1 MAKKKKESLSRTLA
15 EVSKGVTKTVANDK
29 SVSAK
34 VRKQAKSDYRK
45 ASRISNSS
53 ASKNYISNSR
63 LRRAGNSST
72 SAVSASMANRMR
84 GESASQ
90 RNAGGNTIREIARR
104 NTPKKNSVSR
114 TYSELQNKTKDMNLT
129 DTAVGRGMAR
139 AGLTAKG
146 TAKEVYGGVKTTF
159 SAIRDPN
166 EERNIKAD
174 RLREQ
179 RGEQTKGNKYEGAYD
194 KLRNAQRDNREQR
207 EKDLK
212 SASKVLESASA
223 DKEKAKEGLGKAGK
237 FALDVES
244 ALLGMAGDAAVGAV
258 TGTGQVGALGS
269 MAVRSFGGGYD
280 KAKREGASD
289 SQAALYAAVT
299 GGKEVLT
306 EKMFNVGKAF
316 SGVFG
321 KGLGDDVINR
331 AAEKGAEK
339 LAKKFGSEGAKNVIL
354 HGSNYLASALT
365 EGLEEVAS
373 TASDPFIANAI
384 YARAV
389 GNPHSFDAGDTFY
402 DFLVGAALGGL
413 GGGIAEASNY
423 SQGGQVK
430 NVLGKDGLKE
440 VADRVAYADED
451 SGISDSAKAIS
462 QMILNGED
470 VANAQA
476 LKLYK
481 AAEAQEQKNFT
492 QYRDAIKGASSIIER
507 DNLISPSG
515 LTVDESG
522 QFMPSIGDNTN
533 IKFQEARTEARNE
546 AEKLQ
551 LKDDVAA
558 SIGDT
563 IASIKTG
570 IGVVDD
576 IETIVRYP
584 EAKAVYESVTG
595 ETLPSGRKALREYLY
610 KKNAENRVQ
619 SAREETEFWKD
630 QAVGLLSQTET
641 EDFGGNGQAVFT
653 KATENLDVNE
663 LGNSAL
669 TKVRTTINDYYNSAK
684 LGIPFS
690 TLNDIAKPEYDAVS
704 EDIKREAYNAGIL
717 DSNDIYK
724 YLDGVAVNKDESIK
738 SSANKENRNANPGKL
753 YVDADNAARK
763 YFTNSQQKMWKALAE
778 EFGIGIHIMDAESF
792 ADALRAKGQNEVADS
807 ESLPNG
813 FYDNG
818 EIYLNVETPDRATR
832 YVFMHEFT
840 HFLEQTAPKE
850 YSDLRKRM
858 IDALIEDGSL
868 ERRLSRKRMQYG
880 EGISQDDLIDEILA
894 DSTYEFLND
903 KDFANGIAKESES
916 LAQAIINAIR
926 NLIRKIRNVLARD
939 EYTPSQN
946 ANMYA
951 QLGVLKDMET
961 LWLDAVNAARENAGV
976 GETTDSARFSL
987 TDNKGNALSEGQQE
1001 YFKNSKVRDEDGNL
1015 MVMYHGTMN
1024 AGFTV
1029 FDKSKANVEGNSGAG
1044 FYFSNQEADSLENYS
1059 DHTGAD
1065 NEIKIEFLAEQI
1077 MEMGEWNDVEVDTYE
1092 EARNIAI
1099 KELERNPGMYE
1110 VYINITKPY
1119 IRAFDNSTNIY
1130 TDIED
1135 RVDDSLV
1142 EREDYDTEEEYY
1154 DDLYNSRNEQIYEEI
1169 DRAFYGALQEVE
1181 SRYGEI
1187 EFPGQYAD
1195 AINDIYREA
1204 IDYERLN
1211 FTDIYQ
1217 ALQEYS
1223 PSVYNDENGMQN
1235 DCTSELTRQFIEEFG
1250 YDGIIDKE
1258 VSHKFGKMNSMEGAI
1273 HAIAFNPEQAKLTI
1287 NDKPTTNPDIRF
1299 SLKGKAK
1306 EEIENLGVAQTES
1319 GSVVRYSL
1327 KSWSDTDK
1335 AKLRQRL
1342 KEAGFKQ
1349 REIDKWI
1356 EDVNGISEIIALD
1369 RERLD
1374 YTAADNQTMLKKNN
1388 DYYRT
1393 LDASTLCAKRIL
1405 YQGTYNA
1412 IQRTMPNT
1420 PLLVDDVV
1428 RIRQMLDEHGLES
1441 PCGICYV
1448 ESRRK
1453 TLGKYSEE
1461 WLEGY
1466 KGEFIPTL
1474 ADVTTTD
1481 GLEKLRHEHP
1491 NTYNDYMKAMR
1502 KKGVANPKVVE
1513 LRTDY
1518 RGEIAKLQKGT
1529 IEKIRHIG
1537 GLRIQSFSDF
1547 ETPHLIDMMQAIID
1561 MAGKKLTAQAYTKVP
1576 NFAWAFGDTGIK
1588 INLSLIA
1595 KKDKDGNLVYD
1606 EDGRLMFDSKEGM
1619 PIEEAL
1625 KLRERYPENVG
1636 TIVVGIS
1643 EEHIKA
1649 AMADDRID
1657 MIIPF
1662 HRSGW
1667 GKAEFEGL
1675 GLTGYEDFQAEQ
1687 EEYLINPY
1695 PTGKVDK
1702 DGKPEMQTKP
1712 VDGGFYSNDYWD
1724 FKKSGKENAEIYL
1737 KKCAETGR
1745 YPVFKSFL
1753 KDNGDGSFSLQEDGS
1768 TDGYW
1773 KMLIDF
1779 KMYDN
1784 NGKGVKQKEVTPNFN
1799 MTECRRILS
1808 EYEGGAD
1815 TLPVADEV
1823 VDAFIKEYKEK
1834 NPDIKFSLLDNYTVD
1849 NNGELVHLDKGLS
1862 AKPQRARYTE
1872 ERIDDILETYGSDSE
1887 TYAQAYIT
1895 SMSPRTFLKLTLS
1908 DEKRSEWERA
1918 EKEGTRTDEIFPLD
1932 TEQLKND
1939 SQTPF
1944 LKIDSESGEVL
1955 SHEGRHRMLAMYNAG
1970 IRNVPVVVVDTKTKY
1985 SKTITPSMTLLSQ
1998 DFGDGNVNYG
2008 YKVSVTNLIPTN
2020 KVYKDKIMEAYGN
2033 KAAIKFSKKEPVADE
2048 VNVNYSDIRYS
2059 KKVTDKDT
2067 IDFLENQEQVE
2078 VYRAM
2083 ALIDGKLYPP
2093 MATKIKGE
2101 DGKYTLQNGSNIGE
2115 WEEAEERPD
2124 LIDKKTGKFILK
2136 KDNGTSV
2143 AAAYNPYIHTSLSPL
2158 NDQFSSAYKRPNMV
2172 VVKGVIPSSELTSGY
2187 RAEGAKDTVGETA
2200 WHAGP
2205 VATQLNKVGKPRR
2218 VILSRWFKPVEIMSD
2233 DDVADSIRDTLDG
2246 TGIEIPYNV
2255 VTPSVRRKLEE
2266 RGVSIGEGRGNKLPR
2281 KDSVKFSRK
2290 DSEGNELSD
2299 GQIDFFADSKARDE
2313 DGNLLVLY
2321 HGTEKAGFTVFD
2333 PYRKQETPMVFLTDN
2348 ITVAKGYSGTHDTFD
2363 PNYIEKVKNAKTV
2376 EELNELVEEYH
2387 FREED
2392 GKIYAKGSWASYE
2405 ADTVSDIVTEMIDD
2419 DAIENPAEFPES
2431 NNYKVYA
2438 NVTNPLEIDAN
2449 GQNWDT
2455 INAEIDGKTYSST
2468 NEIAGYAYN
2477 NGYDGVIIK
2486 NVYDTALYA
2495 TALEDVSATDVIIF
2509 DSNQIKDTGN
2519 LNPTKDADIR
2529 FSKKESADVSLS
2541 EMENVES
2548 VPTDEEVYEY
2558 MASHPEIYKEMW
2570 SFDEADQNYIKHKQN
2585 TYAELE
2591 TKVEQLKQNQKKTHG
2606 KVLDEKS
2613 VRPAMNELVKSI
2625 LQASEQGRGV
2635 KKTDNKMVNDCV
2647 ANAKKIFTAYKNS
2660 DTELMITTSLNAAE
2674 SMVESLKFIDDS
2686 MYVYYKDL
2694 RDYLKNTPIRVS
2706 DTIKSDIADYS
2717 AWRKSKF
2724 GKIRI
2729 SDVGIPVD
2737 DVYTE
2742 LCEKFPEMFDRE
2754 LSNPTD
2760 QLLRMGE
2767 AIEEI
2772 QPYVVYLSSE
2782 EYDNLIRQTAGD
2794 LIDIAVKGRAYKSMA
2809 DRYEERISAVKQRA
2823 EEAKRDAQEKKKSA
2837 VLKEREKGKKKLDAE
2852 KQKRKDSETK
2862 LRADRDT
2869 KVQAERD
2876 KRKEADKRRK
2886 EAYKRRKSMKK
2897 LTEDYKWLSDRIL
2910 KPTDDKHVPDRM
2922 VAPLAELLQY
2932 IDLETEYSKKF
2943 EKKTGKPTMV
2953 AVNLRN
2959 LKSALEDVSKSS
2971 EANWILEDED
2981 LPQMIEELQKRIG
2994 SAAIYELDNS
3004 ELDAVQALLHAIR
3017 VDVSN
3022 ANKAFVASRSIDDT
3036 AKAVIWEANEYDAN
3050 SKKRRSGGIV
3060 NQLLN
3065 ESMVK
3070 PMEFFEHLGPTM
3082 KSVYMGLRRG
3092 MDVQSNRMKE
3102 TRAFFAEVFEGYGKK
3117 GKPGSEVQKWRN
3129 EKTLQ
3134 EFELQ
3139 SGEKI
3144 SLNTA
3149 QIMSLYCLSK
3159 RKQALGHIYGQ
3170 GICAAEIRD
3179 FGIVRSTIG
3188 EKEVHKR
3195 STTMVTRE
3203 DIINITSTLTDEQIK
3218 MADKLQ
3224 DYLNTTVA
3232 EWGNETS
3239 LLMYDRKKFTEEN
3252 YFPIKTQDVYLDANF
3267 EKRQR
3272 DIESIKNF
3280 GFTKGTVV
3288 NANNPIVIDD
3298 IFAVVAK
3305 HVNQMILYNAYAP
3318 AISDFTRVYNYRE
3331 VEGNQVES
3339 VQAILA
3345 DTYGGKIIDQY
3356 ISKFMSDLQ
3365 SNTQTRRGGYER
3377 VANIL
3382 LANYKKAAIGASPRV
3397 ALQQP
3402 TAMVRA
3408 LAEIDAKYF
3417 VKMEHSPQLLQMAT
3431 KKDNALKEMLEHCP
3445 VAYWKSMGFNQVDM
3459 ARDIEDIMM
3468 NMEWSRLDV
3477 LTMSIYGALDN
3488 YTWSKIWK
3496 AIKAEQ
3502 KDLHPEVEY
3511 ESDEFWELCNER
3523 AIEVFDKTQVV
3534 DSVFHRS
3541 DVMRS
3546 DNLLIKSITSFMS
3559 EPTTT
3564 FNMLRSNL
3572 MRANDLRVQG
3582 KGKEA
3587 FKLTGRTLGV
3597 YVANAFA
3604 CAMAAAIAD
3613 AILKKQTGDDDDEEN
3628 KSFIEFWLANTIVN
3642 FKNNVSPL
3650 NLMPITRDFSSFA
3663 DGWGT
3668 KNMFEEGIALVIED
3682 AVAIKDKANDPASTK
3697 KTWEELITELA
3708 KDSSYLTGIPVKNFM
3723 RYGAGILDF
3732 IGINAFAAE
3741 KDSEGGQSKSL
3752 FGEIL
3757 EMAGF
3762 SNGDDS
3768 ANSQSQS
3775 LESQYEESWLTK
3787 KLHEAGITE
3796 GTRLDNVLNFFGLN
3810 KSIDE
3815 QKEEHYQDM
3824 LSAAKA
3830 AGNGYVGVERDE
3842 KIYSKATDGYTK
3854 LAEAGEFEE
3863 LARMRRVLV
3872 ELDVDTTNFDERVE
3886 SHIKTGIKK
3895 QIGEKGD
3902 SKLRNRLLNQLK
3914 EVYGYTDEQISTDVL
3929 AKTDTATAFQKA
3941 LCEDN
3946 YDEAVKQLRYLRQ
3959 AGLTYDAFIDLYE
3972 KRWKVIDAKTTGT
3985 FNWPAQGRISS
3996 GFGQRWGTLHAGIDI
4011 AMPTGTEVVASDGGE
4026 VVYTGYNSAMG
4037 NYVDIKH
4044 SNGYVTRYQ
4053 HLSSYGVLKGE
4064 KVKKGQY
4071 IASSGNTGNSTGPH
4085 LHFAVYRSTSHS
4097 GCSHSTAVDPSI
4109 FLN

>member
-53 ASKNYISNSR
+53 ASKNYIRNSR
-63 LRRAGNSST
+63 LRRTGSIGST
-72 SAVSASMANRMR
+72 SDTSASMANRMR

-90 RNAGGNTIREIARR
+90 RNAGGNTIREIARS

-174 RLREQ
+174 QLRKQ

-207 EKDLK
+207 AKDLK
-212 SASKVLESASA
+212 SASKMLESASA

-258 TGTGQVGALGS
+258 TGTGQLGALGS
-269 MAVRSFGGGYD
+269 MAARSFGGAYNS
-280 KAKREGASD
+280 AKKEGASD
-289 SQAALYAAVT
+289 SQAALYGATV
-299 GGKEVLT
+299 GGMEALS

-316 SGVFG
+316 KGVFG
-321 KGLGDDVINR
+321 SGLGDEVIT
-331 AAEKGAEK
+331 AAANKGAEK

-365 EGLEEVAS
+365 EGLEEVAVDV
-373 TASDPFIANAI
+373 ADPFVANAI

-389 GNPHSFDAGDTFY
+389 GNPHSFDAGQTGY

-423 SQGGQVK
+423 SQGGHVK

-462 QMILNGED
+462 QMILNGEE

-492 QYRDAIKGASSIIER
+492 QYRDSIKGASSIIER

-515 LTVDESG
+515 LQIDETG
-522 QFMPSIGDNTN
+522 QFSPSIGDNTN
-533 IKFQEARTEARNE
+533 IKFQEARTEARSE

-641 EDFGGNGQAVFT
+641 EEFGGNGQAVFT

-778 EFGIGIHIMDAESF
+778 EFGVGIHIMDAESF

-813 FYDNG
+813 FYENG

-850 YSDLRKRM
+850 YSELRKRM

-880 EGISQDDLIDEILA
+880 EDISQDDLIDEILA

-903 KDFANGIAKESES
+903 KDFAKGIAKESEN

-939 EYTPSQN
+939 EYTPTQN

-951 QLGVLKDMET
+951 QLGVLKDMEA
-961 LWLDAVNAARENAGV
+961 LWLDAVNAARENARV

-987 TDNKGNALSEGQQE
+987 KDNNGNALSEGQQE

-1029 FDKSKANVEGNSGAG
+1029 FDKNKANVEGNSGAG
-1044 FYFSNQEADSLENYS
+1044 FYFSNQKADSLENYS

-1065 NEIKIEFLAEQI
+1065 NEIKIEFLADQI

-1092 EARNIAI
+1092 EALNIAI

-1142 EREDYDTEEEYY
+1142 EREDYDSEEEYF

-1187 EFPGQYAD
+1187 EFSGQYAD
-1195 AINDIYREA
+1195 AIYDIYSEA
-1204 IDYERLN
+1204 TDYERLN

-1258 VSHKFGKMNSMEGAI
+1258 VSYKFGKMNSMDGAI

-1287 NDKPTTNPDIRF
+1287 NEKPTTNPDIRF

-1306 EEIENLGVAQTES
+1306 EEIEHLGVAQTES
-1319 GSVVRYSL
+1319 GSVVRYSF
-1327 KSWSDTDK
+1327 KSWEATDK
-1335 AKLRQRL
+1335 AKLRKRL
-1342 KEAGFKQ
+1342 KEAGFRQ

-1356 EDVNGISEIIALD
+1356 EDINGISEIIALD

-1374 YTAADNQTMLKKNN
+1374 YRAADNQTMLKKNN

-1412 IQRTMPNT
+1412 IQKALPNR

-1453 TLGKYSEE
+1453 TLGKYSSE
-1461 WLEGY
+1461 WLDSY

-1518 RGEIAKLQKGT
+1518 RGEIAKLRKET

-1595 KKDKDGNLVYD
+1595 KKDNDGNLVYD

-1712 VDGGFYSNDYWD
+1712 VDGGFYYTDYWG

-1784 NGKGVKQKEVTPNFN
+1784 NGKGVEQKEVTPNFN
-1799 MTECRRILS
+1799 MAECRRILS

-1849 NNGELVHLDKGLS
+1849 NNGELVHLDKRLS

-1887 TYAQAYIT
+1887 KYAQAYIT

-1932 TEQLKND
+1932 TEQLKNEA
-1939 SQTPF
+1939 QTPF
-1944 LKIDSESGEVL
+1944 LKIDSETGEVL

-1970 IRNVPVVVVDTKTKY
+1970 IRNVPVVVIDNKTKY

-1998 DFGDGNVNYG
+1998 DFGEGNVNYG

-2020 KVYKDKIMEAYGN
+2020 KAYKDKIMEAYGN
-2033 KAAIKFSKKEPVADE
+2033 KAAI
-2048 VNVNYSDIRYS
+2048 
-2059 KKVTDKDT
+2059 
-2067 IDFLENQEQVE
+2067 
-2078 VYRAM
+2078 
-2083 ALIDGKLYPP
+2083 
-2093 MATKIKGE
+2093 
-2101 DGKYTLQNGSNIGE
+2101 
-2115 WEEAEERPD
+2115 
-2124 LIDKKTGKFILK
+2124 
-2136 KDNGTSV
+2136 
-2143 AAAYNPYIHTSLSPL
+2143 
-2158 NDQFSSAYKRPNMV
+2158 
-2172 VVKGVIPSSELTSGY
+2172 
-2187 RAEGAKDTVGETA
+2187 
-2200 WHAGP
+2200 
-2205 VATQLNKVGKPRR
+2205 
-2218 VILSRWFKPVEIMSD
+2218 
-2233 DDVADSIRDTLDG
+2233 
-2246 TGIEIPYNV
+2246 
-2255 VTPSVRRKLEE
+2255 
-2266 RGVSIGEGRGNKLPR
+2266 
-2281 KDSVKFSRK
+2281 KFSRK

-2313 DGNLLVLY
+2313 DGDLLVGY
-2321 HGTEKAGFTVFD
+2321 HGTSQGGF
-2333 PYRKQETPMVFLTDN
+2333 N
-2348 ITVAKGYSGTHDTFD
+2348 TFD
-2363 PNYIEKVKNAKTV
+2363 ISREKPGFFTTSKRDADSYGGNDVIGKMYNPSETESDRAYITKTATIKDILDNPNSFNINDIKAAYDSYDLDNPFIEMRREYEWEYDDFIDSMREFVNTATEEEKQMYLNTEFSTSSDVGEKTTRYNNRMTYSAYFNINNPMIVDLKQRNA
-2376 EELNELVEEYH
+2376 
-2387 FREED
+2387 ED
-2392 GKIYAKGSWASYE
+2392 GRFYELLERAK
-2405 ADTVSDIVTEMIDD
+2405 
-2419 DAIENPAEFPES
+2419 
-2431 NNYKVYA
+2431 A
-2438 NVTNPLEIDAN
+2438 NKN
-2449 GQNWDT
+2449 
-2455 INAEIDGKTYSST
+2455 
-2468 NEIAGYAYN
+2468 
-2477 NGYDGVIIK
+2477 YDGFICRNVKLGRYHDNGTVICPFYPEQ
-2486 NVYDTALYA
+2486 V
-2495 TALEDVSATDVIIF
+2495 
-2509 DSNQIKDTGN
+2509 KDTGN

-2529 FSKKESADVSLS
+2529 FSKK
-2541 EMENVES
+2541 ENVES

-2606 KVLDEKS
+2606 NVLDEKS

-2660 DTELMITTSLNAAE
+2660 DTELMITTSLNAAK

-2823 EEAKRDAQEKKKSA
+2823 EEARKDAQKKKKEAIS
-2837 VLKEREKGKKKLDAE
+2837 KEREKADARVAEE
-2852 KQKRKDSETK
+2852 KGKRKQAVSKERK
-2862 LRADRDT
+2862 RADARVA
-2869 KVQAERD
+2869 KEIE
-2876 KRKEADKRRK
+2876 KRKKADNRRK
-2886 EAYKRRKSMKK
+2886 EAYKRRKSMKM
-2897 LTEDYKWLSDRIL
+2897 LVDDYKWLSSRIL
-2910 KPTDDKHVPDRM
+2910 DSKDDKHVPDRM

-2943 EKKTGKPTMV
+2943 EKKTGQPTGV

-2959 LKSALEDVSKSS
+2959 LRAALEDVSKSS

-2981 LPQMIEELQKRIG
+2981 LQQMIEELQKRIG

-3036 AKAVIWEANEYDAN
+3036 AKAVIWDANEYAAN

-3129 EKTLQ
+3129 EKSLQ
-3134 EFELQ
+3134 EFELE

-3203 DIINITSTLTDEQIK
+3203 DIINITSTLTDEQAK

-3232 EWGNETS
+3232 QWGNETS

-3272 DIESIKNF
+3272 NIESIKNF

-3408 LAEIDAKYF
+3408 LSEIDAKYF

-3445 VAYWKSMGFNQVDM
+3445 IAYWKSMGFNQVDM

-3477 LTMSIYGALDN
+3477 LTMSIYGALDI

-3587 FKLTGRTLGV
+3587 FKLTGRTLNV
-3597 YVANAFA
+3597 YIANAFA

-3682 AVAIKDKANDPASTK
+3682 AVAIKDKATDPASTK

-3723 RYGAGILDF
+3723 RYGAGILDLL
-3732 IGINAFAAE
+3732 GINAFAAE

-3775 LESQYEESWLTK
+3775 LEAQYEESWLTK

-3810 KSIDE
+3810 KSIEE

-3830 AGNGYVGVERDE
+3830 AGKGYVGVERDE

-3854 LAEAGEFEE
+3854 LAESGEFDE

-3914 EVYGYTDEQISTDVL
+3914 EVYGYTDEQISKDVL

-3985 FNWPAQGRISS
+3985 FNWPAHGRISS

-4109 FLN
+4109 FLKSS

>member
-63 LRRAGNSST
+63 LRRTGSSGRT
-72 SAVSASMANRMR
+72 SATSASMANRMR

-90 RNAGGNTIREIARR
+90 RNTGGGTIRDIVR
-104 NTPKKNSVSR
+104 NNAPKASSASR
-114 TYSELQNKTKDMNLT
+114 TYGELQSKAKDKKLT
-129 DTAVGRGMAR
+129 DTAAGRGMAR

-207 EKDLK
+207 AKDLK

-269 MAVRSFGGGYD
+269 MAVRSFGGAYD
-280 KAKREGASD
+280 SAKKEGASD

-321 KGLGDDVINR
+321 KGLGDDVINK

-373 TASDPFIANAI
+373 TASDPFVANAI

-430 NVLGKDGLKE
+430 DVLGKDGLKE

-492 QYRDAIKGASSIIER
+492 QYRDAIKGATSIIER

-522 QFMPSIGDNTN
+522 QVIPSIGDNTN
-533 IKFQEARTEARNE
+533 IKFQESRTEARNE

-563 IASIKTG
+563 IASIETG

-690 TLNDIAKPEYDAVS
+690 TLSDIAKPEYDAVS

-738 SSANKENRNANPGKL
+738 SSASKENRNANPGKL

-763 YFTNSQQKMWKALAE
+763 YFTNSQQKLWKTLAE
-778 EFGIGIHIMDAESF
+778 EFGVGIHIMDAESF

-850 YSDLRKRM
+850 YSELRKRM

-903 KDFANGIAKESES
+903 KDFANGIAKESEN

-951 QLGVLKDMET
+951 QLGILKDMET
-961 LWLDAVNAARENAGV
+961 LWLDAVNAARKNAGATELSRENV
-976 GETTDSARFSL
+976 DMQFSMKDSKET
-987 TDNKGNALSEGQQE
+987 
-1001 YFKNSKVRDEDGNL
+1001 V
-1015 MVMYHGTMN
+1015 
-1024 AGFTV
+1024 
-1029 FDKSKANVEGNSGAG
+1029 
-1044 FYFSNQEADSLENYS
+1044 
-1059 DHTGAD
+1059 
-1065 NEIKIEFLAEQI
+1065 
-1077 MEMGEWNDVEVDTYE
+1077 
-1092 EARNIAI
+1092 
-1099 KELERNPGMYE
+1099 
-1110 VYINITKPY
+1110 
-1119 IRAFDNSTNIY
+1119 
-1130 TDIED
+1130 
-1135 RVDDSLV
+1135 
-1142 EREDYDTEEEYY
+1142 
-1154 DDLYNSRNEQIYEEI
+1154 
-1169 DRAFYGALQEVE
+1169 
-1181 SRYGEI
+1181 
-1187 EFPGQYAD
+1187 
-1195 AINDIYREA
+1195 
-1204 IDYERLN
+1204 
-1211 FTDIYQ
+1211 
-1217 ALQEYS
+1217 
-1223 PSVYNDENGMQN
+1223 
-1235 DCTSELTRQFIEEFG
+1235 
-1250 YDGIIDKE
+1250 
-1258 VSHKFGKMNSMEGAI
+1258 
-1273 HAIAFNPEQAKLTI
+1273 
-1287 NDKPTTNPDIRF
+1287 
-1299 SLKGKAK
+1299 
-1306 EEIENLGVAQTES
+1306 
-1319 GSVVRYSL
+1319 
-1327 KSWSDTDK
+1327 
-1335 AKLRQRL
+1335 
-1342 KEAGFKQ
+1342 
-1349 REIDKWI
+1349 
-1356 EDVNGISEIIALD
+1356 
-1369 RERLD
+1369 
-1374 YTAADNQTMLKKNN
+1374 
-1388 DYYRT
+1388 
-1393 LDASTLCAKRIL
+1393 
-1405 YQGTYNA
+1405 
-1412 IQRTMPNT
+1412 
-1420 PLLVDDVV
+1420 
-1428 RIRQMLDEHGLES
+1428 
-1441 PCGICYV
+1441 
-1448 ESRRK
+1448 
-1453 TLGKYSEE
+1453 
-1461 WLEGY
+1461 
-1466 KGEFIPTL
+1466 
-1474 ADVTTTD
+1474 
-1481 GLEKLRHEHP
+1481 
-1491 NTYNDYMKAMR
+1491 
-1502 KKGVANPKVVE
+1502 
-1513 LRTDY
+1513 
-1518 RGEIAKLQKGT
+1518 
-1529 IEKIRHIG
+1529 
-1537 GLRIQSFSDF
+1537 
-1547 ETPHLIDMMQAIID
+1547 
-1561 MAGKKLTAQAYTKVP
+1561 
-1576 NFAWAFGDTGIK
+1576 
-1588 INLSLIA
+1588 
-1595 KKDKDGNLVYD
+1595 GNLVA
-1606 EDGRLMFDSKEGM
+1606 LHNLKESD
-1619 PIEEAL
+1619 I
-1625 KLRERYPENVG
+1625 KG
-1636 TIVVGIS
+1636 TL
-1643 EEHIKA
+1643 E
-1649 AMADDRID
+1649 
-1657 MIIPF
+1657 
-1662 HRSGW
+1662 
-1667 GKAEFEGL
+1667 L
-1675 GLTGYEDFQAEQ
+1675 
-1687 EEYLINPY
+1687 
-1695 PTGKVDK
+1695 
-1702 DGKPEMQTKP
+1702 
-1712 VDGGFYSNDYWD
+1712 GGFPMPSI
-1724 FKKSGKENAEIYL
+1724 AI
-1737 KKCAETGR
+1737 
-1745 YPVFKSFL
+1745 
-1753 KDNGDGSFSLQEDGS
+1753 
-1768 TDGYW
+1768 
-1773 KMLIDF
+1773 
-1779 KMYDN
+1779 
-1784 NGKGVKQKEVTPNFN
+1784 VK
-1799 MTECRRILS
+1799 
-1808 EYEGGAD
+1808 
-1815 TLPVADEV
+1815 ADEGHS
-1823 VDAFIKEYKEK
+1823 DYGEY
-1834 NPDIKFSLLDNYTVD
+1834 
-1849 NNGELVHLDKGLS
+1849 S
-1862 AKPQRARYTE
+1862 AV
-1872 ERIDDILETYGSDSE
+1872 
-1887 TYAQAYIT
+1887 
-1895 SMSPRTFLKLTLS
+1895 F
-1908 DEKRSEWERA
+1908 
-1918 EKEGTRTDEIFPLD
+1918 
-1932 TEQLKND
+1932 N
-1939 SQTPF
+1939 
-1944 LKIDSESGEVL
+1944 
-1955 SHEGRHRMLAMYNAG
+1955 
-1970 IRNVPVVVVDTKTKY
+1970 
-1985 SKTITPSMTLLSQ
+1985 
-1998 DFGDGNVNYG
+1998 
-2008 YKVSVTNLIPTN
+2008 
-2020 KVYKDKIMEAYGN
+2020 
-2033 KAAIKFSKKEPVADE
+2033 
-2048 VNVNYSDIRYS
+2048 
-2059 KKVTDKDT
+2059 KDT
-2067 IDFLENQEQVE
+2067 IDPRKAKANKVYGGDAWTPTFPQIEYKVNENVQRRISDLYYSIYREYGSETAKALYSYANELERMLQKGNGEEGMIRDAKEDTALMQTYLATEGSGKVE
-2078 VYRAM
+2078 NVMKRTETR
-2083 ALIDGKLYPP
+2083 L
-2093 MATKIKGE
+2093 
-2101 DGKYTLQNGSNIGE
+2101 S
-2115 WEEAEERPD
+2115 EAEED
-2124 LIDKKTGKFILK
+2124 LYKFMINELGEELVRGIKPPQTGQAAIGHKIRYMNEHLDEVKAAYRKWLIEEVNIDEANVDSMMPEKPTDYLLTVRKALTYLDNGPTTVKEEHDWKATDKAIRDAVKDTGFDKWVENLLAGAVEKTGIYNG
-2136 KDNGTSV
+2136 KDIFTNSGNRRSFEQTHWDV
-2143 AAAYNPYIHTSLSPL
+2143 NVD
-2158 NDQFSSAYKRPNMV
+2158 N
-2172 VVKGVIPSSELTSGY
+2172 VVKAMKLQENGDTFLGGSLKAVAQKIYKNISEIRADSDRLSKADEDYYEKKSSEFADREADIVSNIADKY
-2187 RAEGAKDTVGETA
+2187 DAQSYEN
-2200 WHAGP
+2200 
-2205 VATQLNKVGKPRR
+2205 QFM
-2218 VILSRWFKPVEIMSD
+2218 ILG
-2233 DDVADSIRDTLDG
+2233 SIRDSIVDCVRRGLSNEAMLKDFHKYSYTKGATMEDVEAIVQLVKDVSEMPTTYFEAKPERAVGLDEIKAML
-2246 TGIEIPYNV
+2246 TPDNASNDIVEAMEAAGINV
-2255 VTPSVRRKLEE
+2255 VKYKAGDDADRIEKLN
-2266 RGVSIGEGRGNKLPR
+2266 SIEG
-2281 KDSVKFSRK
+2281 VKFSRK

-2299 GQIDFFADSKARDE
+2299 GQIDFFADSKARNE
-2313 DGNLLVLY
+2313 DGDLLVGY
-2321 HGTEKAGFTVFD
+2321 HGTSQGGF
-2333 PYRKQETPMVFLTDN
+2333 N
-2348 ITVAKGYSGTHDTFD
+2348 TFD
-2363 PNYIEKVKNAKTV
+2363 ISREKPGFFTTSKRDADSYGGNDVIGKMYNPSETESDRAYITKTATIKDILDNPNSFNINDIKAAYDSYDLDNPFIEMRREYEWEYDDFIDSMREFVNSATEEEKQMYLNTEFSTSSDVGEKTTRYNNRMTYSAYFNINNPMIVDLKQRNA
-2376 EELNELVEEYH
+2376 
-2387 FREED
+2387 ED
-2392 GKIYAKGSWASYE
+2392 GRFYELLERAK
-2405 ADTVSDIVTEMIDD
+2405 
-2419 DAIENPAEFPES
+2419 
-2431 NNYKVYA
+2431 A
-2438 NVTNPLEIDAN
+2438 NKN
-2449 GQNWDT
+2449 
-2455 INAEIDGKTYSST
+2455 
-2468 NEIAGYAYN
+2468 
-2477 NGYDGVIIK
+2477 YDGFICRNVKLGRYHDNGTVICPFYPEQ
-2486 NVYDTALYA
+2486 V
-2495 TALEDVSATDVIIF
+2495 
-2509 DSNQIKDTGN
+2509 KDTGN

-2570 SFDEADQNYIKHKQN
+2570 SFDEADRNYIKHKQN

-2591 TKVEQLKQNQKKTHG
+2591 TKVEQLKQNQKKTYG

-2686 MYVYYKDL
+2686 AYVYYKDL

-2706 DTIKSDIADYS
+2706 DTIKGDIADYS

-2737 DVYTE
+2737 DVYIE
-2742 LCEKFPEMFDRE
+2742 LCDKFPEMFDRE

-2794 LIDIAVKGRAYKSMA
+2794 LIDIAIKGRAYKSMA
-2809 DRYEERISAVKQRA
+2809 DRYENRISAVKQRA
-2823 EEAKRDAQEKKKSA
+2823 REAKNDAKKKA
-2837 VLKEREKGKKKLDAE
+2837 INKERKKADVRVAKE
-2852 KQKRKDSETK
+2852 IEKRKK
-2862 LRADRDT
+2862 ADN
-2869 KVQAERD
+2869 
-2876 KRKEADKRRK
+2876 RRK

-2897 LTEDYKWLSDRIL
+2897 LVKDYKWLSSRIL

-2922 VAPLAELLQY
+2922 VVPLAELLQY

-2943 EKKTGKPTMV
+2943 EEKTGRPTGV

-2981 LPQMIEELQKRIG
+2981 LPQMIEDLQKRIENT
-2994 SAAIYELDNS
+2994 AIYELDNS
-3004 ELDAVQALLHAIR
+3004 ELDAVQELLHAIR

-3022 ANKAFVASRSIDDT
+3022 ANKAFVESRSIDDT
-3036 AKAVIWEANEYDAN
+3036 AKAVIGEANEYAAN

-3060 NQLLN
+3060 NQLIN

-3070 PMEFFEHLGPTM
+3070 PMEFFERLGPTM

-3134 EFELQ
+3134 EFELE

-3195 STTMVTRE
+3195 STTMVTRT
-3203 DIINITSTLTDEQIK
+3203 DIMNIISKLTDEQIK

-3224 DYLNTTVA
+3224 NYLNTTVA
-3232 EWGNETS
+3232 QWGNETS

-3272 DIESIKNF
+3272 NIESIKNF

-3445 VAYWKSMGFNQVDM
+3445 IAYWKSMGFNQVDM

-3564 FNMLRSNL
+3564 FNMLRANL

-3682 AVAIKDKANDPASTK
+3682 AVAIKNKATDPASTK

-3732 IGINAFAAE
+3732 LGINAFAAE

-3810 KSIDE
+3810 KSIEE

-3824 LSAAKA
+3824 LEAAKA

-3854 LAEAGEFEE
+3854 LAEAGEFDE

-3914 EVYGYTDEQISTDVL
+3914 EVYGYTDEQISKDVL

-3946 YDEAVKQLRYLRQ
+3946 NDEAVKQLRYLRQ
-3959 AGLTYDAFIDLYE
+3959 AGLTYEAFIDLYE

-3985 FNWPAQGRISS
+3985 FNWPAHGRISS

>member
-63 LRRAGNSST
+63 LRRAGGSGST
-72 SAVSASMANRMR
+72 SATSASMANRMR

-90 RNAGGNTIREIARR
+90 RNAGGNTIREIARS

-146 TAKEVYGGVKTTF
+146 TAKEAYGGIKTTF

-174 RLREQ
+174 QLREQ

-212 SASKVLESASA
+212 SASKMLESASA
-223 DKEKAKEGLGKAGK
+223 DKEKAKKGLGKAGK
-237 FALDVES
+237 FSLDVES

-269 MAVRSFGGGYD
+269 MFVRSFGGGYD
-280 KAKREGASD
+280 LAKREGASD

-321 KGLGDDVINR
+321 KGLGDDVINK

-373 TASDPFIANAI
+373 TASDPFVANAI

-462 QMILNGED
+462 QMILNGEE

-492 QYRDAIKGASSIIER
+492 QYRDAIKGATSIIER

-522 QFMPSIGDNTN
+522 QVIPSIGDNTN
-533 IKFQEARTEARNE
+533 IKFQESRTEARKE

-724 YLDGVAVNKDESIK
+724 YLDGIAVNKDESIK

-763 YFTNSQQKMWKALAE
+763 YFTNSQQKLWKTLAE
-778 EFGIGIHIMDAESF
+778 EFSVGIHIMDAESF

-850 YSDLRKRM
+850 YSELRKRM

-903 KDFANGIAKESES
+903 KDFANGIARESEN

-939 EYTPSQN
+939 EYTPTQN

-951 QLGVLKDMET
+951 QLGVLKDMEA
-961 LWLDAVNAARENAGV
+961 LWLDAVNAARENARV

-987 TDNKGNALSEGQQE
+987 TDNNGNALSEGQQV

-1044 FYFSNQEADSLENYS
+1044 FYFSNQKADSLENYS

-1077 MEMGEWNDVEVDTYE
+1077 MEMGEWNDVEIDTYE

-1135 RVDDSLV
+1135 SVDDSLV
-1142 EREDYDTEEEYY
+1142 EREDYDTEEEYF
-1154 DDLYNSRNEQIYEEI
+1154 DDLYNSRNEQIYDKI

-1187 EFPGQYAD
+1187 EFSGQYAD
-1195 AINDIYREA
+1195 AIYGIYSEA
-1204 IDYERLN
+1204 TDYGRLN

-1217 ALQEYS
+1217 ALQGYS
-1223 PSVYNDENGMQN
+1223 PSVYNDENGMQL

-1258 VSHKFGKMNSMEGAI
+1258 VSHKFGKMNSMDGAI

-1335 AKLRQRL
+1335 AKLRKRL
-1342 KEAGFKQ
+1342 KEAGFKR

-1374 YTAADNQTMLKKNN
+1374 YTAAENQTMLKHND
-1388 DYYRT
+1388 DYYRS

-1412 IQRTMPNT
+1412 IQKALPNT

-1428 RIRQMLDEHGLES
+1428 RIRQMLDENGLES

-1453 TLGKYSEE
+1453 TLGKYSSE
-1461 WLEGY
+1461 WLESY
-1466 KGEFIPTL
+1466 KGEYIPTL

-1481 GLEKLRHEHP
+1481 GLEALRREHP
-1491 NTYNDYMKAMR
+1491 KTYDDYMKAMR

-1518 RGEIAKLQKGT
+1518 RGEIDKLQEPT
-1529 IEKIRHIG
+1529 IEKIIRIG

-1547 ETPHLIDMMQAIID
+1547 ETPHLIDMMQAVLD
-1561 MAGKKLTAQAYTKVP
+1561 MAAKGLTAQAYTKVP

-1687 EEYLINPY
+1687 EEYLIHPY
-1695 PTGKVDK
+1695 ETGKMK
-1702 DGKPEMQTKP
+1702 NGKPEIQRKP

-1737 KKCAETGR
+1737 KKCADTGR

-1799 MTECRRILS
+1799 MAECRRILS

-1834 NPDIKFSLLDNYTVD
+1834 NPDTVKFS
-1849 NNGELVHLDKGLS
+1849 
-1862 AKPQRARYTE
+1862 Q
-1872 ERIDDILETYGSDSE
+1872 
-1887 TYAQAYIT
+1887 
-1895 SMSPRTFLKLTLS
+1895 
-1908 DEKRSEWERA
+1908 
-1918 EKEGTRTDEIFPLD
+1918 
-1932 TEQLKND
+1932 
-1939 SQTPF
+1939 
-1944 LKIDSESGEVL
+1944 
-1955 SHEGRHRMLAMYNAG
+1955 
-1970 IRNVPVVVVDTKTKY
+1970 
-1985 SKTITPSMTLLSQ
+1985 
-1998 DFGDGNVNYG
+1998 
-2008 YKVSVTNLIPTN
+2008 
-2020 KVYKDKIMEAYGN
+2020 KDVE
-2033 KAAIKFSKKEPVADE
+2033 
-2048 VNVNYSDIRYS
+2048 NVNYSDIRYS

-2143 AAAYNPYIHTSLSPL
+2143 PAAYNPYIHTSLSPL

-2266 RGVSIGEGRGNKLPR
+2266 RGVSIGEGRGNKLPP
-2281 KDSVKFSRK
+2281 KDSVKFS
-2290 DSEGNELSD
+2290 
-2299 GQIDFFADSKARDE
+2299 
-2313 DGNLLVLY
+2313 
-2321 HGTEKAGFTVFD
+2321 
-2333 PYRKQETPMVFLTDN
+2333 
-2348 ITVAKGYSGTHDTFD
+2348 
-2363 PNYIEKVKNAKTV
+2363 
-2376 EELNELVEEYH
+2376 
-2387 FREED
+2387 
-2392 GKIYAKGSWASYE
+2392 
-2405 ADTVSDIVTEMIDD
+2405 
-2419 DAIENPAEFPES
+2419 
-2431 NNYKVYA
+2431 
-2438 NVTNPLEIDAN
+2438 
-2449 GQNWDT
+2449 
-2455 INAEIDGKTYSST
+2455 
-2468 NEIAGYAYN
+2468 
-2477 NGYDGVIIK
+2477 
-2486 NVYDTALYA
+2486 
-2495 TALEDVSATDVIIF
+2495 
-2509 DSNQIKDTGN
+2509 
-2519 LNPTKDADIR
+2519 
-2529 FSKKESADVSLS
+2529 KKESTDASLS
-2541 EMENVES
+2541 EMENVET

-2570 SFDEADQNYIKHKQN
+2570 SFDEADKNYIKHKQN

-2591 TKVEQLKQNQKKTHG
+2591 TKVEQLKQNQKKTYG

-2694 RDYLKNTPIRVS
+2694 RDYLRNTPIRVS
-2706 DTIKSDIADYS
+2706 DTIKGDIADYS

-2760 QLLRMGE
+2760 QLLRMGD

-2794 LIDIAVKGRAYKSMA
+2794 LIDITVKGRAYKSMA
-2809 DRYEERISAVKQRA
+2809 DRYEDRISAVKQRA
-2823 EEAKRDAQEKKKSA
+2823 EEARKDAQKKKKEA
-2837 VLKEREKGKKKLDAE
+2837 IGKEREKADVRVAEEKDKREQAVSKERERADARVTKE
-2852 KQKRKDSETK
+2852 REKRKK
-2862 LRADRDT
+2862 ADN
-2869 KVQAERD
+2869 
-2876 KRKEADKRRK
+2876 RRK
-2886 EAYKRRKSMKK
+2886 EAYKRRKSMKM
-2897 LTEDYKWLSDRIL
+2897 LTEDYKWLSGRIL

-2943 EKKTGKPTMV
+2943 EKRTGKPTGV

-2981 LPQMIEELQKRIG
+2981 LPQMIEELQKRIEG
-2994 SAAIYELDNS
+2994 AAIYELDNS

-3036 AKAVIWEANEYDAN
+3036 AKAVIWEANEYAAN

-3134 EFELQ
+3134 EFELE

-3159 RKQALGHIYGQ
+3159 RVQAVGHIYGQ
-3170 GICAAEIRD
+3170 GICASEIRD
-3179 FGIVRSTIG
+3179 FGAIRSTIG
-3188 EKEVHKR
+3188 DKDAHKK
-3195 STTMVTRE
+3195 STTMVERK
-3203 DIINITSTLTDEQIK
+3203 DIMNIISKLTDEQIK

-3232 EWGNETS
+3232 GWGNETS

-3272 DIESIKNF
+3272 NIESIKNF

-3345 DTYGGKIIDQY
+3345 DTYGGKIIGQY

-3402 TAMVRA
+3402 TAIVRA
-3408 LAEIDAKYF
+3408 LSEIDAKYF

-3445 VAYWKSMGFNQVDM
+3445 IAYWKSMGFNQVDM

-3477 LTMSIYGALDN
+3477 LTMSIYGALDT

-3587 FKLTGRTLGV
+3587 FKLTRRTLNV
-3597 YVANAFA
+3597 YIANAFA

-3663 DGWGT
+3663 DGWGA

-3682 AVAIKDKANDPASTK
+3682 AVAIKNKATDPASTK

-3732 IGINAFAAE
+3732 LGINAFAAE

-3775 LESQYEESWLTK
+3775 LEAQYEESWLTK

-3810 KSIDE
+3810 KSIEE

-3830 AGNGYVGVERDE
+3830 AGKGYVGVERDE

-3863 LARMRRVLV
+3863 LARIRRVLV

-3959 AGLTYDAFIDLYE
+3959 AGLTYETFLNLYE

-3985 FNWPAQGRISS
+3985 FSWPAQGRISS

-4109 FLN
+4109 FLKSN

>member
-53 ASKNYISNSR
+53 VSKNYIRNSR
-63 LRRAGNSST
+63 LRRTGSIGST
-72 SAVSASMANRMR
+72 SATSASMANRMR

-90 RNAGGNTIREIARR
+90 RNAGGNTIREIARS

-166 EERNIKAD
+166 EERMIKAD
-174 RLREQ
+174 KIREQ

-212 SASKVLESASA
+212 SASKMLESASA
-223 DKEKAKEGLGKAGK
+223 DKEKAKKGLGKAGK

-280 KAKREGASD
+280 LAKREGASD

-321 KGLGDDVINR
+321 KGLGDDVINK

-413 GGGIAEASNY
+413 GGGISEASNY

-440 VADRVAYADED
+440 VADRVSYADED

-462 QMILNGED
+462 QMILNGEE

-492 QYRDAIKGASSIIER
+492 QYRDAIKGATSIIER

-522 QFMPSIGDNTN
+522 QVIPSIGDNTN
-533 IKFQEARTEARNE
+533 IKFQESRTEARKE

-690 TLNDIAKPEYDAVS
+690 TLSDIAKPEYEAVS

-763 YFTNSQQKMWKALAE
+763 YFTNSQQKLWKTLAE
-778 EFGIGIHIMDAESF
+778 EFGVGIHIMDAESF

-832 YVFMHEFT
+832 YVFMHEFS

-850 YSDLRKRM
+850 YSELRKRM

-903 KDFANGIAKESES
+903 KDFANGIAKESEN

-987 TDNKGNALSEGQQE
+987 TDNNGNALSEGQQE

-1024 AGFTV
+1024 EGFTV

-1044 FYFSNQEADSLENYS
+1044 FYFSNKKADSLENYS

-1135 RVDDSLV
+1135 SVDDSLV
-1142 EREDYDTEEEYY
+1142 EREDYDTEEEYF

-1187 EFPGQYAD
+1187 EFSGQYAD
-1195 AINDIYREA
+1195 AIYGIYSEA

-1217 ALQEYS
+1217 ALQEHS

-1258 VSHKFGKMNSMEGAI
+1258 VSYKFGKMNSMDGAI

-1287 NDKPTTNPDIRF
+1287 NEKPTTNPDIRF

-1335 AKLRQRL
+1335 TKLRKRL

-1374 YTAADNQTMLKKNN
+1374 YRAADNQKMLKKNN

-1412 IQRTMPNT
+1412 IQRTMPNV

-1428 RIRQMLDEHGLES
+1428 RIRQLLDEFGLES

-1518 RGEIAKLQKGT
+1518 RGEIAKLRKET

-1712 VDGGFYSNDYWD
+1712 VDGGFYSNEYWG

-1784 NGKGVKQKEVTPNFN
+1784 NGKGVEQKEVTPNFN
-1799 MTECRRILS
+1799 MAECRRILS

-1834 NPDIKFSLLDNYTVD
+1834 NPDTVKFSQKD
-1849 NNGELVHLDKGLS
+1849 
-1862 AKPQRARYTE
+1862 
-1872 ERIDDILETYGSDSE
+1872 
-1887 TYAQAYIT
+1887 
-1895 SMSPRTFLKLTLS
+1895 
-1908 DEKRSEWERA
+1908 A
-1918 EKEGTRTDEIFPLD
+1918 E
-1932 TEQLKND
+1932 
-1939 SQTPF
+1939 
-1944 LKIDSESGEVL
+1944 
-1955 SHEGRHRMLAMYNAG
+1955 
-1970 IRNVPVVVVDTKTKY
+1970 
-1985 SKTITPSMTLLSQ
+1985 
-1998 DFGDGNVNYG
+1998 
-2008 YKVSVTNLIPTN
+2008 
-2020 KVYKDKIMEAYGN
+2020 
-2033 KAAIKFSKKEPVADE
+2033 
-2048 VNVNYSDIRYS
+2048 NVNYSDVRYS

-2233 DDVADSIRDTLDG
+2233 DDVADSIKDTLDG

-2266 RGVSIGEGRGNKLPR
+2266 RGVSIGEGRGNKLPP

-2290 DSEGNELSD
+2290 DSEYKNAYENKDESTAQRLVDEAANASGFKTKVYHGTNKKFNSFKSNPFIKEINGVSKIKGYFSTNPDYSESYGDVKPYYVNTENFFYIPDEGKSVSDWEKWFASNGLDVKLDSSIEKDSLKGYDLGDGSKLYSLWELTD
-2299 GQIDFFADSKARDE
+2299 IDNYWNG
-2313 DGNLLVLY
+2313 DGNL
-2321 HGTEKAGFTVFD
+2321 TSAI
-2333 PYRKQETPMVFLTDN
+2333 Q
-2348 ITVAKGYSGTHDTFD
+2348 SG
-2363 PNYIEKVKNAKTV
+2363 
-2376 EELNELVEEYH
+2376 
-2387 FREED
+2387 
-2392 GKIYAKGSWASYE
+2392 
-2405 ADTVSDIVTEMIDD
+2405 
-2419 DAIENPAEFPES
+2419 
-2431 NNYKVYA
+2431 
-2438 NVTNPLEIDAN
+2438 
-2449 GQNWDT
+2449 
-2455 INAEIDGKTYSST
+2455 
-2468 NEIAGYAYN
+2468 
-2477 NGYDGVIIK
+2477 GYDGIYWKEGYDENDISYMPF
-2486 NVYDTALYA
+2486 NDTAIK
-2495 TALEDVSATDVIIF
+2495 SADLFTFDDNGRLIPLSKRF
-2509 DSNQIKDTGN
+2509 DSAKN
-2519 LNPTKDADIR
+2519 DIR
-2529 FSKKESADVSLS
+2529 FSKK
-2541 EMENVES
+2541 ENVES

-2606 KVLDEKS
+2606 NVLDEKS

-2717 AWRKSKF
+2717 AWRKSKN

-2823 EEAKRDAQEKKKSA
+2823 EEARKDAQKKKKEAIS
-2837 VLKEREKGKKKLDAE
+2837 KEREK
-2852 KQKRKDSETK
+2852 
-2862 LRADRDT
+2862 ADRRVSEE
-2869 KVQAERD
+2869 KE
-2876 KRKEADKRRK
+2876 KRNKADNRRK
-2886 EAYKRRKSMKK
+2886 EAYKRRKSMKM
-2897 LTEDYKWLSDRIL
+2897 LVDDYKWLSSRIL
-2910 KPTDDKHVPDRM
+2910 DSKDDKHVPDRM

-2943 EKKTGKPTMV
+2943 EKKTGKPTAV

-3036 AKAVIWEANEYDAN
+3036 AKAVIWEANEYAAN

-3117 GKPGSEVQKWRN
+3117 GKPGSEVQKWRS

-3134 EFELQ
+3134 EFELE

-3159 RKQALGHIYGQ
+3159 REQAMGHIYGQ
-3170 GICAAEIRD
+3170 GICASEIRD
-3179 FGIVRSTIG
+3179 FGAIRSTIG
-3188 EKEVHKR
+3188 DKEAHKK
-3195 STTMVTRE
+3195 STTMVTQK
-3203 DIINITSTLTDEQIK
+3203 DVMNIISTLTDEQVK

-3272 DIESIKNF
+3272 NIESIKNF

-3408 LAEIDAKYF
+3408 LSEIDAKYF

-3445 VAYWKSMGFNQVDM
+3445 IAYWKSMGFNQVDM

-3477 LTMSIYGALDN
+3477 LTMSIYGALDT

-3587 FKLTGRTLGV
+3587 FKLTRRTLNV
-3597 YVANAFA
+3597 YIANAFA

-3682 AVAIKDKANDPASTK
+3682 AVAIKDKATDPASTK

-3732 IGINAFAAE
+3732 LGINAFAAE

-3775 LESQYEESWLTK
+3775 LEAQYEESWLTK

-3810 KSIDE
+3810 KSIEE

-3854 LAEAGEFEE
+3854 LAESGEFEE

-3914 EVYGYTDEQISTDVL
+3914 EVYGYTDEQISKDVL

-3985 FNWPAQGRISS
+3985 FNWPAHGRISS

-4109 FLN
+4109 FLK

>member
-63 LRRAGNSST
+63 LRRTGNSGST
-72 SAVSASMANRMR
+72 SATSASMANRMR
-84 GESASQ
+84 GESVSQ
-90 RNAGGNTIREIARR
+90 RNAGGNTIREIARS

-174 RLREQ
+174 RLRKQ
-179 RGEQTKGNKYEGAYD
+179 RGEQTKGNRYEGAYD

-212 SASKVLESASA
+212 SASKMLESASA

-258 TGTGQVGALGS
+258 TGTGQAGALGS
-269 MAVRSFGGGYD
+269 MFVRSFGGGYD

-373 TASDPFIANAI
+373 TASDPFVANAI

-413 GGGIAEASNY
+413 GGGISEASNY

-440 VADRVAYADED
+440 VADRVTYADED

-492 QYRDAIKGASSIIER
+492 QYRDAIKGATSIIER

-522 QFMPSIGDNTN
+522 QVIPSIGDNTN

-546 AEKLQ
+546 AKKLQ

-690 TLNDIAKPEYDAVS
+690 TLSDIAKPEYNAVS

-724 YLDGVAVNKDESIK
+724 YLDGVAVNKDESMK
-738 SSANKENRNANPGKL
+738 SSASKENRNANPGKL

-763 YFTNSQQKMWKALAE
+763 YFTNSQQKLWKTLAE
-778 EFGIGIHIMDAESF
+778 EFGVGIHIMDAESF

-807 ESLPNG
+807 ENLPNG

-850 YSDLRKRM
+850 YSELRKRM

-903 KDFANGIAKESES
+903 KDFANGIARESEN

-926 NLIRKIRNVLARD
+926 NLIRKIRSILARD

-961 LWLDAVNAARENAGV
+961 LWLDAVNAARENAAASDMTRTNDNVKYSTIESFQEQVEKALKGELDPKNAV
-976 GETTDSARFSL
+976 YIGETPKKLIDVGLNKLPLLITQNHIRSANRAKSNTNKKSHDIDKNILKRLPELISEPAMITDSLSTAS
-987 TDNKGNALSEGQQE
+987 TKGIVVITNEVDNEGKPIIVPIKPDGSGYYFAQLDSNFVLSVYGRNGFLNFIENNIKE
-1001 YFKNSKVRDEDGNL
+1001 NTFLYINSKKSQELSTRIQLQLLQRLN
-1015 MVMYHGTMN
+1015 
-1024 AGFTV
+1024 GFD
-1029 FDKSKANVEGNSGAG
+1029 FDTIIRKSKNVVN
-1044 FYFSNQEADSLENYS
+1044 
-1059 DHTGAD
+1059 D
-1065 NEIKIEFLAEQI
+1065 N
-1077 MEMGEWNDVEVDTYE
+1077 
-1092 EARNIAI
+1092 
-1099 KELERNPGMYE
+1099 
-1110 VYINITKPY
+1110 
-1119 IRAFDNSTNIY
+1119 
-1130 TDIED
+1130 
-1135 RVDDSLV
+1135 
-1142 EREDYDTEEEYY
+1142 
-1154 DDLYNSRNEQIYEEI
+1154 
-1169 DRAFYGALQEVE
+1169 
-1181 SRYGEI
+1181 
-1187 EFPGQYAD
+1187 
-1195 AINDIYREA
+1195 
-1204 IDYERLN
+1204 
-1211 FTDIYQ
+1211 
-1217 ALQEYS
+1217 
-1223 PSVYNDENGMQN
+1223 
-1235 DCTSELTRQFIEEFG
+1235 
-1250 YDGIIDKE
+1250 
-1258 VSHKFGKMNSMEGAI
+1258 
-1273 HAIAFNPEQAKLTI
+1273 FNPTE
-1287 NDKPTTNPDIRF
+1287 DKDIR
-1299 SLKGKAK
+1299 
-1306 EEIENLGVAQTES
+1306 
-1319 GSVVRYSL
+1319 
-1327 KSWSDTDK
+1327 
-1335 AKLRQRL
+1335 
-1342 KEAGFKQ
+1342 
-1349 REIDKWI
+1349 
-1356 EDVNGISEIIALD
+1356 
-1369 RERLD
+1369 
-1374 YTAADNQTMLKKNN
+1374 
-1388 DYYRT
+1388 
-1393 LDASTLCAKRIL
+1393 
-1405 YQGTYNA
+1405 
-1412 IQRTMPNT
+1412 
-1420 PLLVDDVV
+1420 
-1428 RIRQMLDEHGLES
+1428 
-1441 PCGICYV
+1441 
-1448 ESRRK
+1448 
-1453 TLGKYSEE
+1453 
-1461 WLEGY
+1461 
-1466 KGEFIPTL
+1466 
-1474 ADVTTTD
+1474 
-1481 GLEKLRHEHP
+1481 
-1491 NTYNDYMKAMR
+1491 
-1502 KKGVANPKVVE
+1502 
-1513 LRTDY
+1513 
-1518 RGEIAKLQKGT
+1518 
-1529 IEKIRHIG
+1529 
-1537 GLRIQSFSDF
+1537 
-1547 ETPHLIDMMQAIID
+1547 
-1561 MAGKKLTAQAYTKVP
+1561 
-1576 NFAWAFGDTGIK
+1576 
-1588 INLSLIA
+1588 
-1595 KKDKDGNLVYD
+1595 
-1606 EDGRLMFDSKEGM
+1606 
-1619 PIEEAL
+1619 
-1625 KLRERYPENVG
+1625 
-1636 TIVVGIS
+1636 
-1643 EEHIKA
+1643 
-1649 AMADDRID
+1649 
-1657 MIIPF
+1657 
-1662 HRSGW
+1662 
-1667 GKAEFEGL
+1667 
-1675 GLTGYEDFQAEQ
+1675 
-1687 EEYLINPY
+1687 
-1695 PTGKVDK
+1695 
-1702 DGKPEMQTKP
+1702 
-1712 VDGGFYSNDYWD
+1712 
-1724 FKKSGKENAEIYL
+1724 
-1737 KKCAETGR
+1737 
-1745 YPVFKSFL
+1745 
-1753 KDNGDGSFSLQEDGS
+1753 
-1768 TDGYW
+1768 
-1773 KMLIDF
+1773 
-1779 KMYDN
+1779 
-1784 NGKGVKQKEVTPNFN
+1784 
-1799 MTECRRILS
+1799 
-1808 EYEGGAD
+1808 
-1815 TLPVADEV
+1815 
-1823 VDAFIKEYKEK
+1823 
-1834 NPDIKFSLLDNYTVD
+1834 FSLLDNYTVD

-1862 AKPQRARYTE
+1862 ARPQRARYTE
-1872 ERIDDILETYGSDSE
+1872 ERIDDILETYGSNSE
-1887 TYAQAYIT
+1887 KYAQAYIT

-1932 TEQLKND
+1932 TEQLKNE
-1939 SQTPF
+1939 SQTPY

-1970 IRNVPVVVVDTKTKY
+1970 IRNVPVVVIDNKTKY

-1998 DFGDGNVNYG
+1998 DFGEGNVNYG

-2033 KAAIKFSKKEPVADE
+2033 KAAIKFSKKEP
-2048 VNVNYSDIRYS
+2048 
-2059 KKVTDKDT
+2059 
-2067 IDFLENQEQVE
+2067 
-2078 VYRAM
+2078 
-2083 ALIDGKLYPP
+2083 
-2093 MATKIKGE
+2093 
-2101 DGKYTLQNGSNIGE
+2101 
-2115 WEEAEERPD
+2115 
-2124 LIDKKTGKFILK
+2124 
-2136 KDNGTSV
+2136 
-2143 AAAYNPYIHTSLSPL
+2143 
-2158 NDQFSSAYKRPNMV
+2158 
-2172 VVKGVIPSSELTSGY
+2172 
-2187 RAEGAKDTVGETA
+2187 
-2200 WHAGP
+2200 
-2205 VATQLNKVGKPRR
+2205 
-2218 VILSRWFKPVEIMSD
+2218 
-2233 DDVADSIRDTLDG
+2233 
-2246 TGIEIPYNV
+2246 
-2255 VTPSVRRKLEE
+2255 
-2266 RGVSIGEGRGNKLPR
+2266 
-2281 KDSVKFSRK
+2281 
-2290 DSEGNELSD
+2290 
-2299 GQIDFFADSKARDE
+2299 
-2313 DGNLLVLY
+2313 
-2321 HGTEKAGFTVFD
+2321 
-2333 PYRKQETPMVFLTDN
+2333 
-2348 ITVAKGYSGTHDTFD
+2348 
-2363 PNYIEKVKNAKTV
+2363 
-2376 EELNELVEEYH
+2376 
-2387 FREED
+2387 
-2392 GKIYAKGSWASYE
+2392 
-2405 ADTVSDIVTEMIDD
+2405 
-2419 DAIENPAEFPES
+2419 
-2431 NNYKVYA
+2431 
-2438 NVTNPLEIDAN
+2438 
-2449 GQNWDT
+2449 
-2455 INAEIDGKTYSST
+2455 
-2468 NEIAGYAYN
+2468 
-2477 NGYDGVIIK
+2477 
-2486 NVYDTALYA
+2486 
-2495 TALEDVSATDVIIF
+2495 
-2509 DSNQIKDTGN
+2509 
-2519 LNPTKDADIR
+2519 
-2529 FSKKESADVSLS
+2529 ADVSLS
-2541 EMENVES
+2541 KKEIVES

-2570 SFDEADQNYIKHKQN
+2570 SFDEADKNYIKHKQN

-2591 TKVEQLKQNQKKTHG
+2591 TKVEQLKQNQKKTYG

-2686 MYVYYKDL
+2686 AYVYYKDL
-2694 RDYLKNTPIRVS
+2694 RDYLRNTPIRVS
-2706 DTIKSDIADYS
+2706 DTIKGDIADYS

-2724 GKIRI
+2724 DKIRI

-2794 LIDIAVKGRAYKSMA
+2794 LIDITVKGRAYKSMA

-2823 EEAKRDAQEKKKSA
+2823 EEARKDAQKKKKDA
-2837 VLKEREKGKKKLDAE
+2837 VSKEREKASERLAE
-2852 KQKRKDSETK
+2852 EK
-2862 LRADRDT
+2862 
-2869 KVQAERD
+2869 D
-2876 KRKEADKRRK
+2876 KRKQAVSKEREKADARVAKEKEKRKKADNRRK
-2886 EAYKRRKSMKK
+2886 EAYKRRKSMKT
-2897 LTEDYKWLSDRIL
+2897 LVDDYKWLSSRIL

-2981 LPQMIEELQKRIG
+2981 LPQMIEELQKRIE

-3036 AKAVIWEANEYDAN
+3036 ARSVIWEANEYATN

-3082 KSVYMGLRRG
+3082 KSVYMGMRRG

-3134 EFELQ
+3134 EFELE

-3195 STTMVTRE
+3195 STTMVTRT
-3203 DIINITSTLTDEQIK
+3203 DIINIISTLTDEQVK

-3272 DIESIKNF
+3272 NIESIKNF

-3445 VAYWKSMGFNQVDM
+3445 IAYWKSMGFNQVDM

-3477 LTMSIYGALDN
+3477 LTMSIYGALDT

-3502 KDLHPEVEY
+3502 KDLHPEVAY

-3682 AVAIKDKANDPASTK
+3682 AVAIKNKATDPASTK

-3723 RYGAGILDF
+3723 RYGAGILDLL
-3732 IGINAFAAE
+3732 GINAFAAE
-3741 KDSEGGQSKSL
+3741 KDSEDGQSKSL

-3810 KSIDE
+3810 KSIEE

-3854 LAEAGEFEE
+3854 LAETGEFDE
-3863 LARMRRVLV
+3863 LARIRRVLV

-3985 FNWPAQGRISS
+3985 FNWPAHGRISS

-4026 VVYTGYNSAMG
+4026 VVFAGYNSAMG

>member
-63 LRRAGNSST
+63 LRRAGGSGST
-72 SAVSASMANRMR
+72 SATSASMANRMR

-90 RNAGGNTIREIARR
+90 RNAGGNTIREIARS

-146 TAKEVYGGVKTTF
+146 TAKEAYGGIKTTF

-174 RLREQ
+174 QLRKQ

-212 SASKVLESASA
+212 SASKMLESASA
-223 DKEKAKEGLGKAGK
+223 DKEKAKKGLGKAGK

-269 MAVRSFGGGYD
+269 MFVRSFGGGYD
-280 KAKREGASD
+280 LAKREGASD

-321 KGLGDDVINR
+321 KGLGDDVINK

-373 TASDPFIANAI
+373 TASDPFVANAI

-402 DFLVGAALGGL
+402 DFLIGAALGGL

-492 QYRDAIKGASSIIER
+492 QYRDAIKGATSIIER

-522 QFMPSIGDNTN
+522 QVIPSIGDNTN
-533 IKFQEARTEARNE
+533 IKFQESRTEARNE
-546 AEKLQ
+546 VEKLQ

-724 YLDGVAVNKDESIK
+724 YLDGIAVNKDESIK

-778 EFGIGIHIMDAESF
+778 EFGVGIHIMDAESF
-792 ADALRAKGQNEVADS
+792 SDALRAKGQNEVADS

-850 YSDLRKRM
+850 YSELRKRM

-903 KDFANGIAKESES
+903 KDFANGIARESAN

-939 EYTPSQN
+939 EYTPTQN

-951 QLGVLKDMET
+951 QLGVLKDMEA
-961 LWLDAVNAARENAGV
+961 LWLDAVNAARENARV

-987 TDNKGNALSEGQQE
+987 TDNNGNALSEAQQK
-1001 YFKNSKVRDEDGNL
+1001 YFKDSKVRDENGNL
-1015 MVMYHGTMN
+1015 MVMYHGTPSGN
-1024 AGFTV
+1024 FTV
-1029 FDKSKANVEGNSGAG
+1029 FKDGT
-1044 FYFSNQEADSLENYS
+1044 YFTPNKQYAERYQSTSASS
-1059 DHTGAD
+1059 ISTGKVAD
-1065 NEIKIEFLAEQI
+1065 NPK
-1077 MEMGEWNDVEVDTYE
+1077 T
-1092 EARNIAI
+1092 
-1099 KELERNPGMYE
+1099 YE
-1110 VYINITKPY
+1110 VYLDIKKPFDINDPEARRIYIEEYIKGGNAMGINPY
-1119 IRAFDNSTNIY
+1119 ESDAYYNNINSIDWTEGE
-1130 TDIED
+1130 DLRDFLIEEGYD
-1135 RVDDSLV
+1135 YDGLVLDEGADGGYGDAVDYRGNSYVIFSPEQVKNVDD
-1142 EREDYDTEEEYY
+1142 
-1154 DDLYNSRNEQIYEEI
+1154 
-1169 DRAFYGALQEVE
+1169 
-1181 SRYGEI
+1181 
-1187 EFPGQYAD
+1187 
-1195 AINDIYREA
+1195 
-1204 IDYERLN
+1204 LN
-1211 FTDIYQ
+1211 
-1217 ALQEYS
+1217 
-1223 PSVYNDENGMQN
+1223 
-1235 DCTSELTRQFIEEFG
+1235 
-1250 YDGIIDKE
+1250 
-1258 VSHKFGKMNSMEGAI
+1258 
-1273 HAIAFNPEQAKLTI
+1273 
-1287 NDKPTTNPDIRF
+1287 PTNNKDIRF
-1299 SLKGKAK
+1299 SMKDSK
-1306 EEIENLGVAQTES
+1306 ETVGNLVA
-1319 GSVVRYSL
+1319 L
-1327 KSWSDTDK
+1327 HN
-1335 AKLRQRL
+1335 L
-1342 KEAGFKQ
+1342 KESD
-1349 REIDKWI
+1349 I
-1356 EDVNGISEIIALD
+1356 
-1369 RERLD
+1369 
-1374 YTAADNQTMLKKNN
+1374 
-1388 DYYRT
+1388 
-1393 LDASTLCAKRIL
+1393 
-1405 YQGTYNA
+1405 
-1412 IQRTMPNT
+1412 
-1420 PLLVDDVV
+1420 
-1428 RIRQMLDEHGLES
+1428 
-1441 PCGICYV
+1441 
-1448 ESRRK
+1448 
-1453 TLGKYSEE
+1453 
-1461 WLEGY
+1461 
-1466 KGEFIPTL
+1466 
-1474 ADVTTTD
+1474 
-1481 GLEKLRHEHP
+1481 
-1491 NTYNDYMKAMR
+1491 
-1502 KKGVANPKVVE
+1502 
-1513 LRTDY
+1513 
-1518 RGEIAKLQKGT
+1518 KGT
-1529 IEKIRHIG
+1529 IELGGFPMPSIAIVKADQGHSDYGDYSAVFDKNTIDPERNEANKVYGGDAWTPTFPEIEYKVNENVRRRVSDLYYKIAREHG
-1537 GLRIQSFSDF
+1537 YDLAKGLQNYVNDF
-1547 ETPHLIDMMQAIID
+1547 EH
-1561 MAGKKLTAQAYTKVP
+1561 V
-1576 NFAWAFGDTGIK
+1576 
-1588 INLSLIA
+1588 
-1595 KKDKDGNLVYD
+1595 
-1606 EDGRLMFDSKEGM
+1606 
-1619 PIEEAL
+1619 L
-1625 KLRERYPENVG
+1625 K
-1636 TIVVGIS
+1636 
-1643 EEHIKA
+1643 
-1649 AMADDRID
+1649 
-1657 MIIPF
+1657 F
-1662 HRSGW
+1662 
-1667 GKAEFEGL
+1667 
-1675 GLTGYEDFQAEQ
+1675 
-1687 EEYLINPY
+1687 
-1695 PTGKVDK
+1695 
-1702 DGKPEMQTKP
+1702 
-1712 VDGGFYSNDYWD
+1712 
-1724 FKKSGKENAEIYL
+1724 
-1737 KKCAETGR
+1737 
-1745 YPVFKSFL
+1745 
-1753 KDNGDGSFSLQEDGS
+1753 
-1768 TDGYW
+1768 
-1773 KMLIDF
+1773 
-1779 KMYDN
+1779 
-1784 NGKGVKQKEVTPNFN
+1784 
-1799 MTECRRILS
+1799 
-1808 EYEGGAD
+1808 
-1815 TLPVADEV
+1815 
-1823 VDAFIKEYKEK
+1823 
-1834 NPDIKFSLLDNYTVD
+1834 
-1849 NNGELVHLDKGLS
+1849 NNGESGMIQNAKDDTKLMQTYLVAEGYGKIDDVYKRTEIRISEADEELYNVMIDELGEELINKFKAPKGESPISHRIKFMNEHLDEMKAAYKKWLVEYVKVDDVTAESMMPDKPAKYIVIVRDSLKYLENGPVTVKEEYDSKATENAIRNAVKGTNYDKWVEDLF
-1862 AKPQRARYTE
+1862 AGAE
-1872 ERIDDILETYGSDSE
+1872 EKAGIYNGKDPFTDTGRRSFEQLHWDINLDNVVKAMRLKKNGETLLGDSLKAISQKIYANISEIQSDSKRLKKADE
-1887 TYAQAYIT
+1887 DYYAKKNEEFFE
-1895 SMSPRTFLKLTLS
+1895 RES
-1908 DEKRSEWERA
+1908 DIVENIA
-1918 EKEGTRTDEIFPLD
+1918 EKYDASSFDNIF
-1932 TEQLKND
+1932 
-1939 SQTPF
+1939 
-1944 LKIDSESGEVL
+1944 I
-1955 SHEGRHRMLAMYNAG
+1955 
-1970 IRNVPVVVVDTKTKY
+1970 IR
-1985 SKTITPSMTLLSQ
+1985 
-1998 DFGDGNVNYG
+1998 
-2008 YKVSVTNLIPTN
+2008 
-2020 KVYKDKIMEAYGN
+2020 
-2033 KAAIKFSKKEPVADE
+2033 
-2048 VNVNYSDIRYS
+2048 
-2059 KKVTDKDT
+2059 
-2067 IDFLENQEQVE
+2067 
-2078 VYRAM
+2078 
-2083 ALIDGKLYPP
+2083 
-2093 MATKIKGE
+2093 
-2101 DGKYTLQNGSNIGE
+2101 
-2115 WEEAEERPD
+2115 
-2124 LIDKKTGKFILK
+2124 
-2136 KDNGTSV
+2136 
-2143 AAAYNPYIHTSLSPL
+2143 
-2158 NDQFSSAYKRPNMV
+2158 
-2172 VVKGVIPSSELTSGY
+2172 
-2187 RAEGAKDTVGETA
+2187 
-2200 WHAGP
+2200 
-2205 VATQLNKVGKPRR
+2205 
-2218 VILSRWFKPVEIMSD
+2218 
-2233 DDVADSIRDTLDG
+2233 DSIRNNIADCVRRGLSNSKILKELHRYEYSKGATMEDVEAIVQLVKDVSEMPTTYFEAKPERAVGLDEIKAMLTPDTAPNDIVEAMEAA
-2246 TGIEIPYNV
+2246 GINV
-2255 VTPSVRRKLEE
+2255 VKYKAGDNADRVEKLN
-2266 RGVSIGEGRGNKLPR
+2266 SIEG
-2281 KDSVKFSRK
+2281 VKFSRK
-2290 DSEGNELSD
+2290 DSEYQKLYNEGDIEAAQRMVEGAAKASGFDAKVYHGTNEQFNTFKSNPFVKEISGASKIKGYFSTNPEYSKSYGDVKPYYVNTDNFFYIPDEGKTVSD
-2299 GQIDFFADSKARDE
+2299 WGKWFANNGLDVKLDSSIEKDSLKGYSLDDGTRLYSLWELTDVDNYWNG
-2313 DGNLLVLY
+2313 DGNLTSAIQN
-2321 HGTEKAGFTVFD
+2321 G
-2333 PYRKQETPMVFLTDN
+2333 
-2348 ITVAKGYSGTHDTFD
+2348 GYNGIYWNEGYNADDISYMPFNDTAIKSAEPFTFD
-2363 PNYIEKVKNAKTV
+2363 DSGNLIPLSKRFNT
-2376 EELNELVEEYH
+2376 
-2387 FREED
+2387 
-2392 GKIYAKGSWASYE
+2392 
-2405 ADTVSDIVTEMIDD
+2405 
-2419 DAIENPAEFPES
+2419 ES
-2431 NNYKVYA
+2431 N
-2438 NVTNPLEIDAN
+2438 
-2449 GQNWDT
+2449 
-2455 INAEIDGKTYSST
+2455 
-2468 NEIAGYAYN
+2468 
-2477 NGYDGVIIK
+2477 
-2486 NVYDTALYA
+2486 
-2495 TALEDVSATDVIIF
+2495 
-2509 DSNQIKDTGN
+2509 
-2519 LNPTKDADIR
+2519 DIR
-2529 FSKKESADVSLS
+2529 FSQKEAIDESFEEYLDSHEKYQPYKRYFEIETQIEDMAKKMADGTLDMSETEYDNAINKLLDEQDRIVSDNDINRSYIESERGRIVNEVREEYNSKAEDLAQAPAIS
-2541 EMENVES
+2541 E
-2548 VPTDEEVYEY
+2548 EEVYDY
-2558 MASHPEIYKEMW
+2558 MASHPEIYEQMW
-2570 SFDEADQNYIKHKQN
+2570 TATEADRNFTEHKQN

-2591 TKVEQLKQNQKKTHG
+2591 TKVEQLKQNQKKTYG

-2694 RDYLKNTPIRVS
+2694 RGYLKTVPIKVD
-2706 DTIKSDIADYS
+2706 DTIKGDIPDYNM
-2717 AWRKSKF
+2717 WRKSQF
-2724 GKIRI
+2724 GKLRI
-2729 SDVGIPVD
+2729 SDNGVPVD
-2737 DVYTE
+2737 EVYAE
-2742 LCEKFPEMFDRE
+2742 LCEMFPEMFSTDIA
-2754 LSNPTD
+2754 NPTD
-2760 QLLRMGE
+2760 QILRMAE
-2767 AIEEI
+2767 SVEEI
-2772 QPYVVYLSSE
+2772 QPYAVFLSSE
-2782 EYDNLIRQTAGD
+2782 EYDNLVRQTAGD
-2794 LIDIAVKGRAYKSMA
+2794 LIDITVKGRAYKSMA
-2809 DRYEERISAVKQRA
+2809 DRYEERIKAVKQRA
-2823 EEAKRDAQEKKKSA
+2823 VEAKRDAQEKKNEA
-2837 VLKEREKGKKKLDAE
+2837 VRKEREKAAEKIEAE
-2852 KQKRKDSETK
+2852 KQKRKDSEAK
-2862 LRADRDT
+2862 LRADRDA
-2869 KVQAERD
+2869 KVKAEKD

-2886 EAYKRRKSMKK
+2886 EAYKRRKSMKM

-2922 VAPLAELLQY
+2922 VQPLAELLQY

-2943 EKKTGKPTMV
+2943 EEKTGQPTGV

-2959 LKSALEDVSKSS
+2959 LRTALEDVSKSS

-2981 LPQMIEELQKRIG
+2981 LPQMIEELQKRIEG
-2994 SAAIYELDNS
+2994 AAIYELDNS
-3004 ELDAVQALLHAIR
+3004 ELDAVQVLLHAIR

-3036 AKAVIWEANEYDAN
+3036 AKAVIWEANEYAAN

-3134 EFELQ
+3134 EFELE

-3159 RKQALGHIYGQ
+3159 REQAMGHIYGQ
-3170 GICAAEIRD
+3170 GICASEIRD
-3179 FGIVRSTIG
+3179 FGAIRSTIG
-3188 EKEVHKR
+3188 DKEAHKK
-3195 STTMVTRE
+3195 STTMVTQK
-3203 DIINITSTLTDEQIK
+3203 DVKNIISKLTDEQIK

-3224 DYLNTTVA
+3224 DYLNATVA

-3272 DIESIKNF
+3272 NIESIKNF

-3402 TAMVRA
+3402 TAIVRA
-3408 LAEIDAKYF
+3408 LSEIDAKYF

-3445 VAYWKSMGFNQVDM
+3445 IAYWKSMGFNQVDM

-3477 LTMSIYGALDN
+3477 LTMSIYGALDT

-3587 FKLTGRTLGV
+3587 FKLTRRTLNV
-3597 YVANAFA
+3597 YIANAFA

-3682 AVAIKDKANDPASTK
+3682 AVAIKDKATDPSSTK

-3732 IGINAFAAE
+3732 LGINAFAAE

-3757 EMAGF
+3757 EIAGF

-3775 LESQYEESWLTK
+3775 LEAQYEESWLTK

-3810 KSIDE
+3810 KSIEE

-3830 AGNGYVGVERDE
+3830 AGKGYVGVERDE

-3863 LARMRRVLV
+3863 LARIRRVLV

-3914 EVYGYTDEQISTDVL
+3914 EVYGYTDEQISADVL

-3959 AGLTYDAFIDLYE
+3959 AGLTYETFLNLYE

-3985 FNWPAQGRISS
+3985 FSWPAQGRISS

-4109 FLN
+4109 FLKSN

>member
-63 LRRAGNSST
+63 LRRAGGSGST
-72 SAVSASMANRMR
+72 SATSASMANRMR

-90 RNAGGNTIREIARR
+90 RNAGGNTIREIARS

-146 TAKEVYGGVKTTF
+146 TAKEAYGGIKTTF

-174 RLREQ
+174 QLRKQ

-212 SASKVLESASA
+212 SASKMLESASA
-223 DKEKAKEGLGKAGK
+223 DKEKAKKGLGKAGK

-269 MAVRSFGGGYD
+269 MAVRSFGGAYNS
-280 KAKREGASD
+280 AKKEGASD

-321 KGLGDDVINR
+321 KGLGDDVINK

-373 TASDPFIANAI
+373 TASDPFVANAI

-492 QYRDAIKGASSIIER
+492 QYRDAIKGATSIIER

-522 QFMPSIGDNTN
+522 QVIPSIGDNTN
-533 IKFQEARTEARNE
+533 IKFQESRTEARKE

-595 ETLPSGRKALREYLY
+595 ETLPSGRKALMEYLY

-724 YLDGVAVNKDESIK
+724 YLDGIAVNKDEPIK

-792 ADALRAKGQNEVADS
+792 SNAMESKGQETPENAE
-807 ESLPNG
+807 ELPNG

-850 YSDLRKRM
+850 YSELRKRM

-903 KDFANGIAKESES
+903 KDFANGIARESGN

-951 QLGVLKDMET
+951 QLGILKDMEA
-961 LWLDAVNAARENAGV
+961 LWLDAVNAARGNAGV
-976 GETTDSARFSL
+976 TEPTRENGDMQFSMKESVEETEELIAIHNLSFDKLNKTLELGGLPMPSIAITKARQGHTKFGEVSLVFGKDTIDPEGSSANTVYSGDAYTPTFPSIDYELNEKKAEALYARANKVGAVPMFNPVILSPLNIKDELKKWGGEAGLLERFKNDYGIKNFYLAETSTPVSVVKSEKAIELDADEAKRFDSILKLIPDEIGQLGNMTGREWNKLYGEQFKDAQKEAYRELNQSYTDE
-987 TDNKGNALSEGQQE
+987 ALSSLVDNVPAFRQIQIAQKIKRYAENGATE
-1001 YFKNSKVRDEDGNL
+1001 VERFDDYEATNAEIDKRLDESKYNEWLKELFKGIV
-1015 MVMYHGTMN
+1015 
-1024 AGFTV
+1024 
-1029 FDKSKANVEGNSGAG
+1029 KSKGIRNNKDTFTPNGNRRNFGILH
-1044 FYFSNQEADSLENYS
+1044 YEYNLENIVKAMKEEES
-1059 DHTGAD
+1059 QGKNTFGGGNIRGAAAEKLGSVD
-1065 NEIKIEFLAEQI
+1065 EIKQKSSVLQN
-1077 MEMGEWNDVEVDTYE
+1077 M
-1092 EARNIAI
+1092 
-1099 KELERNPGMYE
+1099 
-1110 VYINITKPY
+1110 
-1119 IRAFDNSTNIY
+1119 
-1130 TDIED
+1130 
-1135 RVDDSLV
+1135 
-1142 EREDYDTEEEYY
+1142 TEEEYNASKREFDERFHELTY
-1154 DDLYNSRNEQIYEEI
+1154 SLAKEPTGFTD
-1169 DRAFYGALQEVE
+1169 AAALLV
-1181 SRYGEI
+1181 
-1187 EFPGQYAD
+1187 
-1195 AINDIYREA
+1195 EA
-1204 IDYERLN
+1204 I
-1211 FTDIYQ
+1211 
-1217 ALQEYS
+1217 
-1223 PSVYNDENGMQN
+1223 
-1235 DCTSELTRQFIEEFG
+1235 
-1250 YDGIIDKE
+1250 
-1258 VSHKFGKMNSMEGAI
+1258 
-1273 HAIAFNPEQAKLTI
+1273 
-1287 NDKPTTNPDIRF
+1287 
-1299 SLKGKAK
+1299 
-1306 EEIENLGVAQTES
+1306 
-1319 GSVVRYSL
+1319 VR
-1327 KSWSDTDK
+1327 
-1335 AKLRQRL
+1335 
-1342 KEAGFKQ
+1342 
-1349 REIDKWI
+1349 
-1356 EDVNGISEIIALD
+1356 N
-1369 RERLD
+1369 
-1374 YTAADNQTMLKKNN
+1374 
-1388 DYYRT
+1388 
-1393 LDASTLCAKRIL
+1393 
-1405 YQGTYNA
+1405 
-1412 IQRTMPNT
+1412 
-1420 PLLVDDVV
+1420 
-1428 RIRQMLDEHGLES
+1428 
-1441 PCGICYV
+1441 
-1448 ESRRK
+1448 K
-1453 TLGKYSEE
+1453 T
-1461 WLEGY
+1461 
-1466 KGEFIPTL
+1466 
-1474 ADVTTTD
+1474 
-1481 GLEKLRHEHP
+1481 
-1491 NTYNDYMKAMR
+1491 
-1502 KKGVANPKVVE
+1502 
-1513 LRTDY
+1513 
-1518 RGEIAKLQKGT
+1518 
-1529 IEKIRHIG
+1529 
-1537 GLRIQSFSDF
+1537 
-1547 ETPHLIDMMQAIID
+1547 
-1561 MAGKKLTAQAYTKVP
+1561 
-1576 NFAWAFGDTGIK
+1576 
-1588 INLSLIA
+1588 
-1595 KKDKDGNLVYD
+1595 
-1606 EDGRLMFDSKEGM
+1606 
-1619 PIEEAL
+1619 
-1625 KLRERYPENVG
+1625 
-1636 TIVVGIS
+1636 
-1643 EEHIKA
+1643 
-1649 AMADDRID
+1649 
-1657 MIIPF
+1657 
-1662 HRSGW
+1662 
-1667 GKAEFEGL
+1667 
-1675 GLTGYEDFQAEQ
+1675 
-1687 EEYLINPY
+1687 
-1695 PTGKVDK
+1695 
-1702 DGKPEMQTKP
+1702 
-1712 VDGGFYSNDYWD
+1712 
-1724 FKKSGKENAEIYL
+1724 KSGIASYIKRE
-1737 KKCAETGR
+1737 
-1745 YPVFKSFL
+1745 
-1753 KDNGDGSFSLQEDGS
+1753 
-1768 TDGYW
+1768 
-1773 KMLIDF
+1773 
-1779 KMYDN
+1779 
-1784 NGKGVKQKEVTPNFN
+1784 GKGWT
-1799 MTECRRILS
+1799 
-1808 EYEGGAD
+1808 
-1815 TLPVADEV
+1815 
-1823 VDAFIKEYKEK
+1823 
-1834 NPDIKFSLLDNYTVD
+1834 
-1849 NNGELVHLDKGLS
+1849 
-1862 AKPQRARYTE
+1862 
-1872 ERIDDILETYGSDSE
+1872 
-1887 TYAQAYIT
+1887 
-1895 SMSPRTFLKLTLS
+1895 
-1908 DEKRSEWERA
+1908 
-1918 EKEGTRTDEIFPLD
+1918 
-1932 TEQLKND
+1932 
-1939 SQTPF
+1939 
-1944 LKIDSESGEVL
+1944 
-1955 SHEGRHRMLAMYNAG
+1955 
-1970 IRNVPVVVVDTKTKY
+1970 
-1985 SKTITPSMTLLSQ
+1985 
-1998 DFGDGNVNYG
+1998 
-2008 YKVSVTNLIPTN
+2008 
-2020 KVYKDKIMEAYGN
+2020 
-2033 KAAIKFSKKEPVADE
+2033 
-2048 VNVNYSDIRYS
+2048 NYSDYIVNELLDLVNEIRSMPREY
-2059 KKVTDKDT
+2059 
-2067 IDFLENQEQVE
+2067 F
-2078 VYRAM
+2078 
-2083 ALIDGKLYPP
+2083 
-2093 MATKIKGE
+2093 
-2101 DGKYTLQNGSNIGE
+2101 
-2115 WEEAEERPD
+2115 EA
-2124 LIDKKTGKFILK
+2124 
-2136 KDNGTSV
+2136 
-2143 AAAYNPYIHTSLSPL
+2143 
-2158 NDQFSSAYKRPNMV
+2158 
-2172 VVKGVIPSSELTSGY
+2172 
-2187 RAEGAKDTVGETA
+2187 
-2200 WHAGP
+2200 
-2205 VATQLNKVGKPRR
+2205 KPRR
-2218 VILSRWFKPVEIMSD
+2218 VVDFNEIYTAVIPNNTPD
-2233 DDVADSIRDTLDG
+2233 DIR
-2246 TGIEIPYNV
+2246 
-2255 VTPSVRRKLEE
+2255 
-2266 RGVSIGEGRGNKLPR
+2266 NKLNEYGIN
-2281 KDSVKFSRK
+2281 SLEYES
-2290 DSEGNELSD
+2290 GNN
-2299 GQIDFFADSKARDE
+2299 IDR
-2313 DGNLLVLY
+2313 
-2321 HGTEKAGFTVFD
+2321 
-2333 PYRKQETPMVFLTDN
+2333 
-2348 ITVAKGYSGTHDTFD
+2348 
-2363 PNYIEKVKNAKTV
+2363 IEK
-2376 EELNELVEEYH
+2376 LN
-2387 FREED
+2387 
-2392 GKIYAKGSWASYE
+2392 S
-2405 ADTVSDIVTEMIDD
+2405 
-2419 DAIENPAEFPES
+2419 IE
-2431 NNYKVYA
+2431 
-2438 NVTNPLEIDAN
+2438 
-2449 GQNWDT
+2449 
-2455 INAEIDGKTYSST
+2455 
-2468 NEIAGYAYN
+2468 
-2477 NGYDGVIIK
+2477 GV
-2486 NVYDTALYA
+2486 
-2495 TALEDVSATDVIIF
+2495 
-2509 DSNQIKDTGN
+2509 
-2519 LNPTKDADIR
+2519 R
-2529 FSKKESADVSLS
+2529 FSKKESTDASLS
-2541 EMENVES
+2541 EMENVET

-2570 SFDEADQNYIKHKQN
+2570 SFDEADKNYIKHKQN

-2591 TKVEQLKQNQKKTHG
+2591 TKVEQLKQNQKKTYG

-2647 ANAKKIFTAYKNS
+2647 ANAKKIFTAYKNG

-2694 RDYLKNTPIRVS
+2694 RDYLRNTPIRVS
-2706 DTIKSDIADYS
+2706 DTIKGDIADYS

-2794 LIDIAVKGRAYKSMA
+2794 LIDITVKGRAYKSMA
-2809 DRYEERISAVKQRA
+2809 DRYEDRISAVKQRA
-2823 EEAKRDAQEKKKSA
+2823 EEARKDAQKKKKEA
-2837 VLKEREKGKKKLDAE
+2837 IGKEREKADVRVAEEKDKREQAVSKERERADARVTKE
-2852 KQKRKDSETK
+2852 REKRKK
-2862 LRADRDT
+2862 ADN
-2869 KVQAERD
+2869 
-2876 KRKEADKRRK
+2876 RRK
-2886 EAYKRRKSMKK
+2886 EAYKRRKSMKM
-2897 LTEDYKWLSDRIL
+2897 LTEDYKWLSGRIL

-2943 EKKTGKPTMV
+2943 EKRTGKPTGV

-2981 LPQMIEELQKRIG
+2981 LPQMIEELQKRIEG
-2994 SAAIYELDNS
+2994 AAIYELDNS

-3036 AKAVIWEANEYDAN
+3036 AKAVIWEANEYAAN

-3134 EFELQ
+3134 EFELE

-3159 RKQALGHIYGQ
+3159 RVQAVGHIYGQ
-3170 GICAAEIRD
+3170 GICASEIRD
-3179 FGIVRSTIG
+3179 FGAIRSTIG
-3188 EKEVHKR
+3188 DKDAHKK
-3195 STTMVTRE
+3195 STTMVERK
-3203 DIINITSTLTDEQIK
+3203 DIMNIISKLTDEQIK

-3232 EWGNETS
+3232 GWGNETS

-3272 DIESIKNF
+3272 NIESIKNF

-3345 DTYGGKIIDQY
+3345 DTYGGKIIGQY

-3365 SNTQTRRGGYER
+3365 SNTQTRRGGYEM

-3402 TAMVRA
+3402 TAIVRA
-3408 LAEIDAKYF
+3408 LSEIDAKYF

-3445 VAYWKSMGFNQVDM
+3445 IAYWKSMGFNQVDM

-3477 LTMSIYGALDN
+3477 LTMSIYGALDT

-3587 FKLTGRTLGV
+3587 FKLTRRTLNV
-3597 YVANAFA
+3597 YIANAFA

-3682 AVAIKDKANDPASTK
+3682 AVAIKDKATDPSSTK

-3732 IGINAFAAE
+3732 LGINAFAAE

-3775 LESQYEESWLTK
+3775 LEAQYEESWLTK

-3810 KSIDE
+3810 KSIEE

-3830 AGNGYVGVERDE
+3830 AGKGYVGVERDE

-3863 LARMRRVLV
+3863 LARIRRVLV

-3959 AGLTYDAFIDLYE
+3959 AGLTYETFIDLYE

-3985 FNWPAQGRISS
+3985 FSWPAQGRISS

-4109 FLN
+4109 FLKSN

>member
-63 LRRAGNSST
+63 LRRAGGSGST
-72 SAVSASMANRMR
+72 SATSASMANRMR

-90 RNAGGNTIREIARR
+90 RNAGGNTIREIARS

-146 TAKEVYGGVKTTF
+146 TAKEAYGGIKTTF

-174 RLREQ
+174 QLRKQ

-212 SASKVLESASA
+212 SASKMLESASA
-223 DKEKAKEGLGKAGK
+223 DKEKAKKGLGKAGK

-269 MAVRSFGGGYD
+269 MFVRSFGGGYD
-280 KAKREGASD
+280 LAKREGASD

-321 KGLGDDVINR
+321 KGLGDDVINK

-373 TASDPFIANAI
+373 TASDPFVANAI

-492 QYRDAIKGASSIIER
+492 QYRDAIKGATSIIER

-522 QFMPSIGDNTN
+522 QVIPTIGDNTN

-546 AEKLQ
+546 VEKLQ

-724 YLDGVAVNKDESIK
+724 YLDGIAVNKDESIK

-778 EFGIGIHIMDAESF
+778 EFSVGIHIMDAESF

-850 YSDLRKRM
+850 YSELRKRM

-903 KDFANGIAKESES
+903 KDFANGIARESGN

-951 QLGVLKDMET
+951 QLGILKDMEA
-961 LWLDAVNAARENAGV
+961 LWLDAVNAARGNAGV
-976 GETTDSARFSL
+976 TEPTRENGDMQFSMKESVEETEELIAIHNLSFDKLNKTLELGGLPMPSIAITKARQGHTKFGEVSLVFGKDTIDPEGSSANTVYSGDAYTPTFPSIDYELNEKKAEALYARANKVGAVPMFNPVILSPLNIKDELKKWGGEAGLLERFKNDYGIKNFYLAETSTPVSVVKSEKAIELDADEAKRFDSILKLIPDEIGQLGNMTGREWNKLYGEQFKDAQKEAYRELNQSYTDE
-987 TDNKGNALSEGQQE
+987 ALSSLVDNVPAFRQIQIAQKIKRYAENGATE
-1001 YFKNSKVRDEDGNL
+1001 VERFDDYEATNAEIDKRLDESKYNEWLKELFKGIV
-1015 MVMYHGTMN
+1015 
-1024 AGFTV
+1024 
-1029 FDKSKANVEGNSGAG
+1029 KSKGIRNNKDTFTPNGNRRNFGILH
-1044 FYFSNQEADSLENYS
+1044 YEYNLENIVKAMKEEES
-1059 DHTGAD
+1059 QGKNTFGGGNIRGAAAEKLGSVD
-1065 NEIKIEFLAEQI
+1065 EIKQKSSVLQN
-1077 MEMGEWNDVEVDTYE
+1077 M
-1092 EARNIAI
+1092 
-1099 KELERNPGMYE
+1099 
-1110 VYINITKPY
+1110 
-1119 IRAFDNSTNIY
+1119 
-1130 TDIED
+1130 
-1135 RVDDSLV
+1135 
-1142 EREDYDTEEEYY
+1142 TEEEYNASKREFDERFHELTY
-1154 DDLYNSRNEQIYEEI
+1154 SLAKEPTGFTDAAALLVEAIVRNKTKSGIASYIKREGKGWTNYSDYIVNELLDLVNEIRSMPREYFEAKPRRVVDFNEIYTAVIPNNTPDDIRNKLNEYGINSLEYESGNNI
-1169 DRAFYGALQEVE
+1169 DR
-1181 SRYGEI
+1181 I
-1187 EFPGQYAD
+1187 EK
-1195 AINDIYREA
+1195 
-1204 IDYERLN
+1204 LN
-1211 FTDIYQ
+1211 
-1217 ALQEYS
+1217 S
-1223 PSVYNDENGMQN
+1223 
-1235 DCTSELTRQFIEEFG
+1235 IEG
-1250 YDGIIDKE
+1250 
-1258 VSHKFGKMNSMEGAI
+1258 V
-1273 HAIAFNPEQAKLTI
+1273 
-1287 NDKPTTNPDIRF
+1287 RF
-1299 SLKGKAK
+1299 S
-1306 EEIENLGVAQTES
+1306 
-1319 GSVVRYSL
+1319 
-1327 KSWSDTDK
+1327 
-1335 AKLRQRL
+1335 
-1342 KEAGFKQ
+1342 
-1349 REIDKWI
+1349 
-1356 EDVNGISEIIALD
+1356 
-1369 RERLD
+1369 
-1374 YTAADNQTMLKKNN
+1374 
-1388 DYYRT
+1388 
-1393 LDASTLCAKRIL
+1393 
-1405 YQGTYNA
+1405 
-1412 IQRTMPNT
+1412 
-1420 PLLVDDVV
+1420 
-1428 RIRQMLDEHGLES
+1428 
-1441 PCGICYV
+1441 
-1448 ESRRK
+1448 
-1453 TLGKYSEE
+1453 
-1461 WLEGY
+1461 
-1466 KGEFIPTL
+1466 
-1474 ADVTTTD
+1474 
-1481 GLEKLRHEHP
+1481 
-1491 NTYNDYMKAMR
+1491 
-1502 KKGVANPKVVE
+1502 
-1513 LRTDY
+1513 
-1518 RGEIAKLQKGT
+1518 
-1529 IEKIRHIG
+1529 
-1537 GLRIQSFSDF
+1537 
-1547 ETPHLIDMMQAIID
+1547 
-1561 MAGKKLTAQAYTKVP
+1561 
-1576 NFAWAFGDTGIK
+1576 
-1588 INLSLIA
+1588 
-1595 KKDKDGNLVYD
+1595 KKD
-1606 EDGRLMFDSKEGM
+1606 S
-1619 PIEEAL
+1619 
-1625 KLRERYPENVG
+1625 
-1636 TIVVGIS
+1636 
-1643 EEHIKA
+1643 
-1649 AMADDRID
+1649 
-1657 MIIPF
+1657 
-1662 HRSGW
+1662 
-1667 GKAEFEGL
+1667 
-1675 GLTGYEDFQAEQ
+1675 
-1687 EEYLINPY
+1687 
-1695 PTGKVDK
+1695 
-1702 DGKPEMQTKP
+1702 
-1712 VDGGFYSNDYWD
+1712 
-1724 FKKSGKENAEIYL
+1724 
-1737 KKCAETGR
+1737 
-1745 YPVFKSFL
+1745 
-1753 KDNGDGSFSLQEDGS
+1753 
-1768 TDGYW
+1768 
-1773 KMLIDF
+1773 
-1779 KMYDN
+1779 
-1784 NGKGVKQKEVTPNFN
+1784 
-1799 MTECRRILS
+1799 
-1808 EYEGGAD
+1808 
-1815 TLPVADEV
+1815 VADEV

-1862 AKPQRARYTE
+1862 ARPQRARYTE
-1872 ERIDDILETYGSDSE
+1872 ERIDDILEAYGSDSE
-1887 TYAQAYIT
+1887 KYAQAYIT

-1932 TEQLKND
+1932 TEQLKNE

-1970 IRNVPVVVVDTKTKY
+1970 IRNVPVVVIDNKTKY

-1998 DFGDGNVNYG
+1998 DFGEGNVNYG

-2033 KAAIKFSKKEPVADE
+2033 KAAIKFSKKE
-2048 VNVNYSDIRYS
+2048 S
-2059 KKVTDKDT
+2059 TD
-2067 IDFLENQEQVE
+2067 
-2078 VYRAM
+2078 A
-2083 ALIDGKLYPP
+2083 
-2093 MATKIKGE
+2093 
-2101 DGKYTLQNGSNIGE
+2101 
-2115 WEEAEERPD
+2115 
-2124 LIDKKTGKFILK
+2124 
-2136 KDNGTSV
+2136 
-2143 AAAYNPYIHTSLSPL
+2143 
-2158 NDQFSSAYKRPNMV
+2158 
-2172 VVKGVIPSSELTSGY
+2172 
-2187 RAEGAKDTVGETA
+2187 
-2200 WHAGP
+2200 
-2205 VATQLNKVGKPRR
+2205 
-2218 VILSRWFKPVEIMSD
+2218 
-2233 DDVADSIRDTLDG
+2233 
-2246 TGIEIPYNV
+2246 
-2255 VTPSVRRKLEE
+2255 
-2266 RGVSIGEGRGNKLPR
+2266 
-2281 KDSVKFSRK
+2281 
-2290 DSEGNELSD
+2290 
-2299 GQIDFFADSKARDE
+2299 
-2313 DGNLLVLY
+2313 
-2321 HGTEKAGFTVFD
+2321 
-2333 PYRKQETPMVFLTDN
+2333 
-2348 ITVAKGYSGTHDTFD
+2348 
-2363 PNYIEKVKNAKTV
+2363 
-2376 EELNELVEEYH
+2376 
-2387 FREED
+2387 
-2392 GKIYAKGSWASYE
+2392 
-2405 ADTVSDIVTEMIDD
+2405 
-2419 DAIENPAEFPES
+2419 
-2431 NNYKVYA
+2431 
-2438 NVTNPLEIDAN
+2438 
-2449 GQNWDT
+2449 
-2455 INAEIDGKTYSST
+2455 
-2468 NEIAGYAYN
+2468 
-2477 NGYDGVIIK
+2477 
-2486 NVYDTALYA
+2486 
-2495 TALEDVSATDVIIF
+2495 
-2509 DSNQIKDTGN
+2509 
-2519 LNPTKDADIR
+2519 
-2529 FSKKESADVSLS
+2529 SLS
-2541 EMENVES
+2541 EMENVET

-2570 SFDEADQNYIKHKQN
+2570 SFDEADKNYIKHKQN

-2591 TKVEQLKQNQKKTHG
+2591 TKVEQLKQNQKKTYG

-2647 ANAKKIFTAYKNS
+2647 ANAKKIFTAYKNG

-2694 RDYLKNTPIRVS
+2694 RDYLRNTPIRVS
-2706 DTIKSDIADYS
+2706 DTIKGDIADYS

-2760 QLLRMGE
+2760 QLLRMGD

-2794 LIDIAVKGRAYKSMA
+2794 LIDITVKGRAYKSMA
-2809 DRYEERISAVKQRA
+2809 DRYEDRISAVKQRA
-2823 EEAKRDAQEKKKSA
+2823 EEARKDAQKKKKEA
-2837 VLKEREKGKKKLDAE
+2837 IGKEREKADVRVAE
-2852 KQKRKDSETK
+2852 EK
-2862 LRADRDT
+2862 
-2869 KVQAERD
+2869 D
-2876 KRKEADKRRK
+2876 KRKQTVSKERERADARVTKEREKRKKADNRRK
-2886 EAYKRRKSMKK
+2886 EAYKRRKSMKM
-2897 LTEDYKWLSDRIL
+2897 LTEDYKWLSGRIL

-2943 EKKTGKPTMV
+2943 EKRTGKPTGV

-2981 LPQMIEELQKRIG
+2981 LPQMIEELQKRIEG
-2994 SAAIYELDNS
+2994 AAIYELDNS

-3036 AKAVIWEANEYDAN
+3036 AKAVIWEANEYAAN

-3117 GKPGSEVQKWRN
+3117 GKPGSEIQKWRN

-3134 EFELQ
+3134 EFELE

-3159 RKQALGHIYGQ
+3159 RVQAVGHIYGQ
-3170 GICAAEIRD
+3170 GICASEIRD
-3179 FGIVRSTIG
+3179 FGAIRSTIG
-3188 EKEVHKR
+3188 DKDAHKK
-3195 STTMVTRE
+3195 STTMVERK
-3203 DIINITSTLTDEQIK
+3203 DIMNIISKLTDEQIK

-3232 EWGNETS
+3232 GWGNETS

-3272 DIESIKNF
+3272 NIESIKNF

-3345 DTYGGKIIDQY
+3345 DTYGGKIIGQY

-3365 SNTQTRRGGYER
+3365 SNTQTRRGGYEM

-3402 TAMVRA
+3402 TAIVRA
-3408 LAEIDAKYF
+3408 LSEIDAKYF

-3445 VAYWKSMGFNQVDM
+3445 IAYWKSMGFNQVDM

-3587 FKLTGRTLGV
+3587 FKLTRRTLNV
-3597 YVANAFA
+3597 YIANAFA

-3663 DGWGT
+3663 DGWGA

-3682 AVAIKDKANDPASTK
+3682 AVAIKNKATDPASTK

-3732 IGINAFAAE
+3732 LGINAFAAE

-3775 LESQYEESWLTK
+3775 LEAQYEESWLTK

-3810 KSIDE
+3810 KSIEE

-3830 AGNGYVGVERDE
+3830 AGKGYVGVERDE

-3863 LARMRRVLV
+3863 LARIRRVLV

-3959 AGLTYDAFIDLYE
+3959 AGLTYETFIDLYE

-3985 FNWPAQGRISS
+3985 FSWPAQGRISS

-4109 FLN
+4109 FLKSN

>member
-63 LRRAGNSST
+63 LRRTGGSSGT
-72 SAVSASMANRMR
+72 SANSASMANRMR

-90 RNAGGNTIREIARR
+90 RNAGGNTIREIARS

-146 TAKEVYGGVKTTF
+146 TAKEAYGGIKTAF

-174 RLREQ
+174 QLRKQ

-212 SASKVLESASA
+212 SASKMLESASA
-223 DKEKAKEGLGKAGK
+223 DKQKAKEGLGKAGK

-269 MAVRSFGGGYD
+269 MFVRSFGGGYD
-280 KAKREGASD
+280 LAKREGASD

-321 KGLGDDVINR
+321 KGLGDDVINK

-492 QYRDAIKGASSIIER
+492 QYRDAIKGATSIIER

-522 QFMPSIGDNTN
+522 QVIPSIGDNTN
-533 IKFQEARTEARNE
+533 IKFQESRTEARKE

-690 TLNDIAKPEYDAVS
+690 TLNDIAKPEYEAVS

-724 YLDGVAVNKDESIK
+724 YLDGIAVNKDESIK

-763 YFTNSQQKMWKALAE
+763 YFTNSQQKLWKTLAE
-778 EFGIGIHIMDAESF
+778 EFSVGIHIMDAESF

-850 YSDLRKRM
+850 YSELRKRM

-903 KDFANGIAKESES
+903 KDFANGIARESEN

-939 EYTPSQN
+939 EYTPTQN

-951 QLGVLKDMET
+951 QLGVLKDMEA
-961 LWLDAVNAARENAGV
+961 LWLDAVNAAKENARV

-987 TDNKGNALSEGQQE
+987 TDNNGNALSEGQQV

-1044 FYFSNQEADSLENYS
+1044 FYFSNQKADSLENYS

-1077 MEMGEWNDVEVDTYE
+1077 MEMGEWNDVEIDTYE

-1135 RVDDSLV
+1135 SVDDSLV
-1142 EREDYDTEEEYY
+1142 EREDYDTEEEYF
-1154 DDLYNSRNEQIYEEI
+1154 DDLYNSRNEQIYDKI

-1187 EFPGQYAD
+1187 EFSGQYAD
-1195 AINDIYREA
+1195 AIYGIYSEA
-1204 IDYERLN
+1204 TDYGRLN

-1217 ALQEYS
+1217 ALQGYS
-1223 PSVYNDENGMQN
+1223 PSVYNDENGMQL

-1258 VSHKFGKMNSMEGAI
+1258 VSHKFGKMNSMDGAI

-1335 AKLRQRL
+1335 AKLRKRL
-1342 KEAGFKQ
+1342 KEAGFKR

-1374 YTAADNQTMLKKNN
+1374 YTAAENQTMLKHND
-1388 DYYRT
+1388 DYYRS

-1412 IQRTMPNT
+1412 IQKALPNT

-1428 RIRQMLDEHGLES
+1428 RIRQMLDENGLES

-1453 TLGKYSEE
+1453 TLGKYSSE
-1461 WLEGY
+1461 WLESY
-1466 KGEFIPTL
+1466 KGEYIPTL

-1481 GLEKLRHEHP
+1481 GLEALRREHP
-1491 NTYNDYMKAMR
+1491 KTYDDYMKAMR

-1518 RGEIAKLQKGT
+1518 RGEIDKLQKPT
-1529 IEKIRHIG
+1529 IEKIIRIG

-1547 ETPHLIDMMQAIID
+1547 ETPHLIDMMQAVLD
-1561 MAGKKLTAQAYTKVP
+1561 MAAKGLTAQAYTKVP

-1687 EEYLINPY
+1687 EEYLIHPY
-1695 PTGKVDK
+1695 ETGKMK
-1702 DGKPEMQTKP
+1702 NGKPEIQRKP

-1737 KKCAETGR
+1737 KKCADTGR

-1799 MTECRRILS
+1799 MAECRRILS

-1862 AKPQRARYTE
+1862 ARPQRARYTE

-1887 TYAQAYIT
+1887 KYAQAYIT

-1932 TEQLKND
+1932 TEQLKNE

-1970 IRNVPVVVVDTKTKY
+1970 IRNVPVVVIDNKTKY

-1998 DFGDGNVNYG
+1998 DFGEGNVNYG

-2033 KAAIKFSKKEPVADE
+2033 KAAIKFS
-2048 VNVNYSDIRYS
+2048 
-2059 KKVTDKDT
+2059 
-2067 IDFLENQEQVE
+2067 
-2078 VYRAM
+2078 
-2083 ALIDGKLYPP
+2083 
-2093 MATKIKGE
+2093 
-2101 DGKYTLQNGSNIGE
+2101 
-2115 WEEAEERPD
+2115 
-2124 LIDKKTGKFILK
+2124 
-2136 KDNGTSV
+2136 
-2143 AAAYNPYIHTSLSPL
+2143 
-2158 NDQFSSAYKRPNMV
+2158 
-2172 VVKGVIPSSELTSGY
+2172 
-2187 RAEGAKDTVGETA
+2187 
-2200 WHAGP
+2200 
-2205 VATQLNKVGKPRR
+2205 
-2218 VILSRWFKPVEIMSD
+2218 
-2233 DDVADSIRDTLDG
+2233 
-2246 TGIEIPYNV
+2246 
-2255 VTPSVRRKLEE
+2255 
-2266 RGVSIGEGRGNKLPR
+2266 
-2281 KDSVKFSRK
+2281 RK

-2313 DGNLLVLY
+2313 DGDLLVGY
-2321 HGTEKAGFTVFD
+2321 HGTSQGGF
-2333 PYRKQETPMVFLTDN
+2333 N
-2348 ITVAKGYSGTHDTFD
+2348 TFD
-2363 PNYIEKVKNAKTV
+2363 ISREKPGFFTTSKRDADSYGGNDVIGKMYNPSETESDRAYITKTATIKDILDNPNSFNINDIKAAYDSYDLDNPFIEMRREYEWEYDDFIDSMREFVNSATEEEKQMYLNTEFSTSSDVGEKTTRYNNRMTYSAYFNINNPMIVDLKQRNA
-2376 EELNELVEEYH
+2376 
-2387 FREED
+2387 ED
-2392 GKIYAKGSWASYE
+2392 GRFYELLERAK
-2405 ADTVSDIVTEMIDD
+2405 
-2419 DAIENPAEFPES
+2419 
-2431 NNYKVYA
+2431 A
-2438 NVTNPLEIDAN
+2438 NKN
-2449 GQNWDT
+2449 
-2455 INAEIDGKTYSST
+2455 
-2468 NEIAGYAYN
+2468 
-2477 NGYDGVIIK
+2477 YDGFICRNVKLGRYHDNGTVICPFYPEQ
-2486 NVYDTALYA
+2486 V
-2495 TALEDVSATDVIIF
+2495 
-2509 DSNQIKDTGN
+2509 KDTGN
-2519 LNPTKDADIR
+2519 LNPTKDTDIR
-2529 FSKKESADVSLS
+2529 FSQKE
-2541 EMENVES
+2541 

-2570 SFDEADQNYIKHKQN
+2570 SFDEADKNYIKHKQN

-2591 TKVEQLKQNQKKTHG
+2591 TKVEQLKQNQKKTYG

-2694 RDYLKNTPIRVS
+2694 RGYLKTVPIKVD
-2706 DTIKSDIADYS
+2706 DTIKGDIPDYNM
-2717 AWRKSKF
+2717 WRKSQF
-2724 GKIRI
+2724 GKLRI
-2729 SDVGIPVD
+2729 SDNGVPVD
-2737 DVYTE
+2737 EVYAE
-2742 LCEKFPEMFDRE
+2742 LCEMFPEMFSTDIA
-2754 LSNPTD
+2754 NPTD
-2760 QLLRMGE
+2760 QILRMAE
-2767 AIEEI
+2767 SVEEI
-2772 QPYVVYLSSE
+2772 QPYAVFLSSE
-2782 EYDNLIRQTAGD
+2782 EYDNLVRQTAGD
-2794 LIDIAVKGRAYKSMA
+2794 LIDITVKGRAYKSMA
-2809 DRYEERISAVKQRA
+2809 DRYEERIKAVKQRA
-2823 EEAKRDAQEKKKSA
+2823 VEAKRDAQEKKNEA
-2837 VLKEREKGKKKLDAE
+2837 VRKEREKAAEKIEAE
-2852 KQKRKDSETK
+2852 KQKRKDSEAK
-2862 LRADRDT
+2862 LRADRDA
-2869 KVQAERD
+2869 KVKAEKD

-2886 EAYKRRKSMKK
+2886 EAYKRRKSMKM

-2922 VAPLAELLQY
+2922 VQPLAELLQY

-2943 EKKTGKPTMV
+2943 EEKTGQPTGV

-2959 LKSALEDVSKSS
+2959 LRTALEDVSKSS

-2981 LPQMIEELQKRIG
+2981 LPQMIEELQKRIEG
-2994 SAAIYELDNS
+2994 AAIYELDNS

-3036 AKAVIWEANEYDAN
+3036 AKAVIWEANEYATN

-3149 QIMSLYCLSK
+3149 QIMSLHCLSK
-3159 RKQALGHIYGQ
+3159 RKQAMGHICGQ
-3170 GICAAEIRD
+3170 GICASEIRD
-3179 FGIVRSTIG
+3179 FGAIRSTIG
-3188 EKEVHKR
+3188 DKEAHKK
-3195 STTMVTRE
+3195 STTMVTE
-3203 DIINITSTLTDEQIK
+3203 TDVMNIISTLTDEQAK

-3272 DIESIKNF
+3272 NIESIKNF

-3402 TAMVRA
+3402 TAIVRA
-3408 LAEIDAKYF
+3408 LSEIDAKYF

-3445 VAYWKSMGFNQVDM
+3445 IAYWKSMGFNQVDM

-3477 LTMSIYGALDN
+3477 LTMSIYGALDT

-3587 FKLTGRTLGV
+3587 FKLTRRTLNV
-3597 YVANAFA
+3597 YIANAFA

-3682 AVAIKDKANDPASTK
+3682 AVAIKDKATDPSSTK

-3732 IGINAFAAE
+3732 LGINAFAAE

-3775 LESQYEESWLTK
+3775 LEAQYEESWLTK

-3810 KSIDE
+3810 KSIEE

-3830 AGNGYVGVERDE
+3830 AGKGYVGVERDE

-3863 LARMRRVLV
+3863 LARIRRVLV

-3959 AGLTYDAFIDLYE
+3959 AGLTYETFLDLYE

-3985 FNWPAQGRISS
+3985 FSWPAQGRISS

-4109 FLN
+4109 FLKSS

>member
-63 LRRAGNSST
+63 LRRTGGSSGT
-72 SAVSASMANRMR
+72 SANSASMANRMR

-90 RNAGGNTIREIARR
+90 RNAGGNTIREIARS

-146 TAKEVYGGVKTTF
+146 TAKEAYGGIKTAF

-174 RLREQ
+174 QLRKQ

-212 SASKVLESASA
+212 SASKMLESASA
-223 DKEKAKEGLGKAGK
+223 DKQKAKEGLGKAGK

-269 MAVRSFGGGYD
+269 MFVRSFGGGYD
-280 KAKREGASD
+280 LAKREGASD

-321 KGLGDDVINR
+321 KGLGDDVINK

-389 GNPHSFDAGDTFY
+389 GNPHSFDAGQTGY
-402 DFLVGAALGGL
+402 DFLIGAALGGL

-492 QYRDAIKGASSIIER
+492 QYRDAIKGATSIIER

-522 QFMPSIGDNTN
+522 QVIPSIGDNTN
-533 IKFQEARTEARNE
+533 IKFQESRTEARKE

-724 YLDGVAVNKDESIK
+724 YLDGIAVNKDESIK

-778 EFGIGIHIMDAESF
+778 EFSVGIHIMDAESF

-850 YSDLRKRM
+850 YSELRKQM

-903 KDFANGIAKESES
+903 KDFANGIARESEK

-939 EYTPSQN
+939 EYTPTQN

-951 QLGVLKDMET
+951 QLGVLKDMEA
-961 LWLDAVNAARENAGV
+961 LWLDAVNAARENARV

-987 TDNKGNALSEGQQE
+987 TDNNGNALSEGQQV

-1044 FYFSNQEADSLENYS
+1044 FYFSNQKADSLENYS

-1077 MEMGEWNDVEVDTYE
+1077 MEMGEWNDVEIDTYE

-1135 RVDDSLV
+1135 SVDDSLV
-1142 EREDYDTEEEYY
+1142 EREDYDTEEEYF
-1154 DDLYNSRNEQIYEEI
+1154 DDLYNSRNEQIYDKI

-1187 EFPGQYAD
+1187 EFSGQYAD
-1195 AINDIYREA
+1195 AIYGIYSEA
-1204 IDYERLN
+1204 TDYGRLN

-1217 ALQEYS
+1217 ALQGYS
-1223 PSVYNDENGMQN
+1223 PSVYNDENGMQL

-1258 VSHKFGKMNSMEGAI
+1258 VSHKFGKMNSMDGAI

-1335 AKLRQRL
+1335 AKLRKRL
-1342 KEAGFKQ
+1342 KEAGFKR

-1374 YTAADNQTMLKKNN
+1374 YTAAENQTMLKHND
-1388 DYYRT
+1388 DYYRS

-1412 IQRTMPNT
+1412 IQKALPNT

-1428 RIRQMLDEHGLES
+1428 RIRQMLDENGLES

-1453 TLGKYSEE
+1453 TLGKYSSE
-1461 WLEGY
+1461 WLESY
-1466 KGEFIPTL
+1466 KGEYIPTL

-1481 GLEKLRHEHP
+1481 GLEALRREHP
-1491 NTYNDYMKAMR
+1491 KTYDDYMKAMR

-1518 RGEIAKLQKGT
+1518 RGEIDKLQEPT
-1529 IEKIRHIG
+1529 IEKIIRIG

-1547 ETPHLIDMMQAIID
+1547 ETPHLIDMMQAVLD
-1561 MAGKKLTAQAYTKVP
+1561 MAAKGLTAQAYTKVP

-1687 EEYLINPY
+1687 EEYLIHPY
-1695 PTGKVDK
+1695 ETGKMK
-1702 DGKPEMQTKP
+1702 NGKPEIQRKP

-1737 KKCAETGR
+1737 KKCADTGR

-1799 MTECRRILS
+1799 MAECRRILS

-1862 AKPQRARYTE
+1862 ARPQRARYTE
-1872 ERIDDILETYGSDSE
+1872 ERIDDILEAYGSDSE
-1887 TYAQAYIT
+1887 KYAQAYIT

-1932 TEQLKND
+1932 TEQLKNE

-1970 IRNVPVVVVDTKTKY
+1970 IRNVPVVVIDNKTKY

-1998 DFGDGNVNYG
+1998 DFGEGNVNYG

-2033 KAAIKFSKKEPVADE
+2033 KAAIKFSKKE
-2048 VNVNYSDIRYS
+2048 S
-2059 KKVTDKDT
+2059 TD
-2067 IDFLENQEQVE
+2067 
-2078 VYRAM
+2078 A
-2083 ALIDGKLYPP
+2083 
-2093 MATKIKGE
+2093 
-2101 DGKYTLQNGSNIGE
+2101 
-2115 WEEAEERPD
+2115 
-2124 LIDKKTGKFILK
+2124 
-2136 KDNGTSV
+2136 
-2143 AAAYNPYIHTSLSPL
+2143 
-2158 NDQFSSAYKRPNMV
+2158 
-2172 VVKGVIPSSELTSGY
+2172 
-2187 RAEGAKDTVGETA
+2187 
-2200 WHAGP
+2200 
-2205 VATQLNKVGKPRR
+2205 
-2218 VILSRWFKPVEIMSD
+2218 
-2233 DDVADSIRDTLDG
+2233 
-2246 TGIEIPYNV
+2246 
-2255 VTPSVRRKLEE
+2255 
-2266 RGVSIGEGRGNKLPR
+2266 
-2281 KDSVKFSRK
+2281 
-2290 DSEGNELSD
+2290 
-2299 GQIDFFADSKARDE
+2299 
-2313 DGNLLVLY
+2313 
-2321 HGTEKAGFTVFD
+2321 
-2333 PYRKQETPMVFLTDN
+2333 
-2348 ITVAKGYSGTHDTFD
+2348 
-2363 PNYIEKVKNAKTV
+2363 
-2376 EELNELVEEYH
+2376 
-2387 FREED
+2387 
-2392 GKIYAKGSWASYE
+2392 
-2405 ADTVSDIVTEMIDD
+2405 
-2419 DAIENPAEFPES
+2419 
-2431 NNYKVYA
+2431 
-2438 NVTNPLEIDAN
+2438 
-2449 GQNWDT
+2449 
-2455 INAEIDGKTYSST
+2455 
-2468 NEIAGYAYN
+2468 
-2477 NGYDGVIIK
+2477 
-2486 NVYDTALYA
+2486 
-2495 TALEDVSATDVIIF
+2495 
-2509 DSNQIKDTGN
+2509 
-2519 LNPTKDADIR
+2519 
-2529 FSKKESADVSLS
+2529 SLS
-2541 EMENVES
+2541 EMENVET

-2570 SFDEADQNYIKHKQN
+2570 SFDEADKNYIKHKQN

-2591 TKVEQLKQNQKKTHG
+2591 TKVEQLKQNQKKTYG

-2647 ANAKKIFTAYKNS
+2647 ANAKKIFTAYKNG

-2694 RDYLKNTPIRVS
+2694 RDYLRNTPIRVS
-2706 DTIKSDIADYS
+2706 DTIKGDIADYS

-2760 QLLRMGE
+2760 QLLRMGD

-2794 LIDIAVKGRAYKSMA
+2794 LIDITVKGRAYKSMA
-2809 DRYEERISAVKQRA
+2809 DRYEDRISAVKQRA
-2823 EEAKRDAQEKKKSA
+2823 EEARKDAQKKKKEA
-2837 VLKEREKGKKKLDAE
+2837 IGKEREKADVRVAE
-2852 KQKRKDSETK
+2852 EK
-2862 LRADRDT
+2862 
-2869 KVQAERD
+2869 D
-2876 KRKEADKRRK
+2876 KRKQTVSKERERADARVTKEREKRKKADNRRK
-2886 EAYKRRKSMKK
+2886 EAYKRRKSMKM
-2897 LTEDYKWLSDRIL
+2897 LTEDYKWLSGRIL

-2943 EKKTGKPTMV
+2943 EKRTGKPTGV

-2981 LPQMIEELQKRIG
+2981 LPQMIEELQKRIEG
-2994 SAAIYELDNS
+2994 AAIYELDNS

-3036 AKAVIWEANEYDAN
+3036 AKAVIWEANEYAAN

-3117 GKPGSEVQKWRN
+3117 GKPGSEIQKWRN

-3134 EFELQ
+3134 EFELE

-3159 RKQALGHIYGQ
+3159 RVQAVGHIYGQ
-3170 GICAAEIRD
+3170 GICASEIRD
-3179 FGIVRSTIG
+3179 FGAIRSTIG
-3188 EKEVHKR
+3188 DKDAHKK
-3195 STTMVTRE
+3195 STTMVERK
-3203 DIINITSTLTDEQIK
+3203 DIMNIISKLTDEQIK

-3232 EWGNETS
+3232 GWGNETS

-3272 DIESIKNF
+3272 NIESIKNF

-3345 DTYGGKIIDQY
+3345 DTYGGKIIGQY

-3365 SNTQTRRGGYER
+3365 SNTQTRRGGYEM

-3402 TAMVRA
+3402 TAIVRA
-3408 LAEIDAKYF
+3408 LSEIDAKYF

-3445 VAYWKSMGFNQVDM
+3445 IAYWKSMGFNQVDM

-3587 FKLTGRTLGV
+3587 FKLTRRTLNV
-3597 YVANAFA
+3597 YIANAFA

-3663 DGWGT
+3663 DGWGA

-3682 AVAIKDKANDPASTK
+3682 AVAIKNKATDPASTK

-3732 IGINAFAAE
+3732 LGINAFAAE

-3775 LESQYEESWLTK
+3775 LEAQYEESWLTK

-3810 KSIDE
+3810 KSIEE

-3830 AGNGYVGVERDE
+3830 AGKGYVGVERDE

-3863 LARMRRVLV
+3863 LARIRRVLV

-3914 EVYGYTDEQISTDVL
+3914 EVYGYTDEQISADVL

-3959 AGLTYDAFIDLYE
+3959 AGLTYETFLNLYE

-3985 FNWPAQGRISS
+3985 FSWPAQGRISS

-4109 FLN
+4109 FLKSN

>member
-63 LRRAGNSST
+63 LRRTGGSSGT
-72 SAVSASMANRMR
+72 SANSASMANRMR

-90 RNAGGNTIREIARR
+90 RNAGGNTIREIARS

-146 TAKEVYGGVKTTF
+146 TAKEAYGGIKTAF

-174 RLREQ
+174 QLREQ

-212 SASKVLESASA
+212 SASKMLESASA
-223 DKEKAKEGLGKAGK
+223 DKQKAKEGLGKAGK

-269 MAVRSFGGGYD
+269 MFVRSFGGGYD
-280 KAKREGASD
+280 LAKREGASD

-321 KGLGDDVINR
+321 KGLGDDVINK

-389 GNPHSFDAGDTFY
+389 GNPHSFDAGQTGY
-402 DFLVGAALGGL
+402 DFLIGAALGGL

-492 QYRDAIKGASSIIER
+492 QYRDAIKGATSIIER

-522 QFMPSIGDNTN
+522 QVIPSIGDNTN
-533 IKFQEARTEARNE
+533 IKFQESRTEARKE

-724 YLDGVAVNKDESIK
+724 YLDGIAVNKDESIK

-778 EFGIGIHIMDAESF
+778 EFSVGIHIMDAESF

-850 YSDLRKRM
+850 YSELRKQM

-903 KDFANGIAKESES
+903 KDFANGIARESEK

-939 EYTPSQN
+939 EYTPTQN

-951 QLGVLKDMET
+951 QLGVLKDMEA
-961 LWLDAVNAARENAGV
+961 LWLDAVNAARENARV

-987 TDNKGNALSEGQQE
+987 TDNNGNALSEGQQV

-1044 FYFSNQEADSLENYS
+1044 FYFSNQKADSLENYS

-1077 MEMGEWNDVEVDTYE
+1077 MEMGEWNDVEIDTYE

-1135 RVDDSLV
+1135 SVDDSLV
-1142 EREDYDTEEEYY
+1142 EREDYDTEEEYF
-1154 DDLYNSRNEQIYEEI
+1154 DDLYNSRNEQIYDKI

-1187 EFPGQYAD
+1187 EFSGQYAD
-1195 AINDIYREA
+1195 AIYGIYSEA
-1204 IDYERLN
+1204 TDYGRLN

-1217 ALQEYS
+1217 ALQGYS
-1223 PSVYNDENGMQN
+1223 PSVYNDENGMQL

-1258 VSHKFGKMNSMEGAI
+1258 VSHKFGKMNSMDGAI

-1335 AKLRQRL
+1335 AKLRKRL
-1342 KEAGFKQ
+1342 KEAGFKR

-1374 YTAADNQTMLKKNN
+1374 YTAAENQTMLKHND
-1388 DYYRT
+1388 DYYRS

-1412 IQRTMPNT
+1412 IQKALPNT

-1428 RIRQMLDEHGLES
+1428 RIRQMLDENGLES

-1453 TLGKYSEE
+1453 TLGKYSSE
-1461 WLEGY
+1461 WLESY
-1466 KGEFIPTL
+1466 KGEYIPTL

-1481 GLEKLRHEHP
+1481 GLEALRREHP
-1491 NTYNDYMKAMR
+1491 KTYDDYMKAMR

-1518 RGEIAKLQKGT
+1518 RGEIDKLQEPT
-1529 IEKIRHIG
+1529 IEKIIRIG

-1547 ETPHLIDMMQAIID
+1547 ETPHLIDMMQAVLD
-1561 MAGKKLTAQAYTKVP
+1561 MAAKGLTAQAYTKVP

-1687 EEYLINPY
+1687 EEYLIHPY
-1695 PTGKVDK
+1695 ETGKMK
-1702 DGKPEMQTKP
+1702 NGKPEIQRKP

-1737 KKCAETGR
+1737 KKCADTGR

-1799 MTECRRILS
+1799 MAECRRILS

-1862 AKPQRARYTE
+1862 ARPQRARYTE
-1872 ERIDDILETYGSDSE
+1872 ERIDDILEAYGSDSE
-1887 TYAQAYIT
+1887 KYAQAYIT

-1932 TEQLKND
+1932 TEQLKNE

-1970 IRNVPVVVVDTKTKY
+1970 IRNVPVVVIDNKTKY

-1998 DFGDGNVNYG
+1998 DFGEGNVNYG

-2033 KAAIKFSKKEPVADE
+2033 KAAIKFSKKE
-2048 VNVNYSDIRYS
+2048 S
-2059 KKVTDKDT
+2059 TD
-2067 IDFLENQEQVE
+2067 
-2078 VYRAM
+2078 A
-2083 ALIDGKLYPP
+2083 
-2093 MATKIKGE
+2093 
-2101 DGKYTLQNGSNIGE
+2101 
-2115 WEEAEERPD
+2115 
-2124 LIDKKTGKFILK
+2124 
-2136 KDNGTSV
+2136 
-2143 AAAYNPYIHTSLSPL
+2143 
-2158 NDQFSSAYKRPNMV
+2158 
-2172 VVKGVIPSSELTSGY
+2172 
-2187 RAEGAKDTVGETA
+2187 
-2200 WHAGP
+2200 
-2205 VATQLNKVGKPRR
+2205 
-2218 VILSRWFKPVEIMSD
+2218 
-2233 DDVADSIRDTLDG
+2233 
-2246 TGIEIPYNV
+2246 
-2255 VTPSVRRKLEE
+2255 
-2266 RGVSIGEGRGNKLPR
+2266 
-2281 KDSVKFSRK
+2281 
-2290 DSEGNELSD
+2290 
-2299 GQIDFFADSKARDE
+2299 
-2313 DGNLLVLY
+2313 
-2321 HGTEKAGFTVFD
+2321 
-2333 PYRKQETPMVFLTDN
+2333 
-2348 ITVAKGYSGTHDTFD
+2348 
-2363 PNYIEKVKNAKTV
+2363 
-2376 EELNELVEEYH
+2376 
-2387 FREED
+2387 
-2392 GKIYAKGSWASYE
+2392 
-2405 ADTVSDIVTEMIDD
+2405 
-2419 DAIENPAEFPES
+2419 
-2431 NNYKVYA
+2431 
-2438 NVTNPLEIDAN
+2438 
-2449 GQNWDT
+2449 
-2455 INAEIDGKTYSST
+2455 
-2468 NEIAGYAYN
+2468 
-2477 NGYDGVIIK
+2477 
-2486 NVYDTALYA
+2486 
-2495 TALEDVSATDVIIF
+2495 
-2509 DSNQIKDTGN
+2509 
-2519 LNPTKDADIR
+2519 
-2529 FSKKESADVSLS
+2529 SLS
-2541 EMENVES
+2541 EMENVET

-2570 SFDEADQNYIKHKQN
+2570 SFDEADKNYIKHKQN

-2591 TKVEQLKQNQKKTHG
+2591 TKVEQLKQNQKKTYG

-2647 ANAKKIFTAYKNS
+2647 ANAKKIFTAYKNG

-2694 RDYLKNTPIRVS
+2694 RDYLRNTPIRVS
-2706 DTIKSDIADYS
+2706 DTIKGDIADYS

-2760 QLLRMGE
+2760 QLLRMGD

-2794 LIDIAVKGRAYKSMA
+2794 LIDITVKGRAYKSMA
-2809 DRYEERISAVKQRA
+2809 DRYEDRISAVKQRA
-2823 EEAKRDAQEKKKSA
+2823 EEARKDAQKKKKEA
-2837 VLKEREKGKKKLDAE
+2837 IGKEREKADVRVAE
-2852 KQKRKDSETK
+2852 EK
-2862 LRADRDT
+2862 
-2869 KVQAERD
+2869 D
-2876 KRKEADKRRK
+2876 KRKQTVSKERERADARVTKEREKRKKADNRRK
-2886 EAYKRRKSMKK
+2886 EAYKRRKSMKM
-2897 LTEDYKWLSDRIL
+2897 LTEDYKWLSGRIL

-2943 EKKTGKPTMV
+2943 EKRTGKPTGV

-2981 LPQMIEELQKRIG
+2981 LPQMIEELQKRIEG
-2994 SAAIYELDNS
+2994 AAIYELDNS

-3036 AKAVIWEANEYDAN
+3036 AKAVIWEANEYAAN

-3117 GKPGSEVQKWRN
+3117 GKPGSEIQKWRN

-3134 EFELQ
+3134 EFELE

-3159 RKQALGHIYGQ
+3159 RVQAVGHIYGQ
-3170 GICAAEIRD
+3170 GICASEIRD
-3179 FGIVRSTIG
+3179 FGAIRSTIG
-3188 EKEVHKR
+3188 DKDAHKK
-3195 STTMVTRE
+3195 STTMVERK
-3203 DIINITSTLTDEQIK
+3203 DIMNIISKLTDEQIK

-3232 EWGNETS
+3232 GWGNETS

-3272 DIESIKNF
+3272 NIESIKNF

-3345 DTYGGKIIDQY
+3345 DTYGGKIIGQY

-3365 SNTQTRRGGYER
+3365 SNTQTRRGGYEM

-3402 TAMVRA
+3402 TAIVRA
-3408 LAEIDAKYF
+3408 LSEIDAKYF

-3445 VAYWKSMGFNQVDM
+3445 IAYWKSMGFNQVDM

-3587 FKLTGRTLGV
+3587 FKLTRRTLNV
-3597 YVANAFA
+3597 YIANAFA

-3663 DGWGT
+3663 DGWGA

-3682 AVAIKDKANDPASTK
+3682 AVAIKNKATDPASTK

-3732 IGINAFAAE
+3732 LGINAFAAE

-3775 LESQYEESWLTK
+3775 LEAQYEESWLTK

-3810 KSIDE
+3810 KSIEE

-3830 AGNGYVGVERDE
+3830 AGKGYVGVERDE

-3863 LARMRRVLV
+3863 LARIRRVLV

-3914 EVYGYTDEQISTDVL
+3914 EVYGYTDEQISADVL

-3959 AGLTYDAFIDLYE
+3959 AGLTYETFLNLYE

-3985 FNWPAQGRISS
+3985 FSWPAQGRISS

-4109 FLN
+4109 FLKSN

>member
-53 ASKNYISNSR
+53 VSKNYIRNSR
-63 LRRAGNSST
+63 LRRTGSIGST
-72 SAVSASMANRMR
+72 SATSASMANRMR

-90 RNAGGNTIREIARR
+90 RNAGGNTIREIARS

-139 AGLTAKG
+139 VGLTAKG

-194 KLRNAQRDNREQR
+194 KLRNVQRDNREQR

-212 SASKVLESASA
+212 SASKMLESASA
-223 DKEKAKEGLGKAGK
+223 DKEKAKKGLGKAGK

-269 MAVRSFGGGYD
+269 MAVRSFGGAYD
-280 KAKREGASD
+280 SAKKEGASD
-289 SQAALYAAVT
+289 SQAALYGATV
-299 GGKEVLT
+299 GGMEALS

-316 SGVFG
+316 KGVFG
-321 KGLGDDVINR
+321 AGLGDDIINS
-331 AAEKGAEK
+331 AASKGAEK
-339 LAKKFGSEGAKNVIL
+339 LAKKFESQGMKNVVL
-354 HGSNYLASALT
+354 HGTNYLASALT
-365 EGLEEVAS
+365 EGLEEVAVDV
-373 TASDPFIANAI
+373 ADPFVANAI

-389 GNPHSFDAGDTFY
+389 GNPHSFDAGQTGY

-423 SQGGQVK
+423 SQGGKVK
-430 NVLGKDGLKE
+430 SVLGKDGLKE

-451 SGISDSAKAIS
+451 SGISDSARAIS
-462 QMILNGED
+462 QMILNGEE

-492 QYRDAIKGASSIIER
+492 QYRDSIKGATSIIER

-522 QFMPSIGDNTN
+522 QFIPSIGDNTN

-653 KATENLDVNE
+653 KATENLNVNE

-763 YFTNSQQKMWKALAE
+763 YFTNSQQKLWKTLAE
-778 EFGIGIHIMDAESF
+778 EFSVGIHIMDAESF

-850 YSDLRKRM
+850 YSELRKRM

-903 KDFANGIAKESES
+903 KDFANGIARESEN

-939 EYTPSQN
+939 EYTPTQN

-961 LWLDAVNAARENAGV
+961 LWLDAVNAARENAGAT
-976 GETTDSARFSL
+976 ELAR
-987 TDNKGNALSEGQQE
+987 
-1001 YFKNSKVRDEDGNL
+1001 
-1015 MVMYHGTMN
+1015 
-1024 AGFTV
+1024 
-1029 FDKSKANVEGNSGAG
+1029 
-1044 FYFSNQEADSLENYS
+1044 
-1059 DHTGAD
+1059 
-1065 NEIKIEFLAEQI
+1065 
-1077 MEMGEWNDVEVDTYE
+1077 
-1092 EARNIAI
+1092 
-1099 KELERNPGMYE
+1099 
-1110 VYINITKPY
+1110 
-1119 IRAFDNSTNIY
+1119 
-1130 TDIED
+1130 
-1135 RVDDSLV
+1135 
-1142 EREDYDTEEEYY
+1142 
-1154 DDLYNSRNEQIYEEI
+1154 
-1169 DRAFYGALQEVE
+1169 
-1181 SRYGEI
+1181 
-1187 EFPGQYAD
+1187 
-1195 AINDIYREA
+1195 
-1204 IDYERLN
+1204 
-1211 FTDIYQ
+1211 
-1217 ALQEYS
+1217 
-1223 PSVYNDENGMQN
+1223 
-1235 DCTSELTRQFIEEFG
+1235 
-1250 YDGIIDKE
+1250 
-1258 VSHKFGKMNSMEGAI
+1258 
-1273 HAIAFNPEQAKLTI
+1273 
-1287 NDKPTTNPDIRF
+1287 
-1299 SLKGKAK
+1299 
-1306 EEIENLGVAQTES
+1306 
-1319 GSVVRYSL
+1319 
-1327 KSWSDTDK
+1327 
-1335 AKLRQRL
+1335 
-1342 KEAGFKQ
+1342 
-1349 REIDKWI
+1349 
-1356 EDVNGISEIIALD
+1356 
-1369 RERLD
+1369 
-1374 YTAADNQTMLKKNN
+1374 
-1388 DYYRT
+1388 
-1393 LDASTLCAKRIL
+1393 
-1405 YQGTYNA
+1405 
-1412 IQRTMPNT
+1412 
-1420 PLLVDDVV
+1420 
-1428 RIRQMLDEHGLES
+1428 
-1441 PCGICYV
+1441 
-1448 ESRRK
+1448 
-1453 TLGKYSEE
+1453 
-1461 WLEGY
+1461 
-1466 KGEFIPTL
+1466 
-1474 ADVTTTD
+1474 
-1481 GLEKLRHEHP
+1481 
-1491 NTYNDYMKAMR
+1491 
-1502 KKGVANPKVVE
+1502 
-1513 LRTDY
+1513 
-1518 RGEIAKLQKGT
+1518 
-1529 IEKIRHIG
+1529 
-1537 GLRIQSFSDF
+1537 
-1547 ETPHLIDMMQAIID
+1547 
-1561 MAGKKLTAQAYTKVP
+1561 
-1576 NFAWAFGDTGIK
+1576 
-1588 INLSLIA
+1588 
-1595 KKDKDGNLVYD
+1595 
-1606 EDGRLMFDSKEGM
+1606 
-1619 PIEEAL
+1619 
-1625 KLRERYPENVG
+1625 
-1636 TIVVGIS
+1636 
-1643 EEHIKA
+1643 
-1649 AMADDRID
+1649 
-1657 MIIPF
+1657 
-1662 HRSGW
+1662 
-1667 GKAEFEGL
+1667 
-1675 GLTGYEDFQAEQ
+1675 
-1687 EEYLINPY
+1687 
-1695 PTGKVDK
+1695 
-1702 DGKPEMQTKP
+1702 
-1712 VDGGFYSNDYWD
+1712 
-1724 FKKSGKENAEIYL
+1724 ENAEIQFSMKEPVEENRGLVALHNL
-1737 KKCAETGR
+1737 KESDIKGTLELGGFPMPSIAIVKADQGHSD
-1745 YPVFKSFL
+1745 YGDYSAVFDKNTIDPERNEAN
-1753 KDNGDGSFSLQEDGS
+1753 KVYGGDA
-1768 TDGYW
+1768 W
-1773 KMLIDF
+1773 
-1779 KMYDN
+1779 
-1784 NGKGVKQKEVTPNFN
+1784 TPTFP
-1799 MTECRRILS
+1799 EI
-1808 EYEGGAD
+1808 
-1815 TLPVADEV
+1815 
-1823 VDAFIKEYKEK
+1823 EYKVNENVRRRVSDLYYK
-1834 NPDIKFSLLDNYTVD
+1834 IAREHGYDLAKGLQNYVNDFEHVLKF
-1849 NNGELVHLDKGLS
+1849 NNGESGMIQNAKDDTKLMQTYLVAEGYGKIDDVYKRTEIRISEADEELYNVMIDELGEELINKFKAPKGESPISHRNKFMNEHLDEMKAAYKKWLVEYVKVDDVTAESMMPDKPAKYIVIVRDSLKYLENGPVTVKEEYDSKATENAIRNAVKGTNYDKWVEDLF
-1862 AKPQRARYTE
+1862 AGAE
-1872 ERIDDILETYGSDSE
+1872 EKAGIYNGKDPFTDTGRRSFEQLHWDINLDNVVKAMRLKKNGETLLGDSLKAISQKIYANISEIQSDSKRLKKADE
-1887 TYAQAYIT
+1887 DYYAKKNEEFFE
-1895 SMSPRTFLKLTLS
+1895 RES
-1908 DEKRSEWERA
+1908 DIVENIA
-1918 EKEGTRTDEIFPLD
+1918 EKYDASSFDNIF
-1932 TEQLKND
+1932 
-1939 SQTPF
+1939 
-1944 LKIDSESGEVL
+1944 I
-1955 SHEGRHRMLAMYNAG
+1955 
-1970 IRNVPVVVVDTKTKY
+1970 IR
-1985 SKTITPSMTLLSQ
+1985 
-1998 DFGDGNVNYG
+1998 
-2008 YKVSVTNLIPTN
+2008 
-2020 KVYKDKIMEAYGN
+2020 
-2033 KAAIKFSKKEPVADE
+2033 
-2048 VNVNYSDIRYS
+2048 
-2059 KKVTDKDT
+2059 
-2067 IDFLENQEQVE
+2067 
-2078 VYRAM
+2078 
-2083 ALIDGKLYPP
+2083 
-2093 MATKIKGE
+2093 
-2101 DGKYTLQNGSNIGE
+2101 
-2115 WEEAEERPD
+2115 
-2124 LIDKKTGKFILK
+2124 
-2136 KDNGTSV
+2136 
-2143 AAAYNPYIHTSLSPL
+2143 
-2158 NDQFSSAYKRPNMV
+2158 
-2172 VVKGVIPSSELTSGY
+2172 
-2187 RAEGAKDTVGETA
+2187 
-2200 WHAGP
+2200 
-2205 VATQLNKVGKPRR
+2205 
-2218 VILSRWFKPVEIMSD
+2218 
-2233 DDVADSIRDTLDG
+2233 DSIRNNIADCVRRGLSNSEMLKELHRYEYSKGATMEDVEAIVQLVKDVSEMPTTYFEAKPERAVGLDEIKAMLTPDTAPNDIVEAMEAA
-2246 TGIEIPYNV
+2246 GINV
-2255 VTPSVRRKLEE
+2255 VKYKAGDDADRIEKLN
-2266 RGVSIGEGRGNKLPR
+2266 SIEG
-2281 KDSVKFSRK
+2281 VKFSRK

-2313 DGNLLVLY
+2313 DGNLKVVY
-2321 HGTEKAGFTVFD
+2321 HGTDMGGFTVFD
-2333 PYRKQETPMVFLTDN
+2333 PTKSDDN
-2348 ITVAKGYSGTHDTFD
+2348 ISLFFSDS
-2363 PNYIEKVKNAKTV
+2363 P
-2376 EELNELVEEYH
+2376 L
-2387 FREED
+2387 
-2392 GKIYAKGSWASYE
+2392 
-2405 ADTVSDIVTEMIDD
+2405 VSDTYIKQGKDTS
-2419 DAIENPAEFPES
+2419 PY
-2431 NNYKVYA
+2431 NNKELSKKIFKKKSGKYKVYL
-2438 NVTNPLEIDAN
+2438 NLKNPLIINEGGNPIKWN
-2449 GQNWDT
+2449 T
-2455 INAEIDGKTYSST
+2455 INTNFDKLAGSNNSIKTKRLSEVADFIRNNVPGIDTNNLQNKFDEYGTAHFRQGNKTVTIYKNDSGYEVVFTESGKTKTRDIS
-2468 NEIAGYAYN
+2468 AYAKN
-2477 NGYDGVIIK
+2477 NGYDGVIFYNIYDYGK
-2486 NVYDTALYA
+2486 HVTEDDMSNPQASNVYVAF
-2495 TALEDVSATDVIIF
+2495 S
-2509 DSNQIKDTGN
+2509 SNQVKSVDN

-2529 FSKKESADVSLS
+2529 FSKKEVSDESFEEYLYSHEKYQPYKRYFEIETQIEDMAKKMADGTLDMSEAEYDNAINKLLDEQDRIVSDNDINRS
-2541 EMENVES
+2541 YVES

-2570 SFDEADQNYIKHKQN
+2570 SFDEADKNYIKHKQN

-2591 TKVEQLKQNQKKTHG
+2591 TKVEQLKQNQKKTYG

-2694 RDYLKNTPIRVS
+2694 RDYLRNTPIRVS
-2706 DTIKSDIADYS
+2706 DTIKGDIADYS

-2729 SDVGIPVD
+2729 SDVGVPVD
-2737 DVYTE
+2737 EVYAE
-2742 LCEKFPEMFDRE
+2742 LCEMFPEMFDRE

-2823 EEAKRDAQEKKKSA
+2823 EEARKDAQKKKKEAISKERKKADVRVAEEKDKRKQA
-2837 VLKEREKGKKKLDAE
+2837 VSKEREKADARVAKE
-2852 KQKRKDSETK
+2852 KEKRKK
-2862 LRADRDT
+2862 ADN
-2869 KVQAERD
+2869 
-2876 KRKEADKRRK
+2876 RRK

-2981 LPQMIEELQKRIG
+2981 LPQMIEELQKRIEG
-2994 SAAIYELDNS
+2994 AAIFELDNS

-3036 AKAVIWEANEYDAN
+3036 ARSVIWEANEYAAN

-3134 EFELQ
+3134 EFELE

-3170 GICAAEIRD
+3170 GICAAEIID

-3195 STTMVTRE
+3195 STTMVTRT
-3203 DIINITSTLTDEQIK
+3203 DIINIISTLTDEQIK

-3232 EWGNETS
+3232 GWGNETS

-3272 DIESIKNF
+3272 NIESIKNF

-3402 TAMVRA
+3402 TAIVRA

-3445 VAYWKSMGFNQVDM
+3445 IAYWKSMGFNQVDM

-3597 YVANAFA
+3597 YIANAFA

-3682 AVAIKDKANDPASTK
+3682 AVAIKNKATDPASTK

-3732 IGINAFAAE
+3732 LGINAFAAE
-3741 KDSEGGQSKSL
+3741 KDSEDGQSKSL
-3752 FGEIL
+3752 FGQIL

-3768 ANSQSQS
+3768 ANSQPQS

-3810 KSIDE
+3810 KSIEE

-3830 AGNGYVGVERDE
+3830 AGKGYVGVERDE

-3854 LAEAGEFEE
+3854 LAESGEFEE
-3863 LARMRRVLV
+3863 LARIRRVLV

-3914 EVYGYTDEQISTDVL
+3914 EVYGYTDEQISKDVL

-3941 LCEDN
+3941 LCEDK

-4109 FLN
+4109 FLKSS

>member
-63 LRRAGNSST
+63 LRRAGGSGST
-72 SAVSASMANRMR
+72 SATSASMANRMR

-90 RNAGGNTIREIARR
+90 RNAGGNTIREIARS

-146 TAKEVYGGVKTTF
+146 TAKEAYGGIKTTF

-174 RLREQ
+174 QLRKQ

-212 SASKVLESASA
+212 SASKMLESASA
-223 DKEKAKEGLGKAGK
+223 DKEKAKKGLGKAGK

-269 MAVRSFGGGYD
+269 MFVRSFGGGYD
-280 KAKREGASD
+280 LAKREGASD

-321 KGLGDDVINR
+321 KGLGDDVINK

-373 TASDPFIANAI
+373 TASDPFVANAI

-462 QMILNGED
+462 QMILNGEE

-492 QYRDAIKGASSIIER
+492 QYRDSIKGASSIIER

-522 QFMPSIGDNTN
+522 QVIPTIGDNTN

-546 AEKLQ
+546 VEKLQ

-563 IASIKTG
+563 IASIETG

-690 TLNDIAKPEYDAVS
+690 TLNDIAKPEYEAVS

-724 YLDGVAVNKDESIK
+724 YLDGIAVNKDESIK

-763 YFTNSQQKMWKALAE
+763 YFTNSQQKLWKTLAE
-778 EFGIGIHIMDAESF
+778 EFSVGIHIMDAESF

-850 YSDLRKRM
+850 YSELRKRM

-903 KDFANGIAKESES
+903 KDFANGIARESEN

-939 EYTPSQN
+939 EYTPTQN

-951 QLGVLKDMET
+951 QLGVLKDMEA
-961 LWLDAVNAARENAGV
+961 LWLDAVNAARENARV

-987 TDNKGNALSEGQQE
+987 TDNNGNALSEAQQK
-1001 YFKNSKVRDEDGNL
+1001 YFKDSKVRDENGNL
-1015 MVMYHGTMN
+1015 MVMYHGTPSGN
-1024 AGFTV
+1024 FTV
-1029 FDKSKANVEGNSGAG
+1029 FKDGT
-1044 FYFSNQEADSLENYS
+1044 YFTPNKQYAERYQSASAS
-1059 DHTGAD
+1059 SISTGKVAD
-1065 NEIKIEFLAEQI
+1065 NPK
-1077 MEMGEWNDVEVDTYE
+1077 T
-1092 EARNIAI
+1092 
-1099 KELERNPGMYE
+1099 YE
-1110 VYINITKPY
+1110 VYLDIKKPFDINDPEARRIYIEEYIKGGNAMGINPY
-1119 IRAFDNSTNIY
+1119 ESDAYYNNINSIDWTEGE
-1130 TDIED
+1130 DLRDFLIE
-1135 RVDDSLV
+1135 
-1142 EREDYDTEEEYY
+1142 EGYDYDGLVL
-1154 DDLYNSRNEQIYEEI
+1154 D
-1169 DRAFYGALQEVE
+1169 
-1181 SRYGEI
+1181 
-1187 EFPGQYAD
+1187 
-1195 AINDIYREA
+1195 
-1204 IDYERLN
+1204 
-1211 FTDIYQ
+1211 
-1217 ALQEYS
+1217 
-1223 PSVYNDENGMQN
+1223 
-1235 DCTSELTRQFIEEFG
+1235 
-1250 YDGIIDKE
+1250 
-1258 VSHKFGKMNSMEGAI
+1258 EGADGGYGDAVDYRGNSYVI
-1273 HAIAFNPEQAKLTI
+1273 FSPEQVKNVDNL
-1287 NDKPTTNPDIRF
+1287 NPTNNKDIRF
-1299 SLKGKAK
+1299 SMKDSK
-1306 EEIENLGVAQTES
+1306 ETVGNLVA
-1319 GSVVRYSL
+1319 L
-1327 KSWSDTDK
+1327 HN
-1335 AKLRQRL
+1335 L
-1342 KEAGFKQ
+1342 KESD
-1349 REIDKWI
+1349 I
-1356 EDVNGISEIIALD
+1356 
-1369 RERLD
+1369 
-1374 YTAADNQTMLKKNN
+1374 
-1388 DYYRT
+1388 
-1393 LDASTLCAKRIL
+1393 
-1405 YQGTYNA
+1405 
-1412 IQRTMPNT
+1412 
-1420 PLLVDDVV
+1420 
-1428 RIRQMLDEHGLES
+1428 
-1441 PCGICYV
+1441 
-1448 ESRRK
+1448 
-1453 TLGKYSEE
+1453 
-1461 WLEGY
+1461 
-1466 KGEFIPTL
+1466 
-1474 ADVTTTD
+1474 
-1481 GLEKLRHEHP
+1481 
-1491 NTYNDYMKAMR
+1491 
-1502 KKGVANPKVVE
+1502 
-1513 LRTDY
+1513 
-1518 RGEIAKLQKGT
+1518 KGT
-1529 IEKIRHIG
+1529 IELGGFPMPSIAIVKADQGHSDYGDYSAVFDKNTIDPERNEANKVYGGDAWTPTFPEIEYKVNENVRRRVSDLYYKIAREHG
-1537 GLRIQSFSDF
+1537 YDLAKGLQNYVNDF
-1547 ETPHLIDMMQAIID
+1547 EH
-1561 MAGKKLTAQAYTKVP
+1561 V
-1576 NFAWAFGDTGIK
+1576 
-1588 INLSLIA
+1588 
-1595 KKDKDGNLVYD
+1595 
-1606 EDGRLMFDSKEGM
+1606 
-1619 PIEEAL
+1619 L
-1625 KLRERYPENVG
+1625 K
-1636 TIVVGIS
+1636 
-1643 EEHIKA
+1643 
-1649 AMADDRID
+1649 
-1657 MIIPF
+1657 F
-1662 HRSGW
+1662 
-1667 GKAEFEGL
+1667 
-1675 GLTGYEDFQAEQ
+1675 
-1687 EEYLINPY
+1687 
-1695 PTGKVDK
+1695 
-1702 DGKPEMQTKP
+1702 
-1712 VDGGFYSNDYWD
+1712 
-1724 FKKSGKENAEIYL
+1724 
-1737 KKCAETGR
+1737 
-1745 YPVFKSFL
+1745 
-1753 KDNGDGSFSLQEDGS
+1753 
-1768 TDGYW
+1768 
-1773 KMLIDF
+1773 
-1779 KMYDN
+1779 
-1784 NGKGVKQKEVTPNFN
+1784 
-1799 MTECRRILS
+1799 
-1808 EYEGGAD
+1808 
-1815 TLPVADEV
+1815 
-1823 VDAFIKEYKEK
+1823 
-1834 NPDIKFSLLDNYTVD
+1834 
-1849 NNGELVHLDKGLS
+1849 NNGESGMIQNAKDDTKLMQTYLVAEGYGKIDDVYKRTEIRISEADEELYNVMIDELGEELINKFKAPKGESPISHRIKFMNEHLDETKAAYKKWLVEYVKVDDVTAESMMPDKPAKYIVIVRNSLKYLENGPVTVKEEYDSKATENAIRNAVKGTNYDKWVEDLF
-1862 AKPQRARYTE
+1862 AGAE
-1872 ERIDDILETYGSDSE
+1872 EKAGIYNGKDPFTDTGRRSFEQLHWDINLDNVVKAMRLKKNGETLLGDSLKAISQKIYANISEIQSDSKRLKKADE
-1887 TYAQAYIT
+1887 DYYAKKNEEFFE
-1895 SMSPRTFLKLTLS
+1895 RES
-1908 DEKRSEWERA
+1908 DIVENIA
-1918 EKEGTRTDEIFPLD
+1918 EKYDASSFDNIF
-1932 TEQLKND
+1932 
-1939 SQTPF
+1939 
-1944 LKIDSESGEVL
+1944 I
-1955 SHEGRHRMLAMYNAG
+1955 
-1970 IRNVPVVVVDTKTKY
+1970 IR
-1985 SKTITPSMTLLSQ
+1985 
-1998 DFGDGNVNYG
+1998 
-2008 YKVSVTNLIPTN
+2008 
-2020 KVYKDKIMEAYGN
+2020 
-2033 KAAIKFSKKEPVADE
+2033 
-2048 VNVNYSDIRYS
+2048 
-2059 KKVTDKDT
+2059 
-2067 IDFLENQEQVE
+2067 
-2078 VYRAM
+2078 
-2083 ALIDGKLYPP
+2083 
-2093 MATKIKGE
+2093 
-2101 DGKYTLQNGSNIGE
+2101 
-2115 WEEAEERPD
+2115 
-2124 LIDKKTGKFILK
+2124 
-2136 KDNGTSV
+2136 
-2143 AAAYNPYIHTSLSPL
+2143 
-2158 NDQFSSAYKRPNMV
+2158 
-2172 VVKGVIPSSELTSGY
+2172 
-2187 RAEGAKDTVGETA
+2187 
-2200 WHAGP
+2200 
-2205 VATQLNKVGKPRR
+2205 
-2218 VILSRWFKPVEIMSD
+2218 
-2233 DDVADSIRDTLDG
+2233 DSIRNNIADCVRRGLSNSKILKELHRYEYSKGATMEDVEAIVQLVKDVSEMPTTYFEAKPERAVGLDEIKAML
-2246 TGIEIPYNV
+2246 TPETAPNDIVEAMEAAGINV
-2255 VTPSVRRKLEE
+2255 VK
-2266 RGVSIGEGRGNKLPR
+2266 
-2281 KDSVKFSRK
+2281 
-2290 DSEGNELSD
+2290 
-2299 GQIDFFADSKARDE
+2299 
-2313 DGNLLVLY
+2313 Y
-2321 HGTEKAGFTVFD
+2321 KAG
-2333 PYRKQETPMVFLTDN
+2333 DN
-2348 ITVAKGYSGTHDTFD
+2348 ADRVEKLNS
-2363 PNYIEKVKNAKTV
+2363 IEGVK
-2376 EELNELVEEYH
+2376 
-2387 FREED
+2387 
-2392 GKIYAKGSWASYE
+2392 
-2405 ADTVSDIVTEMIDD
+2405 
-2419 DAIENPAEFPES
+2419 
-2431 NNYKVYA
+2431 
-2438 NVTNPLEIDAN
+2438 
-2449 GQNWDT
+2449 
-2455 INAEIDGKTYSST
+2455 
-2468 NEIAGYAYN
+2468 
-2477 NGYDGVIIK
+2477 
-2486 NVYDTALYA
+2486 
-2495 TALEDVSATDVIIF
+2495 
-2509 DSNQIKDTGN
+2509 
-2519 LNPTKDADIR
+2519 
-2529 FSKKESADVSLS
+2529 FSKKESADASLS
-2541 EMENVES
+2541 EMENVET

-2570 SFDEADQNYIKHKQN
+2570 SFDEADKNYIKHKQN

-2591 TKVEQLKQNQKKTHG
+2591 TKVEQLKQNQKKTYG

-2647 ANAKKIFTAYKNS
+2647 ANAKKIFTAYKNG

-2694 RDYLKNTPIRVS
+2694 RDYLRNTPIRVS
-2706 DTIKSDIADYS
+2706 DTIKGDIADYS

-2760 QLLRMGE
+2760 QLLRMGD

-2794 LIDIAVKGRAYKSMA
+2794 LIDITVKGRAYKSMA
-2809 DRYEERISAVKQRA
+2809 DRYEDRISAVKQRA
-2823 EEAKRDAQEKKKSA
+2823 EEARKDAQKKKKEA
-2837 VLKEREKGKKKLDAE
+2837 IGKEREKADVRVAEEKDKREQAVSKERERADARVTKE
-2852 KQKRKDSETK
+2852 REKRKK
-2862 LRADRDT
+2862 ADN
-2869 KVQAERD
+2869 
-2876 KRKEADKRRK
+2876 RRK
-2886 EAYKRRKSMKK
+2886 EAYKRRKSMKM
-2897 LTEDYKWLSDRIL
+2897 LTEDYKWLSGRIL

-2943 EKKTGKPTMV
+2943 EKRTGKPTGV

-2981 LPQMIEELQKRIG
+2981 LPQMIEELQKRIEG
-2994 SAAIYELDNS
+2994 AAIYELDNS

-3036 AKAVIWEANEYDAN
+3036 AKAVIWEANEYAAN

-3117 GKPGSEVQKWRN
+3117 GKPGSEIQKWRN

-3134 EFELQ
+3134 EFELE

-3159 RKQALGHIYGQ
+3159 RVQAVGHIYGQ
-3170 GICAAEIRD
+3170 GICASEIRD
-3179 FGIVRSTIG
+3179 FGAIRSTIG
-3188 EKEVHKR
+3188 DKDAHKK
-3195 STTMVTRE
+3195 STTMVERK
-3203 DIINITSTLTDEQIK
+3203 DIMNIISKLTDEQIK

-3232 EWGNETS
+3232 GWGNETS

-3272 DIESIKNF
+3272 NIESIKNF

-3345 DTYGGKIIDQY
+3345 DTYGGKIIGQY

-3365 SNTQTRRGGYER
+3365 SNTQTRRGGYEM

-3402 TAMVRA
+3402 TAIVRA
-3408 LAEIDAKYF
+3408 LSEIDAKYF

-3445 VAYWKSMGFNQVDM
+3445 IAYWKSMGFNQVDM

-3587 FKLTGRTLGV
+3587 FKLTRRTLNV
-3597 YVANAFA
+3597 YIANAFA

-3663 DGWGT
+3663 DGWGA

-3682 AVAIKDKANDPASTK
+3682 AVAIKNKATDPASTK

-3732 IGINAFAAE
+3732 LGINAFAAE

-3775 LESQYEESWLTK
+3775 LEAQYEESWLTK

-3810 KSIDE
+3810 KSIEE

-3830 AGNGYVGVERDE
+3830 AGKGYVGVERDE

-3863 LARMRRVLV
+3863 LARIRRVLV

-3914 EVYGYTDEQISTDVL
+3914 EVYGYTDEQISADVL

-3959 AGLTYDAFIDLYE
+3959 AGLTYETFLNLYE

-3985 FNWPAQGRISS
+3985 FSWPAQGRISS

-4109 FLN
+4109 FLKSN

>member
-63 LRRAGNSST
+63 LRRTGSGGRT
-72 SAVSASMANRMR
+72 SATSASMANRMR

-90 RNAGGNTIREIARR
+90 RNAGGNTIREIARS

-174 RLREQ
+174 RLRKQ

-212 SASKVLESASA
+212 SASKMLESASA

-258 TGTGQVGALGS
+258 TGTGQAGALGS
-269 MAVRSFGGGYD
+269 MFVRSFGGGYD

-373 TASDPFIANAI
+373 TASDPFVANAI

-440 VADRVAYADED
+440 VADRVTYADED

-462 QMILNGED
+462 QMILNGEN

-492 QYRDAIKGASSIIER
+492 QYRDAIKGATSIIER

-522 QFMPSIGDNTN
+522 QVIPSIGDNTN
-533 IKFQEARTEARNE
+533 IKFQESRTEARKE

-563 IASIKTG
+563 IASIETG

-641 EDFGGNGQAVFT
+641 EEFGGNGQAVFT

-724 YLDGVAVNKDESIK
+724 YLDGVAVNKEESIK

-763 YFTNSQQKMWKALAE
+763 YFTNSQQKLWKRIAE
-778 EFGIGIHIMDAESF
+778 EFGVGIHIMDAESF

-850 YSDLRKRM
+850 YSELRKRM

-903 KDFANGIAKESES
+903 KDFANGIARESEN

-951 QLGVLKDMET
+951 QLGILKDMEE
-961 LWLDAVNAARENAGV
+961 LWLDAVNAARENAAATYLIKDNYELQFSLSELNGNPIVVVDTDQHIFEGQPVSKYPAIAKAYIKQHFMGTVISKENRAYVNSESAGEYAYPAKRLKDETLIDAKMRAATELENMLNAATDKTEVHYDYDNPDPYHPNRYKNKDYEEDWEFYNVRFVVGNNVFEGIINIKNTEKGKLFKDLTKIKIISDTSDADGKPSLRTADDNNSIANNSETVNAGKFSMKEPKETVGNLVALHNLKESDIKGTLELGGFPMPSIAIVKAGDDADRVEKLNSIEGV
-976 GETTDSARFSL
+976 RFSKKDSAGRE
-987 TDNKGNALSEGQQE
+987 LSEGQQN
-1001 YFKNSKVRDEDGNL
+1001 YFANSQVRDEDGNL

-1044 FYFSNQEADSLENYS
+1044 FYFSNQKADSLENYS

-1077 MEMGEWNDVEVDTYE
+1077 MEMGEWNDVEIDTYE

-1142 EREDYDTEEEYY
+1142 EREDYDSEEEYY

-1187 EFPGQYAD
+1187 EFSGQYAD
-1195 AINDIYREA
+1195 AIYGIYSEA
-1204 IDYERLN
+1204 TDYERLN

-1223 PSVYNDENGMQN
+1223 PSVYNDENGMQL

-1258 VSHKFGKMNSMEGAI
+1258 VSHKFGKMNSMDGAI

-1287 NDKPTTNPDIRF
+1287 NEKPTTNPDIRF

-1327 KSWSDTDK
+1327 KSWRNTDK
-1335 AKLRQRL
+1335 AKLRKRL

-1356 EDVNGISEIIALD
+1356 EDINGISEIIALD

-1374 YTAADNQTMLKKNN
+1374 YTAAENHTMLKLNN

-1412 IQRTMPNT
+1412 IQRTMPNV

-1428 RIRQMLDEHGLES
+1428 RIRQLLDEFGLES

-1491 NTYNDYMKAMR
+1491 KTYNDYMKAMR

-1518 RGEIAKLQKGT
+1518 RGEISKLRKET

-1547 ETPHLIDMMQAIID
+1547 ETPHLIDMMQAVID

-1737 KKCAETGR
+1737 KKCADTGR

-1784 NGKGVKQKEVTPNFN
+1784 SGKGVKQKKVTPNFN
-1799 MTECRRILS
+1799 MAECRRILS

-1823 VDAFIKEYKEK
+1823 VYAFIKEYKEK
-1834 NPDIKFSLLDNYTVD
+1834 NPDT
-1849 NNGELVHLDKGLS
+1849 
-1862 AKPQRARYTE
+1862 
-1872 ERIDDILETYGSDSE
+1872 
-1887 TYAQAYIT
+1887 
-1895 SMSPRTFLKLTLS
+1895 
-1908 DEKRSEWERA
+1908 
-1918 EKEGTRTDEIFPLD
+1918 
-1932 TEQLKND
+1932 
-1939 SQTPF
+1939 
-1944 LKIDSESGEVL
+1944 
-1955 SHEGRHRMLAMYNAG
+1955 
-1970 IRNVPVVVVDTKTKY
+1970 
-1985 SKTITPSMTLLSQ
+1985 
-1998 DFGDGNVNYG
+1998 
-2008 YKVSVTNLIPTN
+2008 
-2020 KVYKDKIMEAYGN
+2020 
-2033 KAAIKFSKKEPVADE
+2033 
-2048 VNVNYSDIRYS
+2048 
-2059 KKVTDKDT
+2059 
-2067 IDFLENQEQVE
+2067 
-2078 VYRAM
+2078 
-2083 ALIDGKLYPP
+2083 
-2093 MATKIKGE
+2093 
-2101 DGKYTLQNGSNIGE
+2101 
-2115 WEEAEERPD
+2115 
-2124 LIDKKTGKFILK
+2124 
-2136 KDNGTSV
+2136 
-2143 AAAYNPYIHTSLSPL
+2143 
-2158 NDQFSSAYKRPNMV
+2158 
-2172 VVKGVIPSSELTSGY
+2172 
-2187 RAEGAKDTVGETA
+2187 
-2200 WHAGP
+2200 
-2205 VATQLNKVGKPRR
+2205 
-2218 VILSRWFKPVEIMSD
+2218 
-2233 DDVADSIRDTLDG
+2233 
-2246 TGIEIPYNV
+2246 
-2255 VTPSVRRKLEE
+2255 
-2266 RGVSIGEGRGNKLPR
+2266 
-2281 KDSVKFSRK
+2281 VKFSRK

-2313 DGNLLVLY
+2313 DGDLLVGY
-2321 HGTEKAGFTVFD
+2321 HGTSQGGF
-2333 PYRKQETPMVFLTDN
+2333 N
-2348 ITVAKGYSGTHDTFD
+2348 TFD
-2363 PNYIEKVKNAKTV
+2363 ISREKPGFFTTSKRDADSYGGNDVIGKMYNPSETESDRAYITKTATIKDILDNPNSFNINDIKAAYDSYDLDNPFIEMRREYEWEYDDFIDSMREFVNSATEEEKQMYLNTEFSTSSDVGEKTTRYNNRMTYSAYFNINNPMIVDLKQRNA
-2376 EELNELVEEYH
+2376 
-2387 FREED
+2387 ED
-2392 GKIYAKGSWASYE
+2392 GRFYELLERAK
-2405 ADTVSDIVTEMIDD
+2405 
-2419 DAIENPAEFPES
+2419 
-2431 NNYKVYA
+2431 A
-2438 NVTNPLEIDAN
+2438 NKN
-2449 GQNWDT
+2449 
-2455 INAEIDGKTYSST
+2455 
-2468 NEIAGYAYN
+2468 
-2477 NGYDGVIIK
+2477 YDGFICRNVKLGRYHDNGTVICPFYPEQ
-2486 NVYDTALYA
+2486 V
-2495 TALEDVSATDVIIF
+2495 
-2509 DSNQIKDTGN
+2509 KDTGN

-2529 FSKKESADVSLS
+2529 FSQK
-2541 EMENVES
+2541 ENVES

-2570 SFDEADQNYIKHKQN
+2570 SFDEADRNYIKHKQN

-2591 TKVEQLKQNQKKTHG
+2591 TKVEQLKQNQKKTYG

-2686 MYVYYKDL
+2686 AYVYYKDL
-2694 RDYLKNTPIRVS
+2694 RDYLRNTPIRVS

-2809 DRYEERISAVKQRA
+2809 DRYEDRIKAVRQRA
-2823 EEAKRDAQEKKKSA
+2823 AEAKNDAKKKAIS
-2837 VLKEREKGKKKLDAE
+2837 KEREKADARVAKE
-2852 KQKRKDSETK
+2852 I
-2862 LRADRDT
+2862 
-2869 KVQAERD
+2869 D
-2876 KRKEADKRRK
+2876 KRKKADNRRK

-2897 LTEDYKWLSDRIL
+2897 LVKDYKWLSSRIL

-2922 VAPLAELLQY
+2922 VVPLAELLQY

-2943 EKKTGKPTMV
+2943 EEKTGKPTGV
-2953 AVNLRN
+2953 ALNLRN

-2981 LPQMIEELQKRIG
+2981 LPQMIEDLQKRIENT
-2994 SAAIYELDNS
+2994 AIYELDNS
-3004 ELDAVQALLHAIR
+3004 ELDAVQELLHAIR

-3022 ANKAFVASRSIDDT
+3022 ANKAFVESRSIDDT
-3036 AKAVIWEANEYDAN
+3036 AKSVIREANEYAAN

-3082 KSVYMGLRRG
+3082 KSVYIGLRRG

-3134 EFELQ
+3134 EFELE

-3195 STTMVTRE
+3195 STTMVTRT
-3203 DIINITSTLTDEQIK
+3203 DIINITSKLTDEQVK

-3232 EWGNETS
+3232 QWGNETS

-3272 DIESIKNF
+3272 NIESIKNF

-3445 VAYWKSMGFNQVDM
+3445 IAYWKSMGFNQVDM

-3477 LTMSIYGALDN
+3477 LTMSIYGALDT

-3564 FNMLRSNL
+3564 FNMLRANL

-3682 AVAIKDKANDPASTK
+3682 AVAIKNKATDPASTK

-3732 IGINAFAAE
+3732 LGINAFAAE

-3810 KSIDE
+3810 KSIEE

-3824 LSAAKA
+3824 LEAAKA

-3854 LAEAGEFEE
+3854 LAETGEFEE
-3863 LARMRRVLV
+3863 LARMRRVLI

-3959 AGLTYDAFIDLYE
+3959 AGLTYEAFIDLYE

>member
-63 LRRAGNSST
+63 LRRTGGSSGT
-72 SAVSASMANRMR
+72 SANSASMANRMR

-90 RNAGGNTIREIARR
+90 RNAGGNTIREIARS

-146 TAKEVYGGVKTTF
+146 TAKEAYGGIKTAF

-174 RLREQ
+174 QLRKQ

-212 SASKVLESASA
+212 SASKMLESASA
-223 DKEKAKEGLGKAGK
+223 DKQKAKEGLGKAGK

-269 MAVRSFGGGYD
+269 MFVRSFGGGYD
-280 KAKREGASD
+280 LAKREGASD

-321 KGLGDDVINR
+321 KGLGDDVINK

-492 QYRDAIKGASSIIER
+492 QYRDAIKGATSIIER

-522 QFMPSIGDNTN
+522 QVIPSIGDNTN
-533 IKFQEARTEARNE
+533 IKFQESRTEARKE

-690 TLNDIAKPEYDAVS
+690 TLNDIAKPEYEAVS

-724 YLDGVAVNKDESIK
+724 YLDGIAVNKDESIK

-763 YFTNSQQKMWKALAE
+763 YFTNSQQKLWKTLAE
-778 EFGIGIHIMDAESF
+778 EFSVGIHIMDAESF

-850 YSDLRKRM
+850 YSELRKRM

-903 KDFANGIAKESES
+903 KDFANGIARESEN

-939 EYTPSQN
+939 EYTPTQN

-951 QLGVLKDMET
+951 QLGVLKDMEA
-961 LWLDAVNAARENAGV
+961 LWLDAVNAAKENARV

-987 TDNKGNALSEGQQE
+987 TDNNGNALSEGQQV

-1044 FYFSNQEADSLENYS
+1044 FYFSNQKADSLENYS

-1077 MEMGEWNDVEVDTYE
+1077 MEMGEWNDVEIDTYE

-1135 RVDDSLV
+1135 SVDDSLV
-1142 EREDYDTEEEYY
+1142 EREDYDTEEEYF
-1154 DDLYNSRNEQIYEEI
+1154 DDLYNSRNEQIYDKI

-1187 EFPGQYAD
+1187 EFSGQYAD
-1195 AINDIYREA
+1195 AIYGIYSEA
-1204 IDYERLN
+1204 TDYGRLN

-1217 ALQEYS
+1217 ALQGYS
-1223 PSVYNDENGMQN
+1223 PSVYNDENGMQL

-1258 VSHKFGKMNSMEGAI
+1258 VSHKFGKMNSMDGAI

-1335 AKLRQRL
+1335 AKLRKRL
-1342 KEAGFKQ
+1342 KEAGFKR

-1374 YTAADNQTMLKKNN
+1374 YTAAENQTMLKHND
-1388 DYYRT
+1388 DYYRS

-1412 IQRTMPNT
+1412 IQKALPNT

-1428 RIRQMLDEHGLES
+1428 RIRQMLDENGLES

-1453 TLGKYSEE
+1453 TLGKYSSE
-1461 WLEGY
+1461 WLESY
-1466 KGEFIPTL
+1466 KGEYIPTL

-1481 GLEKLRHEHP
+1481 GLEALRREHP
-1491 NTYNDYMKAMR
+1491 KTYDDYMKAMR

-1518 RGEIAKLQKGT
+1518 RGEIDKLQKPT
-1529 IEKIRHIG
+1529 IEKIIRIG

-1547 ETPHLIDMMQAIID
+1547 ETPHLIDMMQAVLD
-1561 MAGKKLTAQAYTKVP
+1561 MAAKGLTAQAYTKVP

-1687 EEYLINPY
+1687 EEYLIHPY
-1695 PTGKVDK
+1695 ETGKMK
-1702 DGKPEMQTKP
+1702 NGKPEIQRKP

-1737 KKCAETGR
+1737 KKCADTGR

-1799 MTECRRILS
+1799 MAECRRILS

-1862 AKPQRARYTE
+1862 ARPQRARYTE
-1872 ERIDDILETYGSDSE
+1872 ERIDDILEAYGSDSE
-1887 TYAQAYIT
+1887 KYAQAYIT

-1932 TEQLKND
+1932 TEQLKNE

-1970 IRNVPVVVVDTKTKY
+1970 IRNVPVVVIDNKTKY

-1998 DFGDGNVNYG
+1998 DFGEGNVNYG

-2033 KAAIKFSKKEPVADE
+2033 KAAIKFS
-2048 VNVNYSDIRYS
+2048 
-2059 KKVTDKDT
+2059 
-2067 IDFLENQEQVE
+2067 
-2078 VYRAM
+2078 
-2083 ALIDGKLYPP
+2083 
-2093 MATKIKGE
+2093 
-2101 DGKYTLQNGSNIGE
+2101 
-2115 WEEAEERPD
+2115 
-2124 LIDKKTGKFILK
+2124 
-2136 KDNGTSV
+2136 
-2143 AAAYNPYIHTSLSPL
+2143 
-2158 NDQFSSAYKRPNMV
+2158 
-2172 VVKGVIPSSELTSGY
+2172 
-2187 RAEGAKDTVGETA
+2187 
-2200 WHAGP
+2200 
-2205 VATQLNKVGKPRR
+2205 
-2218 VILSRWFKPVEIMSD
+2218 
-2233 DDVADSIRDTLDG
+2233 
-2246 TGIEIPYNV
+2246 
-2255 VTPSVRRKLEE
+2255 
-2266 RGVSIGEGRGNKLPR
+2266 
-2281 KDSVKFSRK
+2281 RK

-2313 DGNLLVLY
+2313 DGDLLVGY
-2321 HGTEKAGFTVFD
+2321 HGTSQGGF
-2333 PYRKQETPMVFLTDN
+2333 N
-2348 ITVAKGYSGTHDTFD
+2348 TFD
-2363 PNYIEKVKNAKTV
+2363 ISREKPGFFTTSKRDADSYGGNDVIGKMYNPSETESDRAYITKTATIKDILDNPNSFNINDIKAAYDSYDLDNPFIEMRREYEWEYDDFIDSMREFVNSATEEEKQMYLNTEFSTSSDVGEKTTRYNNRMTYSAYFNINNPMIVDLKQRNA
-2376 EELNELVEEYH
+2376 
-2387 FREED
+2387 ED
-2392 GKIYAKGSWASYE
+2392 GRFYELLERAK
-2405 ADTVSDIVTEMIDD
+2405 
-2419 DAIENPAEFPES
+2419 
-2431 NNYKVYA
+2431 A
-2438 NVTNPLEIDAN
+2438 NKN
-2449 GQNWDT
+2449 
-2455 INAEIDGKTYSST
+2455 
-2468 NEIAGYAYN
+2468 
-2477 NGYDGVIIK
+2477 YDGFICRNVKLGRYHDNGTVICPFYPEQ
-2486 NVYDTALYA
+2486 V
-2495 TALEDVSATDVIIF
+2495 
-2509 DSNQIKDTGN
+2509 KDTGN
-2519 LNPTKDADIR
+2519 LNPTKDTDIR
-2529 FSKKESADVSLS
+2529 FSQKE
-2541 EMENVES
+2541 

-2570 SFDEADQNYIKHKQN
+2570 SFDEADKNYIKHKQN

-2591 TKVEQLKQNQKKTHG
+2591 TKVEQLKQNQKKTYG

-2694 RDYLKNTPIRVS
+2694 RGYLKTVPIKVD
-2706 DTIKSDIADYS
+2706 DTIKGDIPDYNM
-2717 AWRKSKF
+2717 WRKSQF
-2724 GKIRI
+2724 GKLRI
-2729 SDVGIPVD
+2729 SDNGVPVD
-2737 DVYTE
+2737 EVYAE
-2742 LCEKFPEMFDRE
+2742 LCEMFPEMFSTDIA
-2754 LSNPTD
+2754 NPTD
-2760 QLLRMGE
+2760 QILRMAE
-2767 AIEEI
+2767 SVEEI
-2772 QPYVVYLSSE
+2772 QPYAVFLSSE
-2782 EYDNLIRQTAGD
+2782 EYDNLVRQTAGD
-2794 LIDIAVKGRAYKSMA
+2794 LIDITVKGRAYKSMA
-2809 DRYEERISAVKQRA
+2809 DRYEERIKAVKQRA
-2823 EEAKRDAQEKKKSA
+2823 VEAKRDAQEKKNEA
-2837 VLKEREKGKKKLDAE
+2837 VRKEREKAAEKIEAE
-2852 KQKRKDSETK
+2852 KQKRKDSEAK
-2862 LRADRDT
+2862 LRADRDA
-2869 KVQAERD
+2869 KVKAEKD

-2886 EAYKRRKSMKK
+2886 EAYKRRKSMKM

-2922 VAPLAELLQY
+2922 VQPLAELLQY

-2943 EKKTGKPTMV
+2943 EEKTGQPTGV

-2959 LKSALEDVSKSS
+2959 LRTALEDVSKSS

-2981 LPQMIEELQKRIG
+2981 LPQMIEELQKRIEG
-2994 SAAIYELDNS
+2994 AAIYELDNS

-3036 AKAVIWEANEYDAN
+3036 AKAVIWEANEYATN

-3149 QIMSLYCLSK
+3149 QIMSLHCLSK
-3159 RKQALGHIYGQ
+3159 RKQAMGHICGQ
-3170 GICAAEIRD
+3170 GICASEIRD
-3179 FGIVRSTIG
+3179 FGAIRSTIG
-3188 EKEVHKR
+3188 DKEAHKK
-3195 STTMVTRE
+3195 STTMVTE
-3203 DIINITSTLTDEQIK
+3203 TDVMNIISTLTDEQAK

-3272 DIESIKNF
+3272 NIESIKNF

-3402 TAMVRA
+3402 TAIVRA
-3408 LAEIDAKYF
+3408 LSEIDAKYF

-3445 VAYWKSMGFNQVDM
+3445 IAYWKSMGFNQVDM

-3477 LTMSIYGALDN
+3477 LTMSIYGALDT

-3587 FKLTGRTLGV
+3587 FKLTRRTLNV
-3597 YVANAFA
+3597 YIANAFA

-3682 AVAIKDKANDPASTK
+3682 AVAIKDKATDPSSTK

-3732 IGINAFAAE
+3732 LGINAFAAE

-3775 LESQYEESWLTK
+3775 LEAQYEESWLTK

-3810 KSIDE
+3810 KSIEE

-3830 AGNGYVGVERDE
+3830 AGKGYVGVERDE

-3863 LARMRRVLV
+3863 LARIRRVLV

-3959 AGLTYDAFIDLYE
+3959 AGLTYETFLDLYE

-3985 FNWPAQGRISS
+3985 FSWPAQGRISS

-4109 FLN
+4109 FLKSS

>member
-63 LRRAGNSST
+63 LRRTGSSGST
-72 SAVSASMANRMR
+72 SASSASMANRMR

-90 RNAGGNTIREIARR
+90 RNAGGNTIREIARS

-207 EKDLK
+207 AKDLK
-212 SASKVLESASA
+212 SASKMLESASA
-223 DKEKAKEGLGKAGK
+223 DKEKAKKGLGKAGK

-258 TGTGQVGALGS
+258 TGTGQVGALTS

-373 TASDPFIANAI
+373 TASDPFVANAI

-462 QMILNGED
+462 QMILNGEN

-492 QYRDAIKGASSIIER
+492 QYRDAIKGATSIIER

-522 QFMPSIGDNTN
+522 QVIPSIGDNTN
-533 IKFQEARTEARNE
+533 IKFQEARTEARTE

-610 KKNAENRVQ
+610 RKNAENRVQ

-641 EDFGGNGQAVFT
+641 EEFGGNGQAVFT

-690 TLNDIAKPEYDAVS
+690 TLNEIAKPEYDAVS

-753 YVDADNAARK
+753 YVEADNAARK
-763 YFTNSQQKMWKALAE
+763 YFTNSQQKLWKILAE
-778 EFGIGIHIMDAESF
+778 EFGVGIHIMDAESF
-792 ADALRAKGQNEVADS
+792 ANALKSKGQNEVADS

-850 YSDLRKRM
+850 YSELRKRM

-951 QLGVLKDMET
+951 QLGILKDMET

-976 GETTDSARFSL
+976 AETADSARFSL
-987 TDNKGNALSEGQQE
+987 TDNNGNALSEGQQE
-1001 YFKNSKVRDEDGNL
+1001 YFKNSKVRDENGNL
-1015 MVMYHGTMN
+1015 KVVYHGTN
-1024 AGFTV
+1024 KAGFTV
-1029 FDKSKANVEGNSGAG
+1029 FNRTNNFYTDSKDVAGTYTNKDGVYEG
-1044 FYFSNQEADSLENYS
+1044 YL
-1059 DHTGAD
+1059 
-1065 NEIKIEFLAEQI
+1065 
-1077 MEMGEWNDVEVDTYE
+1077 
-1092 EARNIAI
+1092 
-1099 KELERNPGMYE
+1099 
-1110 VYINITKPY
+1110 NITKP
-1119 IRAFDNSTNIY
+1119 
-1130 TDIED
+1130 
-1135 RVDDSLV
+1135 L
-1142 EREDYDTEEEYY
+1142 
-1154 DDLYNSRNEQIYEEI
+1154 EI
-1169 DRAFYGALQEVE
+1169 DV
-1181 SRYGEI
+1181 YGERWSRI
-1187 EFPGQYAD
+1187 DVEGIPYEVRDLFNEYGISTFEEDGAERTSTS
-1195 AINDIYREA
+1195 DIVSAVEDG
-1204 IDYERLN
+1204 IDEGVL
-1211 FTDIYQ
+1211 D
-1217 ALQEYS
+1217 
-1223 PSVYNDENGMQN
+1223 
-1235 DCTSELTRQFIEEFG
+1235 
-1250 YDGIIDKE
+1250 YDGIIFKNIYDEGMFGNAEPGTYKSE
-1258 VSHKFGKMNSMEGAI
+1258 VYVTFNSNQFKNI
-1273 HAIAFNPEQAKLTI
+1273 DNFNPTE
-1287 NDKPTTNPDIRF
+1287 DPDIRF
-1299 SLKGKAK
+1299 SMKEPVEETKELLAIHNLSVDKLRKSLELGGLPMPSIAITKARQGHTKFGEVSLVFGKDTIDPEGSSANTVYSGDAYTPTFPSIDYELNEKKAEALYARANKVGAVPMFNPVILSPPNIEDELKKWGGEAGLLERFKNDYGIKNFYLAETSTPVSVVKSEKVIELDADEAKRFDSILKLMPDEIGQLGNMTGREWNKLYGERFKDAQKEAYRELNQSYTDEALSSLVDNVPAFRQIQIAQKIKRYAENGAREVERFDDYEATNAKIDKRLDESKYNEWLKELFKGIVKSKGIRNNKDTFTPNGNRRNFGILHYEYNLENIVKAMKEEESQGKNTFGGGNIRGAAAEKLGSVDEIKQKSSVLQNMTEEEYNASKREFDERFHALTYSLAK
-1306 EEIENLGVAQTES
+1306 E
-1319 GSVVRYSL
+1319 
-1327 KSWSDTDK
+1327 
-1335 AKLRQRL
+1335 
-1342 KEAGFKQ
+1342 
-1349 REIDKWI
+1349 
-1356 EDVNGISEIIALD
+1356 
-1369 RERLD
+1369 
-1374 YTAADNQTMLKKNN
+1374 
-1388 DYYRT
+1388 
-1393 LDASTLCAKRIL
+1393 
-1405 YQGTYNA
+1405 
-1412 IQRTMPNT
+1412 
-1420 PLLVDDVV
+1420 
-1428 RIRQMLDEHGLES
+1428 
-1441 PCGICYV
+1441 
-1448 ESRRK
+1448 
-1453 TLGKYSEE
+1453 
-1461 WLEGY
+1461 
-1466 KGEFIPTL
+1466 PT
-1474 ADVTTTD
+1474 
-1481 GLEKLRHEHP
+1481 
-1491 NTYNDYMKAMR
+1491 
-1502 KKGVANPKVVE
+1502 
-1513 LRTDY
+1513 
-1518 RGEIAKLQKGT
+1518 
-1529 IEKIRHIG
+1529 
-1537 GLRIQSFSDF
+1537 
-1547 ETPHLIDMMQAIID
+1547 
-1561 MAGKKLTAQAYTKVP
+1561 
-1576 NFAWAFGDTGIK
+1576 
-1588 INLSLIA
+1588 
-1595 KKDKDGNLVYD
+1595 
-1606 EDGRLMFDSKEGM
+1606 
-1619 PIEEAL
+1619 
-1625 KLRERYPENVG
+1625 
-1636 TIVVGIS
+1636 
-1643 EEHIKA
+1643 
-1649 AMADDRID
+1649 
-1657 MIIPF
+1657 
-1662 HRSGW
+1662 
-1667 GKAEFEGL
+1667 
-1675 GLTGYEDFQAEQ
+1675 
-1687 EEYLINPY
+1687 
-1695 PTGKVDK
+1695 
-1702 DGKPEMQTKP
+1702 
-1712 VDGGFYSNDYWD
+1712 
-1724 FKKSGKENAEIYL
+1724 
-1737 KKCAETGR
+1737 
-1745 YPVFKSFL
+1745 
-1753 KDNGDGSFSLQEDGS
+1753 GS
-1768 TDGYW
+1768 TDAAALLVEAIVKNKTKSGIASYI
-1773 KMLIDF
+1773 KRE
-1779 KMYDN
+1779 
-1784 NGKGVKQKEVTPNFN
+1784 GKGWTNYSDYIVNELLDLVNEIRSMPREYFEAKPRRVVDFNEIYTAVIPNNTPDDIRNKLN
-1799 MTECRRILS
+1799 EYGINSL
-1808 EYEGGAD
+1808 EYESGNNID
-1815 TLPVADEV
+1815 R
-1823 VDAFIKEYKEK
+1823 IEK
-1834 NPDIKFSLLDNYTVD
+1834 LNSI
-1849 NNGELVHLDKGLS
+1849 
-1862 AKPQRARYTE
+1862 
-1872 ERIDDILETYGSDSE
+1872 
-1887 TYAQAYIT
+1887 
-1895 SMSPRTFLKLTLS
+1895 
-1908 DEKRSEWERA
+1908 
-1918 EKEGTRTDEIFPLD
+1918 EGVR
-1932 TEQLKND
+1932 
-1939 SQTPF
+1939 
-1944 LKIDSESGEVL
+1944 
-1955 SHEGRHRMLAMYNAG
+1955 
-1970 IRNVPVVVVDTKTKY
+1970 
-1985 SKTITPSMTLLSQ
+1985 
-1998 DFGDGNVNYG
+1998 
-2008 YKVSVTNLIPTN
+2008 
-2020 KVYKDKIMEAYGN
+2020 
-2033 KAAIKFSKKEPVADE
+2033 FSKKEPVAEAVSKYPDDPKME
-2048 VNVNYSDIRYS
+2048 NWHQETTEDGTIIERLNNANIKYSMPSMNILVACEESQAVVKELRKLGHNAYSCDIQDQS
-2059 KKVTDKDT
+2059 GGHPEWHVMGDVSPMLNGNCEFTTNDGQKHK
-2067 IDFLENQEQVE
+2067 Q
-2078 VYRAM
+2078 
-2083 ALIDGKLYPP
+2083 DGKWDMIIAFPP
-2093 MATKIKGE
+2093 CTHLALSGARWFEQKRA
-2101 DGKYTLQNGSNIGE
+2101 DGRQREAIEFFASFFDADCDKLVVENPSNIIGGDYIKE
-2115 WEEAEERPD
+2115 HFPDLYEKYEGARTKPTQRIQPWMFGDNAQKTTCLWLKGVPELSPMVTERPD
-2124 LIDKKTGKFILK
+2124 DIEFVEYTRSNGKKVRLPKWYSNASGDRSKVRSKTF
-2136 KDNGTSV
+2136 
-2143 AAAYNPYIHTSLSPL
+2143 
-2158 NDQFSSAYKRPNMV
+2158 
-2172 VVKGVIPSSELTSGY
+2172 KGV
-2187 RAEGAKDTVGETA
+2187 AENMALQF
-2200 WHAGP
+2200 AG
-2205 VATQLNKVGKPRR
+2205 
-2218 VILSRWFKPVEIMSD
+2218 D
-2233 DDVADSIRDTLDG
+2233 
-2246 TGIEIPYNV
+2246 
-2255 VTPSVRRKLEE
+2255 
-2266 RGVSIGEGRGNKLPR
+2266 
-2281 KDSVKFSRK
+2281 
-2290 DSEGNELSD
+2290 
-2299 GQIDFFADSKARDE
+2299 ARDVR
-2313 DGNLLVLY
+2313 L
-2321 HGTEKAGFTVFD
+2321 
-2333 PYRKQETPMVFLTDN
+2333 
-2348 ITVAKGYSGTHDTFD
+2348 
-2363 PNYIEKVKNAKTV
+2363 
-2376 EELNELVEEYH
+2376 
-2387 FREED
+2387 
-2392 GKIYAKGSWASYE
+2392 
-2405 ADTVSDIVTEMIDD
+2405 
-2419 DAIENPAEFPES
+2419 
-2431 NNYKVYA
+2431 
-2438 NVTNPLEIDAN
+2438 
-2449 GQNWDT
+2449 
-2455 INAEIDGKTYSST
+2455 
-2468 NEIAGYAYN
+2468 
-2477 NGYDGVIIK
+2477 
-2486 NVYDTALYA
+2486 
-2495 TALEDVSATDVIIF
+2495 
-2509 DSNQIKDTGN
+2509 
-2519 LNPTKDADIR
+2519 
-2529 FSKKESADVSLS
+2529 SKK
-2541 EMENVES
+2541 ENVES

-2570 SFDEADQNYIKHKQN
+2570 SFDEADKNYIKHKQN

-2686 MYVYYKDL
+2686 AYVYYKDL
-2694 RDYLKNTPIRVS
+2694 RDYLRNTPIRVS
-2706 DTIKSDIADYS
+2706 DTIKGDIADYS

-2823 EEAKRDAQEKKKSA
+2823 EEAKRDAQKKKKEA
-2837 VLKEREKGKKKLDAE
+2837 VSKEREKASERLAE
-2852 KQKRKDSETK
+2852 EK
-2862 LRADRDT
+2862 
-2869 KVQAERD
+2869 D
-2876 KRKEADKRRK
+2876 KRKQAVSKEREKADARVAEEKEKRKKADNRRK
-2886 EAYKRRKSMKK
+2886 EAYKRRKSMKT
-2897 LTEDYKWLSDRIL
+2897 LVDDYKWLSDRIL

-2922 VAPLAELLQY
+2922 VQPLAELLQY

-2943 EKKTGKPTMV
+2943 EEKTGQPTGV

-2981 LPQMIEELQKRIG
+2981 LPQMIEELQKRIE

-3017 VDVSN
+3017 ADVSN

-3036 AKAVIWEANEYDAN
+3036 AKAVIWDANEYAAN

-3134 EFELQ
+3134 EFELE

-3149 QIMSLYCLSK
+3149 QIMSLHCLSK
-3159 RKQALGHIYGQ
+3159 RKQAMGHIRGQ
-3170 GICAAEIRD
+3170 GICASEIRD

-3195 STTMVTRE
+3195 STTMVTRT
-3203 DIINITSTLTDEQIK
+3203 DIINITSVLTDEQVE
-3218 MADKLQ
+3218 MANKLQ
-3224 DYLNTTVA
+3224 NFMNTVVA

-3252 YFPIKTQDVYLDANF
+3252 YFPIETQDVYLDANF

-3272 DIESIKNF
+3272 NIESIKNF

-3417 VKMEHSPQLLQMAT
+3417 VKMEHSPQLLQMAM

-3445 VAYWKSMGFNQVDM
+3445 IAYWKSMGFNQVDM

-3477 LTMSIYGALDN
+3477 LTMSIYGALDT

-3546 DNLLIKSITSFMS
+3546 DNLMIKSITSFMS

-3564 FNMLRSNL
+3564 FNMLRANL

-3587 FKLTGRTLGV
+3587 FKLTGRTIGV

-3613 AILKKQTGDDDDEEN
+3613 AILKKQAGDDDDEEN

-3682 AVAIKDKANDPASTK
+3682 AVAIKNKATDPASTK

-3732 IGINAFAAE
+3732 LGINAFAAE

-3775 LESQYEESWLTK
+3775 LEAQYEESWLTK

-3810 KSIDE
+3810 KSIEE

-3854 LAEAGEFEE
+3854 LAETGEFEE
-3863 LARMRRVLV
+3863 LARIRRVLV

-3985 FNWPAQGRISS
+3985 FNWPAHGRISS

-4109 FLN
+4109 FLKSS

>member
-63 LRRAGNSST
+63 LRRAGGSGST
-72 SAVSASMANRMR
+72 SATSASMANRMR

-90 RNAGGNTIREIARR
+90 RNAGGNTIREIARS

-174 RLREQ
+174 QLREQ

-212 SASKVLESASA
+212 SASKMLESASA
-223 DKEKAKEGLGKAGK
+223 DKEKAKKGLGKAGK

-269 MAVRSFGGGYD
+269 MAVRSFGGAYNS
-280 KAKREGASD
+280 AKKEGASD

-321 KGLGDDVINR
+321 KGLGDDVINK

-373 TASDPFIANAI
+373 TASDPFVANAI

-492 QYRDAIKGASSIIER
+492 QYRDAIKGATSIIER

-522 QFMPSIGDNTN
+522 QVIPTIGDNTN

-546 AEKLQ
+546 VEKLQ

-563 IASIKTG
+563 IASIETG

-595 ETLPSGRKALREYLY
+595 ETLPSGRKALMEYLY

-724 YLDGVAVNKDESIK
+724 YLDGIAVNKDESIK

-778 EFGIGIHIMDAESF
+778 EFSVGIHIMDAESF

-850 YSDLRKRM
+850 YSELRKRM

-903 KDFANGIAKESES
+903 KDFANGIARESGN

-951 QLGVLKDMET
+951 QLGILKDMEA
-961 LWLDAVNAARENAGV
+961 LWLDAVNAARGNAGV
-976 GETTDSARFSL
+976 TEPTRENGDMQFSMKESVEETEELIAIHNLSFDKLNKTLELGGLPMPSIAITKARQGHTKFGEVSLVFGKDTIDPEGSSANTVYSGDAYTPTFPSIDYELNEKKAEALYARANKVGAVPMFNPVILSPLNIKDELKKWGGEAGLLERFKNDYGIKNFYLAETSTPVSVVKSEKAIELDADEAKRFDSILKLIPDEIGQLGNMTGREWNKLYGEQFKDAQKEAYRELNQSYTDE
-987 TDNKGNALSEGQQE
+987 ALSSLVDNVPAFRQIQIAQKIKRYAENGATE
-1001 YFKNSKVRDEDGNL
+1001 VERFDDYEATNAEIDKRLDESKYNEWLKELFKGIV
-1015 MVMYHGTMN
+1015 
-1024 AGFTV
+1024 
-1029 FDKSKANVEGNSGAG
+1029 KSKGIRNNKDTFTPNGNRRNFGILH
-1044 FYFSNQEADSLENYS
+1044 YEYNLENIVKAMKEEES
-1059 DHTGAD
+1059 QGKNTFGGGNIRGAAAEKLGSVD
-1065 NEIKIEFLAEQI
+1065 EIKQKSSVLQN
-1077 MEMGEWNDVEVDTYE
+1077 M
-1092 EARNIAI
+1092 
-1099 KELERNPGMYE
+1099 
-1110 VYINITKPY
+1110 
-1119 IRAFDNSTNIY
+1119 
-1130 TDIED
+1130 
-1135 RVDDSLV
+1135 
-1142 EREDYDTEEEYY
+1142 TEEEYNASKREFDERFHELTY
-1154 DDLYNSRNEQIYEEI
+1154 SLAKEPTGFTDAAALLVEAIVRNKTKSGIASYIKREGKGWTNYSDYIVNELLDLVNEIRSMPREYFEAKPRRVVDFNEIYTAVIPNNTPDDIRNKLNEYGINSLEYESGNNI
-1169 DRAFYGALQEVE
+1169 DR
-1181 SRYGEI
+1181 I
-1187 EFPGQYAD
+1187 EK
-1195 AINDIYREA
+1195 
-1204 IDYERLN
+1204 LN
-1211 FTDIYQ
+1211 
-1217 ALQEYS
+1217 S
-1223 PSVYNDENGMQN
+1223 
-1235 DCTSELTRQFIEEFG
+1235 IEG
-1250 YDGIIDKE
+1250 
-1258 VSHKFGKMNSMEGAI
+1258 V
-1273 HAIAFNPEQAKLTI
+1273 
-1287 NDKPTTNPDIRF
+1287 RF
-1299 SLKGKAK
+1299 S
-1306 EEIENLGVAQTES
+1306 
-1319 GSVVRYSL
+1319 
-1327 KSWSDTDK
+1327 
-1335 AKLRQRL
+1335 
-1342 KEAGFKQ
+1342 
-1349 REIDKWI
+1349 
-1356 EDVNGISEIIALD
+1356 
-1369 RERLD
+1369 
-1374 YTAADNQTMLKKNN
+1374 
-1388 DYYRT
+1388 
-1393 LDASTLCAKRIL
+1393 
-1405 YQGTYNA
+1405 
-1412 IQRTMPNT
+1412 
-1420 PLLVDDVV
+1420 
-1428 RIRQMLDEHGLES
+1428 
-1441 PCGICYV
+1441 
-1448 ESRRK
+1448 
-1453 TLGKYSEE
+1453 
-1461 WLEGY
+1461 
-1466 KGEFIPTL
+1466 
-1474 ADVTTTD
+1474 
-1481 GLEKLRHEHP
+1481 
-1491 NTYNDYMKAMR
+1491 
-1502 KKGVANPKVVE
+1502 
-1513 LRTDY
+1513 
-1518 RGEIAKLQKGT
+1518 
-1529 IEKIRHIG
+1529 
-1537 GLRIQSFSDF
+1537 
-1547 ETPHLIDMMQAIID
+1547 
-1561 MAGKKLTAQAYTKVP
+1561 
-1576 NFAWAFGDTGIK
+1576 
-1588 INLSLIA
+1588 
-1595 KKDKDGNLVYD
+1595 KKD
-1606 EDGRLMFDSKEGM
+1606 S
-1619 PIEEAL
+1619 
-1625 KLRERYPENVG
+1625 
-1636 TIVVGIS
+1636 
-1643 EEHIKA
+1643 
-1649 AMADDRID
+1649 
-1657 MIIPF
+1657 
-1662 HRSGW
+1662 
-1667 GKAEFEGL
+1667 
-1675 GLTGYEDFQAEQ
+1675 
-1687 EEYLINPY
+1687 
-1695 PTGKVDK
+1695 
-1702 DGKPEMQTKP
+1702 
-1712 VDGGFYSNDYWD
+1712 
-1724 FKKSGKENAEIYL
+1724 
-1737 KKCAETGR
+1737 
-1745 YPVFKSFL
+1745 
-1753 KDNGDGSFSLQEDGS
+1753 
-1768 TDGYW
+1768 
-1773 KMLIDF
+1773 
-1779 KMYDN
+1779 
-1784 NGKGVKQKEVTPNFN
+1784 
-1799 MTECRRILS
+1799 
-1808 EYEGGAD
+1808 
-1815 TLPVADEV
+1815 VADEV

-1862 AKPQRARYTE
+1862 ARPQRARYTE

-1887 TYAQAYIT
+1887 KYAQAYIT

-1932 TEQLKND
+1932 TEQLKNE

-1970 IRNVPVVVVDTKTKY
+1970 IRNVPVVIIDNKTKY

-1998 DFGDGNVNYG
+1998 DFGEGNVNYG

-2033 KAAIKFSKKEPVADE
+2033 KAAIKFS
-2048 VNVNYSDIRYS
+2048 
-2059 KKVTDKDT
+2059 
-2067 IDFLENQEQVE
+2067 
-2078 VYRAM
+2078 
-2083 ALIDGKLYPP
+2083 
-2093 MATKIKGE
+2093 
-2101 DGKYTLQNGSNIGE
+2101 
-2115 WEEAEERPD
+2115 
-2124 LIDKKTGKFILK
+2124 
-2136 KDNGTSV
+2136 
-2143 AAAYNPYIHTSLSPL
+2143 
-2158 NDQFSSAYKRPNMV
+2158 
-2172 VVKGVIPSSELTSGY
+2172 
-2187 RAEGAKDTVGETA
+2187 
-2200 WHAGP
+2200 
-2205 VATQLNKVGKPRR
+2205 
-2218 VILSRWFKPVEIMSD
+2218 
-2233 DDVADSIRDTLDG
+2233 
-2246 TGIEIPYNV
+2246 
-2255 VTPSVRRKLEE
+2255 
-2266 RGVSIGEGRGNKLPR
+2266 
-2281 KDSVKFSRK
+2281 RK
-2290 DSEGNELSD
+2290 DSEYQKLYNEGDIEAAQRMVEGAAKASGFDAKVYHGTNEQFNTFKSNPFVKEISGASKIKGYFSTNPEYSKSYGDVKPYYVNTDNFFYIPDEGKTVSD
-2299 GQIDFFADSKARDE
+2299 WGKWFANNGLDVKLDSSIEKDSLKGYSLDDGTRLYSLWELTDVDNYWNG
-2313 DGNLLVLY
+2313 DGNLTSAIQN
-2321 HGTEKAGFTVFD
+2321 G
-2333 PYRKQETPMVFLTDN
+2333 
-2348 ITVAKGYSGTHDTFD
+2348 GYNGIYWNEGYNADDISYMPFNDTAIKSAEPFTFD
-2363 PNYIEKVKNAKTV
+2363 DSGNLIPLSKRFNT
-2376 EELNELVEEYH
+2376 
-2387 FREED
+2387 
-2392 GKIYAKGSWASYE
+2392 
-2405 ADTVSDIVTEMIDD
+2405 
-2419 DAIENPAEFPES
+2419 ES
-2431 NNYKVYA
+2431 N
-2438 NVTNPLEIDAN
+2438 
-2449 GQNWDT
+2449 
-2455 INAEIDGKTYSST
+2455 
-2468 NEIAGYAYN
+2468 
-2477 NGYDGVIIK
+2477 
-2486 NVYDTALYA
+2486 
-2495 TALEDVSATDVIIF
+2495 
-2509 DSNQIKDTGN
+2509 
-2519 LNPTKDADIR
+2519 DIR
-2529 FSKKESADVSLS
+2529 FSQKEAIDESFEEYLDSHEKYQPYKRYFEIETQIEDMAKKMADGTLDMSETEYDNAINKLLDEQDRIVSDNDINRSYIESERGRIVNEVREEYNSKAEDLAQAPAIS
-2541 EMENVES
+2541 E
-2548 VPTDEEVYEY
+2548 EEVYDY
-2558 MASHPEIYKEMW
+2558 MASHPEIYEQMW
-2570 SFDEADQNYIKHKQN
+2570 TATEADRNFTEHKQN

-2591 TKVEQLKQNQKKTHG
+2591 TKVEQLKQNQKKTYG

-2694 RDYLKNTPIRVS
+2694 RGYLKTVPIKVD
-2706 DTIKSDIADYS
+2706 DTIKGDIPDYNM
-2717 AWRKSKF
+2717 WRKSQF
-2724 GKIRI
+2724 GKLRI
-2729 SDVGIPVD
+2729 SDNGVPVD
-2737 DVYTE
+2737 EVYAE
-2742 LCEKFPEMFDRE
+2742 LCEMFPEMFSTDIA
-2754 LSNPTD
+2754 NPTD
-2760 QLLRMGE
+2760 QILRMAE
-2767 AIEEI
+2767 SVEEI
-2772 QPYVVYLSSE
+2772 QPYAVFLSSE
-2782 EYDNLIRQTAGD
+2782 EYDNLVRQTAGD
-2794 LIDIAVKGRAYKSMA
+2794 LIDITVKGRAYKSMA
-2809 DRYEERISAVKQRA
+2809 DRYEERIKAVKQRA
-2823 EEAKRDAQEKKKSA
+2823 VEAKRDAQEKKNEA
-2837 VLKEREKGKKKLDAE
+2837 VRKEREKAAEKIEAE
-2852 KQKRKDSETK
+2852 KQKRKDSEAK
-2862 LRADRDT
+2862 LRADRDA
-2869 KVQAERD
+2869 KAKAEKD

-2886 EAYKRRKSMKK
+2886 EAYKRRKSMKM

-2922 VAPLAELLQY
+2922 VQPLAELLQY

-2943 EKKTGKPTMV
+2943 EEKTGQPTGV

-2959 LKSALEDVSKSS
+2959 LRTALEDVSKSS

-2981 LPQMIEELQKRIG
+2981 LPQMIEELQKRIEG
-2994 SAAIYELDNS
+2994 AAIYELDNS

-3036 AKAVIWEANEYDAN
+3036 AKAVIWEANEYAAN

-3134 EFELQ
+3134 EFELE

-3159 RKQALGHIYGQ
+3159 REQAMGHIYGQ
-3170 GICAAEIRD
+3170 GICASEIRD
-3179 FGIVRSTIG
+3179 FGAIRSTIG
-3188 EKEVHKR
+3188 DKDAHKK
-3195 STTMVTRE
+3195 STTMVTQK
-3203 DIINITSTLTDEQIK
+3203 DVMNIISKLTDEQIK

-3272 DIESIKNF
+3272 NIESIKNF

-3402 TAMVRA
+3402 TAIVRA
-3408 LAEIDAKYF
+3408 LSEIDAKYF

-3445 VAYWKSMGFNQVDM
+3445 IAYWKSMGFNQVDM

-3477 LTMSIYGALDN
+3477 LTMSIYGALDT

-3587 FKLTGRTLGV
+3587 FKLTRRTLNV
-3597 YVANAFA
+3597 YIANAFA

-3682 AVAIKDKANDPASTK
+3682 AVAIKDKATDPSSTK

-3732 IGINAFAAE
+3732 LGINAFAAE

-3775 LESQYEESWLTK
+3775 LEAQYEESWLTK

-3810 KSIDE
+3810 KSIEE

-3830 AGNGYVGVERDE
+3830 AGKGYVGVERDE

-3863 LARMRRVLV
+3863 LARIRRVLV

-3914 EVYGYTDEQISTDVL
+3914 EVYGYTDEQISADVL

-3959 AGLTYDAFIDLYE
+3959 AGLTYETFIDLYE

-3985 FNWPAQGRISS
+3985 FSWPAQGRISS

-4109 FLN
+4109 FLKSN

>member
-53 ASKNYISNSR
+53 ASKNYIRNSR
-63 LRRAGNSST
+63 LRRAGSIGST
-72 SAVSASMANRMR
+72 SATSASMANRMR

-90 RNAGGNTIREIARR
+90 RNAGGNTIREIAKK

-146 TAKEVYGGVKTTF
+146 TAKEAYGGIKTTF

-166 EERNIKAD
+166 EERMIKAD
-174 RLREQ
+174 KIREQ
-179 RGEQTKGNKYEGAYD
+179 RGEQVKGNKYEGAYD

-207 EKDLK
+207 AKDLK
-212 SASKVLESASA
+212 SASKMLESASA
-223 DKEKAKEGLGKAGK
+223 DKEKAKKGLGKVGK

-269 MAVRSFGGGYD
+269 MFVRSFGGGYD
-280 KAKREGASD
+280 LAKREGASD
-289 SQAALYAAVT
+289 SQAALYGATV
-299 GGKEVLT
+299 GGMEALS

-316 SGVFG
+316 KGVFG
-321 KGLGDDVINR
+321 AGLGDDIINS
-331 AAEKGAEK
+331 AASKGAEK
-339 LAKKFGSEGAKNVIL
+339 LAKKFESQGMKNVVL

-365 EGLEEVAS
+365 EGLEEVAVDV
-373 TASDPFIANAI
+373 ADPFVANAI

-389 GNPHSFDAGDTFY
+389 GNPHSFDAGQTGY

-492 QYRDAIKGASSIIER
+492 QYRDSIKGATSIIER

-522 QFMPSIGDNTN
+522 QFIPSIGDNTN

-551 LKDDVAA
+551 LKDDMAA

-792 ADALRAKGQNEVADS
+792 SNAMESKGQETPENAED
-807 ESLPNG
+807 LPNG
-813 FYDNG
+813 FYDKG

-832 YVFMHEFT
+832 YVFMHEFS
-840 HFLEQTAPKE
+840 HFLEQIAPKE
-850 YSDLRKRM
+850 FSELRKRM

-880 EGISQDDLIDEILA
+880 EDISQDDLIDEILA

-903 KDFANGIAKESES
+903 KDFANGIAKESEN

-951 QLGVLKDMET
+951 QLGILKDMET
-961 LWLDAVNAARENAGV
+961 LWLDAVNAARNLTKIKIISDTSDADGKPSLRTADDNNSIANNPETVNAGKFSMKEPVEETDKMIAWHNMSIEGLKAAAELGGLAMPSFAIKPAENPHLSYGPVSVIARKESVEPSKDTRIFNGDAWTPDV
-976 GETTDSARFSL
+976 GDLSIDYKINDKELTRVRRTVEELVGNIDLGYLALDYNNASDKFNRWRGDVYQAYGDETAL
-987 TDNKGNALSEGQQE
+987 KYAYLKNKGIDIELPTKEKTLSNAI
-1001 YFKNSKVRDEDGNL
+1001 
-1015 MVMYHGTMN
+1015 
-1024 AGFTV
+1024 
-1029 FDKSKANVEGNSGAG
+1029 
-1044 FYFSNQEADSLENYS
+1044 
-1059 DHTGAD
+1059 D
-1065 NEIKIEFLAEQI
+1065 NEGIKYAAEHLFPAITNGVDEIERAYIGGSAYFDEHP
-1077 MEMGEWNDVEVDTYE
+1077 EEVDAVRMVINNYYAE
-1092 EARNIAI
+1092 KFGSKFAE
-1099 KELERNPGMYE
+1099 KEIYPKESFGFSTWDG
-1110 VYINITKPY
+1110 V
-1119 IRAFDNSTNIY
+1119 IRALQKY
-1130 TDIED
+1130 RTDGIE
-1135 RVDDSLV
+1135 
-1142 EREDYDTEEEYY
+1142 T
-1154 DDLYNSRNEQIYEEI
+1154 EI
-1169 DRAFYGALQEVE
+1169 DK
-1181 SRYGEI
+1181 
-1187 EFPGQYAD
+1187 YAIDD
-1195 AINDIYREA
+1195 AINKK
-1204 IDYERLN
+1204 IDDAAYKRWLN
-1211 FTDIYQ
+1211 NLF
-1217 ALQEYS
+1217 
-1223 PSVYNDENGMQN
+1223 
-1235 DCTSELTRQFIEEFG
+1235 
-1250 YDGIIDKE
+1250 DG
-1258 VSHKFGKMNSMEGAI
+1258 V
-1273 HAIAFNPEQAKLTI
+1273 
-1287 NDKPTTNPDIRF
+1287 
-1299 SLKGKAK
+1299 
-1306 EEIENLGVAQTES
+1306 
-1319 GSVVRYSL
+1319 
-1327 KSWSDTDK
+1327 
-1335 AKLRQRL
+1335 
-1342 KEAGFKQ
+1342 
-1349 REIDKWI
+1349 
-1356 EDVNGISEIIALD
+1356 
-1369 RERLD
+1369 
-1374 YTAADNQTMLKKNN
+1374 
-1388 DYYRT
+1388 
-1393 LDASTLCAKRIL
+1393 
-1405 YQGTYNA
+1405 
-1412 IQRTMPNT
+1412 
-1420 PLLVDDVV
+1420 
-1428 RIRQMLDEHGLES
+1428 
-1441 PCGICYV
+1441 
-1448 ESRRK
+1448 
-1453 TLGKYSEE
+1453 
-1461 WLEGY
+1461 
-1466 KGEFIPTL
+1466 
-1474 ADVTTTD
+1474 
-1481 GLEKLRHEHP
+1481 
-1491 NTYNDYMKAMR
+1491 
-1502 KKGVANPKVVE
+1502 
-1513 LRTDY
+1513 
-1518 RGEIAKLQKGT
+1518 
-1529 IEKIRHIG
+1529 IEK
-1537 GLRIQSFSDF
+1537 
-1547 ETPHLIDMMQAIID
+1547 
-1561 MAGKKLTAQAYTKVP
+1561 
-1576 NFAWAFGDTGIK
+1576 
-1588 INLSLIA
+1588 
-1595 KKDKDGNLVYD
+1595 
-1606 EDGRLMFDSKEGM
+1606 
-1619 PIEEAL
+1619 
-1625 KLRERYPENVG
+1625 
-1636 TIVVGIS
+1636 
-1643 EEHIKA
+1643 
-1649 AMADDRID
+1649 
-1657 MIIPF
+1657 
-1662 HRSGW
+1662 
-1667 GKAEFEGL
+1667 
-1675 GLTGYEDFQAEQ
+1675 
-1687 EEYLINPY
+1687 
-1695 PTGKVDK
+1695 
-1702 DGKPEMQTKP
+1702 
-1712 VDGGFYSNDYWD
+1712 
-1724 FKKSGKENAEIYL
+1724 
-1737 KKCAETGR
+1737 
-1745 YPVFKSFL
+1745 
-1753 KDNGDGSFSLQEDGS
+1753 
-1768 TDGYW
+1768 
-1773 KMLIDF
+1773 
-1779 KMYDN
+1779 
-1784 NGKGVKQKEVTPNFN
+1784 
-1799 MTECRRILS
+1799 
-1808 EYEGGAD
+1808 
-1815 TLPVADEV
+1815 
-1823 VDAFIKEYKEK
+1823 
-1834 NPDIKFSLLDNYTVD
+1834 
-1849 NNGELVHLDKGLS
+1849 
-1862 AKPQRARYTE
+1862 
-1872 ERIDDILETYGSDSE
+1872 
-1887 TYAQAYIT
+1887 
-1895 SMSPRTFLKLTLS
+1895 
-1908 DEKRSEWERA
+1908 
-1918 EKEGTRTDEIFPLD
+1918 
-1932 TEQLKND
+1932 
-1939 SQTPF
+1939 
-1944 LKIDSESGEVL
+1944 
-1955 SHEGRHRMLAMYNAG
+1955 AG
-1970 IRNVPVVVVDTKTKY
+1970 IRNEKELFTPSGNRRSFDALHWDYNLANIVNALKKKNQQGKTNFLSGPSSAKGAALKDFKNIEEVRNELNRIVEIGDESIKDAYDEFSNAVHDISLRVNPNDKYGLDGASDIAEILANNKTKKKIQNY
-1985 SKTITPSMTLLSQ
+1985 LAKEFDPYYHYDDIEGLAQ
-1998 DFGDGNVNYG
+1998 DIY
-2008 YKVSVTNLIPTN
+2008 NLIDLANNLP
-2020 KVYKDKIMEAYGN
+2020 MEYFEA
-2033 KAAIKFSKKEPVADE
+2033 K
-2048 VNVNYSDIRYS
+2048 
-2059 KKVTDKDT
+2059 
-2067 IDFLENQEQVE
+2067 L
-2078 VYRAM
+2078 YRAYSF
-2083 ALIDGKLYPP
+2083 D
-2093 MATKIKGE
+2093 E
-2101 DGKYTLQNGSNIGE
+2101 
-2115 WEEAEERPD
+2115 
-2124 LIDKKTGKFILK
+2124 
-2136 KDNGTSV
+2136 
-2143 AAAYNPYIHTSLSPL
+2143 AAAVIVPDNTPQGLVSKLRNQGANVLEYKEGDDADRVEKL
-2158 NDQFSSAYKRPNMV
+2158 NS
-2172 VVKGVIPSSELTSGY
+2172 I
-2187 RAEGAKDTVGETA
+2187 EG
-2200 WHAGP
+2200 
-2205 VATQLNKVGKPRR
+2205 
-2218 VILSRWFKPVEIMSD
+2218 
-2233 DDVADSIRDTLDG
+2233 
-2246 TGIEIPYNV
+2246 
-2255 VTPSVRRKLEE
+2255 
-2266 RGVSIGEGRGNKLPR
+2266 
-2281 KDSVKFSRK
+2281 VKFSRK

-2313 DGNLLVLY
+2313 DGDLLVGY
-2321 HGTEKAGFTVFD
+2321 HGTSQGGF
-2333 PYRKQETPMVFLTDN
+2333 N
-2348 ITVAKGYSGTHDTFD
+2348 TFD
-2363 PNYIEKVKNAKTV
+2363 ISREKPGFFTTSKRDADSYGGNDVIGKMYNPSETESDRAYITKTATIKDILDNPNSFNINDIKAAYDSYDLDNPFIEMRREYEWEYDDFIDSMREFVNSATEEEKQMYLNTEFSTSSDVGEKTTR
-2376 EELNELVEEYH
+2376 Y
-2387 FREED
+2387 
-2392 GKIYAKGSWASYE
+2392 
-2405 ADTVSDIVTEMIDD
+2405 
-2419 DAIENPAEFPES
+2419 
-2431 NNYKVYA
+2431 NNRM
-2438 NVTNPLEIDAN
+2438 
-2449 GQNWDT
+2449 
-2455 INAEIDGKTYSST
+2455 TYS
-2468 NEIAGYAYN
+2468 AYFNIN
-2477 NGYDGVIIK
+2477 NPMIVDLKQRNADDGRFYELLERAKANKNYDGFICRNVKLGRYHDNGTVICPFYPEQ
-2486 NVYDTALYA
+2486 V
-2495 TALEDVSATDVIIF
+2495 
-2509 DSNQIKDTGN
+2509 KDTGN

-2529 FSKKESADVSLS
+2529 FSKK
-2541 EMENVES
+2541 ENVES

-2794 LIDIAVKGRAYKSMA
+2794 LIDITVKGRAYKSMA

-2823 EEAKRDAQEKKKSA
+2823 EEARKDAQKKKKESIS
-2837 VLKEREKGKKKLDAE
+2837 KERERADARVAEEKDKREQAVSKERKKADARVAKE
-2852 KQKRKDSETK
+2852 IEKRKK
-2862 LRADRDT
+2862 ADN
-2869 KVQAERD
+2869 
-2876 KRKEADKRRK
+2876 RRK

-2897 LTEDYKWLSDRIL
+2897 LVDDYKWLSSRIL
-2910 KPTDDKHVPDRM
+2910 DPKDDKHVPDRM
-2922 VAPLAELLQY
+2922 VAPLAEILQY

-3036 AKAVIWEANEYDAN
+3036 AKAVIWEANEYTAN

-3117 GKPGSEVQKWRN
+3117 GKPGSEVQKWRS
-3129 EKTLQ
+3129 EKTLK
-3134 EFELQ
+3134 EFELE

-3159 RKQALGHIYGQ
+3159 REQALGHIYGQ
-3170 GICAAEIRD
+3170 GICASEIRD

-3203 DIINITSTLTDEQIK
+3203 DIINIISNLTDEQVK
-3218 MADKLQ
+3218 MANKLQ

-3232 EWGNETS
+3232 QWGNETS

-3272 DIESIKNF
+3272 NIESIKNF

-3331 VEGNQVES
+3331 VEDNQVES

-3445 VAYWKSMGFNQVDM
+3445 IAYWKSMGFNQVDM

-3477 LTMSIYGALDN
+3477 LTMSIYGALDT

-3587 FKLTGRTLGV
+3587 FKLTRRTLNV
-3597 YVANAFA
+3597 YIANAFA

-3613 AILKKQTGDDDDEEN
+3613 AILKKQAGDDDDEEN

-3642 FKNNVSPL
+3642 FKSNVSPL

-3682 AVAIKDKANDPASTK
+3682 AVAIKDKATDPASTK

-3732 IGINAFAAE
+3732 LGINAFAAE

-3810 KSIDE
+3810 KSIEE

-3830 AGNGYVGVERDE
+3830 AGKGYVGVERDE

-3854 LAEAGEFEE
+3854 LAEAGEFDE
-3863 LARMRRVLV
+3863 LARIRRVLV

-3959 AGLTYDAFIDLYE
+3959 AGLTYEAFLDLYE

-3985 FNWPAQGRISS
+3985 FSWPAQGRISS

-4109 FLN
+4109 FLKSS

>member
-63 LRRAGNSST
+63 LRRAGGSGST
-72 SAVSASMANRMR
+72 SATSASMANRMR

-90 RNAGGNTIREIARR
+90 RNAGGNTIREIARS

-146 TAKEVYGGVKTTF
+146 TAKEAYGGIKTTF

-174 RLREQ
+174 QLRKQ

-212 SASKVLESASA
+212 SASKMLESASA
-223 DKEKAKEGLGKAGK
+223 DKEKAKKGLGKAGK

-269 MAVRSFGGGYD
+269 MAVRSFGGAYNS
-280 KAKREGASD
+280 AKKEGASD

-321 KGLGDDVINR
+321 KGFGDDVINK

-373 TASDPFIANAI
+373 TASDPFVANAI

-462 QMILNGED
+462 QMILNGEE

-492 QYRDAIKGASSIIER
+492 QYRDSIKGASSIIER

-522 QFMPSIGDNTN
+522 QVIPTIGDNTN
-533 IKFQEARTEARNE
+533 IKFQESRTEARKE

-724 YLDGVAVNKDESIK
+724 YLDGIAVNKDESIK

-763 YFTNSQQKMWKALAE
+763 YFTNSQQKLWKTLAE
-778 EFGIGIHIMDAESF
+778 EFSVGIHIMDAESF
-792 ADALRAKGQNEVADS
+792 VDALRAKGQNEVAAS

-850 YSDLRKRM
+850 YSELRKRM

-903 KDFANGIAKESES
+903 KDFANGIARESEN

-939 EYTPSQN
+939 EYTPTQN

-951 QLGVLKDMET
+951 QLGVLKDMEA
-961 LWLDAVNAARENAGV
+961 LWLDAVNAARENARV

-987 TDNKGNALSEGQQE
+987 TDNNGNALSEGQQV

-1044 FYFSNQEADSLENYS
+1044 FYFSNQKADSLENYS

-1077 MEMGEWNDVEVDTYE
+1077 MEMGEWNDVEIDTYE

-1135 RVDDSLV
+1135 SVDDSLV
-1142 EREDYDTEEEYY
+1142 EREDYDTEEEYF
-1154 DDLYNSRNEQIYEEI
+1154 DDLYNSRNEQIYDKI

-1187 EFPGQYAD
+1187 EFSGQYAD
-1195 AINDIYREA
+1195 AIYGIYSEA
-1204 IDYERLN
+1204 TDYGRLN

-1217 ALQEYS
+1217 ALQGYS
-1223 PSVYNDENGMQN
+1223 PSVYNDENGMQL

-1258 VSHKFGKMNSMEGAI
+1258 VSHKFGKMNSMDGAI

-1299 SLKGKAK
+1299 SLKGKEK

-1335 AKLRQRL
+1335 AKLRKRL
-1342 KEAGFKQ
+1342 KEAGFKR

-1374 YTAADNQTMLKKNN
+1374 YTAAENQTMLKHND
-1388 DYYRT
+1388 DYYRS

-1412 IQRTMPNT
+1412 IQKALPNT

-1428 RIRQMLDEHGLES
+1428 RIRQMLDENGLES

-1453 TLGKYSEE
+1453 TLGKYSSE
-1461 WLEGY
+1461 WLESY
-1466 KGEFIPTL
+1466 KGEYIPTL

-1481 GLEKLRHEHP
+1481 GLEALRREHP
-1491 NTYNDYMKAMR
+1491 KTYDDYMKAMR

-1518 RGEIAKLQKGT
+1518 RGEIDKLQEPT
-1529 IEKIRHIG
+1529 IEKIIRIG

-1547 ETPHLIDMMQAIID
+1547 ETPHLIDMMQAVLD
-1561 MAGKKLTAQAYTKVP
+1561 MAAKGLTAQAYTKVP

-1687 EEYLINPY
+1687 EEYLIHPY
-1695 PTGKVDK
+1695 ETGKMK
-1702 DGKPEMQTKP
+1702 NGKPEIQRKP

-1737 KKCAETGR
+1737 KKCADTGR

-1799 MTECRRILS
+1799 MAECRRILS

-1862 AKPQRARYTE
+1862 ARPQRARYTE
-1872 ERIDDILETYGSDSE
+1872 ERIDDILEAYGSDSE
-1887 TYAQAYIT
+1887 KYAQAYIT

-1932 TEQLKND
+1932 TEQLKNE

-1970 IRNVPVVVVDTKTKY
+1970 IRNVPVVVIDNKTKY

-1998 DFGDGNVNYG
+1998 DFGEGNVNYG

-2033 KAAIKFSKKEPVADE
+2033 KAAIKFSKKE
-2048 VNVNYSDIRYS
+2048 S
-2059 KKVTDKDT
+2059 TD
-2067 IDFLENQEQVE
+2067 
-2078 VYRAM
+2078 A
-2083 ALIDGKLYPP
+2083 
-2093 MATKIKGE
+2093 
-2101 DGKYTLQNGSNIGE
+2101 
-2115 WEEAEERPD
+2115 
-2124 LIDKKTGKFILK
+2124 
-2136 KDNGTSV
+2136 
-2143 AAAYNPYIHTSLSPL
+2143 
-2158 NDQFSSAYKRPNMV
+2158 
-2172 VVKGVIPSSELTSGY
+2172 
-2187 RAEGAKDTVGETA
+2187 
-2200 WHAGP
+2200 
-2205 VATQLNKVGKPRR
+2205 
-2218 VILSRWFKPVEIMSD
+2218 
-2233 DDVADSIRDTLDG
+2233 
-2246 TGIEIPYNV
+2246 
-2255 VTPSVRRKLEE
+2255 
-2266 RGVSIGEGRGNKLPR
+2266 
-2281 KDSVKFSRK
+2281 
-2290 DSEGNELSD
+2290 
-2299 GQIDFFADSKARDE
+2299 
-2313 DGNLLVLY
+2313 
-2321 HGTEKAGFTVFD
+2321 
-2333 PYRKQETPMVFLTDN
+2333 
-2348 ITVAKGYSGTHDTFD
+2348 
-2363 PNYIEKVKNAKTV
+2363 
-2376 EELNELVEEYH
+2376 
-2387 FREED
+2387 
-2392 GKIYAKGSWASYE
+2392 
-2405 ADTVSDIVTEMIDD
+2405 
-2419 DAIENPAEFPES
+2419 
-2431 NNYKVYA
+2431 
-2438 NVTNPLEIDAN
+2438 
-2449 GQNWDT
+2449 
-2455 INAEIDGKTYSST
+2455 
-2468 NEIAGYAYN
+2468 
-2477 NGYDGVIIK
+2477 
-2486 NVYDTALYA
+2486 
-2495 TALEDVSATDVIIF
+2495 
-2509 DSNQIKDTGN
+2509 
-2519 LNPTKDADIR
+2519 
-2529 FSKKESADVSLS
+2529 SLS
-2541 EMENVES
+2541 EMENVET

-2570 SFDEADQNYIKHKQN
+2570 SFDEADKNYIKHKQN

-2591 TKVEQLKQNQKKTHG
+2591 TKVEQLKQNQKKTYG

-2647 ANAKKIFTAYKNS
+2647 ANAKKIFTAYKNG

-2694 RDYLKNTPIRVS
+2694 RDYLRNTPIRVS
-2706 DTIKSDIADYS
+2706 DTIKGDIADYS

-2760 QLLRMGE
+2760 QLLRMGD

-2794 LIDIAVKGRAYKSMA
+2794 LIDITVKGRAYKSMA
-2809 DRYEERISAVKQRA
+2809 DRYEDRISAVKQRA
-2823 EEAKRDAQEKKKSA
+2823 EEARKDAQKKKKEA
-2837 VLKEREKGKKKLDAE
+2837 IGKEREKADVRVAEEKDKREQAVSKERERADARVTKE
-2852 KQKRKDSETK
+2852 REKRKK
-2862 LRADRDT
+2862 ADN
-2869 KVQAERD
+2869 
-2876 KRKEADKRRK
+2876 RRK
-2886 EAYKRRKSMKK
+2886 EAYKRRKSMKM
-2897 LTEDYKWLSDRIL
+2897 LTEDYKWLSGRIL

-2943 EKKTGKPTMV
+2943 EKRTGKPTGV

-2981 LPQMIEELQKRIG
+2981 LPQMIEELQKRIEG
-2994 SAAIYELDNS
+2994 AAIYELDNS

-3036 AKAVIWEANEYDAN
+3036 AKAVIWEANEYAAN

-3134 EFELQ
+3134 EFELE

-3159 RKQALGHIYGQ
+3159 RVQAVGHIYGQ
-3170 GICAAEIRD
+3170 GICASEIRD
-3179 FGIVRSTIG
+3179 FGAIRSTIG
-3188 EKEVHKR
+3188 DKDAHKK
-3195 STTMVTRE
+3195 STTMVERK
-3203 DIINITSTLTDEQIK
+3203 DIMNIISKLTDEQIK

-3232 EWGNETS
+3232 GWGNETS

-3272 DIESIKNF
+3272 NIESIKNF

-3345 DTYGGKIIDQY
+3345 DTYGGKIIGQY

-3402 TAMVRA
+3402 TAIVRA
-3408 LAEIDAKYF
+3408 LSEIDAKYF

-3445 VAYWKSMGFNQVDM
+3445 IAYWKSMGFNQVDM

-3477 LTMSIYGALDN
+3477 LTMSIYGALDT

-3587 FKLTGRTLGV
+3587 FKLTRRTLNV
-3597 YVANAFA
+3597 YIANAFA

-3663 DGWGT
+3663 DGWGA

-3682 AVAIKDKANDPASTK
+3682 AVAIKNKATDPASTK

-3732 IGINAFAAE
+3732 LGINAFAAE

-3775 LESQYEESWLTK
+3775 LEAQYEESWLTK

-3810 KSIDE
+3810 KSIEE

-3830 AGNGYVGVERDE
+3830 AGKGYVGVERDE

-3863 LARMRRVLV
+3863 LARIRRVLV

-3914 EVYGYTDEQISTDVL
+3914 EVYGYTDEQISADVL

-3959 AGLTYDAFIDLYE
+3959 AGLTYETFLDLYE

-3985 FNWPAQGRISS
+3985 FSWPAQGRISS

-4109 FLN
+4109 FLKSN

>member
-63 LRRAGNSST
+63 LRRTGNSGST
-72 SAVSASMANRMR
+72 SATSASMANRMR

-90 RNAGGNTIREIARR
+90 RNAGGNTIREIARS

-212 SASKVLESASA
+212 SASKMLESASA
-223 DKEKAKEGLGKAGK
+223 DKEKAKKGLGKAGK

-269 MAVRSFGGGYD
+269 MAVRSFGGAYD
-280 KAKREGASD
+280 SAKKEGASD

-440 VADRVAYADED
+440 VADRVTYADED

-476 LKLYK
+476 LKLYR

-492 QYRDAIKGASSIIER
+492 QYRDAIKGATSIIER

-522 QFMPSIGDNTN
+522 QVIPSIGDNTN

-763 YFTNSQQKMWKALAE
+763 YFTNSQQKLWKTLAE
-778 EFGIGIHIMDAESF
+778 EFGVGIHIMDAESF

-832 YVFMHEFT
+832 YVFMHEFS

-850 YSDLRKRM
+850 YSELRKRM

-868 ERRLSRKRMQYG
+868 ERRLARKRMQYG

-903 KDFANGIAKESES
+903 KDFANGIAKESEN

-939 EYTPSQN
+939 EYTPTQN

-961 LWLDAVNAARENAGV
+961 LWLDAVNAARENA
-976 GETTDSARFSL
+976 
-987 TDNKGNALSEGQQE
+987 
-1001 YFKNSKVRDEDGNL
+1001 
-1015 MVMYHGTMN
+1015 
-1024 AGFTV
+1024 
-1029 FDKSKANVEGNSGAG
+1029 
-1044 FYFSNQEADSLENYS
+1044 
-1059 DHTGAD
+1059 
-1065 NEIKIEFLAEQI
+1065 
-1077 MEMGEWNDVEVDTYE
+1077 
-1092 EARNIAI
+1092 
-1099 KELERNPGMYE
+1099 
-1110 VYINITKPY
+1110 
-1119 IRAFDNSTNIY
+1119 RAT
-1130 TDIED
+1130 
-1135 RVDDSLV
+1135 
-1142 EREDYDTEEEYY
+1142 
-1154 DDLYNSRNEQIYEEI
+1154 
-1169 DRAFYGALQEVE
+1169 
-1181 SRYGEI
+1181 
-1187 EFPGQYAD
+1187 
-1195 AINDIYREA
+1195 
-1204 IDYERLN
+1204 
-1211 FTDIYQ
+1211 
-1217 ALQEYS
+1217 
-1223 PSVYNDENGMQN
+1223 
-1235 DCTSELTRQFIEEFG
+1235 ELTRENGDMQFSMNEP
-1250 YDGIIDKE
+1250 KE
-1258 VSHKFGKMNSMEGAI
+1258 TV
-1273 HAIAFNPEQAKLTI
+1273 
-1287 NDKPTTNPDIRF
+1287 
-1299 SLKGKAK
+1299 
-1306 EEIENLGVAQTES
+1306 
-1319 GSVVRYSL
+1319 
-1327 KSWSDTDK
+1327 
-1335 AKLRQRL
+1335 
-1342 KEAGFKQ
+1342 
-1349 REIDKWI
+1349 
-1356 EDVNGISEIIALD
+1356 
-1369 RERLD
+1369 
-1374 YTAADNQTMLKKNN
+1374 
-1388 DYYRT
+1388 
-1393 LDASTLCAKRIL
+1393 
-1405 YQGTYNA
+1405 
-1412 IQRTMPNT
+1412 
-1420 PLLVDDVV
+1420 
-1428 RIRQMLDEHGLES
+1428 
-1441 PCGICYV
+1441 
-1448 ESRRK
+1448 
-1453 TLGKYSEE
+1453 
-1461 WLEGY
+1461 
-1466 KGEFIPTL
+1466 
-1474 ADVTTTD
+1474 
-1481 GLEKLRHEHP
+1481 
-1491 NTYNDYMKAMR
+1491 
-1502 KKGVANPKVVE
+1502 
-1513 LRTDY
+1513 
-1518 RGEIAKLQKGT
+1518 
-1529 IEKIRHIG
+1529 
-1537 GLRIQSFSDF
+1537 
-1547 ETPHLIDMMQAIID
+1547 
-1561 MAGKKLTAQAYTKVP
+1561 
-1576 NFAWAFGDTGIK
+1576 
-1588 INLSLIA
+1588 
-1595 KKDKDGNLVYD
+1595 GNLVA
-1606 EDGRLMFDSKEGM
+1606 LHNLKESD
-1619 PIEEAL
+1619 I
-1625 KLRERYPENVG
+1625 KG
-1636 TIVVGIS
+1636 TL
-1643 EEHIKA
+1643 E
-1649 AMADDRID
+1649 
-1657 MIIPF
+1657 
-1662 HRSGW
+1662 
-1667 GKAEFEGL
+1667 L
-1675 GLTGYEDFQAEQ
+1675 
-1687 EEYLINPY
+1687 
-1695 PTGKVDK
+1695 
-1702 DGKPEMQTKP
+1702 
-1712 VDGGFYSNDYWD
+1712 GGFPMPSI
-1724 FKKSGKENAEIYL
+1724 AI
-1737 KKCAETGR
+1737 
-1745 YPVFKSFL
+1745 
-1753 KDNGDGSFSLQEDGS
+1753 
-1768 TDGYW
+1768 
-1773 KMLIDF
+1773 
-1779 KMYDN
+1779 
-1784 NGKGVKQKEVTPNFN
+1784 VK
-1799 MTECRRILS
+1799 
-1808 EYEGGAD
+1808 
-1815 TLPVADEV
+1815 ADEGHS
-1823 VDAFIKEYKEK
+1823 DYGEY
-1834 NPDIKFSLLDNYTVD
+1834 
-1849 NNGELVHLDKGLS
+1849 S
-1862 AKPQRARYTE
+1862 AV
-1872 ERIDDILETYGSDSE
+1872 
-1887 TYAQAYIT
+1887 
-1895 SMSPRTFLKLTLS
+1895 F
-1908 DEKRSEWERA
+1908 
-1918 EKEGTRTDEIFPLD
+1918 
-1932 TEQLKND
+1932 N
-1939 SQTPF
+1939 
-1944 LKIDSESGEVL
+1944 
-1955 SHEGRHRMLAMYNAG
+1955 
-1970 IRNVPVVVVDTKTKY
+1970 
-1985 SKTITPSMTLLSQ
+1985 
-1998 DFGDGNVNYG
+1998 
-2008 YKVSVTNLIPTN
+2008 
-2020 KVYKDKIMEAYGN
+2020 
-2033 KAAIKFSKKEPVADE
+2033 
-2048 VNVNYSDIRYS
+2048 
-2059 KKVTDKDT
+2059 KDT
-2067 IDFLENQEQVE
+2067 IDPAKFKANKVYGGDAWTPTFPQIEYKVNENVQRRVS
-2078 VYRAM
+2078 
-2083 ALIDGKLYPP
+2083 DLYYS
-2093 MATKIKGE
+2093 I
-2101 DGKYTLQNGSNIGE
+2101 Y
-2115 WEEAEERPD
+2115 
-2124 LIDKKTGKFILK
+2124 
-2136 KDNGTSV
+2136 
-2143 AAAYNPYIHTSLSPL
+2143 
-2158 NDQFSSAYKRPNMV
+2158 
-2172 VVKGVIPSSELTSGY
+2172 SEYG
-2187 RAEGAKDTVGETA
+2187 GETA
-2200 WHAGP
+2200 KALYSYTNELERMLQKGNGEEGMIRDAKEDTDLMQTYL
-2205 VATQLNKVGKPRR
+2205 VAEGFGKVENVMKRTETRLSETEEDLYKFMINELGEELVRGIKPPQTGQAAIGHKVRYIEEHIDEIKAAYKKWLIEYANVSDNDVNSMITNTKNSEFLKVVRNSLKYLENGAVTINEEFDLKATDKAIRDAVKNTGFNKWVEDLFTGAVEKTGIYNGKDIFTASGNMRSFEQTHWD
-2218 VILSRWFKPVEIMSD
+2218 VSLDNVVKAMKLQENGDTFLGGALKAVAQKIYKNISEIR
-2233 DDVADSIRDTLDG
+2233 ADSNRLHKDDEEEHEKKISEFAERESEIVSNIVDKYNMSSYDNPYSVYGYVRDTIVDCVRRGLSNTAMLKELHEYPYSKGATMEDVEAIVQLVKDVSEMPTTYFEAKPERAVG
-2246 TGIEIPYNV
+2246 LNEIKAMLTPDNAPNDVVEAMEAAGINV
-2255 VTPSVRRKLEE
+2255 VKYKAGDDADRVEKLN
-2266 RGVSIGEGRGNKLPR
+2266 SIEG
-2281 KDSVKFSRK
+2281 VKFSRK
-2290 DSEGNELSD
+2290 DSEVSGISFEEYLNAHEKYQPYKRYFEIETQIEDMAKKMADGTLDMSETEYDNAINKLLDEQDRIVSDNDINRSYIESERGRIVNEVREEYN
-2299 GQIDFFADSKARDE
+2299 SKAE
-2313 DGNLLVLY
+2313 DL
-2321 HGTEKAGFTVFD
+2321 AQA
-2333 PYRKQETPMVFLTDN
+2333 P
-2348 ITVAKGYSGTHDTFD
+2348 
-2363 PNYIEKVKNAKTV
+2363 
-2376 EELNELVEEYH
+2376 
-2387 FREED
+2387 
-2392 GKIYAKGSWASYE
+2392 
-2405 ADTVSDIVTEMIDD
+2405 
-2419 DAIENPAEFPES
+2419 AI
-2431 NNYKVYA
+2431 
-2438 NVTNPLEIDAN
+2438 
-2449 GQNWDT
+2449 
-2455 INAEIDGKTYSST
+2455 
-2468 NEIAGYAYN
+2468 
-2477 NGYDGVIIK
+2477 
-2486 NVYDTALYA
+2486 
-2495 TALEDVSATDVIIF
+2495 
-2509 DSNQIKDTGN
+2509 
-2519 LNPTKDADIR
+2519 
-2529 FSKKESADVSLS
+2529 S
-2541 EMENVES
+2541 E
-2548 VPTDEEVYEY
+2548 EEVYDY

-2570 SFDEADQNYIKHKQN
+2570 SFDEADKNYIKHKQN

-2591 TKVEQLKQNQKKTHG
+2591 TKVEQLKQNQKKTYG

-2686 MYVYYKDL
+2686 AYVYYKDL
-2694 RDYLKNTPIRVS
+2694 RDYLRNTPIRVS
-2706 DTIKSDIADYS
+2706 ETIKGDIADYS

-2794 LIDIAVKGRAYKSMA
+2794 LIDIAVKGKAYKSMA

-2823 EEAKRDAQEKKKSA
+2823 EEARKDAQKKKKDA
-2837 VLKEREKGKKKLDAE
+2837 VSKEREKASERLAE
-2852 KQKRKDSETK
+2852 EK
-2862 LRADRDT
+2862 
-2869 KVQAERD
+2869 D
-2876 KRKEADKRRK
+2876 KRKQAVSKERERADARVAKEIEKRKKADNRRK
-2886 EAYKRRKSMKK
+2886 EAYKRRKSMKM
-2897 LTEDYKWLSDRIL
+2897 LVDDYKWLSSRIL
-2910 KPTDDKHVPDRM
+2910 DSKDDKHVPDRM

-2943 EKKTGKPTMV
+2943 EKKTGRPTGV
-2953 AVNLRN
+2953 ALNLRN

-2981 LPQMIEELQKRIG
+2981 LPQMIEELQKRIEG
-2994 SAAIYELDNS
+2994 AAIYELDNS

-3036 AKAVIWEANEYDAN
+3036 AKSVIWEANEYAAN

-3117 GKPGSEVQKWRN
+3117 GKPGSKVQKWRS
-3129 EKTLQ
+3129 EKTLK
-3134 EFELQ
+3134 EFELE

-3159 RKQALGHIYGQ
+3159 REQAMGHIYGQ
-3170 GICAAEIRD
+3170 GICASEIRD
-3179 FGIVRSTIG
+3179 FGAIRSTIG
-3188 EKEVHKR
+3188 DKEAHKK
-3195 STTMVTRE
+3195 STTMVTQK
-3203 DIINITSTLTDEQIK
+3203 DVMNIISMLTDEQIK

-3232 EWGNETS
+3232 QWGNETS

-3272 DIESIKNF
+3272 NIESIKNF

-3331 VEGNQVES
+3331 VEGNQIES

-3445 VAYWKSMGFNQVDM
+3445 IAYWKSMGFNQVDM

-3477 LTMSIYGALDN
+3477 LTMSIYGALDT

-3559 EPTTT
+3559 EPTAT

-3613 AILKKQTGDDDDEEN
+3613 AILKKQAGDDDDEEN

-3642 FKNNVSPL
+3642 FKSNVSPL

-3682 AVAIKDKANDPASTK
+3682 AVAIKDKATDPASTK

-3732 IGINAFAAE
+3732 LGINAFAAE

-3775 LESQYEESWLTK
+3775 LESRYEESWLTK
-3787 KLHEAGITE
+3787 KLHEAGIKE

-3810 KSIDE
+3810 KSIEE

-3842 KIYSKATDGYTK
+3842 KIYSKATEGYTK
-3854 LAEAGEFEE
+3854 LAETGEFDE

-3959 AGLTYDAFIDLYE
+3959 AGLTYEAFLDLYE

-3985 FNWPAQGRISS
+3985 FSWPAQGRISS

>member
-63 LRRAGNSST
+63 LRRTGNSST

-174 RLREQ
+174 QLRKQ

-207 EKDLK
+207 AKDLK
-212 SASKVLESASA
+212 SASKMLESASA
-223 DKEKAKEGLGKAGK
+223 DKEKAKKGLGKAGK

-269 MAVRSFGGGYD
+269 MAVRSFGGAYNS
-280 KAKREGASD
+280 AKKEGASD

-321 KGLGDDVINR
+321 KGLGDDVINK

-373 TASDPFIANAI
+373 TASDPFVANAI

-492 QYRDAIKGASSIIER
+492 QYRDAIKGATSIIER
-507 DNLISPSG
+507 DNLISPSR

-522 QFMPSIGDNTN
+522 QVIPSIGDNTN
-533 IKFQEARTEARNE
+533 IKFQESRTEARNE

-724 YLDGVAVNKDESIK
+724 YLDGIAVNKDESIK
-738 SSANKENRNANPGKL
+738 SSASKENRNANPGKL

-792 ADALRAKGQNEVADS
+792 SNAMESKGQETPENAE
-807 ESLPNG
+807 ELPNG

-818 EIYLNVETPDRATR
+818 EIYLNVETPDRPTR
-832 YVFMHEFT
+832 YVFMHEFS
-840 HFLEQTAPKE
+840 HFLEQAAPKE
-850 YSDLRKRM
+850 FSELRKRM

-880 EGISQDDLIDEILA
+880 EDISQDDLIDEILA
-894 DSTYEFLND
+894 DSTHELLND
-903 KDFANGIAKESES
+903 KDFINGIAKESEN

-951 QLGVLKDMET
+951 QLGVLKDMEA
-961 LWLDAVNAARENAGV
+961 LWLDAVNAARENAAASDMTRTNDNVKYSTIESFQEQVEKALKGELDPKNAV
-976 GETTDSARFSL
+976 YIGETPKKLIDVGLNKLPLLITQNHIRSANRAKSNTNKKSHDIDKNILKRLPELISEPAMITDSLSTASTKGIVVITNEVDNEGKPIIVPIKPDGPGYYFAQLDSNFVLSVYGRNGFLNFIENNIKENTFLYINSKKSQELSTRIQLQLLQRLNDFDFDTIIRKSKNVVNDNFNPTEDKDIRFSMKEPKETVGNL
-987 TDNKGNALSEGQQE
+987 VALHNLKESDIKGTLELGGFPMPSIAIVKAGEGHSDYGEYSAVFNKDTIDPAKFKANKVYGGDAWTPTFPQIEYKVNENVQRRISDLYYSIYREYGGETARALYSYSNELERMLQKGNGEEGMIRDAKEDTALMQTYLATEGSGKVENVMKRTETRLSEAEEDLYKFMINELGEELVRGIKPPQIGQAAIGHKIRYMNEHLDEMKAAYRKWLIEEVNVAEADVDSMMPEKPTDYLLTVGKALTYLDNGPTTVKEEHDWKATDKAIRDAVKDTGFDKWVEDLLAGAVEKTGIYNGKDIFTNSGNRRSFEQTHWDVNVDNVVKAMKLQENGDTFLGGSLKAVAQKIYKNISEIRADSDRLSRADEDYYEKKSSEFADREADIVSNIADKYDAQSYENQFMILGSIRDSIVDCVRRGLSNEAMLEDFHKYSYTKGATMEDVEAITQLVKDVSEMPTTYFEAKPERAVGLDEIKAMLTPDTAPSDIVEAMKAAGINVVKYKAGDDADRIEKLNSIEGVRFSKKDSAGRELSEGQQE

-1015 MVMYHGTMN
+1015 MVMYHGTPSGN
-1024 AGFTV
+1024 FTV
-1029 FDKSKANVEGNSGAG
+1029 FRDGS
-1044 FYFSNQEADSLENYS
+1044 YFTPNKQYAERYQSTSASS
-1059 DHTGAD
+1059 ISTGKVAD
-1065 NEIKIEFLAEQI
+1065 NPK
-1077 MEMGEWNDVEVDTYE
+1077 T
-1092 EARNIAI
+1092 
-1099 KELERNPGMYE
+1099 YE
-1110 VYINITKPY
+1110 VYLDIKKPFDINDPEARRIYIEEYIKGGNAMGINPY
-1119 IRAFDNSTNIY
+1119 ESDAYYNNINSIDWTEGE
-1130 TDIED
+1130 DLRDFLIE
-1135 RVDDSLV
+1135 
-1142 EREDYDTEEEYY
+1142 EGYDYDGLVL
-1154 DDLYNSRNEQIYEEI
+1154 D
-1169 DRAFYGALQEVE
+1169 
-1181 SRYGEI
+1181 
-1187 EFPGQYAD
+1187 
-1195 AINDIYREA
+1195 
-1204 IDYERLN
+1204 
-1211 FTDIYQ
+1211 
-1217 ALQEYS
+1217 
-1223 PSVYNDENGMQN
+1223 
-1235 DCTSELTRQFIEEFG
+1235 
-1250 YDGIIDKE
+1250 
-1258 VSHKFGKMNSMEGAI
+1258 EGA
-1273 HAIAFNPEQAKLTI
+1273 
-1287 NDKPTTNPDIRF
+1287 D
-1299 SLKGKAK
+1299 G
-1306 EEIENLGVAQTES
+1306 GY
-1319 GSVVRYSL
+1319 G
-1327 KSWSDTDK
+1327 
-1335 AKLRQRL
+1335 
-1342 KEAGFKQ
+1342 
-1349 REIDKWI
+1349 
-1356 EDVNGISEIIALD
+1356 
-1369 RERLD
+1369 
-1374 YTAADNQTMLKKNN
+1374 
-1388 DYYRT
+1388 
-1393 LDASTLCAKRIL
+1393 DA
-1405 YQGTYNA
+1405 
-1412 IQRTMPNT
+1412 
-1420 PLLVDDVV
+1420 V
-1428 RIRQMLDEHGLES
+1428 
-1441 PCGICYV
+1441 
-1448 ESRRK
+1448 
-1453 TLGKYSEE
+1453 
-1461 WLEGY
+1461 
-1466 KGEFIPTL
+1466 
-1474 ADVTTTD
+1474 
-1481 GLEKLRHEHP
+1481 
-1491 NTYNDYMKAMR
+1491 
-1502 KKGVANPKVVE
+1502 
-1513 LRTDY
+1513 DY
-1518 RGEIAKLQKGT
+1518 RGNSYVI
-1529 IEKIRHIG
+1529 
-1537 GLRIQSFSDF
+1537 FS
-1547 ETPHLIDMMQAIID
+1547 P
-1561 MAGKKLTAQAYTKVP
+1561 
-1576 NFAWAFGDTGIK
+1576 
-1588 INLSLIA
+1588 
-1595 KKDKDGNLVYD
+1595 
-1606 EDGRLMFDSKEGM
+1606 
-1619 PIEEAL
+1619 
-1625 KLRERYPENVG
+1625 
-1636 TIVVGIS
+1636 
-1643 EEHIKA
+1643 
-1649 AMADDRID
+1649 
-1657 MIIPF
+1657 
-1662 HRSGW
+1662 
-1667 GKAEFEGL
+1667 
-1675 GLTGYEDFQAEQ
+1675 
-1687 EEYLINPY
+1687 
-1695 PTGKVDK
+1695 
-1702 DGKPEMQTKP
+1702 
-1712 VDGGFYSNDYWD
+1712 
-1724 FKKSGKENAEIYL
+1724 
-1737 KKCAETGR
+1737 
-1745 YPVFKSFL
+1745 
-1753 KDNGDGSFSLQEDGS
+1753 
-1768 TDGYW
+1768 
-1773 KMLIDF
+1773 
-1779 KMYDN
+1779 
-1784 NGKGVKQKEVTPNFN
+1784 
-1799 MTECRRILS
+1799 
-1808 EYEGGAD
+1808 
-1815 TLPVADEV
+1815 
-1823 VDAFIKEYKEK
+1823 
-1834 NPDIKFSLLDNYTVD
+1834 
-1849 NNGELVHLDKGLS
+1849 
-1862 AKPQRARYTE
+1862 
-1872 ERIDDILETYGSDSE
+1872 
-1887 TYAQAYIT
+1887 
-1895 SMSPRTFLKLTLS
+1895 
-1908 DEKRSEWERA
+1908 
-1918 EKEGTRTDEIFPLD
+1918 
-1932 TEQLKND
+1932 
-1939 SQTPF
+1939 
-1944 LKIDSESGEVL
+1944 
-1955 SHEGRHRMLAMYNAG
+1955 
-1970 IRNVPVVVVDTKTKY
+1970 
-1985 SKTITPSMTLLSQ
+1985 
-1998 DFGDGNVNYG
+1998 
-2008 YKVSVTNLIPTN
+2008 
-2020 KVYKDKIMEAYGN
+2020 
-2033 KAAIKFSKKEPVADE
+2033 
-2048 VNVNYSDIRYS
+2048 
-2059 KKVTDKDT
+2059 
-2067 IDFLENQEQVE
+2067 EQV
-2078 VYRAM
+2078 
-2083 ALIDGKLYPP
+2083 
-2093 MATKIKGE
+2093 
-2101 DGKYTLQNGSNIGE
+2101 
-2115 WEEAEERPD
+2115 
-2124 LIDKKTGKFILK
+2124 
-2136 KDNGTSV
+2136 
-2143 AAAYNPYIHTSLSPL
+2143 
-2158 NDQFSSAYKRPNMV
+2158 
-2172 VVKGVIPSSELTSGY
+2172 
-2187 RAEGAKDTVGETA
+2187 
-2200 WHAGP
+2200 
-2205 VATQLNKVGKPRR
+2205 
-2218 VILSRWFKPVEIMSD
+2218 
-2233 DDVADSIRDTLDG
+2233 
-2246 TGIEIPYNV
+2246 
-2255 VTPSVRRKLEE
+2255 
-2266 RGVSIGEGRGNKLPR
+2266 
-2281 KDSVKFSRK
+2281 
-2290 DSEGNELSD
+2290 
-2299 GQIDFFADSKARDE
+2299 
-2313 DGNLLVLY
+2313 
-2321 HGTEKAGFTVFD
+2321 
-2333 PYRKQETPMVFLTDN
+2333 
-2348 ITVAKGYSGTHDTFD
+2348 
-2363 PNYIEKVKNAKTV
+2363 
-2376 EELNELVEEYH
+2376 
-2387 FREED
+2387 
-2392 GKIYAKGSWASYE
+2392 
-2405 ADTVSDIVTEMIDD
+2405 
-2419 DAIENPAEFPES
+2419 
-2431 NNYKVYA
+2431 
-2438 NVTNPLEIDAN
+2438 
-2449 GQNWDT
+2449 
-2455 INAEIDGKTYSST
+2455 
-2468 NEIAGYAYN
+2468 
-2477 NGYDGVIIK
+2477 K
-2486 NVYDTALYA
+2486 NVD
-2495 TALEDVSATDVIIF
+2495 
-2509 DSNQIKDTGN
+2509 N

-2529 FSKKESADVSLS
+2529 FSKK
-2541 EMENVES
+2541 ENVES

-2635 KKTDNKMVNDCV
+2635 KKTDNKLVNDCV

-2717 AWRKSKF
+2717 AWRNSKR

-2737 DVYTE
+2737 DVYIE

-2823 EEAKRDAQEKKKSA
+2823 EEAKKDAQKKKKEA
-2837 VLKEREKGKKKLDAE
+2837 VSKEKEKASERLAEEKDKRKQAVSKEREKADRRVAE
-2852 KQKRKDSETK
+2852 EKEKRKK
-2862 LRADRDT
+2862 ADN
-2869 KVQAERD
+2869 
-2876 KRKEADKRRK
+2876 RRK
-2886 EAYKRRKSMKK
+2886 EAYKRRKSMKT
-2897 LTEDYKWLSDRIL
+2897 LVDDYKWLSSRIL

-2922 VAPLAELLQY
+2922 VQPLAELLQY

-2943 EKKTGKPTMV
+2943 EEKTGQPTGV

-2971 EANWILEDED
+2971 ESNWILEDED
-2981 LPQMIEELQKRIG
+2981 LPQMIEELQKRIR

-3036 AKAVIWEANEYDAN
+3036 AKAVIWDANEYAAN

-3117 GKPGSEVQKWRN
+3117 GKPGSEVQKWRS

-3139 SGEKI
+3139 SGDKI

-3149 QIMSLYCLSK
+3149 QIMSLHCLSK
-3159 RKQALGHIYGQ
+3159 RKQAMGHIRGQ

-3195 STTMVTRE
+3195 STTMVTRT
-3203 DIINITSTLTDEQIK
+3203 DIINITSVLTDEQVE
-3218 MADKLQ
+3218 MANKLQ
-3224 DYLNTTVA
+3224 NFMNTVVA
-3232 EWGNETS
+3232 GWGNETS

-3272 DIESIKNF
+3272 NIESIKNF

-3445 VAYWKSMGFNQVDM
+3445 IAYWKSMGFNQVDM

-3502 KDLHPEVEY
+3502 KDLHPDVEY

-3546 DNLLIKSITSFMS
+3546 DNLLMKSITSFMS

-3564 FNMLRSNL
+3564 FNMLRANL

-3587 FKLTGRTLGV
+3587 FKLTGRTIGV

-3613 AILKKQTGDDDDEEN
+3613 AILKKQAGDDDDEEN

-3682 AVAIKDKANDPASTK
+3682 AVAIKDKAADPASTK

-3732 IGINAFAAE
+3732 LGINAFAAE
-3741 KDSEGGQSKSL
+3741 KDSEDGQSKSL

-3775 LESQYEESWLTK
+3775 LEAQYEESWLTK

-3810 KSIDE
+3810 KSIEE

-3854 LAEAGEFEE
+3854 LAEAGEFDE
-3863 LARMRRVLV
+3863 LARIRRVLV

-3914 EVYGYTDEQISTDVL
+3914 EVYGYTDEQISADVL

-3959 AGLTYDAFIDLYE
+3959 AGLTYEAFLDLYE

-3985 FNWPAQGRISS
+3985 FNWPARGRVTS
-3996 GFGQRWGTLHAGIDI
+3996 GFGQRWRTLHAGIDI
-4011 AMPTGTEVVASDGGE
+4011 GMPVGTEVTASDGGE
-4026 VVYTGYNSAMG
+4026 VVFSGYDNAMG

-4109 FLN
+4109 FLK

>member
-63 LRRAGNSST
+63 LRRTGNSNT

-90 RNAGGNTIREIARR
+90 RNAGGNTIREIVRS
-104 NTPKKNSVSR
+104 NTQKKNSVSR

-166 EERNIKAD
+166 EERMIKAD
-174 RLREQ
+174 KIREQ
-179 RGEQTKGNKYEGAYD
+179 RGEQVKGNKYEGAYD

-207 EKDLK
+207 AKDLK
-212 SASKVLESASA
+212 SASKMLESASA
-223 DKEKAKEGLGKAGK
+223 DREKAKEGLGNAGN
-237 FALDVES
+237 FALDLES

-258 TGTGQVGALGS
+258 TGTGQLGALGS
-269 MAVRSFGGGYD
+269 VFVRSFGGGYD
-280 KAKREGASD
+280 LAKREGASD
-289 SQAALYAAVT
+289 SQAALYAAVK

-321 KGLGDDVINR
+321 KGLGDDVINM

-365 EGLEEVAS
+365 EGLEEAAS
-373 TASDPFIANAI
+373 TASDPFVANAI

-462 QMILNGED
+462 QMILNGEE

-492 QYRDAIKGASSIIER
+492 QYRDSIKGASSIIER

-522 QFMPSIGDNTN
+522 QVIPSIGDNTN

-641 EDFGGNGQAVFT
+641 EEFGGNGQAVFT

-669 TKVRTTINDYYNSAK
+669 TKVRATINDYYNSAK

-724 YLDGVAVNKDESIK
+724 YLDGVAVNKDEPIK

-792 ADALRAKGQNEVADS
+792 SNAMESKGQETPENAE
-807 ESLPNG
+807 ELPNG

-818 EIYLNVETPDRATR
+818 EIYLNVETPDRPTR
-832 YVFMHEFT
+832 YVFMHEFS
-840 HFLEQTAPKE
+840 HFLEQIAPKE
-850 YSDLRKRM
+850 FSELRKRM

-880 EGISQDDLIDEILA
+880 EDISQDDLIDEILA

-903 KDFANGIAKESES
+903 KDFANGIAKESDN

-939 EYTPSQN
+939 EYTPTQN

-951 QLGVLKDMET
+951 QLGVLKDMEA
-961 LWLDAVNAARENAGV
+961 LWLDAVNAARENAAASDMTRTNDNVKYSTNESFQEQVEKALKGELDPKNAV
-976 GETTDSARFSL
+976 YIGETPKKLIDVGLNKLPLLITQNHIRSANRAKSNTNKKSHDIDKNILKRLPELISEPAMITDSLSTASTKGIVVITNEVDNEGKPIIVPIKPDGSGYYFAQLDSNFVLSVYGRNGFLNFIENNIKENTFLYINSKKSQELSTRIQLQLLQRLNGFDFDTIIRKSKNVVNDNFNTTEDKDIRFSMKEPVEETEEL
-987 TDNKGNALSEGQQE
+987 IAIHNLSFDKLNKTLELGGLPMPSIAITKARQGHTKFGEVSLVFGKDTIDPEGSSANTVYSGDAYTPTFPSIDYELNEKKAEALYARANKVGAVPMFNPVILSPLNIENELKKWGGEAGLLERFKNDYGIKNFYLAETSTPVSVVKSEKVIELDADEAKRFDSILKLMPDEIGQLGNMTGREWNKLYGERFKDAQKEAYRELNQSYTDEALSSLVDNVPAFRQIQIAQKIKRYAENGARE
-1001 YFKNSKVRDEDGNL
+1001 VERFDDYEATNAEIDKRLDESKYNEWLKELFKGIV
-1015 MVMYHGTMN
+1015 
-1024 AGFTV
+1024 
-1029 FDKSKANVEGNSGAG
+1029 KSKGIRNNKDTFTPNGNRRNFGILH
-1044 FYFSNQEADSLENYS
+1044 YEYNLENIVKAMKEEES
-1059 DHTGAD
+1059 QGKNTFGGGNIRGAAAEKLGSVD
-1065 NEIKIEFLAEQI
+1065 EIKQKSSVLQN
-1077 MEMGEWNDVEVDTYE
+1077 M
-1092 EARNIAI
+1092 
-1099 KELERNPGMYE
+1099 
-1110 VYINITKPY
+1110 
-1119 IRAFDNSTNIY
+1119 
-1130 TDIED
+1130 
-1135 RVDDSLV
+1135 
-1142 EREDYDTEEEYY
+1142 TEEEY
-1154 DDLYNSRNEQIYEEI
+1154 NASKR
-1169 DRAFYGALQEVE
+1169 
-1181 SRYGEI
+1181 
-1187 EFPGQYAD
+1187 EFD
-1195 AINDIYREA
+1195 
-1204 IDYERLN
+1204 ER
-1211 FTDIYQ
+1211 FH
-1217 ALQEYS
+1217 
-1223 PSVYNDENGMQN
+1223 
-1235 DCTSELTRQFIEEFG
+1235 ELT
-1250 YDGIIDKE
+1250 Y
-1258 VSHKFGKMNSMEGAI
+1258 
-1273 HAIAFNPEQAKLTI
+1273 
-1287 NDKPTTNPDIRF
+1287 
-1299 SLKGKAK
+1299 SLAK
-1306 EEIENLGVAQTES
+1306 E
-1319 GSVVRYSL
+1319 
-1327 KSWSDTDK
+1327 
-1335 AKLRQRL
+1335 
-1342 KEAGFKQ
+1342 
-1349 REIDKWI
+1349 
-1356 EDVNGISEIIALD
+1356 
-1369 RERLD
+1369 
-1374 YTAADNQTMLKKNN
+1374 
-1388 DYYRT
+1388 
-1393 LDASTLCAKRIL
+1393 
-1405 YQGTYNA
+1405 
-1412 IQRTMPNT
+1412 
-1420 PLLVDDVV
+1420 
-1428 RIRQMLDEHGLES
+1428 
-1441 PCGICYV
+1441 
-1448 ESRRK
+1448 
-1453 TLGKYSEE
+1453 
-1461 WLEGY
+1461 
-1466 KGEFIPTL
+1466 PT
-1474 ADVTTTD
+1474 
-1481 GLEKLRHEHP
+1481 
-1491 NTYNDYMKAMR
+1491 
-1502 KKGVANPKVVE
+1502 
-1513 LRTDY
+1513 
-1518 RGEIAKLQKGT
+1518 
-1529 IEKIRHIG
+1529 
-1537 GLRIQSFSDF
+1537 
-1547 ETPHLIDMMQAIID
+1547 
-1561 MAGKKLTAQAYTKVP
+1561 
-1576 NFAWAFGDTGIK
+1576 
-1588 INLSLIA
+1588 
-1595 KKDKDGNLVYD
+1595 
-1606 EDGRLMFDSKEGM
+1606 
-1619 PIEEAL
+1619 
-1625 KLRERYPENVG
+1625 
-1636 TIVVGIS
+1636 
-1643 EEHIKA
+1643 
-1649 AMADDRID
+1649 
-1657 MIIPF
+1657 
-1662 HRSGW
+1662 
-1667 GKAEFEGL
+1667 
-1675 GLTGYEDFQAEQ
+1675 
-1687 EEYLINPY
+1687 
-1695 PTGKVDK
+1695 
-1702 DGKPEMQTKP
+1702 
-1712 VDGGFYSNDYWD
+1712 
-1724 FKKSGKENAEIYL
+1724 
-1737 KKCAETGR
+1737 
-1745 YPVFKSFL
+1745 
-1753 KDNGDGSFSLQEDGS
+1753 GS
-1768 TDGYW
+1768 TDAAALLVEAIVRNKTKSGIASYI
-1773 KMLIDF
+1773 KRE
-1779 KMYDN
+1779 
-1784 NGKGVKQKEVTPNFN
+1784 GKGWT
-1799 MTECRRILS
+1799 
-1808 EYEGGAD
+1808 
-1815 TLPVADEV
+1815 
-1823 VDAFIKEYKEK
+1823 
-1834 NPDIKFSLLDNYTVD
+1834 
-1849 NNGELVHLDKGLS
+1849 
-1862 AKPQRARYTE
+1862 
-1872 ERIDDILETYGSDSE
+1872 
-1887 TYAQAYIT
+1887 
-1895 SMSPRTFLKLTLS
+1895 
-1908 DEKRSEWERA
+1908 
-1918 EKEGTRTDEIFPLD
+1918 
-1932 TEQLKND
+1932 
-1939 SQTPF
+1939 
-1944 LKIDSESGEVL
+1944 
-1955 SHEGRHRMLAMYNAG
+1955 
-1970 IRNVPVVVVDTKTKY
+1970 
-1985 SKTITPSMTLLSQ
+1985 
-1998 DFGDGNVNYG
+1998 
-2008 YKVSVTNLIPTN
+2008 
-2020 KVYKDKIMEAYGN
+2020 
-2033 KAAIKFSKKEPVADE
+2033 
-2048 VNVNYSDIRYS
+2048 NYSDYIVNELLDLVNEIRSMPREY
-2059 KKVTDKDT
+2059 
-2067 IDFLENQEQVE
+2067 F
-2078 VYRAM
+2078 
-2083 ALIDGKLYPP
+2083 
-2093 MATKIKGE
+2093 
-2101 DGKYTLQNGSNIGE
+2101 
-2115 WEEAEERPD
+2115 EA
-2124 LIDKKTGKFILK
+2124 
-2136 KDNGTSV
+2136 
-2143 AAAYNPYIHTSLSPL
+2143 
-2158 NDQFSSAYKRPNMV
+2158 
-2172 VVKGVIPSSELTSGY
+2172 
-2187 RAEGAKDTVGETA
+2187 
-2200 WHAGP
+2200 
-2205 VATQLNKVGKPRR
+2205 KPRR
-2218 VILSRWFKPVEIMSD
+2218 VVDFNEIYTAVIPNNTPD
-2233 DDVADSIRDTLDG
+2233 DIR
-2246 TGIEIPYNV
+2246 
-2255 VTPSVRRKLEE
+2255 
-2266 RGVSIGEGRGNKLPR
+2266 NKLNEYGINSLEYESGNNIDR
-2281 KDSVKFSRK
+2281 IEKLNSIEGVKFSRK

-2313 DGNLLVLY
+2313 DGDLLVGY
-2321 HGTEKAGFTVFD
+2321 HGTSQGGF
-2333 PYRKQETPMVFLTDN
+2333 N
-2348 ITVAKGYSGTHDTFD
+2348 TFD
-2363 PNYIEKVKNAKTV
+2363 ISREKPGFFTTSKRDADSYGGNDVIGKMYNPSETESDRAYITKTATIKDILDNPNSFNINDIKAAYDSYDLDNPFIEMRREYEWEYDDFIDSMREFVNSATEEEKQMYLNTEFSTSSDVGEKTTRYNNRMTYSAYFNINNPMIVDLKQRNA
-2376 EELNELVEEYH
+2376 
-2387 FREED
+2387 ED
-2392 GKIYAKGSWASYE
+2392 GRFYELLERAK
-2405 ADTVSDIVTEMIDD
+2405 
-2419 DAIENPAEFPES
+2419 
-2431 NNYKVYA
+2431 A
-2438 NVTNPLEIDAN
+2438 NKN
-2449 GQNWDT
+2449 
-2455 INAEIDGKTYSST
+2455 
-2468 NEIAGYAYN
+2468 
-2477 NGYDGVIIK
+2477 YDGFICRNVKLGRYHDNGTVICPFYPEQ
-2486 NVYDTALYA
+2486 V
-2495 TALEDVSATDVIIF
+2495 
-2509 DSNQIKDTGN
+2509 KDTGN

-2529 FSKKESADVSLS
+2529 FSKK
-2541 EMENVES
+2541 ENVES

-2570 SFDEADQNYIKHKQN
+2570 SFDEADQNYIKHKHN

-2613 VRPAMNELVKSI
+2613 VRPAMNELVKTI

-2737 DVYTE
+2737 DVYIE
-2742 LCEKFPEMFDRE
+2742 LCNKFPEMFDRE

-2767 AIEEI
+2767 VIEEI

-2823 EEAKRDAQEKKKSA
+2823 EEARKDAQKKKKEAIS
-2837 VLKEREKGKKKLDAE
+2837 KEREKADARVAEE
-2852 KQKRKDSETK
+2852 KGKRKQAVSKERE
-2862 LRADRDT
+2862 RADRRVSEE
-2869 KVQAERD
+2869 KE
-2876 KRKEADKRRK
+2876 KRKKADNRRK
-2886 EAYKRRKSMKK
+2886 EAYKRRKSMKM
-2897 LTEDYKWLSDRIL
+2897 LVDDYKWLSSRIL
-2910 KPTDDKHVPDRM
+2910 DPKDDKHVPDRM

-3036 AKAVIWEANEYDAN
+3036 AKAVIWEANEYTAN

-3129 EKTLQ
+3129 EKTLK
-3134 EFELQ
+3134 EFELE

-3170 GICAAEIRD
+3170 GICTSEIRD

-3195 STTMVTRE
+3195 STTMVTRK
-3203 DIINITSTLTDEQIK
+3203 DIINIISNLTDEQTE

-3224 DYLNTTVA
+3224 NFMNTVLA

-3239 LLMYDRKKFTEEN
+3239 LLMYDRRKFTEPN
-3252 YFPIKTQDVYLDANF
+3252 YFPIQTQDAYLDANF
-3267 EKRQR
+3267 DKRSR

-3280 GFTKGTVV
+3280 GFTKGTVI

-3298 IFAVVAK
+3298 IFTVTAK
-3305 HVNQMILYNAYAP
+3305 HINQMMLYNAYAP

-3445 VAYWKSMGFNQVDM
+3445 IAYWKSMGFNQVDM

-3546 DNLLIKSITSFMS
+3546 DNLMIKSITSFMS

-3564 FNMLRSNL
+3564 FNMLRANL
-3572 MRANDLRVQG
+3572 MRANDLRAQG

-3587 FKLTGRTLGV
+3587 FKLTRRTLNV
-3597 YVANAFA
+3597 YIANAFA

-3642 FKNNVSPL
+3642 FKSNVSPL

-3682 AVAIKDKANDPASTK
+3682 AVAIKDKATDPASTK

-3732 IGINAFAAE
+3732 LGINAFAAE

-3775 LESQYEESWLTK
+3775 LEAQYEESWLTK

-3810 KSIDE
+3810 KSIEE

-3863 LARMRRVLV
+3863 LARIRRVLV

-3985 FNWPAQGRISS
+3985 FSWPAQGRISS

-4109 FLN
+4109 FLKSN

>member
-63 LRRAGNSST
+63 LRRKGSSGST
-72 SAVSASMANRMR
+72 SATSASMANRMR

-90 RNAGGNTIREIARR
+90 RNAGGNTLRGIVKK
-104 NTPKKNSVSR
+104 NSPKKNSVSR

-212 SASKVLESASA
+212 SASKMLESASA
-223 DKEKAKEGLGKAGK
+223 DKEKAKKGLGKAGK

-244 ALLGMAGDAAVGAV
+244 ALLGMAGDAAVGAA

-269 MAVRSFGGGYD
+269 MAVRSFGGAYD
-280 KAKREGASD
+280 SAKKEGASD

-373 TASDPFIANAI
+373 TASDPFVANAI

-476 LKLYK
+476 LKLYR

-492 QYRDAIKGASSIIER
+492 QYRDAIKGATSIIER

-522 QFMPSIGDNTN
+522 QVIPSIGDNTN

-551 LKDDVAA
+551 LKDDMAA

-563 IASIKTG
+563 IASIKAG

-690 TLNDIAKPEYDAVS
+690 TLSDIAKPEYDAVS

-763 YFTNSQQKMWKALAE
+763 YFTNSQQKLWKTLAE
-778 EFGIGIHIMDAESF
+778 EFGVGIHIMDAESF
-792 ADALRAKGQNEVADS
+792 ADALRTKGQNEVADS

-850 YSDLRKRM
+850 YSELRKRM

-903 KDFANGIAKESES
+903 KDFANGIARESEN

-961 LWLDAVNAARENAGV
+961 SWLDAVNAARENAGATELTRENGDMQFSMKEPV
-976 GETTDSARFSL
+976 EETDKMIAWHNMSI
-987 TDNKGNALSEGQQE
+987 EG
-1001 YFKNSKVRDEDGNL
+1001 L
-1015 MVMYHGTMN
+1015 
-1024 AGFTV
+1024 
-1029 FDKSKANVEGNSGAG
+1029 KAAAELGGLAMPSFAIKP
-1044 FYFSNQEADSLENYS
+1044 
-1059 DHTGAD
+1059 AD
-1065 NEIKIEFLAEQI
+1065 NPHLSYGPVSVIARKESVEPSKDTRIFNGDAWTPDISDLYIENKINKKALRRVEKTVEELLDGVYLGHMGLDEQNVTDKLNR
-1077 MEMGEWNDVEVDTYE
+1077 WNDPYHAYGDTPGIRYAYLKNLGEDFELPTREKNLSSEIDNEGIKYISEHIGHTYGGDIVDEMYLGGHSYYNEHPEEVDGLRQVANDYYE
-1092 EARNIAI
+1092 E
-1099 KELERNPGMYE
+1099 K
-1110 VYINITKPY
+1110 
-1119 IRAFDNSTNIY
+1119 
-1130 TDIED
+1130 
-1135 RVDDSLV
+1135 
-1142 EREDYDTEEEYY
+1142 
-1154 DDLYNSRNEQIYEEI
+1154 
-1169 DRAFYGALQEVE
+1169 
-1181 SRYGEI
+1181 YGEKLKNFFSGKNWGFGTWDNI
-1187 EFPGQYAD
+1187 VRGLKK
-1195 AINDIYREA
+1195 YRENG
-1204 IDYERLN
+1204 IETEVDQYEAN
-1211 FTDIYQ
+1211 YK
-1217 ALQEYS
+1217 LQEYMKDNNLEEGYRKWLDDLFDGVVEKKGIRNDKETFT
-1223 PSVYNDENGMQN
+1223 PSGNRRSFDALHWDYNLANIVNALKKKNQQGKINFLSGPSSAKGAALKDFKN
-1235 DCTSELTRQFIEEFG
+1235 IEEVRNELNRIVEVG
-1250 YDGIIDKE
+1250 DESIKDAYDEFSNTVLDISLRVNPNDGSGIDGASDIAEILATNKTKKKIQNYLAKEFDPYYHYDDIEGLAQDIYDLIDLANKLP
-1258 VSHKFGKMNSMEGAI
+1258 MEY
-1273 HAIAFNPEQAKLTI
+1273 FEAKLYRAYSFDEAAAVI
-1287 NDKPTTNPDIRF
+1287 VPDNTPQ
-1299 SLKGKAK
+1299 
-1306 EEIENLGVAQTES
+1306 NLIS
-1319 GSVVRYSL
+1319 
-1327 KSWSDTDK
+1327 
-1335 AKLRQRL
+1335 KLR
-1342 KEAGFKQ
+1342 
-1349 REIDKWI
+1349 
-1356 EDVNGISEIIALD
+1356 
-1369 RERLD
+1369 
-1374 YTAADNQTMLKKNN
+1374 NQ
-1388 DYYRT
+1388 
-1393 LDASTLCAKRIL
+1393 
-1405 YQGTYNA
+1405 G
-1412 IQRTMPNT
+1412 
-1420 PLLVDDVV
+1420 
-1428 RIRQMLDEHGLES
+1428 
-1441 PCGICYV
+1441 
-1448 ESRRK
+1448 
-1453 TLGKYSEE
+1453 
-1461 WLEGY
+1461 
-1466 KGEFIPTL
+1466 
-1474 ADVTTTD
+1474 
-1481 GLEKLRHEHP
+1481 
-1491 NTYNDYMKAMR
+1491 
-1502 KKGVANPKVVE
+1502 ANV
-1513 LRTDY
+1513 L
-1518 RGEIAKLQKGT
+1518 
-1529 IEKIRHIG
+1529 
-1537 GLRIQSFSDF
+1537 
-1547 ETPHLIDMMQAIID
+1547 
-1561 MAGKKLTAQAYTKVP
+1561 
-1576 NFAWAFGDTGIK
+1576 
-1588 INLSLIA
+1588 
-1595 KKDKDGNLVYD
+1595 
-1606 EDGRLMFDSKEGM
+1606 
-1619 PIEEAL
+1619 
-1625 KLRERYPENVG
+1625 
-1636 TIVVGIS
+1636 
-1643 EEHIKA
+1643 
-1649 AMADDRID
+1649 
-1657 MIIPF
+1657 
-1662 HRSGW
+1662 
-1667 GKAEFEGL
+1667 
-1675 GLTGYEDFQAEQ
+1675 
-1687 EEYLINPY
+1687 
-1695 PTGKVDK
+1695 
-1702 DGKPEMQTKP
+1702 
-1712 VDGGFYSNDYWD
+1712 
-1724 FKKSGKENAEIYL
+1724 
-1737 KKCAETGR
+1737 
-1745 YPVFKSFL
+1745 
-1753 KDNGDGSFSLQEDGS
+1753 
-1768 TDGYW
+1768 
-1773 KMLIDF
+1773 
-1779 KMYDN
+1779 
-1784 NGKGVKQKEVTPNFN
+1784 
-1799 MTECRRILS
+1799 
-1808 EYEGGAD
+1808 
-1815 TLPVADEV
+1815 
-1823 VDAFIKEYKEK
+1823 EYKE
-1834 NPDIKFSLLDNYTVD
+1834 
-1849 NNGELVHLDKGLS
+1849 G
-1862 AKPQRARYTE
+1862 
-1872 ERIDDILETYGSDSE
+1872 DDADRVE
-1887 TYAQAYIT
+1887 
-1895 SMSPRTFLKLTLS
+1895 KLNS
-1908 DEKRSEWERA
+1908 I
-1918 EKEGTRTDEIFPLD
+1918 EG
-1932 TEQLKND
+1932 
-1939 SQTPF
+1939 
-1944 LKIDSESGEVL
+1944 
-1955 SHEGRHRMLAMYNAG
+1955 
-1970 IRNVPVVVVDTKTKY
+1970 
-1985 SKTITPSMTLLSQ
+1985 
-1998 DFGDGNVNYG
+1998 
-2008 YKVSVTNLIPTN
+2008 
-2020 KVYKDKIMEAYGN
+2020 
-2033 KAAIKFSKKEPVADE
+2033 
-2048 VNVNYSDIRYS
+2048 
-2059 KKVTDKDT
+2059 
-2067 IDFLENQEQVE
+2067 
-2078 VYRAM
+2078 
-2083 ALIDGKLYPP
+2083 
-2093 MATKIKGE
+2093 
-2101 DGKYTLQNGSNIGE
+2101 
-2115 WEEAEERPD
+2115 
-2124 LIDKKTGKFILK
+2124 
-2136 KDNGTSV
+2136 
-2143 AAAYNPYIHTSLSPL
+2143 
-2158 NDQFSSAYKRPNMV
+2158 
-2172 VVKGVIPSSELTSGY
+2172 
-2187 RAEGAKDTVGETA
+2187 
-2200 WHAGP
+2200 
-2205 VATQLNKVGKPRR
+2205 
-2218 VILSRWFKPVEIMSD
+2218 
-2233 DDVADSIRDTLDG
+2233 
-2246 TGIEIPYNV
+2246 
-2255 VTPSVRRKLEE
+2255 
-2266 RGVSIGEGRGNKLPR
+2266 
-2281 KDSVKFSRK
+2281 VKFSRK
-2290 DSEGNELSD
+2290 DSEVSGISFEEYLNAHEKYQPYKRYFEIETQIEDMAKKMADGTLDMSETEYDNAINKLLDEQDRIVSDNDINRSYIESERGRIVNEVREEYN
-2299 GQIDFFADSKARDE
+2299 SKAE
-2313 DGNLLVLY
+2313 DL
-2321 HGTEKAGFTVFD
+2321 AQA
-2333 PYRKQETPMVFLTDN
+2333 P
-2348 ITVAKGYSGTHDTFD
+2348 
-2363 PNYIEKVKNAKTV
+2363 
-2376 EELNELVEEYH
+2376 
-2387 FREED
+2387 
-2392 GKIYAKGSWASYE
+2392 
-2405 ADTVSDIVTEMIDD
+2405 
-2419 DAIENPAEFPES
+2419 AIS
-2431 NNYKVYA
+2431 
-2438 NVTNPLEIDAN
+2438 
-2449 GQNWDT
+2449 
-2455 INAEIDGKTYSST
+2455 
-2468 NEIAGYAYN
+2468 
-2477 NGYDGVIIK
+2477 
-2486 NVYDTALYA
+2486 
-2495 TALEDVSATDVIIF
+2495 
-2509 DSNQIKDTGN
+2509 
-2519 LNPTKDADIR
+2519 
-2529 FSKKESADVSLS
+2529 
-2541 EMENVES
+2541 
-2548 VPTDEEVYEY
+2548 DEEVYEY

-2570 SFDEADQNYIKHKQN
+2570 SFDEADKNYIKHKQN

-2591 TKVEQLKQNQKKTHG
+2591 TKVEQLKQKQKKTYG

-2694 RDYLKNTPIRVS
+2694 RDYLRNTPIRVS
-2706 DTIKSDIADYS
+2706 DTIKGDIADYS

-2809 DRYEERISAVKQRA
+2809 DRYEERIKAVRQRA
-2823 EEAKRDAQEKKKSA
+2823 AEAKRDAKKKAIS
-2837 VLKEREKGKKKLDAE
+2837 KERERADVRVAKE
-2852 KQKRKDSETK
+2852 IEKRKK
-2862 LRADRDT
+2862 ADN
-2869 KVQAERD
+2869 
-2876 KRKEADKRRK
+2876 RRK

-2897 LTEDYKWLSDRIL
+2897 LVKDYKWLSSRIL

-2922 VAPLAELLQY
+2922 VVPLAELLQY

-2943 EKKTGKPTMV
+2943 EEKTGKPTGV
-2953 AVNLRN
+2953 ALNLRN
-2959 LKSALEDVSKSS
+2959 LKSALEDVGKSS

-2981 LPQMIEELQKRIG
+2981 LPQMIEDLQKRIENT
-2994 SAAIYELDNS
+2994 AIYELDNS
-3004 ELDAVQALLHAIR
+3004 ELDAVQELLHAIR

-3036 AKAVIWEANEYDAN
+3036 AKSVIQEANEYAAN

-3082 KSVYMGLRRG
+3082 KSVYMGMRRG
-3092 MDVQSNRMKE
+3092 MDVQSNHMKE
-3102 TRAFFAEVFEGYGKK
+3102 MRAFYAEVFKGYNKK
-3117 GKPGSEVQKWRN
+3117 GKPGSKVQKWRS

-3134 EFELQ
+3134 EFELE

-3159 RKQALGHIYGQ
+3159 REQAMGHIYGQ
-3170 GICAAEIRD
+3170 GICASEIRD
-3179 FGIVRSTIG
+3179 FGAIRSTIG
-3188 EKEVHKR
+3188 DKEAHKK
-3195 STTMVTRE
+3195 STTMVTQK
-3203 DIINITSTLTDEQIK
+3203 DVMNIISKLTDEQIK

-3224 DYLNTTVA
+3224 NYLNTTVA
-3232 EWGNETS
+3232 QWGNETS

-3267 EKRQR
+3267 EKRQKN
-3272 DIESIKNF
+3272 IESIKNF

-3298 IFAVVAK
+3298 IFAVFAK

-3382 LANYKKAAIGASPRV
+3382 LTNYKKAAIGASPRV
-3397 ALQQP
+3397 ALQQG
-3402 TAMVRA
+3402 TAIVRA

-3445 VAYWKSMGFNQVDM
+3445 TAYWKSMGFNQVDM

-3477 LTMSIYGALDN
+3477 LTMQIYGAIDI

-3523 AIEVFDKTQVV
+3523 AIEVFDKTQVT

-3559 EPTTT
+3559 EPMTT

-3582 KGKEA
+3582 KGWEA
-3587 FKLTGRTLGV
+3587 AKLTGRTLGV

-3642 FKNNVSPL
+3642 FKSNVSPL

-3682 AVAIKDKANDPASTK
+3682 AVAIKDKATDPASTK

-3732 IGINAFAAE
+3732 LGINAFAAE

-3810 KSIDE
+3810 KSIEE

-3824 LSAAKA
+3824 LEAAKA

-3842 KIYSKATDGYTK
+3842 KIYSKATEGYTK
-3854 LAEAGEFEE
+3854 LAETGEFDE

-3985 FNWPAQGRISS
+3985 FNWPAHGRISS

>member
-63 LRRAGNSST
+63 LRRAGGSGRT
-72 SAVSASMANRMR
+72 SASSASMANRMR

-90 RNAGGNTIREIARR
+90 RNAGGNTIREIARS

-146 TAKEVYGGVKTTF
+146 TAKEAYGGIKTTF

-174 RLREQ
+174 QLREQ

-223 DKEKAKEGLGKAGK
+223 DKEKAKKGLGKAGK
-237 FALDVES
+237 FALDLES

-269 MAVRSFGGGYD
+269 MAVRSFGGAYD
-280 KAKREGASD
+280 SAKKEGASD

-321 KGLGDDVINR
+321 KGLGDDVINK

-365 EGLEEVAS
+365 EGLEEAAS
-373 TASDPFIANAI
+373 TASDPFVANAI

-462 QMILNGED
+462 QMILNGEE

-492 QYRDAIKGASSIIER
+492 QYRDSIKGASSIIER

-522 QFMPSIGDNTN
+522 QVIPSIGDNTN
-533 IKFQEARTEARNE
+533 IKFQESRTEARKE

-669 TKVRTTINDYYNSAK
+669 TKVRATINDYYNSAK

-738 SSANKENRNANPGKL
+738 SSASKENRNANPGKL

-792 ADALRAKGQNEVADS
+792 SNAMESKGQETPENAE
-807 ESLPNG
+807 ELPNG

-832 YVFMHEFT
+832 YVFMHEFS
-840 HFLEQTAPKE
+840 HFLEQIAPKE
-850 YSDLRKRM
+850 FSALRKRM

-894 DSTYEFLND
+894 DSTHEFLND
-903 KDFANGIAKESES
+903 KDFVNGIAKESENI
-916 LAQAIINAIR
+916 AQAIINAIR

-951 QLGVLKDMET
+951 QLGILKDMET
-961 LWLDAVNAARENAGV
+961 LWLDAVNAARENVAASDMTRTNDNVKYSTIESFQEQVEKALKGELDPKNAV
-976 GETTDSARFSL
+976 YIGETPKKLIDVGLNKLPLLITQNHIRSANRAKSNTNKKSNDIDKNILKRLPELISEPAMITDSLSTASTKGIVVITNEVDNEGKPIIVPIKPDGSGYYFAQLDSNFVLSVYGRNGFLNFIENNIKENTFLYINSKKSQELSTRIQLQLLQRLNGFDFDTIIRKSKNVVNDNFNTTEDKDIKFLLKDSVEETEELIAIHNLSFDKLNKTLELGGLPMPSIAITKARQGHTKFGEVSL
-987 TDNKGNALSEGQQE
+987 VFGKDTIDPEGSSANTVYSGDAYTPTFPSIDYELNEKKAEALYARANKVGAVPMFNPVILSPLNIEDELKKWGGEAGLLERFKNDYGIKNFYLAETSTPVSVVKSEKVIEIDADEAKRFDSILKLMPDEIGQLGNMTGREWNKLYGERFKDAQKEAYRELNQSYTDEALSSLVDNVPAFRQIQIAQKIKRYAENGAME
-1001 YFKNSKVRDEDGNL
+1001 VERFDDYEATNAEIDKRLDESKYNEWLKELFKGIV
-1015 MVMYHGTMN
+1015 
-1024 AGFTV
+1024 
-1029 FDKSKANVEGNSGAG
+1029 KSKGIRNNKDTFTPNGNRRNFGILH
-1044 FYFSNQEADSLENYS
+1044 YEYNLENIVKAMKEEES
-1059 DHTGAD
+1059 QGKNTFGGGNIRGAAAEKLGSVD
-1065 NEIKIEFLAEQI
+1065 EIKQKSSVLQN
-1077 MEMGEWNDVEVDTYE
+1077 M
-1092 EARNIAI
+1092 
-1099 KELERNPGMYE
+1099 
-1110 VYINITKPY
+1110 
-1119 IRAFDNSTNIY
+1119 
-1130 TDIED
+1130 
-1135 RVDDSLV
+1135 
-1142 EREDYDTEEEYY
+1142 TEEEY
-1154 DDLYNSRNEQIYEEI
+1154 NASKR
-1169 DRAFYGALQEVE
+1169 
-1181 SRYGEI
+1181 
-1187 EFPGQYAD
+1187 EFD
-1195 AINDIYREA
+1195 
-1204 IDYERLN
+1204 ER
-1211 FTDIYQ
+1211 FH
-1217 ALQEYS
+1217 
-1223 PSVYNDENGMQN
+1223 
-1235 DCTSELTRQFIEEFG
+1235 ELT
-1250 YDGIIDKE
+1250 Y
-1258 VSHKFGKMNSMEGAI
+1258 
-1273 HAIAFNPEQAKLTI
+1273 
-1287 NDKPTTNPDIRF
+1287 
-1299 SLKGKAK
+1299 SLAK
-1306 EEIENLGVAQTES
+1306 E
-1319 GSVVRYSL
+1319 
-1327 KSWSDTDK
+1327 
-1335 AKLRQRL
+1335 
-1342 KEAGFKQ
+1342 
-1349 REIDKWI
+1349 
-1356 EDVNGISEIIALD
+1356 
-1369 RERLD
+1369 
-1374 YTAADNQTMLKKNN
+1374 
-1388 DYYRT
+1388 
-1393 LDASTLCAKRIL
+1393 
-1405 YQGTYNA
+1405 
-1412 IQRTMPNT
+1412 
-1420 PLLVDDVV
+1420 
-1428 RIRQMLDEHGLES
+1428 
-1441 PCGICYV
+1441 
-1448 ESRRK
+1448 
-1453 TLGKYSEE
+1453 
-1461 WLEGY
+1461 
-1466 KGEFIPTL
+1466 PT
-1474 ADVTTTD
+1474 
-1481 GLEKLRHEHP
+1481 
-1491 NTYNDYMKAMR
+1491 
-1502 KKGVANPKVVE
+1502 
-1513 LRTDY
+1513 
-1518 RGEIAKLQKGT
+1518 
-1529 IEKIRHIG
+1529 
-1537 GLRIQSFSDF
+1537 
-1547 ETPHLIDMMQAIID
+1547 
-1561 MAGKKLTAQAYTKVP
+1561 
-1576 NFAWAFGDTGIK
+1576 
-1588 INLSLIA
+1588 
-1595 KKDKDGNLVYD
+1595 
-1606 EDGRLMFDSKEGM
+1606 
-1619 PIEEAL
+1619 
-1625 KLRERYPENVG
+1625 
-1636 TIVVGIS
+1636 
-1643 EEHIKA
+1643 
-1649 AMADDRID
+1649 
-1657 MIIPF
+1657 
-1662 HRSGW
+1662 
-1667 GKAEFEGL
+1667 
-1675 GLTGYEDFQAEQ
+1675 
-1687 EEYLINPY
+1687 
-1695 PTGKVDK
+1695 
-1702 DGKPEMQTKP
+1702 
-1712 VDGGFYSNDYWD
+1712 
-1724 FKKSGKENAEIYL
+1724 
-1737 KKCAETGR
+1737 
-1745 YPVFKSFL
+1745 
-1753 KDNGDGSFSLQEDGS
+1753 GS
-1768 TDGYW
+1768 TDAAALLVEAIVRNKTKSGIASYI
-1773 KMLIDF
+1773 KRQ
-1779 KMYDN
+1779 
-1784 NGKGVKQKEVTPNFN
+1784 GKGWT
-1799 MTECRRILS
+1799 
-1808 EYEGGAD
+1808 
-1815 TLPVADEV
+1815 
-1823 VDAFIKEYKEK
+1823 
-1834 NPDIKFSLLDNYTVD
+1834 
-1849 NNGELVHLDKGLS
+1849 
-1862 AKPQRARYTE
+1862 
-1872 ERIDDILETYGSDSE
+1872 
-1887 TYAQAYIT
+1887 
-1895 SMSPRTFLKLTLS
+1895 
-1908 DEKRSEWERA
+1908 
-1918 EKEGTRTDEIFPLD
+1918 
-1932 TEQLKND
+1932 
-1939 SQTPF
+1939 
-1944 LKIDSESGEVL
+1944 
-1955 SHEGRHRMLAMYNAG
+1955 
-1970 IRNVPVVVVDTKTKY
+1970 
-1985 SKTITPSMTLLSQ
+1985 
-1998 DFGDGNVNYG
+1998 
-2008 YKVSVTNLIPTN
+2008 
-2020 KVYKDKIMEAYGN
+2020 
-2033 KAAIKFSKKEPVADE
+2033 
-2048 VNVNYSDIRYS
+2048 NYSDYIVNELLDLVNEIRSMPREY
-2059 KKVTDKDT
+2059 
-2067 IDFLENQEQVE
+2067 F
-2078 VYRAM
+2078 
-2083 ALIDGKLYPP
+2083 
-2093 MATKIKGE
+2093 
-2101 DGKYTLQNGSNIGE
+2101 
-2115 WEEAEERPD
+2115 EA
-2124 LIDKKTGKFILK
+2124 
-2136 KDNGTSV
+2136 
-2143 AAAYNPYIHTSLSPL
+2143 
-2158 NDQFSSAYKRPNMV
+2158 
-2172 VVKGVIPSSELTSGY
+2172 
-2187 RAEGAKDTVGETA
+2187 
-2200 WHAGP
+2200 
-2205 VATQLNKVGKPRR
+2205 KPRR
-2218 VILSRWFKPVEIMSD
+2218 VVDFNEIYTAVIPNNTPD
-2233 DDVADSIRDTLDG
+2233 DIR
-2246 TGIEIPYNV
+2246 
-2255 VTPSVRRKLEE
+2255 
-2266 RGVSIGEGRGNKLPR
+2266 NKLNEYGINSLEYESGNNIDR
-2281 KDSVKFSRK
+2281 IEKLNSIEGVKFSRK
-2290 DSEGNELSD
+2290 DSEYKNAYENKDESTAQRLVDEAANASGFKTKVYHGTNEKFNSFKSNPFIKEINGVSKIKGYFSTNPDYSESYGDVKPYYVNTENFFYIPDEGKSVSD
-2299 GQIDFFADSKARDE
+2299 WEKWFKSNGLDVKLDSSIEKDSLKGYDLGDGSKLYSLWELTDIDNYWNG
-2313 DGNLLVLY
+2313 DGNL
-2321 HGTEKAGFTVFD
+2321 TSAI
-2333 PYRKQETPMVFLTDN
+2333 Q
-2348 ITVAKGYSGTHDTFD
+2348 SG
-2363 PNYIEKVKNAKTV
+2363 
-2376 EELNELVEEYH
+2376 
-2387 FREED
+2387 
-2392 GKIYAKGSWASYE
+2392 
-2405 ADTVSDIVTEMIDD
+2405 
-2419 DAIENPAEFPES
+2419 
-2431 NNYKVYA
+2431 
-2438 NVTNPLEIDAN
+2438 
-2449 GQNWDT
+2449 
-2455 INAEIDGKTYSST
+2455 
-2468 NEIAGYAYN
+2468 
-2477 NGYDGVIIK
+2477 GYDGIYWKEGYDENDISYMPF
-2486 NVYDTALYA
+2486 NDTAIK
-2495 TALEDVSATDVIIF
+2495 SADPFTFDDNGRLIPLSKRF
-2509 DSNQIKDTGN
+2509 DSAKN
-2519 LNPTKDADIR
+2519 DIR
-2529 FSKKESADVSLS
+2529 FSQKGVSGISFEEYLNAHEKYQPYKRYFEIETQIEDMAKKMADGTLDMSETEYDNAINKLLDEQDRIVSDNDINRSYIESERGRIVNEVREEYNSKTEDLAQAPAIS
-2541 EMENVES
+2541 E
-2548 VPTDEEVYEY
+2548 EEVYDY
-2558 MASHPEIYKEMW
+2558 MASHPEIYEQMW
-2570 SFDEADQNYIKHKQN
+2570 TATEADRNFTEHKQN
-2585 TYAELE
+2585 TMKELK
-2591 TKVEQLKQNQKKTHG
+2591 TMVEKLQLNQKKTNG

-2694 RDYLKNTPIRVS
+2694 RDYLKTVPIKVD
-2706 DTIKSDIADYS
+2706 DTIKGDIADYS

-2724 GKIRI
+2724 GKLRI
-2729 SDVGIPVD
+2729 SDNGVPVD
-2737 DVYTE
+2737 EVYAE
-2742 LCEKFPEMFDRE
+2742 LCEMFPEMFDRE

-2772 QPYVVYLSSE
+2772 QPYAVFLSSE

-2809 DRYEERISAVKQRA
+2809 DRYEDRISAVKQRA
-2823 EEAKRDAQEKKKSA
+2823 EEARKDAQKKKKEAIS
-2837 VLKEREKGKKKLDAE
+2837 KEREKADARVAEE
-2852 KQKRKDSETK
+2852 KDKRKQAVSKEREK
-2862 LRADRDT
+2862 ADVRVA
-2869 KVQAERD
+2869 KERD
-2876 KRKEADKRRK
+2876 KRKKADNRRK
-2886 EAYKRRKSMKK
+2886 EAYKRRKSMKM
-2897 LTEDYKWLSDRIL
+2897 LVDDYKWLSSRIL

-2922 VAPLAELLQY
+2922 VQPLAELLQY

-2943 EKKTGKPTMV
+2943 EEKTGQPTGV

-2959 LKSALEDVSKSS
+2959 LRTALEDISKSS

-3036 AKAVIWEANEYDAN
+3036 AKAVIWEANEYAAN

-3134 EFELQ
+3134 EFELE

-3159 RKQALGHIYGQ
+3159 REQAMGHIYGQ
-3170 GICAAEIRD
+3170 GICASELRD
-3179 FGIVRSTIG
+3179 FGAIRSTIG
-3188 EKEVHKR
+3188 DKEAHKK
-3195 STTMVTRE
+3195 STTMVTQT
-3203 DIINITSTLTDEQIK
+3203 DVKNIISKLTDEQIK

-3224 DYLNTTVA
+3224 NYLNTTVA
-3232 EWGNETS
+3232 GWGNETS

-3272 DIESIKNF
+3272 NIESIKNF

-3377 VANIL
+3377 IANIL

-3408 LAEIDAKYF
+3408 LSEIDAKYF

-3445 VAYWKSMGFNQVDM
+3445 IAYWKSMGFNQVDM

-3477 LTMSIYGALDN
+3477 LTMSIYGALDT

-3587 FKLTGRTLGV
+3587 FKLTRRTLGV

-3682 AVAIKDKANDPASTK
+3682 AVAIKNKATDPASTK

-3732 IGINAFAAE
+3732 LGINAFAAE
-3741 KDSEGGQSKSL
+3741 KDSEDGQSKSL

-3775 LESQYEESWLTK
+3775 LEAQYEESWLTK

-3810 KSIDE
+3810 KSIEE

-3830 AGNGYVGVERDE
+3830 AGKGYVGVERDE

-3854 LAEAGEFEE
+3854 LAETGEFDE

-3914 EVYGYTDEQISTDVL
+3914 EVYGYTDEQISKDVL

-3985 FNWPAQGRISS
+3985 FNWPAHGRISS

-4109 FLN
+4109 FLKSN

>member
-53 ASKNYISNSR
+53 AAKNYISNSR
-63 LRRAGNSST
+63 LRRTGNSGST
-72 SAVSASMANRMR
+72 SATSASMANRMR

-90 RNAGGNTIREIARR
+90 RNAGRNTIREIARS

-174 RLREQ
+174 QLRKQ

-212 SASKVLESASA
+212 SASKMLESASA
-223 DKEKAKEGLGKAGK
+223 DKERAKEGLGKAGK

-244 ALLGMAGDAAVGAV
+244 ALLGMAGDAAVGAA
-258 TGTGQVGALGS
+258 TGTGQAGALGS
-269 MAVRSFGGGYD
+269 MFVRSFGGGYD

-339 LAKKFGSEGAKNVIL
+339 LAKRFGSEGAKNVIL

-373 TASDPFIANAI
+373 TASDPFVANAI

-451 SGISDSAKAIS
+451 SGVSDSARAIS

-492 QYRDAIKGASSIIER
+492 QYRDSIKGASSIIER

-522 QFMPSIGDNTN
+522 QVIPSIGDNTN

-546 AEKLQ
+546 VEKLQ
-551 LKDDVAA
+551 LKDNVAA
-558 SIGDT
+558 SLGDAV
-563 IASIKTG
+563 ASIKTG

-763 YFTNSQQKMWKALAE
+763 YFTNSQQKLWKTLAE
-778 EFGIGIHIMDAESF
+778 EFGVGIHIMDAESF

-807 ESLPNG
+807 ENLPNG

-850 YSDLRKRM
+850 YSELRKRM

-903 KDFANGIAKESES
+903 KDFANGIAKESEN

-939 EYTPSQN
+939 EYTPTQN

-951 QLGVLKDMET
+951 QLGVLKDMEA
-961 LWLDAVNAARENAGV
+961 LWLDTVNAARENAAASDMTRTNDNVKYSTIESFQEQVEKALKGELDPKNAV
-976 GETTDSARFSL
+976 YIGETPKKLIDVGLNKLPLLITQNHIRSANRAKSNTNKKSHDIDKNILKRLPELISEPAMITDSLSTAS
-987 TDNKGNALSEGQQE
+987 TKGIVVITNEVDNEGKPIIVPIKPDGSGYYFAQLDSNFVLSVYGRNGFLNFIENNIKE
-1001 YFKNSKVRDEDGNL
+1001 NTFLYINSKKSQELSTRIQLQLLQRLN
-1015 MVMYHGTMN
+1015 
-1024 AGFTV
+1024 GFD
-1029 FDKSKANVEGNSGAG
+1029 FDTIIRKSKNVVNDN
-1044 FYFSNQEADSLENYS
+1044 FNT
-1059 DHTGAD
+1059 TG
-1065 NEIKIEFLAEQI
+1065 
-1077 MEMGEWNDVEVDTYE
+1077 
-1092 EARNIAI
+1092 
-1099 KELERNPGMYE
+1099 
-1110 VYINITKPY
+1110 
-1119 IRAFDNSTNIY
+1119 
-1130 TDIED
+1130 
-1135 RVDDSLV
+1135 
-1142 EREDYDTEEEYY
+1142 
-1154 DDLYNSRNEQIYEEI
+1154 
-1169 DRAFYGALQEVE
+1169 
-1181 SRYGEI
+1181 
-1187 EFPGQYAD
+1187 
-1195 AINDIYREA
+1195 
-1204 IDYERLN
+1204 
-1211 FTDIYQ
+1211 
-1217 ALQEYS
+1217 
-1223 PSVYNDENGMQN
+1223 
-1235 DCTSELTRQFIEEFG
+1235 
-1250 YDGIIDKE
+1250 DK
-1258 VSHKFGKMNSMEGAI
+1258 
-1273 HAIAFNPEQAKLTI
+1273 
-1287 NDKPTTNPDIRF
+1287 DIR
-1299 SLKGKAK
+1299 
-1306 EEIENLGVAQTES
+1306 
-1319 GSVVRYSL
+1319 
-1327 KSWSDTDK
+1327 
-1335 AKLRQRL
+1335 
-1342 KEAGFKQ
+1342 
-1349 REIDKWI
+1349 
-1356 EDVNGISEIIALD
+1356 
-1369 RERLD
+1369 
-1374 YTAADNQTMLKKNN
+1374 
-1388 DYYRT
+1388 
-1393 LDASTLCAKRIL
+1393 
-1405 YQGTYNA
+1405 
-1412 IQRTMPNT
+1412 
-1420 PLLVDDVV
+1420 
-1428 RIRQMLDEHGLES
+1428 
-1441 PCGICYV
+1441 
-1448 ESRRK
+1448 
-1453 TLGKYSEE
+1453 
-1461 WLEGY
+1461 
-1466 KGEFIPTL
+1466 
-1474 ADVTTTD
+1474 
-1481 GLEKLRHEHP
+1481 
-1491 NTYNDYMKAMR
+1491 
-1502 KKGVANPKVVE
+1502 
-1513 LRTDY
+1513 
-1518 RGEIAKLQKGT
+1518 
-1529 IEKIRHIG
+1529 
-1537 GLRIQSFSDF
+1537 
-1547 ETPHLIDMMQAIID
+1547 
-1561 MAGKKLTAQAYTKVP
+1561 
-1576 NFAWAFGDTGIK
+1576 
-1588 INLSLIA
+1588 
-1595 KKDKDGNLVYD
+1595 
-1606 EDGRLMFDSKEGM
+1606 
-1619 PIEEAL
+1619 
-1625 KLRERYPENVG
+1625 
-1636 TIVVGIS
+1636 
-1643 EEHIKA
+1643 
-1649 AMADDRID
+1649 
-1657 MIIPF
+1657 
-1662 HRSGW
+1662 
-1667 GKAEFEGL
+1667 
-1675 GLTGYEDFQAEQ
+1675 
-1687 EEYLINPY
+1687 
-1695 PTGKVDK
+1695 
-1702 DGKPEMQTKP
+1702 
-1712 VDGGFYSNDYWD
+1712 
-1724 FKKSGKENAEIYL
+1724 
-1737 KKCAETGR
+1737 
-1745 YPVFKSFL
+1745 
-1753 KDNGDGSFSLQEDGS
+1753 
-1768 TDGYW
+1768 
-1773 KMLIDF
+1773 
-1779 KMYDN
+1779 
-1784 NGKGVKQKEVTPNFN
+1784 
-1799 MTECRRILS
+1799 
-1808 EYEGGAD
+1808 
-1815 TLPVADEV
+1815 
-1823 VDAFIKEYKEK
+1823 
-1834 NPDIKFSLLDNYTVD
+1834 FSLLDNYTVD

-1862 AKPQRARYTE
+1862 VKTQRARYTE
-1872 ERIDDILETYGSDSE
+1872 ERIDDILETYGSNSE
-1887 TYAQAYIT
+1887 KYAQAYIT

-1932 TEQLKND
+1932 TEQLKKE

-1970 IRNVPVVVVDTKTKY
+1970 IRNVPVVVIDNKTKY

-1998 DFGDGNVNYG
+1998 DFGEGNVNYG

-2033 KAAIKFSKKEPVADE
+2033 KAAIKFS
-2048 VNVNYSDIRYS
+2048 
-2059 KKVTDKDT
+2059 
-2067 IDFLENQEQVE
+2067 
-2078 VYRAM
+2078 
-2083 ALIDGKLYPP
+2083 
-2093 MATKIKGE
+2093 
-2101 DGKYTLQNGSNIGE
+2101 
-2115 WEEAEERPD
+2115 
-2124 LIDKKTGKFILK
+2124 
-2136 KDNGTSV
+2136 
-2143 AAAYNPYIHTSLSPL
+2143 
-2158 NDQFSSAYKRPNMV
+2158 
-2172 VVKGVIPSSELTSGY
+2172 
-2187 RAEGAKDTVGETA
+2187 
-2200 WHAGP
+2200 
-2205 VATQLNKVGKPRR
+2205 
-2218 VILSRWFKPVEIMSD
+2218 
-2233 DDVADSIRDTLDG
+2233 
-2246 TGIEIPYNV
+2246 
-2255 VTPSVRRKLEE
+2255 
-2266 RGVSIGEGRGNKLPR
+2266 
-2281 KDSVKFSRK
+2281 RK

-2313 DGNLLVLY
+2313 DGDLLVGY
-2321 HGTEKAGFTVFD
+2321 HGTSQGGF
-2333 PYRKQETPMVFLTDN
+2333 N
-2348 ITVAKGYSGTHDTFD
+2348 TFD
-2363 PNYIEKVKNAKTV
+2363 ISREKPGFFTTSKRDADSYGGNDVIGKMYNPSETESDRAYITKTATIKDILDNPNSFNINDIKAAYDSYDLDNPFIEMRREYEWEYDDFIDSMREFVNSATEEEKQMYLNTEFSTSSDVGEKTTRYNNRMTYSAYFNINNPMIVDLKQRNA
-2376 EELNELVEEYH
+2376 
-2387 FREED
+2387 ED
-2392 GKIYAKGSWASYE
+2392 GRFYELLERAK
-2405 ADTVSDIVTEMIDD
+2405 
-2419 DAIENPAEFPES
+2419 
-2431 NNYKVYA
+2431 A
-2438 NVTNPLEIDAN
+2438 NKN
-2449 GQNWDT
+2449 
-2455 INAEIDGKTYSST
+2455 
-2468 NEIAGYAYN
+2468 
-2477 NGYDGVIIK
+2477 YDGFICRNVKLGRYHDNGTVICPFYPEQVK
-2486 NVYDTALYA
+2486 A
-2495 TALEDVSATDVIIF
+2495 
-2509 DSNQIKDTGN
+2509 TGN

-2529 FSKKESADVSLS
+2529 FSKK
-2541 EMENVES
+2541 ENVES

-2570 SFDEADQNYIKHKQN
+2570 SFDEADRNYIKHKQN

-2647 ANAKKIFTAYKNS
+2647 ANAKKIFAAYKNS

-2686 MYVYYKDL
+2686 AYVYYKDL
-2694 RDYLKNTPIRVS
+2694 RDYLRNTPIRVS
-2706 DTIKSDIADYS
+2706 DTIKGDIADYS

-2742 LCEKFPEMFDRE
+2742 LCEKFPEMFDRK

-2809 DRYEERISAVKQRA
+2809 DRYEDRISAVKQRA
-2823 EEAKRDAQEKKKSA
+2823 REAKNDAKKKA
-2837 VLKEREKGKKKLDAE
+2837 INKERKKADVRVAKE
-2852 KQKRKDSETK
+2852 IEKRKK
-2862 LRADRDT
+2862 ADN
-2869 KVQAERD
+2869 
-2876 KRKEADKRRK
+2876 RRK

-2897 LTEDYKWLSDRIL
+2897 LVKDYKWLSSRIL

-2922 VAPLAELLQY
+2922 VVPLAELLQY

-2943 EKKTGKPTMV
+2943 EEKTGKPTGV
-2953 AVNLRN
+2953 ALNLRN
-2959 LKSALEDVSKSS
+2959 LKSALEDVGKSS

-2981 LPQMIEELQKRIG
+2981 LPQMIEDLQKRIENT
-2994 SAAIYELDNS
+2994 AIYELDNS
-3004 ELDAVQALLHAIR
+3004 ELDAVQELLHAIR

-3036 AKAVIWEANEYDAN
+3036 AKSVILEANEYAAN

-3117 GKPGSEVQKWRN
+3117 GKPGSEVQKWRS
-3129 EKTLQ
+3129 EKSLK
-3134 EFELQ
+3134 EFELE
-3139 SGEKI
+3139 SSEKI

-3159 RKQALGHIYGQ
+3159 RKQAMGHIRGQ
-3170 GICAAEIRD
+3170 GICASEIRD
-3179 FGIVRSTIG
+3179 FGAIRSTIG
-3188 EKEVHKR
+3188 DKEAHKK
-3195 STTMVTRE
+3195 STTMVT
-3203 DIINITSTLTDEQIK
+3203 DKDVMNIISTLTDEQIK
-3218 MADKLQ
+3218 MANKLQ

-3232 EWGNETS
+3232 QWGNETS

-3272 DIESIKNF
+3272 NIESIKNF

-3445 VAYWKSMGFNQVDM
+3445 IAYWKSMGFNQVDM

-3477 LTMSIYGALDN
+3477 LTMSIYGALDT

-3613 AILKKQTGDDDDEEN
+3613 AILKKQAGDDDDEEN

-3642 FKNNVSPL
+3642 FKSNISPL

-3682 AVAIKDKANDPASTK
+3682 AKAIKDKATDPASTK

-3732 IGINAFAAE
+3732 LGINAFAAE

-3810 KSIDE
+3810 KSIEE

-3830 AGNGYVGVERDE
+3830 AGKGYVGVERDE
-3842 KIYSKATDGYTK
+3842 KIYSKATEGYTK
-3854 LAEAGEFEE
+3854 LAESGEFDE

-3886 SHIKTGIKK
+3886 SHIKRGIKK

-3902 SKLRNRLLNQLK
+3902 SKLRNKLLNQLK
-3914 EVYGYTDEQISTDVL
+3914 EVYGYTDEQISADVL

-3959 AGLTYDAFIDLYE
+3959 AGLIYESFIDLYE

-3985 FNWPAQGRISS
+3985 FNWPARGRISS

-4011 AMPTGTEVVASDGGE
+4011 EIPTGTEVVASDGGE
-4026 VVYTGYNSAMG
+4026 VVYTGYDSAMG

>member
-53 ASKNYISNSR
+53 AAKNYISNSR
-63 LRRAGNSST
+63 LRRTGSNNT
-72 SAVSASMANRMR
+72 SATSASMANRMR

-114 TYSELQNKTKDMNLT
+114 TYSELQNKTKGMNLT

-146 TAKEVYGGVKTTF
+146 TAKEAYGGVKTTF

-166 EERNIKAD
+166 EGRNIKAD
-174 RLREQ
+174 RLREH
-179 RGEQTKGNKYEGAYD
+179 RDEQTKGNKYEGAYD

-207 EKDLK
+207 AKDLK
-212 SASKVLESASA
+212 SASKMLESASA
-223 DKEKAKEGLGKAGK
+223 DKEKAKKGLGKAGK

-269 MAVRSFGGGYD
+269 MFVRSFGGGYD
-280 KAKREGASD
+280 LAKREGASD

-373 TASDPFIANAI
+373 TASDPFVANAI

-389 GNPHSFDAGDTFY
+389 GNPHSFDAGDTFH

-462 QMILNGED
+462 QMILNGEN

-492 QYRDAIKGASSIIER
+492 QYRDAIKGATSIIER

-522 QFMPSIGDNTN
+522 QVIPSIGDNTN
-533 IKFQEARTEARNE
+533 IKFQEARTEARSE

-551 LKDDVAA
+551 LKDDMAA

-563 IASIKTG
+563 IASIKAG

-690 TLNDIAKPEYDAVS
+690 TLNDIAKPEYEAVS
-704 EDIKREAYNAGIL
+704 EDIKREAYNAGVL

-763 YFTNSQQKMWKALAE
+763 YFTNSQQKLWKRIAE

-792 ADALRAKGQNEVADS
+792 ADTLRAKGQNEVADS

-832 YVFMHEFT
+832 YVFMHEFS

-903 KDFANGIAKESES
+903 KDFANGIARESEN

-951 QLGVLKDMET
+951 QLGILKDMET
-961 LWLDAVNAARENAGV
+961 LWLDAVNAARENAAASDMTRTNDNVKYSTIESFQEQVEKALKGELDPKNAV
-976 GETTDSARFSL
+976 YIGETPKKLIDVGLNKLPLLITQNHIRSANRAKSNTNKKSHDIDKNILKRLPELISEPAMITDSLSTAS
-987 TDNKGNALSEGQQE
+987 TKGIVVITNEVDNEGKPIIVPIKPDGSGYYFAQLDSNFVLSVYGRNGFLNFIENNIKE
-1001 YFKNSKVRDEDGNL
+1001 NTFLYINSKKSQELSTRIQLQLLQRLN
-1015 MVMYHGTMN
+1015 
-1024 AGFTV
+1024 GFD
-1029 FDKSKANVEGNSGAG
+1029 FDTIIRKSKNVVN
-1044 FYFSNQEADSLENYS
+1044 
-1059 DHTGAD
+1059 D
-1065 NEIKIEFLAEQI
+1065 NF
-1077 MEMGEWNDVEVDTYE
+1077 NT
-1092 EARNIAI
+1092 
-1099 KELERNPGMYE
+1099 
-1110 VYINITKPY
+1110 T
-1119 IRAFDNSTNIY
+1119 
-1130 TDIED
+1130 ED
-1135 RVDDSLV
+1135 
-1142 EREDYDTEEEYY
+1142 
-1154 DDLYNSRNEQIYEEI
+1154 
-1169 DRAFYGALQEVE
+1169 
-1181 SRYGEI
+1181 
-1187 EFPGQYAD
+1187 
-1195 AINDIYREA
+1195 
-1204 IDYERLN
+1204 
-1211 FTDIYQ
+1211 
-1217 ALQEYS
+1217 
-1223 PSVYNDENGMQN
+1223 
-1235 DCTSELTRQFIEEFG
+1235 
-1250 YDGIIDKE
+1250 K
-1258 VSHKFGKMNSMEGAI
+1258 
-1273 HAIAFNPEQAKLTI
+1273 
-1287 NDKPTTNPDIRF
+1287 DIR
-1299 SLKGKAK
+1299 
-1306 EEIENLGVAQTES
+1306 
-1319 GSVVRYSL
+1319 
-1327 KSWSDTDK
+1327 
-1335 AKLRQRL
+1335 
-1342 KEAGFKQ
+1342 
-1349 REIDKWI
+1349 
-1356 EDVNGISEIIALD
+1356 
-1369 RERLD
+1369 
-1374 YTAADNQTMLKKNN
+1374 
-1388 DYYRT
+1388 
-1393 LDASTLCAKRIL
+1393 
-1405 YQGTYNA
+1405 
-1412 IQRTMPNT
+1412 
-1420 PLLVDDVV
+1420 
-1428 RIRQMLDEHGLES
+1428 
-1441 PCGICYV
+1441 
-1448 ESRRK
+1448 
-1453 TLGKYSEE
+1453 
-1461 WLEGY
+1461 
-1466 KGEFIPTL
+1466 
-1474 ADVTTTD
+1474 
-1481 GLEKLRHEHP
+1481 
-1491 NTYNDYMKAMR
+1491 
-1502 KKGVANPKVVE
+1502 
-1513 LRTDY
+1513 
-1518 RGEIAKLQKGT
+1518 
-1529 IEKIRHIG
+1529 
-1537 GLRIQSFSDF
+1537 
-1547 ETPHLIDMMQAIID
+1547 
-1561 MAGKKLTAQAYTKVP
+1561 
-1576 NFAWAFGDTGIK
+1576 
-1588 INLSLIA
+1588 
-1595 KKDKDGNLVYD
+1595 
-1606 EDGRLMFDSKEGM
+1606 
-1619 PIEEAL
+1619 
-1625 KLRERYPENVG
+1625 
-1636 TIVVGIS
+1636 
-1643 EEHIKA
+1643 
-1649 AMADDRID
+1649 
-1657 MIIPF
+1657 
-1662 HRSGW
+1662 
-1667 GKAEFEGL
+1667 
-1675 GLTGYEDFQAEQ
+1675 
-1687 EEYLINPY
+1687 
-1695 PTGKVDK
+1695 
-1702 DGKPEMQTKP
+1702 
-1712 VDGGFYSNDYWD
+1712 
-1724 FKKSGKENAEIYL
+1724 
-1737 KKCAETGR
+1737 
-1745 YPVFKSFL
+1745 
-1753 KDNGDGSFSLQEDGS
+1753 
-1768 TDGYW
+1768 
-1773 KMLIDF
+1773 
-1779 KMYDN
+1779 
-1784 NGKGVKQKEVTPNFN
+1784 
-1799 MTECRRILS
+1799 
-1808 EYEGGAD
+1808 
-1815 TLPVADEV
+1815 
-1823 VDAFIKEYKEK
+1823 
-1834 NPDIKFSLLDNYTVD
+1834 FSLLDNYTVD

-1887 TYAQAYIT
+1887 KYAQAYIT

-1932 TEQLKND
+1932 TEQLKNE

-1944 LKIDSESGEVL
+1944 LKIDSETGEVL

-1970 IRNVPVVVVDTKTKY
+1970 LRNVPVVVIDNKTKY

-2033 KAAIKFSKKEPVADE
+2033 NAAIKFSKKEPVADE

-2266 RGVSIGEGRGNKLPR
+2266 RGVSIGEGRGNKLPP

-2313 DGNLLVLY
+2313 DGNLMVMY
-2321 HGTEKAGFTVFD
+2321 HGTPSGNFTVFRD
-2333 PYRKQETPMVFLTDN
+2333 GSYFTPNKEYADKYQSENASSISTGKIADNPKTYEVYLNITKPFTLSDTEARRIYIDEYIKGGNAIGINPYLSDSEYDAIDN
-2348 ITVAKGYSGTHDTFD
+2348 IDWTEGEDLRDFLKENEYDYDGIILNEGAVGGYGEEVKQRGDSYVVFEPTQ
-2363 PNYIEKVKNAKTV
+2363 VKNV
-2376 EELNELVEEYH
+2376 
-2387 FREED
+2387 D
-2392 GKIYAKGSWASYE
+2392 
-2405 ADTVSDIVTEMIDD
+2405 
-2419 DAIENPAEFPES
+2419 
-2431 NNYKVYA
+2431 
-2438 NVTNPLEIDAN
+2438 
-2449 GQNWDT
+2449 
-2455 INAEIDGKTYSST
+2455 
-2468 NEIAGYAYN
+2468 
-2477 NGYDGVIIK
+2477 
-2486 NVYDTALYA
+2486 
-2495 TALEDVSATDVIIF
+2495 
-2509 DSNQIKDTGN
+2509 N
-2519 LNPTKDADIR
+2519 LNPTENEDIR
-2529 FSKKESADVSLS
+2529 FSKKESADASLS

-2570 SFDEADQNYIKHKQN
+2570 SFDEADKNYIKHKQN

-2613 VRPAMNELVKSI
+2613 VRPAINELVKSI
-2625 LQASEQGRGV
+2625 LQASELGRGV

-2686 MYVYYKDL
+2686 AYVYYKDL
-2694 RDYLKNTPIRVS
+2694 RDYLRNTPIRVS
-2706 DTIKSDIADYS
+2706 DTIKGDIADYS

-2823 EEAKRDAQEKKKSA
+2823 EEARKDAQKKKKDA
-2837 VLKEREKGKKKLDAE
+2837 VNKEREKASERLAE
-2852 KQKRKDSETK
+2852 EKDKREQAVSKEREK
-2862 LRADRDT
+2862 ADTRVA
-2869 KVQAERD
+2869 KERD
-2876 KRKEADKRRK
+2876 KRKKADNRRK
-2886 EAYKRRKSMKK
+2886 EAYKRRNSMKM
-2897 LTEDYKWLSDRIL
+2897 LVDDYKWLSSRIL

-2943 EKKTGKPTMV
+2943 EKKTGKPTAV

-2981 LPQMIEELQKRIG
+2981 LPQMIEELQKRIEG
-2994 SAAIYELDNS
+2994 AAIYELDNS

-3036 AKAVIWEANEYDAN
+3036 AKAVIWEANEYAAN

-3139 SGEKI
+3139 SGDKI

-3149 QIMSLYCLSK
+3149 QIMSLHCLSK
-3159 RKQALGHIYGQ
+3159 RKQAMGHICGQ
-3170 GICAAEIRD
+3170 GICASEIRD
-3179 FGIVRSTIG
+3179 FGAIRSTIG
-3188 EKEVHKR
+3188 DKEAHKK
-3195 STTMVTRE
+3195 STTMVTE
-3203 DIINITSTLTDEQIK
+3203 KDVMNIISTLTDEQVE
-3218 MADKLQ
+3218 MANKLQ

-3232 EWGNETS
+3232 QWGNETS

-3339 VQAILA
+3339 VQAIIA

-3445 VAYWKSMGFNQVDM
+3445 IAYWKSMGFNQVDM

-3477 LTMSIYGALDN
+3477 LTMSIYGALDT

-3642 FKNNVSPL
+3642 FKSNVSPL

-3682 AVAIKDKANDPASTK
+3682 AVAIKNKATDPASTK

-3732 IGINAFAAE
+3732 LGINAFAAE

-3757 EMAGF
+3757 EIAGF

-3810 KSIDE
+3810 KSIEE

-3824 LSAAKA
+3824 LEAAKA
-3830 AGNGYVGVERDE
+3830 AGNGYVGVEKDE
-3842 KIYSKATDGYTK
+3842 KIYSKATEGYTK
-3854 LAEAGEFEE
+3854 LAETGEFEE

-3985 FNWPAQGRISS
+3985 FSWPAQGRISS

>member
-63 LRRAGNSST
+63 LRRTGSGST
-72 SAVSASMANRMR
+72 SASSTSMANRMR

-90 RNAGGNTIREIARR
+90 RNAGGNTIREIARS

-129 DTAVGRGMAR
+129 DTAAGRGMAR

-146 TAKEVYGGVKTTF
+146 TAKEVYGGIKTAF

-174 RLREQ
+174 QLRER

-207 EKDLK
+207 AKDLK
-212 SASKVLESASA
+212 SASKMLESASA
-223 DKEKAKEGLGKAGK
+223 DKQKAKEGLGKAGK

-269 MAVRSFGGGYD
+269 MFVRSFGGGYD
-280 KAKREGASD
+280 LAKREGASD

-321 KGLGDDVINR
+321 KGLGDDVINK

-373 TASDPFIANAI
+373 TASDPFVANAI

-451 SGISDSAKAIS
+451 SGITDSAKAIS
-462 QMILNGED
+462 QMILNGEE

-492 QYRDAIKGASSIIER
+492 QYRDAIKGATSIIER

-515 LTVDESG
+515 LTFDESG
-522 QFMPSIGDNTN
+522 QVIPSIGDNTN
-533 IKFQEARTEARNE
+533 IKFQESRTEARKE

-690 TLNDIAKPEYDAVS
+690 TLSDIAKPEYDAVS

-724 YLDGVAVNKDESIK
+724 YLDGVAVNKEESIK

-763 YFTNSQQKMWKALAE
+763 YFTNSQQKLWKTLAE

-832 YVFMHEFT
+832 YVFMHEFS
-840 HFLEQTAPKE
+840 HFLEQTVPKE
-850 YSDLRKRM
+850 YSALRKRM

-903 KDFANGIAKESES
+903 KDFINGIARESENI
-916 LAQAIINAIR
+916 AQAIINAIR

-951 QLGVLKDMET
+951 QLGILKDMEA
-961 LWLDAVNAARENAGV
+961 LWLDAVNAARENARV
-976 GETTDSARFSL
+976 GEATDSARFSL
-987 TDNKGNALSEGQQE
+987 TDNNGNALSEGQQE
-1001 YFKNSKVRDEDGNL
+1001 YFKNSKVRDENGNL
-1015 MVMYHGTMN
+1015 KVVYHGTN
-1024 AGFTV
+1024 KAGFTV
-1029 FDKSKANVEGNSGAG
+1029 FNRTNN
-1044 FYFSNQEADSLENYS
+1044 FYTDS
-1059 DHTGAD
+1059 
-1065 NEIKIEFLAEQI
+1065 
-1077 MEMGEWNDVEVDTYE
+1077 NDVAGTYT
-1092 EARNIAI
+1092 N
-1099 KELERNPGMYE
+1099 KDGVYE
-1110 VYINITKPY
+1110 GYLNITKPLE
-1119 IRAFDNSTNIY
+1119 IDVNGERWSR
-1130 TDIED
+1130 IE
-1135 RVDDSLV
+1135 V
-1142 EREDYDTEEEYY
+1142 
-1154 DDLYNSRNEQIYEEI
+1154 EQIPYEVRVLFDEYGISTFEEDGAERTSTSDIVSAVEDGI
-1169 DRAFYGALQEVE
+1169 DEGVL
-1181 SRYGEI
+1181 
-1187 EFPGQYAD
+1187 D
-1195 AINDIYREA
+1195 
-1204 IDYERLN
+1204 
-1211 FTDIYQ
+1211 
-1217 ALQEYS
+1217 
-1223 PSVYNDENGMQN
+1223 
-1235 DCTSELTRQFIEEFG
+1235 
-1250 YDGIIDKE
+1250 YDGII
-1258 VSHKFGKMNSMEGAI
+1258 
-1273 HAIAFNPEQAKLTI
+1273 
-1287 NDKPTTNPDIRF
+1287 
-1299 SLKGKAK
+1299 
-1306 EEIENLGVAQTES
+1306 
-1319 GSVVRYSL
+1319 
-1327 KSWSDTDK
+1327 
-1335 AKLRQRL
+1335 
-1342 KEAGFKQ
+1342 FKN
-1349 REIDKWI
+1349 I
-1356 EDVNGISEIIALD
+1356 
-1369 RERLD
+1369 
-1374 YTAADNQTMLKKNN
+1374 
-1388 DYYRT
+1388 
-1393 LDASTLCAKRIL
+1393 
-1405 YQGTYNA
+1405 
-1412 IQRTMPNT
+1412 
-1420 PLLVDDVV
+1420 
-1428 RIRQMLDEHGLES
+1428 
-1441 PCGICYV
+1441 
-1448 ESRRK
+1448 
-1453 TLGKYSEE
+1453 
-1461 WLEGY
+1461 
-1466 KGEFIPTL
+1466 
-1474 ADVTTTD
+1474 
-1481 GLEKLRHEHP
+1481 
-1491 NTYNDYMKAMR
+1491 
-1502 KKGVANPKVVE
+1502 
-1513 LRTDY
+1513 
-1518 RGEIAKLQKGT
+1518 
-1529 IEKIRHIG
+1529 
-1537 GLRIQSFSDF
+1537 
-1547 ETPHLIDMMQAIID
+1547 
-1561 MAGKKLTAQAYTKVP
+1561 
-1576 NFAWAFGDTGIK
+1576 
-1588 INLSLIA
+1588 
-1595 KKDKDGNLVYD
+1595 YD
-1606 EDGRLMFDSKEGM
+1606 EGM
-1619 PIEEAL
+1619 
-1625 KLRERYPENVG
+1625 Y
-1636 TIVVGIS
+1636 
-1643 EEHIKA
+1643 
-1649 AMADDRID
+1649 
-1657 MIIPF
+1657 
-1662 HRSGW
+1662 
-1667 GKAEFEGL
+1667 GKAESG
-1675 GLTGYEDFQAEQ
+1675 TYESDVYVTFSSNQ
-1687 EEYLINPY
+1687 YKNIDNLNP
-1695 PTGKVDK
+1695 TEDK
-1702 DGKPEMQTKP
+1702 D
-1712 VDGGFYSNDYWD
+1712 
-1724 FKKSGKENAEIYL
+1724 I
-1737 KKCAETGR
+1737 R
-1745 YPVFKSFL
+1745 
-1753 KDNGDGSFSLQEDGS
+1753 
-1768 TDGYW
+1768 
-1773 KMLIDF
+1773 
-1779 KMYDN
+1779 
-1784 NGKGVKQKEVTPNFN
+1784 
-1799 MTECRRILS
+1799 
-1808 EYEGGAD
+1808 
-1815 TLPVADEV
+1815 
-1823 VDAFIKEYKEK
+1823 
-1834 NPDIKFSLLDNYTVD
+1834 FSLLDNYTVD

-1872 ERIDDILETYGSDSE
+1872 ERIDDILETYGSNSE
-1887 TYAQAYIT
+1887 KYAQAYIT

-1932 TEQLKND
+1932 TEQLKNE

-1970 IRNVPVVVVDTKTKY
+1970 IRNVPVVVIDNKTKY

-1998 DFGDGNVNYG
+1998 DFGEGNVNYG

-2033 KAAIKFSKKEPVADE
+2033 KAAIKFSKKEPVAEAVSKYPDDPKME
-2048 VNVNYSDIRYS
+2048 NWHQETTEDGTIIERLNNANIKYSMPSMNILVACEESQAVVKELRKLGHNAYSCDIQDQS
-2059 KKVTDKDT
+2059 GGHPEWHVMGDVSPMLNGNCEFETKDG
-2067 IDFLENQEQVE
+2067 QKHKQ
-2078 VYRAM
+2078 
-2083 ALIDGKLYPP
+2083 DGKWDMIIAFPP
-2093 MATKIKGE
+2093 CTHLALSGARWFEQKRA
-2101 DGKYTLQNGSNIGE
+2101 DGRQREAIEFFASFFDADCDKLVVENPSNIIGGDYIKE
-2115 WEEAEERPD
+2115 HFPDLYEKYEGARTKPTQRIQPWMFGDNAQKTTCLWLKGVPELSPMVTERPD
-2124 LIDKKTGKFILK
+2124 DIEFVEYTRSNGKKVRLPKWYSNASGDRSKVRSKTF
-2136 KDNGTSV
+2136 
-2143 AAAYNPYIHTSLSPL
+2143 
-2158 NDQFSSAYKRPNMV
+2158 
-2172 VVKGVIPSSELTSGY
+2172 KGV
-2187 RAEGAKDTVGETA
+2187 AENMALQF
-2200 WHAGP
+2200 AG
-2205 VATQLNKVGKPRR
+2205 
-2218 VILSRWFKPVEIMSD
+2218 D
-2233 DDVADSIRDTLDG
+2233 
-2246 TGIEIPYNV
+2246 
-2255 VTPSVRRKLEE
+2255 
-2266 RGVSIGEGRGNKLPR
+2266 
-2281 KDSVKFSRK
+2281 
-2290 DSEGNELSD
+2290 
-2299 GQIDFFADSKARDE
+2299 ARDVR
-2313 DGNLLVLY
+2313 L
-2321 HGTEKAGFTVFD
+2321 
-2333 PYRKQETPMVFLTDN
+2333 
-2348 ITVAKGYSGTHDTFD
+2348 
-2363 PNYIEKVKNAKTV
+2363 
-2376 EELNELVEEYH
+2376 
-2387 FREED
+2387 
-2392 GKIYAKGSWASYE
+2392 
-2405 ADTVSDIVTEMIDD
+2405 
-2419 DAIENPAEFPES
+2419 
-2431 NNYKVYA
+2431 
-2438 NVTNPLEIDAN
+2438 
-2449 GQNWDT
+2449 
-2455 INAEIDGKTYSST
+2455 
-2468 NEIAGYAYN
+2468 
-2477 NGYDGVIIK
+2477 
-2486 NVYDTALYA
+2486 
-2495 TALEDVSATDVIIF
+2495 
-2509 DSNQIKDTGN
+2509 
-2519 LNPTKDADIR
+2519 
-2529 FSKKESADVSLS
+2529 SKK
-2541 EMENVES
+2541 ENVES

-2591 TKVEQLKQNQKKTHG
+2591 TKVEQLKQNQAKTYG

-2706 DTIKSDIADYS
+2706 DIIKGDIADYS

-2724 GKIRI
+2724 GKIGI

-2767 AIEEI
+2767 AIAEI

-2823 EEAKRDAQEKKKSA
+2823 EEARKDAQKKKKEA
-2837 VLKEREKGKKKLDAE
+2837 IGKEREKADARVAEE
-2852 KQKRKDSETK
+2852 K
-2862 LRADRDT
+2862 
-2869 KVQAERD
+2869 D
-2876 KRKEADKRRK
+2876 KRKQAVSKEREKADRRVSEEKEKRKKADNRRK
-2886 EAYKRRKSMKK
+2886 EAYKRRKSMKT
-2897 LTEDYKWLSDRIL
+2897 LVDDYKWLSSRIL

-2943 EKKTGKPTMV
+2943 EKKTGKPTAV

-2971 EANWILEDED
+2971 ESNWILEDED

-3036 AKAVIWEANEYDAN
+3036 AKAVIWEANEYAAN

-3082 KSVYMGLRRG
+3082 KSVYMGMRRG
-3092 MDVQSNRMKE
+3092 MDVQSNHMKE
-3102 TRAFFAEVFEGYGKK
+3102 MRAFYAEVFKGYGKK
-3117 GKPGSEVQKWRN
+3117 GKPGSKVQEWRN
-3129 EKTLQ
+3129 KKSLQ

-3159 RKQALGHIYGQ
+3159 REQAMGHIYGQ
-3170 GICAAEIRD
+3170 GICASEIRD
-3179 FGIVRSTIG
+3179 FGAIRSTIG
-3188 EKEVHKR
+3188 DKEAHKK
-3195 STTMVTRE
+3195 STTMVTQK
-3203 DIINITSTLTDEQIK
+3203 DVMNIISKLTDEQIK

-3224 DYLNTTVA
+3224 NYLNTTVA
-3232 EWGNETS
+3232 QWGNETS

-3272 DIESIKNF
+3272 NIESIKNF

-3298 IFAVVAK
+3298 IFAVFAK

-3318 AISDFTRVYNYRE
+3318 AISDFTRVYNYRD

-3382 LANYKKAAIGASPRV
+3382 LSNYKKAAIGASPRV
-3397 ALQQP
+3397 ALQQG
-3402 TAMVRA
+3402 TAIIRA

-3445 VAYWKSMGFNQVDM
+3445 TAYWKSMGFNQIDM

-3477 LTMSIYGALDN
+3477 LTMQIYGAIDI

-3523 AIEVFDKTQVV
+3523 AIEVFDKTQVT

-3559 EPTTT
+3559 EPITT

-3587 FKLTGRTLGV
+3587 AKLTGRTLGV

-3642 FKNNVSPL
+3642 FKSNVSPL

-3682 AVAIKDKANDPASTK
+3682 AVAIKDKATDPASTK

-3732 IGINAFAAE
+3732 LGINAFAAE

-3775 LESQYEESWLTK
+3775 LEAQYEESWLTK

-3810 KSIDE
+3810 KSIEE

-3854 LAEAGEFEE
+3854 LAEAGEFDE
-3863 LARMRRVLV
+3863 LARIRRVLV
-3872 ELDVDTTNFDERVE
+3872 ELDVDTTKFDERVE

-3914 EVYGYTDEQISTDVL
+3914 EVYGYTDEQISADVL

-3985 FNWPAQGRISS
+3985 FNWPAQGRVSS

-4109 FLN
+4109 FLKSN

>member
-63 LRRAGNSST
+63 LRRTGNSGST
-72 SAVSASMANRMR
+72 SATSASMANRMR

-90 RNAGGNTIREIARR
+90 RNAGGNTIREIARS

-212 SASKVLESASA
+212 SASKMLESASA
-223 DKEKAKEGLGKAGK
+223 DKEKAKKGLGKAGK

-269 MAVRSFGGGYD
+269 MAVRSFGGAYD
-280 KAKREGASD
+280 SAKKEGASD

-440 VADRVAYADED
+440 VADRVTYADED

-476 LKLYK
+476 LKLYR

-492 QYRDAIKGASSIIER
+492 QYRDAIKGATSIIER

-522 QFMPSIGDNTN
+522 QVIPSIGDNTN

-763 YFTNSQQKMWKALAE
+763 YFTNSQQKLWKTLAE
-778 EFGIGIHIMDAESF
+778 EFGVGIHIMDAESF

-832 YVFMHEFT
+832 YVFMHEFS

-850 YSDLRKRM
+850 YSELRKRM

-868 ERRLSRKRMQYG
+868 ERRLARKRMQYG

-903 KDFANGIAKESES
+903 KDFANGIAKESEN

-939 EYTPSQN
+939 EYTPTQN

-961 LWLDAVNAARENAGV
+961 LWLDAVNAARENA
-976 GETTDSARFSL
+976 
-987 TDNKGNALSEGQQE
+987 
-1001 YFKNSKVRDEDGNL
+1001 
-1015 MVMYHGTMN
+1015 
-1024 AGFTV
+1024 
-1029 FDKSKANVEGNSGAG
+1029 
-1044 FYFSNQEADSLENYS
+1044 
-1059 DHTGAD
+1059 
-1065 NEIKIEFLAEQI
+1065 
-1077 MEMGEWNDVEVDTYE
+1077 
-1092 EARNIAI
+1092 
-1099 KELERNPGMYE
+1099 
-1110 VYINITKPY
+1110 
-1119 IRAFDNSTNIY
+1119 RAT
-1130 TDIED
+1130 
-1135 RVDDSLV
+1135 
-1142 EREDYDTEEEYY
+1142 
-1154 DDLYNSRNEQIYEEI
+1154 
-1169 DRAFYGALQEVE
+1169 
-1181 SRYGEI
+1181 
-1187 EFPGQYAD
+1187 
-1195 AINDIYREA
+1195 
-1204 IDYERLN
+1204 
-1211 FTDIYQ
+1211 
-1217 ALQEYS
+1217 
-1223 PSVYNDENGMQN
+1223 
-1235 DCTSELTRQFIEEFG
+1235 ELTRENGDMQFSMNEP
-1250 YDGIIDKE
+1250 KE
-1258 VSHKFGKMNSMEGAI
+1258 TV
-1273 HAIAFNPEQAKLTI
+1273 
-1287 NDKPTTNPDIRF
+1287 
-1299 SLKGKAK
+1299 
-1306 EEIENLGVAQTES
+1306 
-1319 GSVVRYSL
+1319 
-1327 KSWSDTDK
+1327 
-1335 AKLRQRL
+1335 
-1342 KEAGFKQ
+1342 
-1349 REIDKWI
+1349 
-1356 EDVNGISEIIALD
+1356 
-1369 RERLD
+1369 
-1374 YTAADNQTMLKKNN
+1374 
-1388 DYYRT
+1388 
-1393 LDASTLCAKRIL
+1393 
-1405 YQGTYNA
+1405 
-1412 IQRTMPNT
+1412 
-1420 PLLVDDVV
+1420 
-1428 RIRQMLDEHGLES
+1428 
-1441 PCGICYV
+1441 
-1448 ESRRK
+1448 
-1453 TLGKYSEE
+1453 
-1461 WLEGY
+1461 
-1466 KGEFIPTL
+1466 
-1474 ADVTTTD
+1474 
-1481 GLEKLRHEHP
+1481 
-1491 NTYNDYMKAMR
+1491 
-1502 KKGVANPKVVE
+1502 
-1513 LRTDY
+1513 
-1518 RGEIAKLQKGT
+1518 
-1529 IEKIRHIG
+1529 
-1537 GLRIQSFSDF
+1537 
-1547 ETPHLIDMMQAIID
+1547 
-1561 MAGKKLTAQAYTKVP
+1561 
-1576 NFAWAFGDTGIK
+1576 
-1588 INLSLIA
+1588 
-1595 KKDKDGNLVYD
+1595 GNLVA
-1606 EDGRLMFDSKEGM
+1606 LHNLKESD
-1619 PIEEAL
+1619 I
-1625 KLRERYPENVG
+1625 KG
-1636 TIVVGIS
+1636 TL
-1643 EEHIKA
+1643 E
-1649 AMADDRID
+1649 
-1657 MIIPF
+1657 
-1662 HRSGW
+1662 
-1667 GKAEFEGL
+1667 L
-1675 GLTGYEDFQAEQ
+1675 
-1687 EEYLINPY
+1687 
-1695 PTGKVDK
+1695 
-1702 DGKPEMQTKP
+1702 
-1712 VDGGFYSNDYWD
+1712 GGFPMPSI
-1724 FKKSGKENAEIYL
+1724 AI
-1737 KKCAETGR
+1737 
-1745 YPVFKSFL
+1745 
-1753 KDNGDGSFSLQEDGS
+1753 
-1768 TDGYW
+1768 
-1773 KMLIDF
+1773 
-1779 KMYDN
+1779 
-1784 NGKGVKQKEVTPNFN
+1784 VK
-1799 MTECRRILS
+1799 
-1808 EYEGGAD
+1808 
-1815 TLPVADEV
+1815 ADEGHS
-1823 VDAFIKEYKEK
+1823 DYGEY
-1834 NPDIKFSLLDNYTVD
+1834 
-1849 NNGELVHLDKGLS
+1849 S
-1862 AKPQRARYTE
+1862 AV
-1872 ERIDDILETYGSDSE
+1872 
-1887 TYAQAYIT
+1887 
-1895 SMSPRTFLKLTLS
+1895 F
-1908 DEKRSEWERA
+1908 
-1918 EKEGTRTDEIFPLD
+1918 
-1932 TEQLKND
+1932 N
-1939 SQTPF
+1939 
-1944 LKIDSESGEVL
+1944 
-1955 SHEGRHRMLAMYNAG
+1955 
-1970 IRNVPVVVVDTKTKY
+1970 
-1985 SKTITPSMTLLSQ
+1985 
-1998 DFGDGNVNYG
+1998 
-2008 YKVSVTNLIPTN
+2008 
-2020 KVYKDKIMEAYGN
+2020 
-2033 KAAIKFSKKEPVADE
+2033 
-2048 VNVNYSDIRYS
+2048 
-2059 KKVTDKDT
+2059 KDT
-2067 IDFLENQEQVE
+2067 IDPAKFKANKVYGGDAWTPTFPQIEYKVNENVQRRVS
-2078 VYRAM
+2078 
-2083 ALIDGKLYPP
+2083 DLYYS
-2093 MATKIKGE
+2093 I
-2101 DGKYTLQNGSNIGE
+2101 Y
-2115 WEEAEERPD
+2115 
-2124 LIDKKTGKFILK
+2124 
-2136 KDNGTSV
+2136 
-2143 AAAYNPYIHTSLSPL
+2143 
-2158 NDQFSSAYKRPNMV
+2158 
-2172 VVKGVIPSSELTSGY
+2172 SEYG
-2187 RAEGAKDTVGETA
+2187 GETA
-2200 WHAGP
+2200 KALYSYTNELERMLQKGNGEEGMIRDAKEDTDLMQTYL
-2205 VATQLNKVGKPRR
+2205 VAEGFGKVENVMKRTETRLSETEEDLYKFMINELGEELVRGIKPPQTGQAAIGHKVRYIEEHIDEIKAAYKKWLIEYANVSDNDVNSMITNTKNSEFLKVVRNSLKYLENGAVTINEEFDLKATDKAIRDAVKNTGFNKWVEDLFTGAVEKTGIYNGKDIFTASGNMRSFEQTHWD
-2218 VILSRWFKPVEIMSD
+2218 VSLDNVVKAMKLQENGDTFLGGALKAVAQKIYKNISEIR
-2233 DDVADSIRDTLDG
+2233 ADSNRLHKDDEEEHEKKISEFAERESEIVSNIVDKYNMSSYDNPYSVYGYVRDTIVDCVRRGLSNTAMLKELHEYPYSKGATMEDVEAIVQLVKDVSEMPTTYFEAKPERAVG
-2246 TGIEIPYNV
+2246 LNEIKAMLTPDNAPNDVVEAMEAAGINV
-2255 VTPSVRRKLEE
+2255 VKYKAGDDADRVEKLN
-2266 RGVSIGEGRGNKLPR
+2266 SIEG
-2281 KDSVKFSRK
+2281 VKFSRK
-2290 DSEGNELSD
+2290 DSEVSGISFEEYLNAHEKYQPYKRYFEIETQIEDMAKKMADGTLDMSETEYDNAINKLLDEQDRIVSDNDINRSYIESERGRIVNEVREEYN
-2299 GQIDFFADSKARDE
+2299 SKAE
-2313 DGNLLVLY
+2313 DL
-2321 HGTEKAGFTVFD
+2321 AQA
-2333 PYRKQETPMVFLTDN
+2333 P
-2348 ITVAKGYSGTHDTFD
+2348 
-2363 PNYIEKVKNAKTV
+2363 
-2376 EELNELVEEYH
+2376 
-2387 FREED
+2387 
-2392 GKIYAKGSWASYE
+2392 
-2405 ADTVSDIVTEMIDD
+2405 
-2419 DAIENPAEFPES
+2419 AI
-2431 NNYKVYA
+2431 
-2438 NVTNPLEIDAN
+2438 
-2449 GQNWDT
+2449 
-2455 INAEIDGKTYSST
+2455 
-2468 NEIAGYAYN
+2468 
-2477 NGYDGVIIK
+2477 
-2486 NVYDTALYA
+2486 
-2495 TALEDVSATDVIIF
+2495 
-2509 DSNQIKDTGN
+2509 
-2519 LNPTKDADIR
+2519 
-2529 FSKKESADVSLS
+2529 S
-2541 EMENVES
+2541 E
-2548 VPTDEEVYEY
+2548 EEVYDY

-2570 SFDEADQNYIKHKQN
+2570 SFDEADKNYIKHKQN

-2591 TKVEQLKQNQKKTHG
+2591 TKVEQLKQNQKKTYG

-2686 MYVYYKDL
+2686 AYVYYKDL
-2694 RDYLKNTPIRVS
+2694 RDYLRNTPIRVS
-2706 DTIKSDIADYS
+2706 ETIKGDIADYS

-2794 LIDIAVKGRAYKSMA
+2794 LIDIAVKGKAYKSMA

-2823 EEAKRDAQEKKKSA
+2823 EEARKDAQKKKKDA
-2837 VLKEREKGKKKLDAE
+2837 VSKEREKASERLAE
-2852 KQKRKDSETK
+2852 EK
-2862 LRADRDT
+2862 
-2869 KVQAERD
+2869 D
-2876 KRKEADKRRK
+2876 KRKQAVSKERERADARVAKEIEKRKKADNRRK
-2886 EAYKRRKSMKK
+2886 EAYKRRKSMKM
-2897 LTEDYKWLSDRIL
+2897 LVDDYKWLSSRIL
-2910 KPTDDKHVPDRM
+2910 DSKDDKHVPDRM

-2943 EKKTGKPTMV
+2943 EKKTGRPTGV
-2953 AVNLRN
+2953 ALNLRN

-2981 LPQMIEELQKRIG
+2981 LPQMIEELQKRIEG
-2994 SAAIYELDNS
+2994 AAIYELDNS

-3036 AKAVIWEANEYDAN
+3036 AKSVIWEANEYAAN

-3117 GKPGSEVQKWRN
+3117 GKPGSKVQKWRS
-3129 EKTLQ
+3129 EKSLK
-3134 EFELQ
+3134 EFELE

-3159 RKQALGHIYGQ
+3159 REQAMGHIYGQ
-3170 GICAAEIRD
+3170 GICASEIRD
-3179 FGIVRSTIG
+3179 FGAIRSTIG
-3188 EKEVHKR
+3188 DKEAHKK
-3195 STTMVTRE
+3195 STTMVTRK
-3203 DIINITSTLTDEQIK
+3203 DIINIISKLTDEQIK

-3232 EWGNETS
+3232 QWGNETS

-3272 DIESIKNF
+3272 NIESIKNF

-3331 VEGNQVES
+3331 VEGNQIES

-3445 VAYWKSMGFNQVDM
+3445 IAYWKSMGFNQVDM

-3477 LTMSIYGALDN
+3477 LTMSIYGALDT

-3559 EPTTT
+3559 EPTAT

-3613 AILKKQTGDDDDEEN
+3613 AILKKQAGDDDDEEN

-3642 FKNNVSPL
+3642 FKSNVSPL

-3682 AVAIKDKANDPASTK
+3682 AVAIKDKATDPASTK

-3732 IGINAFAAE
+3732 LGINAFAAE

-3775 LESQYEESWLTK
+3775 LESRYEESWLTK
-3787 KLHEAGITE
+3787 KLHEAGIKE

-3810 KSIDE
+3810 KSIEE

-3842 KIYSKATDGYTK
+3842 KIYSKATEGYTK
-3854 LAEAGEFEE
+3854 LAETGEFDE

-3959 AGLTYDAFIDLYE
+3959 AGLTYEAFLDLYE

-3985 FNWPAQGRISS
+3985 FSWPAQGRISS

>member
-63 LRRAGNSST
+63 LRRAGGSGST
-72 SAVSASMANRMR
+72 SATSASMANRMR

-90 RNAGGNTIREIARR
+90 RNAGGNTIREIARS

-146 TAKEVYGGVKTTF
+146 TAKEAYGGIKTTF

-174 RLREQ
+174 QLRKQ

-212 SASKVLESASA
+212 SASKMLESASA
-223 DKEKAKEGLGKAGK
+223 DKEKAKKGLGKAGK

-269 MAVRSFGGGYD
+269 MFVRSFGGGYD
-280 KAKREGASD
+280 LAKREGASD

-321 KGLGDDVINR
+321 KGLGDDVINK

-373 TASDPFIANAI
+373 TASDPFVANAI

-492 QYRDAIKGASSIIER
+492 QYRDAIKGATSIIER

-522 QFMPSIGDNTN
+522 QVIPSIGDNTN
-533 IKFQEARTEARNE
+533 IKFQESRTEARKE

-724 YLDGVAVNKDESIK
+724 YLDGIAVNKDESIK

-778 EFGIGIHIMDAESF
+778 EFSVGIHIMDAESF

-850 YSDLRKRM
+850 YSELRKRM

-903 KDFANGIAKESES
+903 KDFANGIARESGN

-951 QLGVLKDMET
+951 QLGILKDMEA
-961 LWLDAVNAARENAGV
+961 LWLDAVNAARGNAGV
-976 GETTDSARFSL
+976 TEPTRENGDMQFSMKESVEETEELIAIHNLSFDKLNKTLELGGLPMPSIAITKARQGHTKFGEVSLVFGKDTIDPEGSSANTVYSGDAYTPTFPSIDYELNEKKAEALYARANKVGAVPMFNPVILSPLNIKDELKKWGGEAGLLERFKNDYGIKNFYLAETSTPVSVVKSEKAIELDADEAKRFDSILKLIPDEIGQLGNMTGREWNKLYGEQFKDAQKEAYRELNQSYTDE
-987 TDNKGNALSEGQQE
+987 ALSSLVDNVPAFRQIQIAQKIKRYAENGATE
-1001 YFKNSKVRDEDGNL
+1001 VERFDDYEATNAEIDKRLDESKYNEWLKELFKGIV
-1015 MVMYHGTMN
+1015 
-1024 AGFTV
+1024 
-1029 FDKSKANVEGNSGAG
+1029 KSKGIRNNKDTFTPNGNRRNFGILH
-1044 FYFSNQEADSLENYS
+1044 YEYNLENIVKAMKEEES
-1059 DHTGAD
+1059 QGKNTFGGGNIRGAAAEKLGSVD
-1065 NEIKIEFLAEQI
+1065 EIKQKSSVLQN
-1077 MEMGEWNDVEVDTYE
+1077 M
-1092 EARNIAI
+1092 
-1099 KELERNPGMYE
+1099 
-1110 VYINITKPY
+1110 
-1119 IRAFDNSTNIY
+1119 
-1130 TDIED
+1130 
-1135 RVDDSLV
+1135 
-1142 EREDYDTEEEYY
+1142 TEEEYNASKREFDERFHELTY
-1154 DDLYNSRNEQIYEEI
+1154 SLAKEPTGFTDAAALLVEAIVRNKTKSGIASYIKREGKGWTNYSDYIVNELLDLVNEIRSMPREYFEAKPRRVVDFNEIYTAVIPNNTPDDIRNKLNEYGINSLEYESGNNI
-1169 DRAFYGALQEVE
+1169 DR
-1181 SRYGEI
+1181 I
-1187 EFPGQYAD
+1187 EK
-1195 AINDIYREA
+1195 
-1204 IDYERLN
+1204 LN
-1211 FTDIYQ
+1211 
-1217 ALQEYS
+1217 S
-1223 PSVYNDENGMQN
+1223 
-1235 DCTSELTRQFIEEFG
+1235 IEG
-1250 YDGIIDKE
+1250 
-1258 VSHKFGKMNSMEGAI
+1258 V
-1273 HAIAFNPEQAKLTI
+1273 
-1287 NDKPTTNPDIRF
+1287 RF
-1299 SLKGKAK
+1299 S
-1306 EEIENLGVAQTES
+1306 
-1319 GSVVRYSL
+1319 
-1327 KSWSDTDK
+1327 
-1335 AKLRQRL
+1335 
-1342 KEAGFKQ
+1342 
-1349 REIDKWI
+1349 
-1356 EDVNGISEIIALD
+1356 
-1369 RERLD
+1369 
-1374 YTAADNQTMLKKNN
+1374 
-1388 DYYRT
+1388 
-1393 LDASTLCAKRIL
+1393 
-1405 YQGTYNA
+1405 
-1412 IQRTMPNT
+1412 
-1420 PLLVDDVV
+1420 
-1428 RIRQMLDEHGLES
+1428 
-1441 PCGICYV
+1441 
-1448 ESRRK
+1448 
-1453 TLGKYSEE
+1453 
-1461 WLEGY
+1461 
-1466 KGEFIPTL
+1466 
-1474 ADVTTTD
+1474 
-1481 GLEKLRHEHP
+1481 
-1491 NTYNDYMKAMR
+1491 
-1502 KKGVANPKVVE
+1502 
-1513 LRTDY
+1513 
-1518 RGEIAKLQKGT
+1518 
-1529 IEKIRHIG
+1529 
-1537 GLRIQSFSDF
+1537 
-1547 ETPHLIDMMQAIID
+1547 
-1561 MAGKKLTAQAYTKVP
+1561 
-1576 NFAWAFGDTGIK
+1576 
-1588 INLSLIA
+1588 
-1595 KKDKDGNLVYD
+1595 KKD
-1606 EDGRLMFDSKEGM
+1606 S
-1619 PIEEAL
+1619 
-1625 KLRERYPENVG
+1625 
-1636 TIVVGIS
+1636 
-1643 EEHIKA
+1643 
-1649 AMADDRID
+1649 
-1657 MIIPF
+1657 
-1662 HRSGW
+1662 
-1667 GKAEFEGL
+1667 
-1675 GLTGYEDFQAEQ
+1675 
-1687 EEYLINPY
+1687 
-1695 PTGKVDK
+1695 
-1702 DGKPEMQTKP
+1702 
-1712 VDGGFYSNDYWD
+1712 
-1724 FKKSGKENAEIYL
+1724 
-1737 KKCAETGR
+1737 
-1745 YPVFKSFL
+1745 
-1753 KDNGDGSFSLQEDGS
+1753 
-1768 TDGYW
+1768 
-1773 KMLIDF
+1773 
-1779 KMYDN
+1779 
-1784 NGKGVKQKEVTPNFN
+1784 
-1799 MTECRRILS
+1799 
-1808 EYEGGAD
+1808 
-1815 TLPVADEV
+1815 VADEV

-1862 AKPQRARYTE
+1862 ARPQRARYTE
-1872 ERIDDILETYGSDSE
+1872 ERIDDILEAYGSDSE
-1887 TYAQAYIT
+1887 KYAQAYIT

-1932 TEQLKND
+1932 TEQLKNE

-1970 IRNVPVVVVDTKTKY
+1970 IRNVPVVVIDNKTKY

-1998 DFGDGNVNYG
+1998 DFGEGNVNYG

-2033 KAAIKFSKKEPVADE
+2033 KAAIKFSKKE
-2048 VNVNYSDIRYS
+2048 S
-2059 KKVTDKDT
+2059 TD
-2067 IDFLENQEQVE
+2067 
-2078 VYRAM
+2078 A
-2083 ALIDGKLYPP
+2083 
-2093 MATKIKGE
+2093 
-2101 DGKYTLQNGSNIGE
+2101 
-2115 WEEAEERPD
+2115 
-2124 LIDKKTGKFILK
+2124 
-2136 KDNGTSV
+2136 
-2143 AAAYNPYIHTSLSPL
+2143 
-2158 NDQFSSAYKRPNMV
+2158 
-2172 VVKGVIPSSELTSGY
+2172 
-2187 RAEGAKDTVGETA
+2187 
-2200 WHAGP
+2200 
-2205 VATQLNKVGKPRR
+2205 
-2218 VILSRWFKPVEIMSD
+2218 
-2233 DDVADSIRDTLDG
+2233 
-2246 TGIEIPYNV
+2246 
-2255 VTPSVRRKLEE
+2255 
-2266 RGVSIGEGRGNKLPR
+2266 
-2281 KDSVKFSRK
+2281 
-2290 DSEGNELSD
+2290 
-2299 GQIDFFADSKARDE
+2299 
-2313 DGNLLVLY
+2313 
-2321 HGTEKAGFTVFD
+2321 
-2333 PYRKQETPMVFLTDN
+2333 
-2348 ITVAKGYSGTHDTFD
+2348 
-2363 PNYIEKVKNAKTV
+2363 
-2376 EELNELVEEYH
+2376 
-2387 FREED
+2387 
-2392 GKIYAKGSWASYE
+2392 
-2405 ADTVSDIVTEMIDD
+2405 
-2419 DAIENPAEFPES
+2419 
-2431 NNYKVYA
+2431 
-2438 NVTNPLEIDAN
+2438 
-2449 GQNWDT
+2449 
-2455 INAEIDGKTYSST
+2455 
-2468 NEIAGYAYN
+2468 
-2477 NGYDGVIIK
+2477 
-2486 NVYDTALYA
+2486 
-2495 TALEDVSATDVIIF
+2495 
-2509 DSNQIKDTGN
+2509 
-2519 LNPTKDADIR
+2519 
-2529 FSKKESADVSLS
+2529 SLS
-2541 EMENVES
+2541 EMENVET

-2570 SFDEADQNYIKHKQN
+2570 SFDEADKNYIKHKQN

-2591 TKVEQLKQNQKKTHG
+2591 TKVEQLKQNQKKTYG

-2647 ANAKKIFTAYKNS
+2647 ANAKKIFTAYKNG

-2694 RDYLKNTPIRVS
+2694 RDYLRNTPIRVS
-2706 DTIKSDIADYS
+2706 DTIKGDIADYS

-2760 QLLRMGE
+2760 QLLRMGD

-2794 LIDIAVKGRAYKSMA
+2794 LIDITVKGRAYKSMA
-2809 DRYEERISAVKQRA
+2809 DRYEDRISAVKQRA
-2823 EEAKRDAQEKKKSA
+2823 EEARKDAQKKKKEA
-2837 VLKEREKGKKKLDAE
+2837 IGKEREKADVRVAE
-2852 KQKRKDSETK
+2852 EK
-2862 LRADRDT
+2862 
-2869 KVQAERD
+2869 D
-2876 KRKEADKRRK
+2876 KRKQTVSKERERADARVTKEREKRKKADNRRK
-2886 EAYKRRKSMKK
+2886 EAYKRRKSMKM
-2897 LTEDYKWLSDRIL
+2897 LTEDYKWLSGRIL

-2943 EKKTGKPTMV
+2943 EKRTGKPTGV

-2981 LPQMIEELQKRIG
+2981 LPQMIEELQKRIEG
-2994 SAAIYELDNS
+2994 AAIYELDNS

-3036 AKAVIWEANEYDAN
+3036 AKAVIWEANEYAAN

-3117 GKPGSEVQKWRN
+3117 GKPGSEIQKWRN

-3134 EFELQ
+3134 EFELE

-3159 RKQALGHIYGQ
+3159 RVQAVGHIYGQ
-3170 GICAAEIRD
+3170 GICASEIRD
-3179 FGIVRSTIG
+3179 FGAIRSTIG
-3188 EKEVHKR
+3188 DKDAHKK
-3195 STTMVTRE
+3195 STTMVERK
-3203 DIINITSTLTDEQIK
+3203 DIMNIISKLTDEQIK

-3232 EWGNETS
+3232 GWGNETS

-3272 DIESIKNF
+3272 NIESIKNF

-3345 DTYGGKIIDQY
+3345 DTYGGKIIGQY

-3365 SNTQTRRGGYER
+3365 SNTQTRRGGYEM

-3402 TAMVRA
+3402 TAIVRA
-3408 LAEIDAKYF
+3408 LSEIDAKYF

-3445 VAYWKSMGFNQVDM
+3445 IAYWKSMGFNQVDM

-3587 FKLTGRTLGV
+3587 FKLTRRTLNV
-3597 YVANAFA
+3597 YIANAFA

-3663 DGWGT
+3663 DGWGA

-3682 AVAIKDKANDPASTK
+3682 AVAIKNKATDPASTK

-3732 IGINAFAAE
+3732 LGINAFAAE

-3775 LESQYEESWLTK
+3775 LEAQYEESWLTK

-3810 KSIDE
+3810 KSIEE

-3830 AGNGYVGVERDE
+3830 AGKGYVGVERDE

-3863 LARMRRVLV
+3863 LARIRRVLV

-3959 AGLTYDAFIDLYE
+3959 AGLTYETFIDLYE

-3985 FNWPAQGRISS
+3985 FSWPAQGRISS

-4109 FLN
+4109 FLKSN

>member
-53 ASKNYISNSR
+53 VSKNYISNSR
-63 LRRAGNSST
+63 LRRTGNSRNT
-72 SAVSASMANRMR
+72 SAASASMANRMR

-90 RNAGGNTIREIARR
+90 RNAGGNTIREIARK

-174 RLREQ
+174 QLRKQ

-269 MAVRSFGGGYD
+269 MAVRSFGGAYD
-280 KAKREGASD
+280 SAKREGASD

-373 TASDPFIANAI
+373 TASDPFVANAI

-451 SGISDSAKAIS
+451 SGVSDSARAIS

-492 QYRDAIKGASSIIER
+492 QYRDSIKGASSIIER

-522 QFMPSIGDNTN
+522 QVIPTIGDNTN
-533 IKFQEARTEARNE
+533 IKFQEARAEARNE
-546 AEKLQ
+546 VEKLQ
-551 LKDDVAA
+551 LKDNVAA
-558 SIGDT
+558 SLGDAV
-563 IASIKTG
+563 ASIKTG

-690 TLNDIAKPEYDAVS
+690 TLNDIAKPEYEAVS

-763 YFTNSQQKMWKALAE
+763 YFTNSQQKLWKTLAE
-778 EFGIGIHIMDAESF
+778 EFGVGIHIMDAESF

-807 ESLPNG
+807 ENLPNG

-850 YSDLRKRM
+850 YSELRKRM

-868 ERRLSRKRMQYG
+868 ERRLSKKRMQYG

-903 KDFANGIAKESES
+903 KDFANGIAKESEN

-951 QLGVLKDMET
+951 QLGILKDMET
-961 LWLDAVNAARENAGV
+961 LWLDAVNAASENAAASDMTRTNDNVKYSTIESFQEQLEKALKGELDPKNAV
-976 GETTDSARFSL
+976 YIGETPKKLIDVGLNKLPLLITQNHIRSANRAKSNTNKKSHDIDKNILKRLPELISEPAMITDSLSTAS
-987 TDNKGNALSEGQQE
+987 TKGIVVITNEVDNEGKPIIVPIKPDGSGYYFAQLDSNFVLSVYGRNGFLNFIENNIKE
-1001 YFKNSKVRDEDGNL
+1001 NTFLYINSKKSQELSTRIQLQLLQRLN
-1015 MVMYHGTMN
+1015 
-1024 AGFTV
+1024 GFD
-1029 FDKSKANVEGNSGAG
+1029 FDTIIRKSKNVVN
-1044 FYFSNQEADSLENYS
+1044 
-1059 DHTGAD
+1059 D
-1065 NEIKIEFLAEQI
+1065 N
-1077 MEMGEWNDVEVDTYE
+1077 
-1092 EARNIAI
+1092 
-1099 KELERNPGMYE
+1099 
-1110 VYINITKPY
+1110 
-1119 IRAFDNSTNIY
+1119 
-1130 TDIED
+1130 
-1135 RVDDSLV
+1135 
-1142 EREDYDTEEEYY
+1142 
-1154 DDLYNSRNEQIYEEI
+1154 
-1169 DRAFYGALQEVE
+1169 
-1181 SRYGEI
+1181 
-1187 EFPGQYAD
+1187 
-1195 AINDIYREA
+1195 
-1204 IDYERLN
+1204 
-1211 FTDIYQ
+1211 
-1217 ALQEYS
+1217 
-1223 PSVYNDENGMQN
+1223 
-1235 DCTSELTRQFIEEFG
+1235 
-1250 YDGIIDKE
+1250 
-1258 VSHKFGKMNSMEGAI
+1258 
-1273 HAIAFNPEQAKLTI
+1273 FNPTE
-1287 NDKPTTNPDIRF
+1287 DK
-1299 SLKGKAK
+1299 
-1306 EEIENLGVAQTES
+1306 
-1319 GSVVRYSL
+1319 
-1327 KSWSDTDK
+1327 
-1335 AKLRQRL
+1335 
-1342 KEAGFKQ
+1342 
-1349 REIDKWI
+1349 
-1356 EDVNGISEIIALD
+1356 
-1369 RERLD
+1369 
-1374 YTAADNQTMLKKNN
+1374 
-1388 DYYRT
+1388 
-1393 LDASTLCAKRIL
+1393 
-1405 YQGTYNA
+1405 
-1412 IQRTMPNT
+1412 
-1420 PLLVDDVV
+1420 
-1428 RIRQMLDEHGLES
+1428 
-1441 PCGICYV
+1441 
-1448 ESRRK
+1448 
-1453 TLGKYSEE
+1453 
-1461 WLEGY
+1461 
-1466 KGEFIPTL
+1466 
-1474 ADVTTTD
+1474 
-1481 GLEKLRHEHP
+1481 
-1491 NTYNDYMKAMR
+1491 
-1502 KKGVANPKVVE
+1502 
-1513 LRTDY
+1513 
-1518 RGEIAKLQKGT
+1518 
-1529 IEKIRHIG
+1529 
-1537 GLRIQSFSDF
+1537 
-1547 ETPHLIDMMQAIID
+1547 
-1561 MAGKKLTAQAYTKVP
+1561 
-1576 NFAWAFGDTGIK
+1576 
-1588 INLSLIA
+1588 
-1595 KKDKDGNLVYD
+1595 
-1606 EDGRLMFDSKEGM
+1606 
-1619 PIEEAL
+1619 
-1625 KLRERYPENVG
+1625 
-1636 TIVVGIS
+1636 
-1643 EEHIKA
+1643 
-1649 AMADDRID
+1649 
-1657 MIIPF
+1657 
-1662 HRSGW
+1662 
-1667 GKAEFEGL
+1667 
-1675 GLTGYEDFQAEQ
+1675 
-1687 EEYLINPY
+1687 
-1695 PTGKVDK
+1695 
-1702 DGKPEMQTKP
+1702 
-1712 VDGGFYSNDYWD
+1712 
-1724 FKKSGKENAEIYL
+1724 
-1737 KKCAETGR
+1737 
-1745 YPVFKSFL
+1745 
-1753 KDNGDGSFSLQEDGS
+1753 
-1768 TDGYW
+1768 
-1773 KMLIDF
+1773 
-1779 KMYDN
+1779 
-1784 NGKGVKQKEVTPNFN
+1784 
-1799 MTECRRILS
+1799 
-1808 EYEGGAD
+1808 
-1815 TLPVADEV
+1815 
-1823 VDAFIKEYKEK
+1823 
-1834 NPDIKFSLLDNYTVD
+1834 DIKFSLPGGFTIDE
-1849 NNGELVHLDKGLS
+1849 NGELVHLDKGLS

-1932 TEQLKND
+1932 TEQLKNE

-1944 LKIDSESGEVL
+1944 LKIDSETGEVL

-1970 IRNVPVVVVDTKTKY
+1970 IRNVPVVIIDNKTKY

-2033 KAAIKFSKKEPVADE
+2033 NAAIKFSKKEPV
-2048 VNVNYSDIRYS
+2048 
-2059 KKVTDKDT
+2059 
-2067 IDFLENQEQVE
+2067 
-2078 VYRAM
+2078 
-2083 ALIDGKLYPP
+2083 
-2093 MATKIKGE
+2093 
-2101 DGKYTLQNGSNIGE
+2101 
-2115 WEEAEERPD
+2115 
-2124 LIDKKTGKFILK
+2124 
-2136 KDNGTSV
+2136 
-2143 AAAYNPYIHTSLSPL
+2143 
-2158 NDQFSSAYKRPNMV
+2158 
-2172 VVKGVIPSSELTSGY
+2172 
-2187 RAEGAKDTVGETA
+2187 
-2200 WHAGP
+2200 
-2205 VATQLNKVGKPRR
+2205 
-2218 VILSRWFKPVEIMSD
+2218 
-2233 DDVADSIRDTLDG
+2233 
-2246 TGIEIPYNV
+2246 
-2255 VTPSVRRKLEE
+2255 
-2266 RGVSIGEGRGNKLPR
+2266 
-2281 KDSVKFSRK
+2281 
-2290 DSEGNELSD
+2290 
-2299 GQIDFFADSKARDE
+2299 
-2313 DGNLLVLY
+2313 
-2321 HGTEKAGFTVFD
+2321 
-2333 PYRKQETPMVFLTDN
+2333 
-2348 ITVAKGYSGTHDTFD
+2348 
-2363 PNYIEKVKNAKTV
+2363 
-2376 EELNELVEEYH
+2376 
-2387 FREED
+2387 
-2392 GKIYAKGSWASYE
+2392 
-2405 ADTVSDIVTEMIDD
+2405 
-2419 DAIENPAEFPES
+2419 
-2431 NNYKVYA
+2431 
-2438 NVTNPLEIDAN
+2438 
-2449 GQNWDT
+2449 
-2455 INAEIDGKTYSST
+2455 
-2468 NEIAGYAYN
+2468 
-2477 NGYDGVIIK
+2477 
-2486 NVYDTALYA
+2486 
-2495 TALEDVSATDVIIF
+2495 
-2509 DSNQIKDTGN
+2509 
-2519 LNPTKDADIR
+2519 
-2529 FSKKESADVSLS
+2529 DVSLS
-2541 EMENVES
+2541 EIENVES

-2570 SFDEADQNYIKHKQN
+2570 SFDEADKNYIKHKQN

-2625 LQASEQGRGV
+2625 LQASELGRGV

-2647 ANAKKIFTAYKNS
+2647 ANAKKIFAAYKNS

-2686 MYVYYKDL
+2686 AYVYYKDL
-2694 RDYLKNTPIRVS
+2694 RDYLRNTPIRVS
-2706 DTIKSDIADYS
+2706 DTIKGDIADYS

-2823 EEAKRDAQEKKKSA
+2823 REAKNDAKKKA
-2837 VLKEREKGKKKLDAE
+2837 INKERKKADVRVAKE
-2852 KQKRKDSETK
+2852 IEKRKK
-2862 LRADRDT
+2862 
-2869 KVQAERD
+2869 AEN
-2876 KRKEADKRRK
+2876 RRK

-2897 LTEDYKWLSDRIL
+2897 LVKDYKWLSSRIL

-2943 EKKTGKPTMV
+2943 EGKTGKPTGV
-2953 AVNLRN
+2953 ALNLRN

-2981 LPQMIEELQKRIG
+2981 LPQMIEDLQKRIENT
-2994 SAAIYELDNS
+2994 AIYELDNS
-3004 ELDAVQALLHAIR
+3004 ELDAVQELLHAIR

-3022 ANKAFVASRSIDDT
+3022 ANKAFVASRSIDNT
-3036 AKAVIWEANEYDAN
+3036 ARSVIWEANEYAAN

-3082 KSVYMGLRRG
+3082 KSVYMGMRRG

-3134 EFELQ
+3134 EFELE

-3195 STTMVTRE
+3195 STTMVTRT
-3203 DIINITSTLTDEQIK
+3203 DIINIISALTDEQVK
-3218 MADKLQ
+3218 MANKLQ

-3232 EWGNETS
+3232 GWGNETS

-3272 DIESIKNF
+3272 NIESIKNF

-3445 VAYWKSMGFNQVDM
+3445 IAYWKSMGFNQVDM

-3477 LTMSIYGALDN
+3477 LTMSIYGALDT

-3587 FKLTGRTLGV
+3587 FKLTRRTLNV
-3597 YVANAFA
+3597 YIANAFA

-3613 AILKKQTGDDDDEEN
+3613 AILKKQAGDDDDEEN

-3682 AVAIKDKANDPASTK
+3682 AVAIKNKATDPASTK

-3732 IGINAFAAE
+3732 LGINAFAAE

-3810 KSIDE
+3810 KSIEE

-3824 LSAAKA
+3824 LEAAKA
-3830 AGNGYVGVERDE
+3830 AGNGYVGVEKDE

-3854 LAEAGEFEE
+3854 LAESGEFDE

-3959 AGLTYDAFIDLYE
+3959 AGLTYEAFLDLYE

-3985 FNWPAQGRISS
+3985 FSWPAQGRISS

-4109 FLN
+4109 FLK

>member
-1 MAKKKKESLSRTLA
+1 MAKKKKESLSSTLA

-63 LRRAGNSST
+63 LRRTGGSSGT
-72 SAVSASMANRMR
+72 SANSASMANRMR

-90 RNAGGNTIREIARR
+90 RNAGGNTIREIARS

-174 RLREQ
+174 QLRKQ

-212 SASKVLESASA
+212 SASKMLESASA
-223 DKEKAKEGLGKAGK
+223 DKEKAKKGLGKAGK

-269 MAVRSFGGGYD
+269 MFVRSFGGGYD
-280 KAKREGASD
+280 LAKREGASD

-321 KGLGDDVINR
+321 KGLGDDVINK

-373 TASDPFIANAI
+373 TASDPFVANAI

-462 QMILNGED
+462 QMILNGEE

-492 QYRDAIKGASSIIER
+492 QYRDAIKGATSIIER

-522 QFMPSIGDNTN
+522 QVIPSIGDNTN
-533 IKFQEARTEARNE
+533 IKFQESRTEARKE

-690 TLNDIAKPEYDAVS
+690 TLNDIAKPEYEAVS

-724 YLDGVAVNKDESIK
+724 YLDGIAVNKDESIK

-763 YFTNSQQKMWKALAE
+763 YFTNSQQKLWKTLAE
-778 EFGIGIHIMDAESF
+778 EFSVGIHIMDAESF

-850 YSDLRKRM
+850 YSELRKRM

-903 KDFANGIAKESES
+903 KDFANGIARESEN

-939 EYTPSQN
+939 EYTPTQN

-951 QLGVLKDMET
+951 QLGVLKDMEA
-961 LWLDAVNAARENAGV
+961 LWLDAVNAARENARV

-987 TDNKGNALSEGQQE
+987 TDNNGNALSEAQQK
-1001 YFKNSKVRDEDGNL
+1001 YFKDSKVRDENGNL
-1015 MVMYHGTMN
+1015 MVMYHGTPSGN
-1024 AGFTV
+1024 FTV
-1029 FDKSKANVEGNSGAG
+1029 FKDGT
-1044 FYFSNQEADSLENYS
+1044 YFTPNKQYAERYQSASAS
-1059 DHTGAD
+1059 SISTGKVAD
-1065 NEIKIEFLAEQI
+1065 NPK
-1077 MEMGEWNDVEVDTYE
+1077 T
-1092 EARNIAI
+1092 
-1099 KELERNPGMYE
+1099 YE
-1110 VYINITKPY
+1110 VYLDIKKPFDINDPEARRIYIEEYIKGGNAMGINPY
-1119 IRAFDNSTNIY
+1119 ESDAYYNNINSIDWTEGE
-1130 TDIED
+1130 DLRDFLIE
-1135 RVDDSLV
+1135 
-1142 EREDYDTEEEYY
+1142 EGYDYDGLVL
-1154 DDLYNSRNEQIYEEI
+1154 D
-1169 DRAFYGALQEVE
+1169 
-1181 SRYGEI
+1181 
-1187 EFPGQYAD
+1187 
-1195 AINDIYREA
+1195 
-1204 IDYERLN
+1204 
-1211 FTDIYQ
+1211 
-1217 ALQEYS
+1217 
-1223 PSVYNDENGMQN
+1223 
-1235 DCTSELTRQFIEEFG
+1235 
-1250 YDGIIDKE
+1250 
-1258 VSHKFGKMNSMEGAI
+1258 EGADGGYGDAVDYRGNSYVI
-1273 HAIAFNPEQAKLTI
+1273 FSPEQVK
-1287 NDKPTTNPDIRF
+1287 NVDNPNPTNNKDIRF
-1299 SLKGKAK
+1299 SMKDSK
-1306 EEIENLGVAQTES
+1306 ETVGNLVA
-1319 GSVVRYSL
+1319 L
-1327 KSWSDTDK
+1327 HN
-1335 AKLRQRL
+1335 L
-1342 KEAGFKQ
+1342 KESD
-1349 REIDKWI
+1349 I
-1356 EDVNGISEIIALD
+1356 
-1369 RERLD
+1369 
-1374 YTAADNQTMLKKNN
+1374 
-1388 DYYRT
+1388 
-1393 LDASTLCAKRIL
+1393 
-1405 YQGTYNA
+1405 
-1412 IQRTMPNT
+1412 
-1420 PLLVDDVV
+1420 
-1428 RIRQMLDEHGLES
+1428 
-1441 PCGICYV
+1441 
-1448 ESRRK
+1448 
-1453 TLGKYSEE
+1453 
-1461 WLEGY
+1461 
-1466 KGEFIPTL
+1466 
-1474 ADVTTTD
+1474 
-1481 GLEKLRHEHP
+1481 
-1491 NTYNDYMKAMR
+1491 
-1502 KKGVANPKVVE
+1502 
-1513 LRTDY
+1513 
-1518 RGEIAKLQKGT
+1518 KGT
-1529 IEKIRHIG
+1529 IELGGFPMPSIAIVKADQGHSDYGDYSAVFDKNTIDPERNEANKVYGGDAWTPTFPEIEYKVNENVRRRVSDLYYKIAREHG
-1537 GLRIQSFSDF
+1537 YDLAKGLQNYVNDFEHVLKFNNGESGMIQNAKDDTKLMQTYLVAEGYGKIDDVYKRTEIRISEADEELYNVMIDELGEELINKFKAPKGESPISHRIKFMNEHLDEMKAAYKKWLVEYVKVDDVTAESMMPDKPAKYIVIVRNSLKYLENGPVTVKEEYDSKATENAIRNAVKGTNYDKWVEDLFTGAEEKAGIYNGKDPFTDTGRRSFEQLHWDINLDNVVKAMRLKKNGETLLGDSLKAISQKIYANISEIQSDSKR
-1547 ETPHLIDMMQAIID
+1547 L
-1561 MAGKKLTAQAYTKVP
+1561 KKADEDYY
-1576 NFAWAFGDTGIK
+1576 
-1588 INLSLIA
+1588 A
-1595 KKDKDGNLVYD
+1595 KKNEEFFERESDIVENIAEKYDASSFDNIFIIRDSIRNNIADCVRRGLSNSKILKELHRYEYSKGATMEDVEAIVQLVKDVSEMPTTYFEAKPERAVGLD
-1606 EDGRLMFDSKEGM
+1606 E
-1619 PIEEAL
+1619 
-1625 KLRERYPENVG
+1625 
-1636 TIVVGIS
+1636 
-1643 EEHIKA
+1643 IKA
-1649 AMADDRID
+1649 MLTPDTAPNDIVEAMEAAGINVVKYKAGDNADRVEKLNSI
-1657 MIIPF
+1657 
-1662 HRSGW
+1662 
-1667 GKAEFEGL
+1667 E
-1675 GLTGYEDFQAEQ
+1675 
-1687 EEYLINPY
+1687 
-1695 PTGKVDK
+1695 
-1702 DGKPEMQTKP
+1702 
-1712 VDGGFYSNDYWD
+1712 
-1724 FKKSGKENAEIYL
+1724 
-1737 KKCAETGR
+1737 
-1745 YPVFKSFL
+1745 
-1753 KDNGDGSFSLQEDGS
+1753 
-1768 TDGYW
+1768 
-1773 KMLIDF
+1773 
-1779 KMYDN
+1779 
-1784 NGKGVKQKEVTPNFN
+1784 GVKFSKKD
-1799 MTECRRILS
+1799 S
-1808 EYEGGAD
+1808 
-1815 TLPVADEV
+1815 VADEV

-1862 AKPQRARYTE
+1862 ARPQRARYTE
-1872 ERIDDILETYGSDSE
+1872 ERIDDILEAYGSDSE
-1887 TYAQAYIT
+1887 KYAQAYIT

-1932 TEQLKND
+1932 TEQLKNE

-1970 IRNVPVVVVDTKTKY
+1970 IRNVPVVVIDNKTKY

-1998 DFGDGNVNYG
+1998 DFGEGNVNYG

-2033 KAAIKFSKKEPVADE
+2033 KAAIKFSKKE
-2048 VNVNYSDIRYS
+2048 S
-2059 KKVTDKDT
+2059 TD
-2067 IDFLENQEQVE
+2067 
-2078 VYRAM
+2078 A
-2083 ALIDGKLYPP
+2083 
-2093 MATKIKGE
+2093 
-2101 DGKYTLQNGSNIGE
+2101 
-2115 WEEAEERPD
+2115 
-2124 LIDKKTGKFILK
+2124 
-2136 KDNGTSV
+2136 
-2143 AAAYNPYIHTSLSPL
+2143 
-2158 NDQFSSAYKRPNMV
+2158 
-2172 VVKGVIPSSELTSGY
+2172 
-2187 RAEGAKDTVGETA
+2187 
-2200 WHAGP
+2200 
-2205 VATQLNKVGKPRR
+2205 
-2218 VILSRWFKPVEIMSD
+2218 
-2233 DDVADSIRDTLDG
+2233 
-2246 TGIEIPYNV
+2246 
-2255 VTPSVRRKLEE
+2255 
-2266 RGVSIGEGRGNKLPR
+2266 
-2281 KDSVKFSRK
+2281 
-2290 DSEGNELSD
+2290 
-2299 GQIDFFADSKARDE
+2299 
-2313 DGNLLVLY
+2313 
-2321 HGTEKAGFTVFD
+2321 
-2333 PYRKQETPMVFLTDN
+2333 
-2348 ITVAKGYSGTHDTFD
+2348 
-2363 PNYIEKVKNAKTV
+2363 
-2376 EELNELVEEYH
+2376 
-2387 FREED
+2387 
-2392 GKIYAKGSWASYE
+2392 
-2405 ADTVSDIVTEMIDD
+2405 
-2419 DAIENPAEFPES
+2419 
-2431 NNYKVYA
+2431 
-2438 NVTNPLEIDAN
+2438 
-2449 GQNWDT
+2449 
-2455 INAEIDGKTYSST
+2455 
-2468 NEIAGYAYN
+2468 
-2477 NGYDGVIIK
+2477 
-2486 NVYDTALYA
+2486 
-2495 TALEDVSATDVIIF
+2495 
-2509 DSNQIKDTGN
+2509 
-2519 LNPTKDADIR
+2519 
-2529 FSKKESADVSLS
+2529 SLS
-2541 EMENVES
+2541 EMENVET
-2548 VPTDEEVYEY
+2548 VPTEEEVYDY
-2558 MASHPEIYKEMW
+2558 MASHPEIYEQMW
-2570 SFDEADQNYIKHKQN
+2570 TATETDRNFTEHKQN
-2585 TYAELE
+2585 TMKELK
-2591 TKVEQLKQNQKKTHG
+2591 TMVEKLQLNQKKTNG
-2606 KVLDEKS
+2606 KVLDESS
-2613 VRPAMNELVKSI
+2613 VRSAMNELVKTI

-2635 KKTDNKMVNDCV
+2635 RKTDNAMVNDCV
-2647 ANAKKIFTAYKNS
+2647 ANAKKIFTAYKN
-2660 DTELMITTSLNAAE
+2660 DDAELMTITAFNAAE
-2674 SMVESLKFIDDS
+2674 SMVDRLRFIDDS
-2686 MYVYYKDL
+2686 LYVYYKDL
-2694 RDYLKNTPIRVS
+2694 RGYLKTVPIKVD
-2706 DTIKSDIADYS
+2706 DTIKGDIPDYNM
-2717 AWRKSKF
+2717 WRKSQF
-2724 GKIRI
+2724 GKLRI
-2729 SDVGIPVD
+2729 SDNGVPVD
-2737 DVYTE
+2737 EVYAE
-2742 LCEKFPEMFDRE
+2742 LCEMFPEMFSTDIA
-2754 LSNPTD
+2754 NPTD
-2760 QLLRMGE
+2760 QILRMAE
-2767 AIEEI
+2767 SVEEI
-2772 QPYVVYLSSE
+2772 QPYAVFLSSE
-2782 EYDNLIRQTAGD
+2782 EYDNLVRQTAGD
-2794 LIDIAVKGRAYKSMA
+2794 LIDITVKGRAYKSMA
-2809 DRYEERISAVKQRA
+2809 DRYEERIKAVKQRA
-2823 EEAKRDAQEKKKSA
+2823 VEAKRDAQEKKNEA
-2837 VLKEREKGKKKLDAE
+2837 VRKEREKAAEKIEAE
-2852 KQKRKDSETK
+2852 KQKRKDSEAK
-2862 LRADRDT
+2862 LRADRDA
-2869 KVQAERD
+2869 KVKAEKD

-2886 EAYKRRKSMKK
+2886 EAYKRRKSMKM

-2922 VAPLAELLQY
+2922 VQPLAELLQY

-2943 EKKTGKPTMV
+2943 EEKTGQPTGV

-2959 LKSALEDVSKSS
+2959 LRTALEDVSKSS

-2981 LPQMIEELQKRIG
+2981 LPQMIEELQKRIEG
-2994 SAAIYELDNS
+2994 AAIYELDNS

-3036 AKAVIWEANEYDAN
+3036 AKAVIWEANEYAAN

-3134 EFELQ
+3134 EFELE

-3159 RKQALGHIYGQ
+3159 REQAMGHIYGQ
-3170 GICAAEIRD
+3170 GICASEIRD
-3179 FGIVRSTIG
+3179 FGAIRSTIG
-3188 EKEVHKR
+3188 DKEAHKK
-3195 STTMVTRE
+3195 STTMVTQK
-3203 DIINITSTLTDEQIK
+3203 DVKNIISKLTDEQIK

-3272 DIESIKNF
+3272 NIESIKNF

-3402 TAMVRA
+3402 TAIVRA
-3408 LAEIDAKYF
+3408 LSEIDAKYF

-3445 VAYWKSMGFNQVDM
+3445 IAYWKSMGFNQVDM

-3477 LTMSIYGALDN
+3477 LTMSIYGALDT

-3587 FKLTGRTLGV
+3587 FKLTRRTLNV
-3597 YVANAFA
+3597 YIANAFA

-3663 DGWGT
+3663 DGWGA

-3682 AVAIKDKANDPASTK
+3682 AVAIKNKATDPASTK

-3732 IGINAFAAE
+3732 LGINAFAAE

-3775 LESQYEESWLTK
+3775 LEAQYEESWLTK

-3810 KSIDE
+3810 KSIEE

-3830 AGNGYVGVERDE
+3830 AGKGYVGVERDE

-3863 LARMRRVLV
+3863 LARIRRVLV

-3959 AGLTYDAFIDLYE
+3959 AGLTYETFIDLYE

-3985 FNWPAQGRISS
+3985 FSWPAQGRISS

-4109 FLN
+4109 FLKSN

>member
-63 LRRAGNSST
+63 LRRTGNSGST
-72 SAVSASMANRMR
+72 SATSASMANRMR

-90 RNAGGNTIREIARR
+90 RNAGGNTIREIARS

-212 SASKVLESASA
+212 SASKMLESASA
-223 DKEKAKEGLGKAGK
+223 DKEKAKKGLGKAGK

-269 MAVRSFGGGYD
+269 MAVRSFGGAYD
-280 KAKREGASD
+280 SAKKEGASD

-389 GNPHSFDAGDTFY
+389 GNPHSFDAGDTFH

-440 VADRVAYADED
+440 VADRVTYADED

-476 LKLYK
+476 LKLYR

-492 QYRDAIKGASSIIER
+492 QYRDAIKGATSIIER

-522 QFMPSIGDNTN
+522 QVIPSIGDNTN

-763 YFTNSQQKMWKALAE
+763 YFTNSQQKLWKTLAE
-778 EFGIGIHIMDAESF
+778 EFGVGIHIMDAESF

-832 YVFMHEFT
+832 YVFMHEFS

-850 YSDLRKRM
+850 YSELRKRM

-868 ERRLSRKRMQYG
+868 ERRLARKRMQYG

-903 KDFANGIAKESES
+903 KDFANGIAKESEN

-939 EYTPSQN
+939 EYTPTQN

-961 LWLDAVNAARENAGV
+961 LWLDAVNAARENA
-976 GETTDSARFSL
+976 
-987 TDNKGNALSEGQQE
+987 
-1001 YFKNSKVRDEDGNL
+1001 
-1015 MVMYHGTMN
+1015 
-1024 AGFTV
+1024 
-1029 FDKSKANVEGNSGAG
+1029 
-1044 FYFSNQEADSLENYS
+1044 
-1059 DHTGAD
+1059 
-1065 NEIKIEFLAEQI
+1065 
-1077 MEMGEWNDVEVDTYE
+1077 
-1092 EARNIAI
+1092 
-1099 KELERNPGMYE
+1099 
-1110 VYINITKPY
+1110 
-1119 IRAFDNSTNIY
+1119 RAT
-1130 TDIED
+1130 
-1135 RVDDSLV
+1135 
-1142 EREDYDTEEEYY
+1142 
-1154 DDLYNSRNEQIYEEI
+1154 
-1169 DRAFYGALQEVE
+1169 
-1181 SRYGEI
+1181 
-1187 EFPGQYAD
+1187 
-1195 AINDIYREA
+1195 
-1204 IDYERLN
+1204 
-1211 FTDIYQ
+1211 
-1217 ALQEYS
+1217 
-1223 PSVYNDENGMQN
+1223 
-1235 DCTSELTRQFIEEFG
+1235 ELTRENGDMQFSMNEP
-1250 YDGIIDKE
+1250 KE
-1258 VSHKFGKMNSMEGAI
+1258 TV
-1273 HAIAFNPEQAKLTI
+1273 
-1287 NDKPTTNPDIRF
+1287 
-1299 SLKGKAK
+1299 
-1306 EEIENLGVAQTES
+1306 
-1319 GSVVRYSL
+1319 
-1327 KSWSDTDK
+1327 
-1335 AKLRQRL
+1335 
-1342 KEAGFKQ
+1342 
-1349 REIDKWI
+1349 
-1356 EDVNGISEIIALD
+1356 
-1369 RERLD
+1369 
-1374 YTAADNQTMLKKNN
+1374 
-1388 DYYRT
+1388 
-1393 LDASTLCAKRIL
+1393 
-1405 YQGTYNA
+1405 
-1412 IQRTMPNT
+1412 
-1420 PLLVDDVV
+1420 
-1428 RIRQMLDEHGLES
+1428 
-1441 PCGICYV
+1441 
-1448 ESRRK
+1448 
-1453 TLGKYSEE
+1453 
-1461 WLEGY
+1461 
-1466 KGEFIPTL
+1466 
-1474 ADVTTTD
+1474 
-1481 GLEKLRHEHP
+1481 
-1491 NTYNDYMKAMR
+1491 
-1502 KKGVANPKVVE
+1502 
-1513 LRTDY
+1513 
-1518 RGEIAKLQKGT
+1518 
-1529 IEKIRHIG
+1529 
-1537 GLRIQSFSDF
+1537 
-1547 ETPHLIDMMQAIID
+1547 
-1561 MAGKKLTAQAYTKVP
+1561 
-1576 NFAWAFGDTGIK
+1576 
-1588 INLSLIA
+1588 
-1595 KKDKDGNLVYD
+1595 GNLVA
-1606 EDGRLMFDSKEGM
+1606 LHNLKESD
-1619 PIEEAL
+1619 I
-1625 KLRERYPENVG
+1625 KG
-1636 TIVVGIS
+1636 TL
-1643 EEHIKA
+1643 E
-1649 AMADDRID
+1649 
-1657 MIIPF
+1657 
-1662 HRSGW
+1662 
-1667 GKAEFEGL
+1667 L
-1675 GLTGYEDFQAEQ
+1675 
-1687 EEYLINPY
+1687 
-1695 PTGKVDK
+1695 
-1702 DGKPEMQTKP
+1702 
-1712 VDGGFYSNDYWD
+1712 GGFPMPSI
-1724 FKKSGKENAEIYL
+1724 AI
-1737 KKCAETGR
+1737 
-1745 YPVFKSFL
+1745 
-1753 KDNGDGSFSLQEDGS
+1753 
-1768 TDGYW
+1768 
-1773 KMLIDF
+1773 
-1779 KMYDN
+1779 
-1784 NGKGVKQKEVTPNFN
+1784 VK
-1799 MTECRRILS
+1799 
-1808 EYEGGAD
+1808 
-1815 TLPVADEV
+1815 ADEGHS
-1823 VDAFIKEYKEK
+1823 DYGEY
-1834 NPDIKFSLLDNYTVD
+1834 
-1849 NNGELVHLDKGLS
+1849 S
-1862 AKPQRARYTE
+1862 AV
-1872 ERIDDILETYGSDSE
+1872 
-1887 TYAQAYIT
+1887 
-1895 SMSPRTFLKLTLS
+1895 F
-1908 DEKRSEWERA
+1908 
-1918 EKEGTRTDEIFPLD
+1918 
-1932 TEQLKND
+1932 N
-1939 SQTPF
+1939 
-1944 LKIDSESGEVL
+1944 
-1955 SHEGRHRMLAMYNAG
+1955 
-1970 IRNVPVVVVDTKTKY
+1970 
-1985 SKTITPSMTLLSQ
+1985 
-1998 DFGDGNVNYG
+1998 
-2008 YKVSVTNLIPTN
+2008 
-2020 KVYKDKIMEAYGN
+2020 
-2033 KAAIKFSKKEPVADE
+2033 
-2048 VNVNYSDIRYS
+2048 
-2059 KKVTDKDT
+2059 KDT
-2067 IDFLENQEQVE
+2067 IDPAKFKANKVYGGDAWTPTFPQIEYKVNENVQRRVS
-2078 VYRAM
+2078 
-2083 ALIDGKLYPP
+2083 DLYYS
-2093 MATKIKGE
+2093 I
-2101 DGKYTLQNGSNIGE
+2101 Y
-2115 WEEAEERPD
+2115 
-2124 LIDKKTGKFILK
+2124 
-2136 KDNGTSV
+2136 
-2143 AAAYNPYIHTSLSPL
+2143 
-2158 NDQFSSAYKRPNMV
+2158 
-2172 VVKGVIPSSELTSGY
+2172 SEYG
-2187 RAEGAKDTVGETA
+2187 GETA
-2200 WHAGP
+2200 KALYSYTNELERMLQKGNGEEGMIRDAKEDTDLMQTYL
-2205 VATQLNKVGKPRR
+2205 VAEGFGKVENVMKRTETRLSETEEDLYKFMINELGEELVRGIKPPQTGQAAIGHKVRYIEEHIDEIKAAYKKWLIEYANVSDNDVNSMITNTKNSEFLKVVRNSLKYLENGAVTINEEFDLKATDKAIRDAVKNTGFNKWVEDLFTGAVEKTGIYNGKDIFTASGNMRSFEQTHWD
-2218 VILSRWFKPVEIMSD
+2218 VSLDNVVKAMKLQENGDTFLGGALKAVAQKIYKNISEIR
-2233 DDVADSIRDTLDG
+2233 ADSNRLHKDDEEEHEKKISEFAERESEIVSNIVDKYNMSSYDNPYSVYGYVRDTIVDCVRRGLSNTAMLKELHEYPYSKGATMEDVEAIVQLVKDVSEMPTTYFEAKPERAVG
-2246 TGIEIPYNV
+2246 LNEIKAMLTPDNAPNDVVEAMEAAGINV
-2255 VTPSVRRKLEE
+2255 VKYKAGDDADRVEKLN
-2266 RGVSIGEGRGNKLPR
+2266 SIEG
-2281 KDSVKFSRK
+2281 VKFSRK
-2290 DSEGNELSD
+2290 DSEVSGISFEEYLNAHEKYQPYKRYFEIETQIEDMAKKMADGTLDMSETEYDNAINKLLDEQDRIVSDNDINRSYIESERGRIVNEVREEYN
-2299 GQIDFFADSKARDE
+2299 SKAE
-2313 DGNLLVLY
+2313 DL
-2321 HGTEKAGFTVFD
+2321 AQA
-2333 PYRKQETPMVFLTDN
+2333 P
-2348 ITVAKGYSGTHDTFD
+2348 
-2363 PNYIEKVKNAKTV
+2363 
-2376 EELNELVEEYH
+2376 
-2387 FREED
+2387 
-2392 GKIYAKGSWASYE
+2392 
-2405 ADTVSDIVTEMIDD
+2405 
-2419 DAIENPAEFPES
+2419 AI
-2431 NNYKVYA
+2431 
-2438 NVTNPLEIDAN
+2438 
-2449 GQNWDT
+2449 
-2455 INAEIDGKTYSST
+2455 
-2468 NEIAGYAYN
+2468 
-2477 NGYDGVIIK
+2477 
-2486 NVYDTALYA
+2486 
-2495 TALEDVSATDVIIF
+2495 
-2509 DSNQIKDTGN
+2509 
-2519 LNPTKDADIR
+2519 
-2529 FSKKESADVSLS
+2529 S
-2541 EMENVES
+2541 E
-2548 VPTDEEVYEY
+2548 EEVYDY

-2570 SFDEADQNYIKHKQN
+2570 SFDEADKNYIKHKQN

-2591 TKVEQLKQNQKKTHG
+2591 TKVEQLKQNQKKTYG

-2686 MYVYYKDL
+2686 AYVYYKDL
-2694 RDYLKNTPIRVS
+2694 RDYLRNTPIRVS
-2706 DTIKSDIADYS
+2706 ETIKGDIADYS

-2794 LIDIAVKGRAYKSMA
+2794 LIDIAVKGKAYKSMA

-2823 EEAKRDAQEKKKSA
+2823 EEARKDAQKKKKDA
-2837 VLKEREKGKKKLDAE
+2837 VSKEREKASERLAE
-2852 KQKRKDSETK
+2852 EK
-2862 LRADRDT
+2862 
-2869 KVQAERD
+2869 D
-2876 KRKEADKRRK
+2876 KRKQAVSKERERADARVAKEIEKRKKADNRRK
-2886 EAYKRRKSMKK
+2886 EAYKRRKSMKM
-2897 LTEDYKWLSDRIL
+2897 LVDDYKWLSSRIL
-2910 KPTDDKHVPDRM
+2910 DSKDDKHVPDRM

-2943 EKKTGKPTMV
+2943 EKKTGRPTGV
-2953 AVNLRN
+2953 ALNLRN

-2981 LPQMIEELQKRIG
+2981 LPQMIEELQKRIEG
-2994 SAAIYELDNS
+2994 AAIYELDNS

-3036 AKAVIWEANEYDAN
+3036 AKSVIWEANEYAAN

-3117 GKPGSEVQKWRN
+3117 GKPGSKVQKWRS
-3129 EKTLQ
+3129 EKSLK
-3134 EFELQ
+3134 EFELE

-3159 RKQALGHIYGQ
+3159 REQAMGHIYGQ
-3170 GICAAEIRD
+3170 GICASEIRD
-3179 FGIVRSTIG
+3179 FGAIRSTIG
-3188 EKEVHKR
+3188 DKEAHKK
-3195 STTMVTRE
+3195 STTMVTQK
-3203 DIINITSTLTDEQIK
+3203 DVMNIISKLTDEQIK

-3232 EWGNETS
+3232 QWGNETS

-3272 DIESIKNF
+3272 NIESIKNF

-3331 VEGNQVES
+3331 VEGNQIES

-3445 VAYWKSMGFNQVDM
+3445 IAYWKSMGFNQVDM

-3477 LTMSIYGALDN
+3477 LTMSIYGALDT

-3559 EPTTT
+3559 EPTAT

-3613 AILKKQTGDDDDEEN
+3613 AILKKQAGDDDDEEN

-3642 FKNNVSPL
+3642 FKSNVSPL

-3682 AVAIKDKANDPASTK
+3682 AVAIKDKATDPASTK

-3732 IGINAFAAE
+3732 LGINAFAAE

-3775 LESQYEESWLTK
+3775 LESRYEESWLTK
-3787 KLHEAGITE
+3787 KLHEAGIKE

-3810 KSIDE
+3810 KSIEE

-3842 KIYSKATDGYTK
+3842 KIYSKATEGYTK
-3854 LAEAGEFEE
+3854 LAETGEFDE

-3959 AGLTYDAFIDLYE
+3959 AGLTYEAFLDLYE

-3985 FNWPAQGRISS
+3985 FSWPAQGRISS

>member
-63 LRRAGNSST
+63 LRRTGNSGST
-72 SAVSASMANRMR
+72 SATSASMANRMR

-90 RNAGGNTIREIARR
+90 RNAGGNTIREIARS

-212 SASKVLESASA
+212 SASKMLESASA
-223 DKEKAKEGLGKAGK
+223 DKEKAKKGLGKAGK

-269 MAVRSFGGGYD
+269 MAVRSFGGAYD
-280 KAKREGASD
+280 SAKKEGASD

-440 VADRVAYADED
+440 VADRVTYADED

-476 LKLYK
+476 LKLYR

-492 QYRDAIKGASSIIER
+492 QYRDAIKGATSIIER

-522 QFMPSIGDNTN
+522 QVIPSIGDNTN

-763 YFTNSQQKMWKALAE
+763 YFTNSQQKLWKTLAE
-778 EFGIGIHIMDAESF
+778 EFGVGIHIMDAESF

-832 YVFMHEFT
+832 YVFMHEFS

-850 YSDLRKRM
+850 YSELRKRM

-868 ERRLSRKRMQYG
+868 ERRLARKRMQYG

-903 KDFANGIAKESES
+903 KDFANGIAKESEN

-939 EYTPSQN
+939 EYTPTQN

-961 LWLDAVNAARENAGV
+961 LWLDAVNAARENA
-976 GETTDSARFSL
+976 
-987 TDNKGNALSEGQQE
+987 
-1001 YFKNSKVRDEDGNL
+1001 
-1015 MVMYHGTMN
+1015 
-1024 AGFTV
+1024 
-1029 FDKSKANVEGNSGAG
+1029 
-1044 FYFSNQEADSLENYS
+1044 
-1059 DHTGAD
+1059 
-1065 NEIKIEFLAEQI
+1065 
-1077 MEMGEWNDVEVDTYE
+1077 
-1092 EARNIAI
+1092 
-1099 KELERNPGMYE
+1099 
-1110 VYINITKPY
+1110 
-1119 IRAFDNSTNIY
+1119 RAT
-1130 TDIED
+1130 
-1135 RVDDSLV
+1135 
-1142 EREDYDTEEEYY
+1142 
-1154 DDLYNSRNEQIYEEI
+1154 
-1169 DRAFYGALQEVE
+1169 
-1181 SRYGEI
+1181 
-1187 EFPGQYAD
+1187 
-1195 AINDIYREA
+1195 
-1204 IDYERLN
+1204 
-1211 FTDIYQ
+1211 
-1217 ALQEYS
+1217 
-1223 PSVYNDENGMQN
+1223 
-1235 DCTSELTRQFIEEFG
+1235 ELTRENGDMQFSMNEP
-1250 YDGIIDKE
+1250 KE
-1258 VSHKFGKMNSMEGAI
+1258 TV
-1273 HAIAFNPEQAKLTI
+1273 
-1287 NDKPTTNPDIRF
+1287 
-1299 SLKGKAK
+1299 
-1306 EEIENLGVAQTES
+1306 
-1319 GSVVRYSL
+1319 
-1327 KSWSDTDK
+1327 
-1335 AKLRQRL
+1335 
-1342 KEAGFKQ
+1342 
-1349 REIDKWI
+1349 
-1356 EDVNGISEIIALD
+1356 
-1369 RERLD
+1369 
-1374 YTAADNQTMLKKNN
+1374 
-1388 DYYRT
+1388 
-1393 LDASTLCAKRIL
+1393 
-1405 YQGTYNA
+1405 
-1412 IQRTMPNT
+1412 
-1420 PLLVDDVV
+1420 
-1428 RIRQMLDEHGLES
+1428 
-1441 PCGICYV
+1441 
-1448 ESRRK
+1448 
-1453 TLGKYSEE
+1453 
-1461 WLEGY
+1461 
-1466 KGEFIPTL
+1466 
-1474 ADVTTTD
+1474 
-1481 GLEKLRHEHP
+1481 
-1491 NTYNDYMKAMR
+1491 
-1502 KKGVANPKVVE
+1502 
-1513 LRTDY
+1513 
-1518 RGEIAKLQKGT
+1518 
-1529 IEKIRHIG
+1529 
-1537 GLRIQSFSDF
+1537 
-1547 ETPHLIDMMQAIID
+1547 
-1561 MAGKKLTAQAYTKVP
+1561 
-1576 NFAWAFGDTGIK
+1576 
-1588 INLSLIA
+1588 
-1595 KKDKDGNLVYD
+1595 GNLVA
-1606 EDGRLMFDSKEGM
+1606 LHNLKESD
-1619 PIEEAL
+1619 I
-1625 KLRERYPENVG
+1625 KG
-1636 TIVVGIS
+1636 TL
-1643 EEHIKA
+1643 E
-1649 AMADDRID
+1649 
-1657 MIIPF
+1657 
-1662 HRSGW
+1662 
-1667 GKAEFEGL
+1667 L
-1675 GLTGYEDFQAEQ
+1675 
-1687 EEYLINPY
+1687 
-1695 PTGKVDK
+1695 
-1702 DGKPEMQTKP
+1702 
-1712 VDGGFYSNDYWD
+1712 GGFPMPSI
-1724 FKKSGKENAEIYL
+1724 AI
-1737 KKCAETGR
+1737 
-1745 YPVFKSFL
+1745 
-1753 KDNGDGSFSLQEDGS
+1753 
-1768 TDGYW
+1768 
-1773 KMLIDF
+1773 
-1779 KMYDN
+1779 
-1784 NGKGVKQKEVTPNFN
+1784 VK
-1799 MTECRRILS
+1799 
-1808 EYEGGAD
+1808 
-1815 TLPVADEV
+1815 ADEGHS
-1823 VDAFIKEYKEK
+1823 DYGEY
-1834 NPDIKFSLLDNYTVD
+1834 
-1849 NNGELVHLDKGLS
+1849 S
-1862 AKPQRARYTE
+1862 AV
-1872 ERIDDILETYGSDSE
+1872 
-1887 TYAQAYIT
+1887 
-1895 SMSPRTFLKLTLS
+1895 F
-1908 DEKRSEWERA
+1908 
-1918 EKEGTRTDEIFPLD
+1918 
-1932 TEQLKND
+1932 N
-1939 SQTPF
+1939 
-1944 LKIDSESGEVL
+1944 
-1955 SHEGRHRMLAMYNAG
+1955 
-1970 IRNVPVVVVDTKTKY
+1970 
-1985 SKTITPSMTLLSQ
+1985 
-1998 DFGDGNVNYG
+1998 
-2008 YKVSVTNLIPTN
+2008 
-2020 KVYKDKIMEAYGN
+2020 
-2033 KAAIKFSKKEPVADE
+2033 
-2048 VNVNYSDIRYS
+2048 
-2059 KKVTDKDT
+2059 KDT
-2067 IDFLENQEQVE
+2067 IDPAKFKANKVYGGDAWTPTFPQIEYKVNENVQRRVS
-2078 VYRAM
+2078 
-2083 ALIDGKLYPP
+2083 DLYYS
-2093 MATKIKGE
+2093 I
-2101 DGKYTLQNGSNIGE
+2101 Y
-2115 WEEAEERPD
+2115 
-2124 LIDKKTGKFILK
+2124 
-2136 KDNGTSV
+2136 
-2143 AAAYNPYIHTSLSPL
+2143 
-2158 NDQFSSAYKRPNMV
+2158 
-2172 VVKGVIPSSELTSGY
+2172 SEYG
-2187 RAEGAKDTVGETA
+2187 GETA
-2200 WHAGP
+2200 KALYSYTNELERMLQKGNGEEGMIRDAKEDTDLMQTYL
-2205 VATQLNKVGKPRR
+2205 VAEGFGKVENVMKRTETRLSETEEDLYKFMINELGEELVRGIKPPQTGQAAIGHKVRYIEEHIDEIKAAYKKWLIEYANVSDNDVNSMITNTKNSEFLKVVRNSLKYLENGAVTINEEFDLKATDKAIRDAVKNTGFNKWVEDLFTGAVEKTGIYNGKDIFTASGNMRSFEQTHWD
-2218 VILSRWFKPVEIMSD
+2218 VSLDNVVKAMKLQENGDTFLGGALKAVAQKIYKNISEIR
-2233 DDVADSIRDTLDG
+2233 ADSNRLHKDDEEEHEKKISEFAERESEIVSNIVDKYNMSSYDNPYSVYGYVRDTIVDCVRRGLSNTAMLKELHEYPYSKGATMEDVEAIVQLVKDVSEMPTTYFEAKPERAVG
-2246 TGIEIPYNV
+2246 LNEIKAMLTPDNAPNDVVEAMEAAGINV
-2255 VTPSVRRKLEE
+2255 VKYKAGDDADRVEKLN
-2266 RGVSIGEGRGNKLPR
+2266 SIEG
-2281 KDSVKFSRK
+2281 VKFSRK
-2290 DSEGNELSD
+2290 DSEVSGISFEEYLNAHEKYQPYKRYFEIETQIEDMAKKMADGTLDMSETEYDNAINKLLDEQDRIVSDNDINRSYIESERGRIVNEVREEYN
-2299 GQIDFFADSKARDE
+2299 SKAE
-2313 DGNLLVLY
+2313 DL
-2321 HGTEKAGFTVFD
+2321 AQA
-2333 PYRKQETPMVFLTDN
+2333 P
-2348 ITVAKGYSGTHDTFD
+2348 
-2363 PNYIEKVKNAKTV
+2363 
-2376 EELNELVEEYH
+2376 
-2387 FREED
+2387 
-2392 GKIYAKGSWASYE
+2392 
-2405 ADTVSDIVTEMIDD
+2405 
-2419 DAIENPAEFPES
+2419 AI
-2431 NNYKVYA
+2431 
-2438 NVTNPLEIDAN
+2438 
-2449 GQNWDT
+2449 
-2455 INAEIDGKTYSST
+2455 
-2468 NEIAGYAYN
+2468 
-2477 NGYDGVIIK
+2477 
-2486 NVYDTALYA
+2486 
-2495 TALEDVSATDVIIF
+2495 
-2509 DSNQIKDTGN
+2509 
-2519 LNPTKDADIR
+2519 
-2529 FSKKESADVSLS
+2529 S
-2541 EMENVES
+2541 E
-2548 VPTDEEVYEY
+2548 EEVYDY

-2570 SFDEADQNYIKHKQN
+2570 SFDEADKNYIKHKQN

-2591 TKVEQLKQNQKKTHG
+2591 TKVEQLKQNQKKTYG

-2686 MYVYYKDL
+2686 AYVYYKDL
-2694 RDYLKNTPIRVS
+2694 RDYLRNTPIRVS
-2706 DTIKSDIADYS
+2706 ETIKGDIADYS

-2794 LIDIAVKGRAYKSMA
+2794 LIDIAVKGKAYKSMA

-2823 EEAKRDAQEKKKSA
+2823 EEARKDAQKKKKDA
-2837 VLKEREKGKKKLDAE
+2837 VSKEREKASERLAE
-2852 KQKRKDSETK
+2852 EK
-2862 LRADRDT
+2862 
-2869 KVQAERD
+2869 D
-2876 KRKEADKRRK
+2876 KRKQAVSKERERADARVAKEIEKRKKADNRRK
-2886 EAYKRRKSMKK
+2886 EAYKRRKSMKM
-2897 LTEDYKWLSDRIL
+2897 LVDDYKWLSSRIL
-2910 KPTDDKHVPDRM
+2910 DSKDDKHVPDRM

-2943 EKKTGKPTMV
+2943 EKKTGRPTGV
-2953 AVNLRN
+2953 ALNLRN

-2981 LPQMIEELQKRIG
+2981 LPQMIEELQKRIEG
-2994 SAAIYELDNS
+2994 AAIYELDNS

-3036 AKAVIWEANEYDAN
+3036 AKSVIWEANEYAAN

-3117 GKPGSEVQKWRN
+3117 GKPGSKVQKWRS
-3129 EKTLQ
+3129 EKSLK
-3134 EFELQ
+3134 EFELE

-3159 RKQALGHIYGQ
+3159 REQAMGHIYGQ
-3170 GICAAEIRD
+3170 GICASEIRD
-3179 FGIVRSTIG
+3179 FGAIRSTIG
-3188 EKEVHKR
+3188 DKEAHKK
-3195 STTMVTRE
+3195 STTMVTQK
-3203 DIINITSTLTDEQIK
+3203 DVMNIISKLTDEQIK

-3232 EWGNETS
+3232 QWGNETS

-3272 DIESIKNF
+3272 NIESIKNF

-3331 VEGNQVES
+3331 VEGNQIES

-3445 VAYWKSMGFNQVDM
+3445 IAYWKSMGFNQVDM

-3477 LTMSIYGALDN
+3477 LTMSIYGALDT

-3559 EPTTT
+3559 EPTAT

-3613 AILKKQTGDDDDEEN
+3613 AILKKQAGDDDDEEN

-3642 FKNNVSPL
+3642 FKSNVSPL

-3682 AVAIKDKANDPASTK
+3682 AVAIKDKATDPASTK

-3732 IGINAFAAE
+3732 LGINAFAAE

-3775 LESQYEESWLTK
+3775 LESRYEESWLTK
-3787 KLHEAGITE
+3787 KLHEAGIKE

-3810 KSIDE
+3810 KSIEE

-3842 KIYSKATDGYTK
+3842 KIYSKATEGYTK
-3854 LAEAGEFEE
+3854 LAETGEFDE

-3959 AGLTYDAFIDLYE
+3959 AGLTYEAFLDLYE

-3985 FNWPAQGRISS
+3985 FSWPAQGRISS

>member
-53 ASKNYISNSR
+53 ASKNYITNSR
-63 LRRAGNSST
+63 LRRTGNGGST
-72 SAVSASMANRMR
+72 SATSASMANRMR

-90 RNAGGNTIREIARR
+90 RNAGGNTIREIARS

-146 TAKEVYGGVKTTF
+146 TAKEVYGGVKTTL

-207 EKDLK
+207 EKNLK
-212 SASKVLESASA
+212 SASRILESASA
-223 DKEKAKEGLGKAGK
+223 DKEKAKKGLGKAGK

-269 MAVRSFGGGYD
+269 MAVRSFGGAYD
-280 KAKREGASD
+280 SAKKEGASD

-373 TASDPFIANAI
+373 TASDPFVANAI

-492 QYRDAIKGASSIIER
+492 QYRDAIKGATSIIER

-522 QFMPSIGDNTN
+522 QVIPSIGDNTN

-563 IASIKTG
+563 IASIKAG

-595 ETLPSGRKALREYLY
+595 ETLPSGRKALRDYLY

-690 TLNDIAKPEYDAVS
+690 TLSDIAKPEYDAVS

-738 SSANKENRNANPGKL
+738 SSASKENRNANPGKL
-753 YVDADNAARK
+753 YVDVDNAARK
-763 YFTNSQQKMWKALAE
+763 YFTNSQQKLWKTLAE
-778 EFGIGIHIMDAESF
+778 EFGVGIHIMDAESF

-832 YVFMHEFT
+832 YVFMHEFS

-850 YSDLRKRM
+850 YSELRKRM

-903 KDFANGIAKESES
+903 KDFANGIARESEN

-951 QLGVLKDMET
+951 QLGVLKDMES
-961 LWLDAVNAARENAGV
+961 LWLDAVNAARENAATSDMTRTNDNVKYSTIESFQEQVEKALNGELDPKNAV
-976 GETTDSARFSL
+976 YIGETPKKLIDVGLNKLPLLITQTHIRSANRAKSNTNKKSHDIDKNILKRLPELISEPAMITDSLSTAS
-987 TDNKGNALSEGQQE
+987 TKGIVVITNEVDNEGKPIIVPIKPDGSGYYFAQLDSNFVLSVYGRNGFLNFIENNIKE
-1001 YFKNSKVRDEDGNL
+1001 NTFLYINSKKSQELSARIQLQLLQRLN
-1015 MVMYHGTMN
+1015 
-1024 AGFTV
+1024 GFD
-1029 FDKSKANVEGNSGAG
+1029 FDTIIRKSKNVVN
-1044 FYFSNQEADSLENYS
+1044 
-1059 DHTGAD
+1059 D
-1065 NEIKIEFLAEQI
+1065 N
-1077 MEMGEWNDVEVDTYE
+1077 
-1092 EARNIAI
+1092 
-1099 KELERNPGMYE
+1099 
-1110 VYINITKPY
+1110 
-1119 IRAFDNSTNIY
+1119 
-1130 TDIED
+1130 
-1135 RVDDSLV
+1135 
-1142 EREDYDTEEEYY
+1142 
-1154 DDLYNSRNEQIYEEI
+1154 
-1169 DRAFYGALQEVE
+1169 
-1181 SRYGEI
+1181 
-1187 EFPGQYAD
+1187 
-1195 AINDIYREA
+1195 
-1204 IDYERLN
+1204 
-1211 FTDIYQ
+1211 
-1217 ALQEYS
+1217 
-1223 PSVYNDENGMQN
+1223 
-1235 DCTSELTRQFIEEFG
+1235 
-1250 YDGIIDKE
+1250 
-1258 VSHKFGKMNSMEGAI
+1258 
-1273 HAIAFNPEQAKLTI
+1273 FNPTE
-1287 NDKPTTNPDIRF
+1287 DK
-1299 SLKGKAK
+1299 
-1306 EEIENLGVAQTES
+1306 
-1319 GSVVRYSL
+1319 
-1327 KSWSDTDK
+1327 
-1335 AKLRQRL
+1335 
-1342 KEAGFKQ
+1342 
-1349 REIDKWI
+1349 
-1356 EDVNGISEIIALD
+1356 
-1369 RERLD
+1369 
-1374 YTAADNQTMLKKNN
+1374 
-1388 DYYRT
+1388 
-1393 LDASTLCAKRIL
+1393 
-1405 YQGTYNA
+1405 
-1412 IQRTMPNT
+1412 
-1420 PLLVDDVV
+1420 
-1428 RIRQMLDEHGLES
+1428 
-1441 PCGICYV
+1441 
-1448 ESRRK
+1448 
-1453 TLGKYSEE
+1453 
-1461 WLEGY
+1461 
-1466 KGEFIPTL
+1466 
-1474 ADVTTTD
+1474 
-1481 GLEKLRHEHP
+1481 
-1491 NTYNDYMKAMR
+1491 
-1502 KKGVANPKVVE
+1502 
-1513 LRTDY
+1513 
-1518 RGEIAKLQKGT
+1518 
-1529 IEKIRHIG
+1529 
-1537 GLRIQSFSDF
+1537 
-1547 ETPHLIDMMQAIID
+1547 
-1561 MAGKKLTAQAYTKVP
+1561 
-1576 NFAWAFGDTGIK
+1576 
-1588 INLSLIA
+1588 
-1595 KKDKDGNLVYD
+1595 
-1606 EDGRLMFDSKEGM
+1606 
-1619 PIEEAL
+1619 
-1625 KLRERYPENVG
+1625 
-1636 TIVVGIS
+1636 
-1643 EEHIKA
+1643 
-1649 AMADDRID
+1649 
-1657 MIIPF
+1657 
-1662 HRSGW
+1662 
-1667 GKAEFEGL
+1667 
-1675 GLTGYEDFQAEQ
+1675 
-1687 EEYLINPY
+1687 
-1695 PTGKVDK
+1695 
-1702 DGKPEMQTKP
+1702 
-1712 VDGGFYSNDYWD
+1712 
-1724 FKKSGKENAEIYL
+1724 
-1737 KKCAETGR
+1737 
-1745 YPVFKSFL
+1745 
-1753 KDNGDGSFSLQEDGS
+1753 
-1768 TDGYW
+1768 
-1773 KMLIDF
+1773 
-1779 KMYDN
+1779 
-1784 NGKGVKQKEVTPNFN
+1784 
-1799 MTECRRILS
+1799 
-1808 EYEGGAD
+1808 
-1815 TLPVADEV
+1815 
-1823 VDAFIKEYKEK
+1823 
-1834 NPDIKFSLLDNYTVD
+1834 DIKFSLPGGLTIDE
-1849 NNGELVHLDKGLS
+1849 NGELVHLDKGLS
-1862 AKPQRARYTE
+1862 ARPQRARYTE

-1908 DEKRSEWERA
+1908 DEKRSEWERT

-1932 TEQLKND
+1932 TEQLKNE

-1970 IRNVPVVVVDTKTKY
+1970 IRNVPVVIIDNKTKY

-2033 KAAIKFSKKEPVADE
+2033 KAAIKFSKKE
-2048 VNVNYSDIRYS
+2048 
-2059 KKVTDKDT
+2059 
-2067 IDFLENQEQVE
+2067 
-2078 VYRAM
+2078 
-2083 ALIDGKLYPP
+2083 
-2093 MATKIKGE
+2093 
-2101 DGKYTLQNGSNIGE
+2101 
-2115 WEEAEERPD
+2115 
-2124 LIDKKTGKFILK
+2124 
-2136 KDNGTSV
+2136 
-2143 AAAYNPYIHTSLSPL
+2143 
-2158 NDQFSSAYKRPNMV
+2158 
-2172 VVKGVIPSSELTSGY
+2172 
-2187 RAEGAKDTVGETA
+2187 
-2200 WHAGP
+2200 
-2205 VATQLNKVGKPRR
+2205 
-2218 VILSRWFKPVEIMSD
+2218 
-2233 DDVADSIRDTLDG
+2233 
-2246 TGIEIPYNV
+2246 
-2255 VTPSVRRKLEE
+2255 
-2266 RGVSIGEGRGNKLPR
+2266 
-2281 KDSVKFSRK
+2281 
-2290 DSEGNELSD
+2290 
-2299 GQIDFFADSKARDE
+2299 
-2313 DGNLLVLY
+2313 
-2321 HGTEKAGFTVFD
+2321 
-2333 PYRKQETPMVFLTDN
+2333 
-2348 ITVAKGYSGTHDTFD
+2348 
-2363 PNYIEKVKNAKTV
+2363 
-2376 EELNELVEEYH
+2376 
-2387 FREED
+2387 
-2392 GKIYAKGSWASYE
+2392 
-2405 ADTVSDIVTEMIDD
+2405 
-2419 DAIENPAEFPES
+2419 
-2431 NNYKVYA
+2431 
-2438 NVTNPLEIDAN
+2438 
-2449 GQNWDT
+2449 
-2455 INAEIDGKTYSST
+2455 
-2468 NEIAGYAYN
+2468 
-2477 NGYDGVIIK
+2477 
-2486 NVYDTALYA
+2486 
-2495 TALEDVSATDVIIF
+2495 
-2509 DSNQIKDTGN
+2509 
-2519 LNPTKDADIR
+2519 
-2529 FSKKESADVSLS
+2529 SADASLS
-2541 EMENVES
+2541 EKEIVES

-2558 MASHPEIYKEMW
+2558 MASHPEIYEQMW
-2570 SFDEADQNYIKHKQN
+2570 SFDEADKNYIKHKQN

-2686 MYVYYKDL
+2686 AYVYYKDL
-2694 RDYLKNTPIRVS
+2694 RDYLRNTPIRVS
-2706 DTIKSDIADYS
+2706 ETIKSDIADYS

-2809 DRYEERISAVKQRA
+2809 DRYEERIKAVRQRA
-2823 EEAKRDAQEKKKSA
+2823 AEAKRDAKKKAIS
-2837 VLKEREKGKKKLDAE
+2837 KERERADVRVAKE
-2852 KQKRKDSETK
+2852 IEKRKK
-2862 LRADRDT
+2862 ADN
-2869 KVQAERD
+2869 
-2876 KRKEADKRRK
+2876 RRK

-2897 LTEDYKWLSDRIL
+2897 LVKDYKWLSSRIL

-2922 VAPLAELLQY
+2922 VVPLAELLQY

-2943 EKKTGKPTMV
+2943 EEKTGKPTGV
-2953 AVNLRN
+2953 ALNLRN
-2959 LKSALEDVSKSS
+2959 LKSALEDVGKSS

-2981 LPQMIEELQKRIG
+2981 LPQMIEDLQKRIENT
-2994 SAAIYELDNS
+2994 AIYELDNS
-3004 ELDAVQALLHAIR
+3004 ELDAVQELLHAIR

-3036 AKAVIWEANEYDAN
+3036 AKSVIQEANEYAAN

-3117 GKPGSEVQKWRN
+3117 GKPGSKVQKWRS
-3129 EKTLQ
+3129 EKTLK
-3134 EFELQ
+3134 EFELE

-3159 RKQALGHIYGQ
+3159 REQAMGHIYGQ
-3170 GICAAEIRD
+3170 GICASEIRD
-3179 FGIVRSTIG
+3179 FGAIRSTIG
-3188 EKEVHKR
+3188 DKEAHKK
-3195 STTMVTRE
+3195 STTMVTQK
-3203 DIINITSTLTDEQIK
+3203 DVMNIISKLTDEQIK

-3232 EWGNETS
+3232 GWGNETS

-3272 DIESIKNF
+3272 NIESIKNF

-3331 VEGNQVES
+3331 VEGNQIES

-3445 VAYWKSMGFNQVDM
+3445 IAYWKSMGFNQVDM

-3477 LTMSIYGALDN
+3477 LTMSIYGALDT

-3587 FKLTGRTLGV
+3587 FKLTGRTLSV

-3682 AVAIKDKANDPASTK
+3682 AVAIKDKATDPASTK

-3732 IGINAFAAE
+3732 LGINAFAAE

-3810 KSIDE
+3810 KSIEE

-3824 LSAAKA
+3824 LEAAKA
-3830 AGNGYVGVERDE
+3830 AGNGYVGVEKDE
-3842 KIYSKATDGYTK
+3842 KIYSKATEGYTK
-3854 LAEAGEFEE
+3854 LAETGEFDE

-3914 EVYGYTDEQISTDVL
+3914 EVYGYTDEQISADVL

-3959 AGLTYDAFIDLYE
+3959 AGLTYEAFLDLYE

-3985 FNWPAQGRISS
+3985 FSWPAQGRISS

>member
-63 LRRAGNSST
+63 LRRAGGSGST
-72 SAVSASMANRMR
+72 SATSASMANRMR

-90 RNAGGNTIREIARR
+90 RNAGGNTIREIARS

-146 TAKEVYGGVKTTF
+146 TAKEAYGGIKTTF

-174 RLREQ
+174 QLRKQ

-212 SASKVLESASA
+212 SASKMLESASA
-223 DKEKAKEGLGKAGK
+223 DKEKAKKGLGKAGK

-269 MAVRSFGGGYD
+269 MAVRSFGGAYNS
-280 KAKREGASD
+280 AKKEGASD

-321 KGLGDDVINR
+321 KGLGDDVINK

-373 TASDPFIANAI
+373 TASDPFVANAI

-462 QMILNGED
+462 QMILNGEE

-492 QYRDAIKGASSIIER
+492 QYRDSIKGASSIIER

-522 QFMPSIGDNTN
+522 QVIPTIGDNTN

-546 AEKLQ
+546 VEKLQ

-563 IASIKTG
+563 IASIETG

-690 TLNDIAKPEYDAVS
+690 TLNDIAKPEYEAVS

-724 YLDGVAVNKDESIK
+724 YLDGIAVNKDESIK

-763 YFTNSQQKMWKALAE
+763 YFTNSQQKLWKTLAE
-778 EFGIGIHIMDAESF
+778 EFSVGIHIMDAESF

-850 YSDLRKRM
+850 YSELRKRM

-903 KDFANGIAKESES
+903 KDFANGIARESAN

-939 EYTPSQN
+939 EYTPTQN

-951 QLGVLKDMET
+951 QLGVLKDMEA
-961 LWLDAVNAARENAGV
+961 LWLDAVNAARENARV

-987 TDNKGNALSEGQQE
+987 TDNNGNALSEAQQK
-1001 YFKNSKVRDEDGNL
+1001 YFKGSKVRDENGNL
-1015 MVMYHGTMN
+1015 MVMYHGTPSGN
-1024 AGFTV
+1024 FTV
-1029 FDKSKANVEGNSGAG
+1029 FKDGT
-1044 FYFSNQEADSLENYS
+1044 YFTPNKQYAERYQSTSASS
-1059 DHTGAD
+1059 ISTGKVAD
-1065 NEIKIEFLAEQI
+1065 NPK
-1077 MEMGEWNDVEVDTYE
+1077 T
-1092 EARNIAI
+1092 
-1099 KELERNPGMYE
+1099 YE
-1110 VYINITKPY
+1110 VYLDIKKPFDINDPEARRIYIEEYIKGGNAMGINPY
-1119 IRAFDNSTNIY
+1119 ESDAYYNNINSIDWTEGE
-1130 TDIED
+1130 DLRGFLIE
-1135 RVDDSLV
+1135 
-1142 EREDYDTEEEYY
+1142 EGYDYDGLVL
-1154 DDLYNSRNEQIYEEI
+1154 D
-1169 DRAFYGALQEVE
+1169 
-1181 SRYGEI
+1181 
-1187 EFPGQYAD
+1187 
-1195 AINDIYREA
+1195 
-1204 IDYERLN
+1204 
-1211 FTDIYQ
+1211 
-1217 ALQEYS
+1217 
-1223 PSVYNDENGMQN
+1223 
-1235 DCTSELTRQFIEEFG
+1235 
-1250 YDGIIDKE
+1250 
-1258 VSHKFGKMNSMEGAI
+1258 EGADGGYGDAVDYRGNSYVI
-1273 HAIAFNPEQAKLTI
+1273 FSPEQVKNVDNL
-1287 NDKPTTNPDIRF
+1287 NPTNNKDIRF
-1299 SLKGKAK
+1299 SMKDSK
-1306 EEIENLGVAQTES
+1306 ETVGNLVA
-1319 GSVVRYSL
+1319 L
-1327 KSWSDTDK
+1327 HN
-1335 AKLRQRL
+1335 L
-1342 KEAGFKQ
+1342 KESD
-1349 REIDKWI
+1349 I
-1356 EDVNGISEIIALD
+1356 
-1369 RERLD
+1369 
-1374 YTAADNQTMLKKNN
+1374 
-1388 DYYRT
+1388 
-1393 LDASTLCAKRIL
+1393 
-1405 YQGTYNA
+1405 
-1412 IQRTMPNT
+1412 
-1420 PLLVDDVV
+1420 
-1428 RIRQMLDEHGLES
+1428 
-1441 PCGICYV
+1441 
-1448 ESRRK
+1448 
-1453 TLGKYSEE
+1453 
-1461 WLEGY
+1461 
-1466 KGEFIPTL
+1466 
-1474 ADVTTTD
+1474 
-1481 GLEKLRHEHP
+1481 
-1491 NTYNDYMKAMR
+1491 
-1502 KKGVANPKVVE
+1502 
-1513 LRTDY
+1513 
-1518 RGEIAKLQKGT
+1518 KGT
-1529 IEKIRHIG
+1529 IELGGFPMPSIAIVKADQGHSDYGDYSAVFDKNTIDPERNEANKVYGGDAWTPTFPEIEYKVNENVRRRVSDLYYKIAREHG
-1537 GLRIQSFSDF
+1537 YDLAKGLQNYVNDF
-1547 ETPHLIDMMQAIID
+1547 EH
-1561 MAGKKLTAQAYTKVP
+1561 V
-1576 NFAWAFGDTGIK
+1576 
-1588 INLSLIA
+1588 
-1595 KKDKDGNLVYD
+1595 
-1606 EDGRLMFDSKEGM
+1606 
-1619 PIEEAL
+1619 L
-1625 KLRERYPENVG
+1625 K
-1636 TIVVGIS
+1636 
-1643 EEHIKA
+1643 
-1649 AMADDRID
+1649 
-1657 MIIPF
+1657 F
-1662 HRSGW
+1662 
-1667 GKAEFEGL
+1667 
-1675 GLTGYEDFQAEQ
+1675 
-1687 EEYLINPY
+1687 
-1695 PTGKVDK
+1695 
-1702 DGKPEMQTKP
+1702 
-1712 VDGGFYSNDYWD
+1712 
-1724 FKKSGKENAEIYL
+1724 
-1737 KKCAETGR
+1737 
-1745 YPVFKSFL
+1745 
-1753 KDNGDGSFSLQEDGS
+1753 
-1768 TDGYW
+1768 
-1773 KMLIDF
+1773 
-1779 KMYDN
+1779 
-1784 NGKGVKQKEVTPNFN
+1784 
-1799 MTECRRILS
+1799 
-1808 EYEGGAD
+1808 
-1815 TLPVADEV
+1815 
-1823 VDAFIKEYKEK
+1823 
-1834 NPDIKFSLLDNYTVD
+1834 
-1849 NNGELVHLDKGLS
+1849 NNGESGMIQNAKDDTKLMQTYLVAEGYGKIDDVYKRTEIRISEADEELYNVMIDELGEELINKFKAPKGESPISHRIKFMNEHLDEMKAAYKKWLVEYVKVDDVTAESMMPDKPAKYIVIVRDSLKYLENGPVTVKEEYDSKATENAIRNAVKGTNYDKWVEDLF
-1862 AKPQRARYTE
+1862 AGAE
-1872 ERIDDILETYGSDSE
+1872 EKAGIYNGKDPFTDTGRRSFEQLHWDINLDNVVKAMRLKKNGETLLGDSLKAISQKIYANISEIQSDSKRLKKADE
-1887 TYAQAYIT
+1887 DYYAKKNEEFFE
-1895 SMSPRTFLKLTLS
+1895 RES
-1908 DEKRSEWERA
+1908 DIVENIA
-1918 EKEGTRTDEIFPLD
+1918 EKYDASSFDNIF
-1932 TEQLKND
+1932 
-1939 SQTPF
+1939 
-1944 LKIDSESGEVL
+1944 I
-1955 SHEGRHRMLAMYNAG
+1955 
-1970 IRNVPVVVVDTKTKY
+1970 IR
-1985 SKTITPSMTLLSQ
+1985 
-1998 DFGDGNVNYG
+1998 
-2008 YKVSVTNLIPTN
+2008 
-2020 KVYKDKIMEAYGN
+2020 
-2033 KAAIKFSKKEPVADE
+2033 
-2048 VNVNYSDIRYS
+2048 
-2059 KKVTDKDT
+2059 
-2067 IDFLENQEQVE
+2067 
-2078 VYRAM
+2078 
-2083 ALIDGKLYPP
+2083 
-2093 MATKIKGE
+2093 
-2101 DGKYTLQNGSNIGE
+2101 
-2115 WEEAEERPD
+2115 
-2124 LIDKKTGKFILK
+2124 
-2136 KDNGTSV
+2136 
-2143 AAAYNPYIHTSLSPL
+2143 
-2158 NDQFSSAYKRPNMV
+2158 
-2172 VVKGVIPSSELTSGY
+2172 
-2187 RAEGAKDTVGETA
+2187 
-2200 WHAGP
+2200 
-2205 VATQLNKVGKPRR
+2205 
-2218 VILSRWFKPVEIMSD
+2218 
-2233 DDVADSIRDTLDG
+2233 DSIRNNIADCVRRGLSNSKILKELHRYEYSKGATMEDVEAIVQLVKDVSEMPTTYFEAKPERAVGLDEIKAMLTPDTAPNDIVEAMEAA
-2246 TGIEIPYNV
+2246 GINV
-2255 VTPSVRRKLEE
+2255 VK
-2266 RGVSIGEGRGNKLPR
+2266 
-2281 KDSVKFSRK
+2281 
-2290 DSEGNELSD
+2290 
-2299 GQIDFFADSKARDE
+2299 
-2313 DGNLLVLY
+2313 Y
-2321 HGTEKAGFTVFD
+2321 KAG
-2333 PYRKQETPMVFLTDN
+2333 DN
-2348 ITVAKGYSGTHDTFD
+2348 ADRVEKLNS
-2363 PNYIEKVKNAKTV
+2363 IE
-2376 EELNELVEEYH
+2376 
-2387 FREED
+2387 
-2392 GKIYAKGSWASYE
+2392 
-2405 ADTVSDIVTEMIDD
+2405 
-2419 DAIENPAEFPES
+2419 
-2431 NNYKVYA
+2431 
-2438 NVTNPLEIDAN
+2438 
-2449 GQNWDT
+2449 
-2455 INAEIDGKTYSST
+2455 
-2468 NEIAGYAYN
+2468 
-2477 NGYDGVIIK
+2477 GV
-2486 NVYDTALYA
+2486 
-2495 TALEDVSATDVIIF
+2495 
-2509 DSNQIKDTGN
+2509 
-2519 LNPTKDADIR
+2519 R
-2529 FSKKESADVSLS
+2529 FSKKESTDASLS
-2541 EMENVES
+2541 EMENVET

-2570 SFDEADQNYIKHKQN
+2570 SFDEADKNYIKHKQN

-2591 TKVEQLKQNQKKTHG
+2591 TKVEQLKQNQKKTYG

-2647 ANAKKIFTAYKNS
+2647 ANAKKIFTAYKNG

-2694 RDYLKNTPIRVS
+2694 RDYLRNTPIRVS
-2706 DTIKSDIADYS
+2706 DTIKGDIADYS

-2760 QLLRMGE
+2760 QLLRMGD

-2794 LIDIAVKGRAYKSMA
+2794 LIDITVKGRAYKSMA
-2809 DRYEERISAVKQRA
+2809 DRYEDRISAVKQRA
-2823 EEAKRDAQEKKKSA
+2823 EEARKDAQKKKKEA
-2837 VLKEREKGKKKLDAE
+2837 IGKEREKADVRVAE
-2852 KQKRKDSETK
+2852 EK
-2862 LRADRDT
+2862 
-2869 KVQAERD
+2869 D
-2876 KRKEADKRRK
+2876 KRKQTVSKERERADARVTKEREKRKKADNRRK
-2886 EAYKRRKSMKK
+2886 EAYKRRKSMKM
-2897 LTEDYKWLSDRIL
+2897 LTEDYKWLSGRIL

-2943 EKKTGKPTMV
+2943 EKRTGKPTGV

-2981 LPQMIEELQKRIG
+2981 LPQMIEELQKRIEG
-2994 SAAIYELDNS
+2994 AAIYELDNS

-3036 AKAVIWEANEYDAN
+3036 AKAVIWEANEYAAN

-3117 GKPGSEVQKWRN
+3117 GKPGSEIQKWRN

-3134 EFELQ
+3134 EFELE

-3159 RKQALGHIYGQ
+3159 RVQAVGHIYGQ
-3170 GICAAEIRD
+3170 GICASEIRD
-3179 FGIVRSTIG
+3179 FGAIRSTIG
-3188 EKEVHKR
+3188 DKDAHKK
-3195 STTMVTRE
+3195 STTMVERK
-3203 DIINITSTLTDEQIK
+3203 DIINIISKLTDEQIK

-3232 EWGNETS
+3232 GWGNETS

-3272 DIESIKNF
+3272 NIESIKNF

-3345 DTYGGKIIDQY
+3345 DTYGGKIIGQY

-3365 SNTQTRRGGYER
+3365 SNTQTRRGGYEM

-3402 TAMVRA
+3402 TAIVRA
-3408 LAEIDAKYF
+3408 LSEIDAKYF

-3445 VAYWKSMGFNQVDM
+3445 IAYWKSMGFNQVDM

-3587 FKLTGRTLGV
+3587 FKLTRRTLNV
-3597 YVANAFA
+3597 YIANAFA

-3663 DGWGT
+3663 DGWGA

-3682 AVAIKDKANDPASTK
+3682 AVAIKNKATDPASTK

-3732 IGINAFAAE
+3732 LGINAFAAE

-3775 LESQYEESWLTK
+3775 LEAQYEESWLTK

-3810 KSIDE
+3810 KSIEE

-3830 AGNGYVGVERDE
+3830 AGKGYVGVERDE

-3863 LARMRRVLV
+3863 LARIRRVLV

-3959 AGLTYDAFIDLYE
+3959 AGLTYETFIDLYE

-3985 FNWPAQGRISS
+3985 FSWPAHGRISS

-4109 FLN
+4109 FLKSN

>member
-53 ASKNYISNSR
+53 VSKNYIRNSR
-63 LRRAGNSST
+63 LRRTGSIGST
-72 SAVSASMANRMR
+72 SATSASMANRMR

-90 RNAGGNTIREIARR
+90 RNAGGNTIREIARS

-212 SASKVLESASA
+212 SASKMLESASA
-223 DKEKAKEGLGKAGK
+223 DKEKAKKGLGKAGK

-269 MAVRSFGGGYD
+269 MAARSFGGAYNS
-280 KAKREGASD
+280 AKKEGASD
-289 SQAALYAAVT
+289 SQAALYGATV
-299 GGKEVLT
+299 GGMEALS

-316 SGVFG
+316 KGVFG
-321 KGLGDDVINR
+321 SGLGDEVIT
-331 AAEKGAEK
+331 AAANKGAEK

-413 GGGIAEASNY
+413 GGGISEASNY

-462 QMILNGED
+462 QMILNGEE

-492 QYRDAIKGASSIIER
+492 QYRDAIKGATSIIER

-522 QFMPSIGDNTN
+522 QVIPSIGDNTN

-724 YLDGVAVNKDESIK
+724 YLDGVAVNKEESIK
-738 SSANKENRNANPGKL
+738 SSASKENRNANPGKL

-763 YFTNSQQKMWKALAE
+763 YFTSSQQKMWKALAE
-778 EFGIGIHIMDAESF
+778 EFGVGIHIMDAESF

-850 YSDLRKRM
+850 YSELRKRM

-903 KDFANGIAKESES
+903 KDFANGIAKESEN

-939 EYTPSQN
+939 EYTPTQN

-951 QLGVLKDMET
+951 QLGVRKDMEA
-961 LWLDAVNAARENAGV
+961 LWLDAVNAARENAAASDMTRTNDNVKYSTIESFQEQVEKALKGELDPKNAV
-976 GETTDSARFSL
+976 YIGETPKKLIDVGLNKLPLLITQNHIRSANRAKSNTNKKSHDIDKNILKRLPELISEPAMITDSLSTAS
-987 TDNKGNALSEGQQE
+987 TKGIVVITNEVDNEGKPIIVPIKPDGSGYYFAQLDSNFVLSVYGRNGFLNFIENNIKE
-1001 YFKNSKVRDEDGNL
+1001 NTFLYINSKKSQELSTRIQLQLLQRLN
-1015 MVMYHGTMN
+1015 
-1024 AGFTV
+1024 GFD
-1029 FDKSKANVEGNSGAG
+1029 FDTIIRKSKNVV
-1044 FYFSNQEADSLENYS
+1044 
-1059 DHTGAD
+1059 
-1065 NEIKIEFLAEQI
+1065 
-1077 MEMGEWNDVEVDTYE
+1077 ND
-1092 EARNIAI
+1092 
-1099 KELERNPGMYE
+1099 
-1110 VYINITKPY
+1110 
-1119 IRAFDNSTNIY
+1119 
-1130 TDIED
+1130 
-1135 RVDDSLV
+1135 
-1142 EREDYDTEEEYY
+1142 
-1154 DDLYNSRNEQIYEEI
+1154 
-1169 DRAFYGALQEVE
+1169 
-1181 SRYGEI
+1181 
-1187 EFPGQYAD
+1187 
-1195 AINDIYREA
+1195 
-1204 IDYERLN
+1204 
-1211 FTDIYQ
+1211 
-1217 ALQEYS
+1217 
-1223 PSVYNDENGMQN
+1223 
-1235 DCTSELTRQFIEEFG
+1235 
-1250 YDGIIDKE
+1250 
-1258 VSHKFGKMNSMEGAI
+1258 
-1273 HAIAFNPEQAKLTI
+1273 
-1287 NDKPTTNPDIRF
+1287 
-1299 SLKGKAK
+1299 
-1306 EEIENLGVAQTES
+1306 
-1319 GSVVRYSL
+1319 
-1327 KSWSDTDK
+1327 
-1335 AKLRQRL
+1335 
-1342 KEAGFKQ
+1342 
-1349 REIDKWI
+1349 
-1356 EDVNGISEIIALD
+1356 
-1369 RERLD
+1369 
-1374 YTAADNQTMLKKNN
+1374 
-1388 DYYRT
+1388 
-1393 LDASTLCAKRIL
+1393 
-1405 YQGTYNA
+1405 
-1412 IQRTMPNT
+1412 
-1420 PLLVDDVV
+1420 
-1428 RIRQMLDEHGLES
+1428 
-1441 PCGICYV
+1441 
-1448 ESRRK
+1448 
-1453 TLGKYSEE
+1453 
-1461 WLEGY
+1461 
-1466 KGEFIPTL
+1466 
-1474 ADVTTTD
+1474 
-1481 GLEKLRHEHP
+1481 
-1491 NTYNDYMKAMR
+1491 
-1502 KKGVANPKVVE
+1502 
-1513 LRTDY
+1513 
-1518 RGEIAKLQKGT
+1518 
-1529 IEKIRHIG
+1529 
-1537 GLRIQSFSDF
+1537 
-1547 ETPHLIDMMQAIID
+1547 
-1561 MAGKKLTAQAYTKVP
+1561 
-1576 NFAWAFGDTGIK
+1576 
-1588 INLSLIA
+1588 
-1595 KKDKDGNLVYD
+1595 
-1606 EDGRLMFDSKEGM
+1606 
-1619 PIEEAL
+1619 
-1625 KLRERYPENVG
+1625 
-1636 TIVVGIS
+1636 
-1643 EEHIKA
+1643 
-1649 AMADDRID
+1649 
-1657 MIIPF
+1657 
-1662 HRSGW
+1662 
-1667 GKAEFEGL
+1667 
-1675 GLTGYEDFQAEQ
+1675 
-1687 EEYLINPY
+1687 
-1695 PTGKVDK
+1695 
-1702 DGKPEMQTKP
+1702 
-1712 VDGGFYSNDYWD
+1712 
-1724 FKKSGKENAEIYL
+1724 
-1737 KKCAETGR
+1737 
-1745 YPVFKSFL
+1745 
-1753 KDNGDGSFSLQEDGS
+1753 
-1768 TDGYW
+1768 
-1773 KMLIDF
+1773 
-1779 KMYDN
+1779 
-1784 NGKGVKQKEVTPNFN
+1784 NFN
-1799 MTECRRILS
+1799 TTE
-1808 EYEGGAD
+1808 D
-1815 TLPVADEV
+1815 
-1823 VDAFIKEYKEK
+1823 K
-1834 NPDIKFSLLDNYTVD
+1834 DIKFSLPGNFTIDE
-1849 NNGELVHLDKGLS
+1849 NGELVQLDKGLS
-1862 AKPQRARYTE
+1862 VKTQRARYTE
-1872 ERIDDILETYGSDSE
+1872 ERIDDILETYGSNSE
-1887 TYAQAYIT
+1887 KYAQAYIT

-1932 TEQLKND
+1932 TEQLKNE

-1944 LKIDSESGEVL
+1944 LKIDSETGEVL

-1970 IRNVPVVVVDTKTKY
+1970 IRNVPVVVIDNKTKY

-1998 DFGDGNVNYG
+1998 DFGEGNVNYG
-2008 YKVSVTNLIPTN
+2008 YKVSVANLIPTN

-2033 KAAIKFSKKEPVADE
+2033 KAAI
-2048 VNVNYSDIRYS
+2048 
-2059 KKVTDKDT
+2059 
-2067 IDFLENQEQVE
+2067 
-2078 VYRAM
+2078 
-2083 ALIDGKLYPP
+2083 
-2093 MATKIKGE
+2093 
-2101 DGKYTLQNGSNIGE
+2101 
-2115 WEEAEERPD
+2115 
-2124 LIDKKTGKFILK
+2124 
-2136 KDNGTSV
+2136 
-2143 AAAYNPYIHTSLSPL
+2143 
-2158 NDQFSSAYKRPNMV
+2158 
-2172 VVKGVIPSSELTSGY
+2172 
-2187 RAEGAKDTVGETA
+2187 
-2200 WHAGP
+2200 
-2205 VATQLNKVGKPRR
+2205 
-2218 VILSRWFKPVEIMSD
+2218 
-2233 DDVADSIRDTLDG
+2233 
-2246 TGIEIPYNV
+2246 
-2255 VTPSVRRKLEE
+2255 
-2266 RGVSIGEGRGNKLPR
+2266 
-2281 KDSVKFSRK
+2281 KFSRK

-2313 DGNLLVLY
+2313 DGDLLVGY
-2321 HGTEKAGFTVFD
+2321 HGTSQGGFNAFDISREKPGFFTTSKRDADSYGGNDVIGKMYNPSETESDRAYITKTATIKDILDNPNSFNIND
-2333 PYRKQETPMVFLTDN
+2333 IKAAYDSYDLDNPFIEMRREYEWEYDDFIDSMREFVNSATEEEKQMYLNTEFSTSSDVGEKTTRYNNRMTYSAYFNINNPMIVDL
-2348 ITVAKGYSGTHDTFD
+2348 KQR
-2363 PNYIEKVKNAKTV
+2363 NA
-2376 EELNELVEEYH
+2376 
-2387 FREED
+2387 ED
-2392 GKIYAKGSWASYE
+2392 GRFYELLERAK
-2405 ADTVSDIVTEMIDD
+2405 
-2419 DAIENPAEFPES
+2419 
-2431 NNYKVYA
+2431 A
-2438 NVTNPLEIDAN
+2438 NKN
-2449 GQNWDT
+2449 
-2455 INAEIDGKTYSST
+2455 
-2468 NEIAGYAYN
+2468 
-2477 NGYDGVIIK
+2477 YDGFICRNVKLGRYHDNGTVICPFYPEQ
-2486 NVYDTALYA
+2486 V
-2495 TALEDVSATDVIIF
+2495 
-2509 DSNQIKDTGN
+2509 KDTGN

-2529 FSKKESADVSLS
+2529 FSKKE
-2541 EMENVES
+2541 NVES
-2548 VPTDEEVYEY
+2548 VPTDEEVYDY

-2570 SFDEADQNYIKHKQN
+2570 SFDEADKNYIKHKQN

-2591 TKVEQLKQNQKKTHG
+2591 TKVEQLKQNQKKTYG

-2694 RDYLKNTPIRVS
+2694 RDYLRNTPIRVS
-2706 DTIKSDIADYS
+2706 DTIKGDIADYS

-2823 EEAKRDAQEKKKSA
+2823 EEARKDAQKKKKKAIS
-2837 VLKEREKGKKKLDAE
+2837 KEREKADARVAEE
-2852 KQKRKDSETK
+2852 K
-2862 LRADRDT
+2862 
-2869 KVQAERD
+2869 D
-2876 KRKEADKRRK
+2876 KRKQAVSKEREKADRRVSEEKEKRKKADNRRK
-2886 EAYKRRKSMKK
+2886 DAYKRRKSMKM
-2897 LTEDYKWLSDRIL
+2897 LVDDYKWLSSRIL

-2943 EKKTGKPTMV
+2943 EKKTGKPTAV

-3036 AKAVIWEANEYDAN
+3036 ARSVIWEANEYADN

-3134 EFELQ
+3134 EFELE

-3170 GICAAEIRD
+3170 GICAAEIID

-3195 STTMVTRE
+3195 STTMVTRT
-3203 DIINITSTLTDEQIK
+3203 DIINIISTLTDEQVK
-3218 MADKLQ
+3218 MANKLQ

-3232 EWGNETS
+3232 GWGNETS

-3272 DIESIKNF
+3272 NIESIKNF

-3417 VKMEHSPQLLQMAT
+3417 AKMEHSPQLLQMAT

-3445 VAYWKSMGFNQVDM
+3445 IAYWKSMGFNQVDM

-3477 LTMSIYGALDN
+3477 LTMSIYGALDT

-3582 KGKEA
+3582 KGREA
-3587 FKLTGRTLGV
+3587 FKLTRRTLGV

-3642 FKNNVSPL
+3642 FKSNVSPL

-3682 AVAIKDKANDPASTK
+3682 AVAIKNKATDPASTK

-3732 IGINAFAAE
+3732 LGINAFAAE
-3741 KDSEGGQSKSL
+3741 KDSEDGQSKSL
-3752 FGEIL
+3752 FGQIL

-3768 ANSQSQS
+3768 ANSQPQS

-3810 KSIDE
+3810 KSIEE

-3830 AGNGYVGVERDE
+3830 AGKGYVGVERDE

-3854 LAEAGEFEE
+3854 LAESGEFEE
-3863 LARMRRVLV
+3863 LARIRRVLV

-3914 EVYGYTDEQISTDVL
+3914 EVYGYTDEQISKDVL

-3985 FNWPAQGRISS
+3985 FNWPAHGRISS

-4109 FLN
+4109 FLKSS

>member
-63 LRRAGNSST
+63 LRRTGNSRNT
-72 SAVSASMANRMR
+72 SAASASMANRMR

-90 RNAGGNTIREIARR
+90 RNAGGNTIREIARS
-104 NTPKKNSVSR
+104 NTPKKNRVSR
-114 TYSELQNKTKDMNLT
+114 TYSELQSKTKNMNLT

-174 RLREQ
+174 QLRKQ

-207 EKDLK
+207 AKDLK
-212 SASKVLESASA
+212 SASKMLESASA
-223 DKEKAKEGLGKAGK
+223 DKERAKKGLGKAGK

-269 MAVRSFGGGYD
+269 MAVRSFGGAYD
-280 KAKREGASD
+280 SAKKEGASD

-373 TASDPFIANAI
+373 TASDPFVANAI

-413 GGGIAEASNY
+413 GGGITEASNY

-440 VADRVAYADED
+440 VADRVSYADED

-476 LKLYK
+476 LKLYR

-492 QYRDAIKGASSIIER
+492 QYRDAIKGATSIIER

-515 LTVDESG
+515 LTVDGSG
-522 QFMPSIGDNTN
+522 QVIPTIGDNTN
-533 IKFQEARTEARNE
+533 IKFQEARAEARNE
-546 AEKLQ
+546 VEKLQ

-558 SIGDT
+558 SLGDAV
-563 IASIKTG
+563 ASIKTG

-763 YFTNSQQKMWKALAE
+763 YFTNSQQKLWKRLAE

-792 ADALRAKGQNEVADS
+792 SNAMESKGQETPENAE
-807 ESLPNG
+807 ELPNG

-903 KDFANGIAKESES
+903 KDFANGIAKESEN

-946 ANMYA
+946 ANMYE

-961 LWLDAVNAARENAGV
+961 LWLDAVNAARENAAASDMTRTNDNVKYSTIESFQEQVEKALKGELDPKNAV
-976 GETTDSARFSL
+976 YIGETPKKLIDVGLNKLPLLITQNHIRSANRAKSNTNKKSHDIDKNILKRLPELISEPAMITDSLSTASTKGIVVITNEVDNEGKPIIVPIKPDGSGYYFAQLDSNFVLSVYGRNGFLNFIENNIKENTFLYINSKKSQELSTRIQLQLLQRLNGFDFDTIIRKSKNVVNDNFNTTEDKDIRFSMKEPVEETGEL
-987 TDNKGNALSEGQQE
+987 IAIHNLSFDKLNKTLELGGLPMPSIAITKARQGHTKFGEVSLVFGKDTIDPEGSSANTVYSGDAYTPTFPSIDYELNEKKAEALYARANKVGAVPMFNPVILSPLNIEDELKKWGGEAGLLERFKNDYGIKNFYLAETSTPVSVVKSEKVSELDADEAKRFDSILKLMPDEIGQLGNMTGREWNKLYGERFKDAQKEAYRELNQSYTDEALSSLVDNVPAFRQIQIAQKIKRYAENGAREVERFDDYEATNAEIDKRLDESKYNEWLKELFKGIVKGKGIRNNKDTFTPNGNRRNFGILHYE
-1001 YFKNSKVRDEDGNL
+1001 YN
-1015 MVMYHGTMN
+1015 
-1024 AGFTV
+1024 
-1029 FDKSKANVEGNSGAG
+1029 
-1044 FYFSNQEADSLENYS
+1044 LENIVKAMKEEES
-1059 DHTGAD
+1059 QGKNTFGGGNIRGAAAEKLGSVD
-1065 NEIKIEFLAEQI
+1065 EIKQKSSVLQD
-1077 MEMGEWNDVEVDTYE
+1077 M
-1092 EARNIAI
+1092 
-1099 KELERNPGMYE
+1099 
-1110 VYINITKPY
+1110 
-1119 IRAFDNSTNIY
+1119 
-1130 TDIED
+1130 
-1135 RVDDSLV
+1135 
-1142 EREDYDTEEEYY
+1142 TEEEYNASKR
-1154 DDLYNSRNEQIYEEI
+1154 DFD
-1169 DRAFYGALQEVE
+1169 
-1181 SRYGEI
+1181 
-1187 EFPGQYAD
+1187 
-1195 AINDIYREA
+1195 
-1204 IDYERLN
+1204 ERFHEL
-1211 FTDIYQ
+1211 
-1217 ALQEYS
+1217 AYS
-1223 PSVYNDENGMQN
+1223 
-1235 DCTSELTRQFIEEFG
+1235 L
-1250 YDGIIDKE
+1250 
-1258 VSHKFGKMNSMEGAI
+1258 
-1273 HAIAFNPEQAKLTI
+1273 
-1287 NDKPTTNPDIRF
+1287 
-1299 SLKGKAK
+1299 AK
-1306 EEIENLGVAQTES
+1306 E
-1319 GSVVRYSL
+1319 
-1327 KSWSDTDK
+1327 
-1335 AKLRQRL
+1335 
-1342 KEAGFKQ
+1342 
-1349 REIDKWI
+1349 
-1356 EDVNGISEIIALD
+1356 
-1369 RERLD
+1369 
-1374 YTAADNQTMLKKNN
+1374 
-1388 DYYRT
+1388 
-1393 LDASTLCAKRIL
+1393 
-1405 YQGTYNA
+1405 
-1412 IQRTMPNT
+1412 
-1420 PLLVDDVV
+1420 
-1428 RIRQMLDEHGLES
+1428 
-1441 PCGICYV
+1441 
-1448 ESRRK
+1448 
-1453 TLGKYSEE
+1453 
-1461 WLEGY
+1461 
-1466 KGEFIPTL
+1466 PT
-1474 ADVTTTD
+1474 
-1481 GLEKLRHEHP
+1481 
-1491 NTYNDYMKAMR
+1491 
-1502 KKGVANPKVVE
+1502 
-1513 LRTDY
+1513 
-1518 RGEIAKLQKGT
+1518 
-1529 IEKIRHIG
+1529 
-1537 GLRIQSFSDF
+1537 
-1547 ETPHLIDMMQAIID
+1547 
-1561 MAGKKLTAQAYTKVP
+1561 
-1576 NFAWAFGDTGIK
+1576 
-1588 INLSLIA
+1588 
-1595 KKDKDGNLVYD
+1595 
-1606 EDGRLMFDSKEGM
+1606 
-1619 PIEEAL
+1619 
-1625 KLRERYPENVG
+1625 
-1636 TIVVGIS
+1636 
-1643 EEHIKA
+1643 
-1649 AMADDRID
+1649 
-1657 MIIPF
+1657 
-1662 HRSGW
+1662 
-1667 GKAEFEGL
+1667 
-1675 GLTGYEDFQAEQ
+1675 
-1687 EEYLINPY
+1687 
-1695 PTGKVDK
+1695 
-1702 DGKPEMQTKP
+1702 
-1712 VDGGFYSNDYWD
+1712 
-1724 FKKSGKENAEIYL
+1724 
-1737 KKCAETGR
+1737 
-1745 YPVFKSFL
+1745 
-1753 KDNGDGSFSLQEDGS
+1753 GS
-1768 TDGYW
+1768 TDAAALLVEAIVRNKTKSGIASYI
-1773 KMLIDF
+1773 KRE
-1779 KMYDN
+1779 
-1784 NGKGVKQKEVTPNFN
+1784 GKGWT
-1799 MTECRRILS
+1799 
-1808 EYEGGAD
+1808 
-1815 TLPVADEV
+1815 
-1823 VDAFIKEYKEK
+1823 
-1834 NPDIKFSLLDNYTVD
+1834 
-1849 NNGELVHLDKGLS
+1849 
-1862 AKPQRARYTE
+1862 
-1872 ERIDDILETYGSDSE
+1872 
-1887 TYAQAYIT
+1887 
-1895 SMSPRTFLKLTLS
+1895 
-1908 DEKRSEWERA
+1908 
-1918 EKEGTRTDEIFPLD
+1918 
-1932 TEQLKND
+1932 
-1939 SQTPF
+1939 
-1944 LKIDSESGEVL
+1944 
-1955 SHEGRHRMLAMYNAG
+1955 
-1970 IRNVPVVVVDTKTKY
+1970 
-1985 SKTITPSMTLLSQ
+1985 
-1998 DFGDGNVNYG
+1998 
-2008 YKVSVTNLIPTN
+2008 
-2020 KVYKDKIMEAYGN
+2020 
-2033 KAAIKFSKKEPVADE
+2033 
-2048 VNVNYSDIRYS
+2048 NYSDYIVNELLDLVNEIRSMPREY
-2059 KKVTDKDT
+2059 
-2067 IDFLENQEQVE
+2067 F
-2078 VYRAM
+2078 
-2083 ALIDGKLYPP
+2083 
-2093 MATKIKGE
+2093 
-2101 DGKYTLQNGSNIGE
+2101 
-2115 WEEAEERPD
+2115 EA
-2124 LIDKKTGKFILK
+2124 
-2136 KDNGTSV
+2136 
-2143 AAAYNPYIHTSLSPL
+2143 
-2158 NDQFSSAYKRPNMV
+2158 
-2172 VVKGVIPSSELTSGY
+2172 
-2187 RAEGAKDTVGETA
+2187 
-2200 WHAGP
+2200 
-2205 VATQLNKVGKPRR
+2205 KPRR
-2218 VILSRWFKPVEIMSD
+2218 VVDFNEIYTAVIPNNTPD
-2233 DDVADSIRDTLDG
+2233 DIR
-2246 TGIEIPYNV
+2246 
-2255 VTPSVRRKLEE
+2255 
-2266 RGVSIGEGRGNKLPR
+2266 NKLNEYGINSLEYESGNNIDR
-2281 KDSVKFSRK
+2281 IEKLNSIEGVKFSRK

-2299 GQIDFFADSKARDE
+2299 GQIDFYADSKARDE
-2313 DGNLLVLY
+2313 DGNLLVGY
-2321 HGTEKAGFTVFD
+2321 HGTSQGGF
-2333 PYRKQETPMVFLTDN
+2333 N
-2348 ITVAKGYSGTHDTFD
+2348 TFD
-2363 PNYIEKVKNAKTV
+2363 ISREKPGFFTTSKRDADSYGGNDVIGKMYNPSETESDRAYITKTATIKDILDNPNSFNINDIKAAYDSYDLDNPFIEMRREYEWEYEDFIDSMREFVNSATEEEKQMYLNTEFSTSSDVGEKTTRYNNRMTYSAYFNINNPMIVDLKQRNA
-2376 EELNELVEEYH
+2376 
-2387 FREED
+2387 ED
-2392 GKIYAKGSWASYE
+2392 GRFYELLERAK
-2405 ADTVSDIVTEMIDD
+2405 
-2419 DAIENPAEFPES
+2419 
-2431 NNYKVYA
+2431 A
-2438 NVTNPLEIDAN
+2438 NKN
-2449 GQNWDT
+2449 
-2455 INAEIDGKTYSST
+2455 
-2468 NEIAGYAYN
+2468 
-2477 NGYDGVIIK
+2477 YDGFICRNVKLGRYHDNGTVICPFYPEQ
-2486 NVYDTALYA
+2486 V
-2495 TALEDVSATDVIIF
+2495 
-2509 DSNQIKDTGN
+2509 KDTGN

-2529 FSKKESADVSLS
+2529 FSKKEI
-2541 EMENVES
+2541 VES
-2548 VPTDEEVYEY
+2548 VPTDEEVYDY
-2558 MASHPEIYKEMW
+2558 MASHPEIYEQMW
-2570 SFDEADQNYIKHKQN
+2570 TATEADRNFTEHKQN

-2591 TKVEQLKQNQKKTHG
+2591 TKVEQLKQNQKKTYG

-2635 KKTDNKMVNDCV
+2635 KKTDNQMVNDCV

-2694 RDYLKNTPIRVS
+2694 RDYLKTVPIKVD
-2706 DTIKSDIADYS
+2706 DTIKGDIPDYNM
-2717 AWRKSKF
+2717 WRKSQF
-2724 GKIRI
+2724 GKLRI
-2729 SDVGIPVD
+2729 SDNGVPVD
-2737 DVYTE
+2737 EVYAE
-2742 LCEKFPEMFDRE
+2742 LCEMFPEMFDRE
-2754 LSNPTD
+2754 LSNTTD

-2772 QPYVVYLSSE
+2772 QPYAVFLSSE

-2823 EEAKRDAQEKKKSA
+2823 EEARKDAQKKKKEAIS
-2837 VLKEREKGKKKLDAE
+2837 KEREKADARVAEE
-2852 KQKRKDSETK
+2852 KEKREQAVSKEREK
-2862 LRADRDT
+2862 ADARVA
-2869 KVQAERD
+2869 KEKD
-2876 KRKEADKRRK
+2876 KRKKADNRRK
-2886 EAYKRRKSMKK
+2886 EAYKRRKSMKM
-2897 LTEDYKWLSDRIL
+2897 LVEDYKWLSSRIL

-2943 EKKTGKPTMV
+2943 EEKTGKPTGV
-2953 AVNLRN
+2953 ALNLRN

-2981 LPQMIEELQKRIG
+2981 LPQMIEELQKRIEG
-2994 SAAIYELDNS
+2994 AAIYELDNS

-3036 AKAVIWEANEYDAN
+3036 ARSVIWEANEYAAN

-3117 GKPGSEVQKWRN
+3117 GKPGSEVQKWRS

-3134 EFELQ
+3134 EFKLQ
-3139 SGEKI
+3139 SGKKI

-3149 QIMSLYCLSK
+3149 QIMSLHCLSK
-3159 RKQALGHIYGQ
+3159 RKQAMGHICGQ
-3170 GICAAEIRD
+3170 GICASEIRD
-3179 FGIVRSTIG
+3179 FGAIRSTIG
-3188 EKEVHKR
+3188 DKEAHKK
-3195 STTMVTRE
+3195 STTMVT
-3203 DIINITSTLTDEQIK
+3203 DKDVMNITSVLTDEQVK
-3218 MADKLQ
+3218 MANKLQ

-3272 DIESIKNF
+3272 NIESIKNF

-3477 LTMSIYGALDN
+3477 LTMSIYGALDT

-3642 FKNNVSPL
+3642 FKNNISPL

-3668 KNMFEEGIALVIED
+3668 KNMFEEGIALVIKD
-3682 AVAIKDKANDPASTK
+3682 AVAIKDKATDPSSTK

-3732 IGINAFAAE
+3732 LGINAFAAE

-3796 GTRLDNVLNFFGLN
+3796 GTHLDNVLNFFGLN
-3810 KSIDE
+3810 KSIEE

-3824 LSAAKA
+3824 LEAARA

-3854 LAEAGEFEE
+3854 LAEAGEFDE

-3914 EVYGYTDEQISTDVL
+3914 EVYGYTDEQISADVL

-3985 FNWPAQGRISS
+3985 FNWPAHGRISS

-4011 AMPTGTEVVASDGGE
+4011 EIPTGTEVVASDGGE
-4026 VVYTGYNSAMG
+4026 VVYTGYSSDMG

-4109 FLN
+4109 FLKSN